1 MAFKKAGLIS
11 KFISKG
17 SFKLNKISKKI
28 FKLNPILKREKPLK
42 RHKKTKSIKKP
53 FNKNKSFLKA
63 SVLLIGALG
72 GLPHLRASECR
83 YWSWW
88 SGYHDKIESG
98 SNSPTH
104 NSYCLFSSTQGSGTY
119 YLNTLTTY
127 SAGGASFTQKF
138 NNGTLNVGG
147 NIRFGGTGVNGVN
160 VGYITGTYDAQTINF
175 NSSRITTGNSLSDG
189 GGATLNFNATNRIT
203 INQAS
208 FDNSDAGAQH
218 SYMNFKGSNINVSG
232 SSFTDDTNGGF
243 SFSGNNNNSAISFN
257 KTKFNQGTYN
267 FTNSANLSFNN
278 SNFNQSTYNFNS
290 LQSTFNNSTFNQGTY
305 NFTDNTSFNND
316 TFNQGTY
323 NFNTSK
329 VSFSG
334 ANTLNSSSPFAS
346 LKGSVSFGSGA
357 VFNLNQTLNAN
368 QTYDILT
375 TNGTIQYGVY
385 QSYLWDLINY
395 KGDKAI
401 SHVEVGNNTYDV
413 TFDING
419 QDETLQETFS
429 NKSITTQFLGDD
441 LQAKAK
447 ATYQQDLN
455 NSQSALSNATNDNK
469 IASADTGYTNNQNT
483 TIKQDAQNLEHTSQQ
498 IAKDEQALQGDLNK
512 LKQLAN
518 SSFNEQAFNQ
528 AQSKEQQDEQ
538 TLQNEEN
545 TFSSEQ
551 EGLEKA
557 LANAKEQQ
565 EQQQA
570 QATYQQDLNNSQSAL
585 SNATNDNKIASADTD
600 YTKNQ
605 NTAIKQDAQNL
616 ENTSQQIT
624 QDQKDLEQ
632 DLDKLQQLA
641 NSKTGFN
648 EQAFNQAQSTEQQ
661 DEQTL
666 QNEEETFSSEQEG
679 LEKALANAK
688 HTSPTPTKH
697 TAQNNPPNKVSPPTQ
712 NLPTTNVWNGVY
724 NFQNQTYSKKGIYY
738 IDPNLSGQSGQ
749 SGNTLS
755 TYGYLDWF
763 TLKNKFSVNAN
774 NGTLIIGNNTESANT
789 KGLIWIGDD
798 KGLVYYNTGTFNAAN
813 IYLTSNL
820 KTGNGFSGEGATLNF
835 NATNRITINQASFD
849 NSDAGAQHSYMN
861 FKGSNINVSGSSFTD
876 DTNGGFSFSGNNNN
890 SAISF
895 NKTKFNQGTYN
906 FTNSAN
912 LSFNNSNFNQSTYNF
927 NSLQSTFNN
936 STFNQGTYNF
946 TDNTSFNNDTFNQGT
961 YNFNTSKVSFSGANT
976 LNSSSP
982 FASLKGSVS
991 FGSGAV
997 FNLNQTLNANQTYDI
1012 LTTNGTIQYGVYQ
1025 SYLWDLINYK
1035 GDKAISHVEVGN
1047 NTYDV
1052 TFDINGQDETLQETF
1067 SNKSITTQFLGDD
1080 LQAKAKATYQQDL
1093 NNSQSA
1099 LSNATND
1106 NKIASAD
1113 TGYTNNQNTT
1123 IKQDAQN
1130 LEHTSQQ
1137 IAKDEQALQGDLN
1150 KLKQL
1155 ANSSFNEQAFNQ
1167 AQSKE
1172 QQDEQTLQNEEET
1185 FSSEQEGLEKA
1196 LANAKPASPTPTPTP
1211 TPTPSP
1217 TPNPT
1222 PTKHT
1227 APNKVPPTPP
1237 TQNLPTTNV
1246 WNGVYWL
1253 QNQTYSQ
1260 KGVYY
1265 IDPNLSGQSGQSANT
1280 LSTYTANLLGR
1291 SFGVNIQNGTL
1302 IIGNNTESVND
1313 NGLIWIGHG
1322 GFGYIIGTFNAAN
1335 IYLTNNF
1342 KTGEGVSGSDGGGAN
1357 ITFKASDN
1365 ITMDGLNYNDA
1376 ETVTKMIQTGASQH
1390 SYATF
1395 DATNNISVTNSSFS
1409 DMTWGK
1415 FSFNAKNISFS
1426 NASFSGFTNPGG
1438 SSVISANA
1446 ANSLSFNNSR
1456 LNGGAVYNL
1465 WANSLIFNN
1474 TQAVF
1479 NVLYSRGTSNF
1490 NATTQLLGNT
1500 SFTLSSQSL
1509 LNFNGDTTLQ
1519 NNANITLGN
1528 KSQTAFKNSLTLD
1541 NNSNLSLDNQS
1552 VLNASGASAFN
1563 NQASLN
1569 IYNGS
1574 QATFNSLFF
1583 NGATLSLNANS
1594 KLNASS
1600 ASFSNNTTINLDD
1613 SVLSVSNASSLNANI
1628 NFQGASQATFG
1639 GNTTID
1645 AASFNFDSAS
1655 SLSFNNLTANG
1666 ALNFNGYAPSLSKAL
1681 MSVSGQFV
1689 LGNNGDINLSDI
1701 NIFDNITKSVTY
1713 NILNAQK
1720 GITGISGAN
1729 GYEKILFYGMK
1740 IQNATY
1746 SDNNN
1751 IQTWSFINPL
1761 NSSQIIQESIKN
1773 GDLTIEVLNNPNSAS
1788 NTIFNIAPELY
1799 NYQASKQNPT
1809 GYSYDYSDNQ
1819 AGTYYLTSNIK
1830 GLFTPKGSQTPQT
1843 PGTYSPFNQPLNSL
1857 NIYNKG
1863 FSSGNLK
1870 TLLGILSQNSA
1881 TLKEMIE
1888 TNQLDNITSINEV
1901 LQLLDRIKITPAQK
1915 QALLETINHLTDNIN
1930 QTFSNGNLVIGA
1942 TQDHVTNS
1950 TSSIWFGGNGYSSPC
1965 ALDSATC
1972 SSFRNT
1978 YLGQLLGSTSP
1989 YLGYINADFKA
2000 KSIYITGTLGSGNA
2014 FESGGSADITFQ
2026 SANNL
2031 VLNKANI
2038 EAQAT
2043 DNIFNLLGQEGIDK
2057 IFNQGNLANVLSQMA
2072 MEKIKQAG
2080 GLGNFVENALIPLS
2094 KELPSSLQNETL
2106 GQLIGQNNLDNLL
2119 NNSGVMNAI
2128 QNIISKKL
2136 SIFGN
2141 FVTPSIIENYL
2152 AKQSL
2157 KSMLDDKGLLN
2168 FIGGYMD
2175 ASELSSILSVILKD
2189 ITNPP
2194 TSLQKDIGVVANDL
2208 LDEFLGQDVVKKLE
2222 SQGLVS
2228 NIINN
2233 IISQGGLSG
2242 IYNQGLGSV
2251 LPPSLQNALKE
2262 NDLGALLSPRGLHDF
2277 WQKGYFNFL
2286 SNGYVFVNNSSFS
2299 NATGGSLNFVANK
2312 SIIFNGDNT
2321 IDFSKYQGALIFAS
2335 NGVSNIN
2342 ITTLNATNGLS
2353 LNAGLNNVSVQKG
2366 EICINLANCPTTK
2379 NSSSTNSSVTP
2390 TNESLSVRANNF
2402 TFLGVIASNGAI
2414 DLSQVKNNSV
2424 IGTLNLNE
2432 NATLQ
2437 ANNLTIANA
2446 FNNASNSTANIN
2458 GDFTLNQQ
2466 ATLSTNA
2473 SGLNVMG
2480 NFNSY
2485 GDLVFNLSHSVS
2497 HAIIN
2502 AQGIAT
2508 IMTNYNNPLIQ
2519 FNTSSKETGA
2529 YTLIDSAKAIYYGYN
2544 DQITGGSSL
2553 DNYLKLYTLINI
2565 NGKHM
2570 VMTDNGLTYN
2580 GQAVSIKDGGLI
2592 VGFKDSQNQYIYTS
2606 ILYNK
2611 VKIAVSNAPINNLQA
2626 PTLKQ
2631 YIAQIQGIQGV
2642 DSIEQAGGTQAINW
2656 LNKIFE
2662 TKGSPLFAP
2671 YYLESHSTKD
2681 LTTIAGDI
2689 ANTLE
2694 VIANPNFKNDAT
2706 NILQINTYTQQMSR
2720 LAKLSDTSTFA
2731 SADFH
2736 ERLEALKNKRFA
2748 DAIPNAMDVILKY
2761 SQRNR
2766 VKNNVWATGVGGA
2779 SFINGGTGTL
2789 YGINVGYDRFIKG
2802 VIVGGYAAYGYSGF
2816 HANITQSGSSNVNMG
2831 VYSRAFIKR
2840 SELTMSLN
2848 ETWGYNKTF
2857 INSYDP
2863 LLSIINQ
2870 SYRYNTWTTDAKIN
2884 YGYDFMFKDKSVI
2897 FKPQIG
2903 LAYYYIGMSGLRGI
2917 MDDPIYNQFR
2927 ANADPNK
2934 KSVLTIN
2941 FALES
2946 RHYFNKNSYYFVIAD
2961 VGRDL
2966 FINSMGDK
2974 MVRFI
2979 GNNTLS
2985 YRDGG
2990 RYNTFA
2996 SIITGG
3002 EIRLFK
3008 TFYVNAGIGARFG
3021 LDYKDINI
3029 TGNIGMRYAF

>member
-28 FKLNPILKREKPLK
+28 FKLNLILKREKPLS
-42 RHKKTKSIKKP
+42 HKKTKSIKKP

-63 SVLLIGALG
+63 SVLLVGALG
-72 GLPHLRASECR
+72 GLSHLRASECR
-83 YWSWW
+83 YWSWSSW
-88 SGYHDKIESG
+88 GYHDNIESG

-138 NNGTLNVGG
+138 NNGTLDVGG
-147 NIRFGGTGVNGVN
+147 NIRFGGTGVNGGN

-175 NSSRITTGNSLSDG
+175 NSSRITTGNSFSTG
-189 GGATLNFNATNRIT
+189 GGATLNFNATNHIT
-203 INQAS
+203 IDQAS
-208 FDNSDAGAQH
+208 FDNSDAGTQH
-218 SYMNFKGSNINVSG
+218 SYMNFSGSNINVSD

-243 SFSGNNNNSAISFN
+243 SFSGNGTNSNLSFN
-257 KTKFNQGTYN
+257 QTSFNQGTYK
-267 FTNSANLSFNN
+267 FTNSANLNFNN
-278 SNFNQSTYNFNS
+278 SAFNQGTYNFNS
-290 LQSTFNNSTFNQGTY
+290 LQSTFNNDTFNQGTY
-305 NFTDNTSFNND
+305 SFTNSANLSFNND

-323 NFNTSK
+323 SFNASK
-329 VSFSG
+329 MSFSG

-357 VFNLNQTLNAN
+357 IFNLNQTLNTN

-375 TNGTIQYGVY
+375 TNKTIQYGVY
-385 QSYLWDLINY
+385 QSYLWNLINY

-401 SHVEVGNNTYDV
+401 SHVEVGSNTYDV

-429 NKSITTQFLGDD
+429 NQSITTQFLGDD

-447 ATYQQDLN
+447 ATYQQDLTG
-455 NSQSALSNATNDNK
+455 SQTALNNATSDSK
-469 IASADTGYTNNQNT
+469 IASSDTDYTNNQNT
-483 TIKQDAQNLEHTSQQ
+483 TIKKDAQSLESTSQTIQ
-498 IAKDEQALQGDLNK
+498 QDEQAL
-512 LKQLAN
+512 
-518 SSFNEQAFNQ
+518 
-528 AQSKEQQDEQ
+528 KE
-538 TLQNEEN
+538 
-545 TFSSEQ
+545 
-551 EGLEKA
+551 
-557 LANAKEQQ
+557 
-565 EQQQA
+565 
-570 QATYQQDLNNSQSAL
+570 
-585 SNATNDNKIASADTD
+585 
-600 YTKNQ
+600 
-605 NTAIKQDAQNL
+605 
-616 ENTSQQIT
+616 
-624 QDQKDLEQ
+624 

-641 NSKTGFN
+641 NAPTGFN
-648 EQAFNQAQSTEQQ
+648 QQAFKNAQSTEQQ
-661 DEQTL
+661 DLQTL
-666 QNEEETFSSEQEG
+666 QENENTFNSEQEG
-679 LEKALANAK
+679 LEKAIANAK
-688 HTSPTPTKH
+688 PTSPTPSPTPTKH
-697 TAQNNPPNKVSPPTQ
+697 TAPNTPPNKVPPTPPTQ
-712 NLPTTNVWNGVY
+712 KLPTTNVWNGVY
-724 NFQNQTYSKKGIYY
+724 NLQNQTYSK
-738 IDPNLSGQSGQ
+738 Q
-749 SGNTLS
+749 
-755 TYGYLDWF
+755 
-763 TLKNKFSVNAN
+763 
-774 NGTLIIGNNTESANT
+774 
-789 KGLIWIGDD
+789 
-798 KGLVYYNTGTFNAAN
+798 
-813 IYLTSNL
+813 
-820 KTGNGFSGEGATLNF
+820 
-835 NATNRITINQASFD
+835 
-849 NSDAGAQHSYMN
+849 
-861 FKGSNINVSGSSFTD
+861 
-876 DTNGGFSFSGNNNN
+876 
-890 SAISF
+890 
-895 NKTKFNQGTYN
+895 
-906 FTNSAN
+906 
-912 LSFNNSNFNQSTYNF
+912 
-927 NSLQSTFNN
+927 
-936 STFNQGTYNF
+936 
-946 TDNTSFNNDTFNQGT
+946 
-961 YNFNTSKVSFSGANT
+961 
-976 LNSSSP
+976 
-982 FASLKGSVS
+982 
-991 FGSGAV
+991 
-997 FNLNQTLNANQTYDI
+997 
-1012 LTTNGTIQYGVYQ
+1012 
-1025 SYLWDLINYK
+1025 
-1035 GDKAISHVEVGN
+1035 
-1047 NTYDV
+1047 
-1052 TFDINGQDETLQETF
+1052 
-1067 SNKSITTQFLGDD
+1067 
-1080 LQAKAKATYQQDL
+1080 
-1093 NNSQSA
+1093 
-1099 LSNATND
+1099 
-1106 NKIASAD
+1106 
-1113 TGYTNNQNTT
+1113 
-1123 IKQDAQN
+1123 
-1130 LEHTSQQ
+1130 
-1137 IAKDEQALQGDLN
+1137 
-1150 KLKQL
+1150 
-1155 ANSSFNEQAFNQ
+1155 
-1167 AQSKE
+1167 
-1172 QQDEQTLQNEEET
+1172 
-1185 FSSEQEGLEKA
+1185 
-1196 LANAKPASPTPTPTP
+1196 
-1211 TPTPSP
+1211 
-1217 TPNPT
+1217 
-1222 PTKHT
+1222 
-1227 APNKVPPTPP
+1227 
-1237 TQNLPTTNV
+1237 
-1246 WNGVYWL
+1246 
-1253 QNQTYSQ
+1253 
-1260 KGVYY
+1260 GVYY

-1322 GFGYIIGTFNAAN
+1322 GFGYITGTFNAAN

-1342 KTGEGVSGSDGGGAN
+1342 KTGEGVSNSDGGGAN

-1390 SYATF
+1390 SYAAF
-1395 DATNNISVTNSSFS
+1395 DAANNISVTNSSFS

-1415 FSFNAKNISFS
+1415 FSFSAKNISFS

-1446 ANSLSFNNSR
+1446 TNSLSFNNSR

-1528 KSQTAFKNSLTLD
+1528 KSQAAFKNSLTLD

-1552 VLNASGASAFN
+1552 VLNANGTSAFN

-1583 NGATLSLNANS
+1583 NGGILSLNANS

-1613 SVLSVSNASSLNANI
+1613 SVLSASNTSSLNANI
-1628 NFQGASQATFG
+1628 NFQGASQADFG

-1645 AASFNFDSAS
+1645 TASFNFDSAS

-1666 ALNFNGYAPSLSKAL
+1666 ALNFNGYAPSLTKAL

-1773 GDLTIEVLNNPNSAS
+1773 GDLTIEVLNNPDSAS

-1888 TNQLDNITSINEV
+1888 SNQLDNITSINEV
-1901 LQLLDRIKITPAQK
+1901 LQLLDKIKITPAQK

-1942 TQDHVTNS
+1942 TQDNVTNS

-2000 KSIYITGTLGSGNA
+2000 KSIYITGTVGSANA
-2014 FESGGSADITFQ
+2014 FESGGSADVTFQ

-2031 VLNKANI
+2031 VLDKANI

-2080 GLGNFVENALIPLS
+2080 GLGNFVENALSPLS
-2094 KELPSSLQNETL
+2094 KELPTSLQNETL

-2168 FIGGYMD
+2168 FIGGYID

-2208 LDEFLGQDVVKKLE
+2208 LNEFLGQDVVKKLE
-2222 SQGLVS
+2222 GQDLVS

-2242 IYNQGLGSV
+2242 VYNQGLGSV

-2262 NDLGALLSPRGLHDF
+2262 NDLGTLLSPRGLHDF

-2390 TNESLSVRANNF
+2390 TDESLSVRANNF
-2402 TFLGVIASNGAI
+2402 TFLGTIASNGAI

-2437 ANNLTIANA
+2437 ANNLTITNA

-2458 GDFTLNQQ
+2458 GNFTLNQQ

-2485 GDLVFNLSHSVS
+2485 GDLVFNLSHSAS

-2502 AQGIAT
+2502 AQGVAT
-2508 IMTNYNNPLIQ
+2508 IMANNNNPLIQ
-2519 FNTSSKETGA
+2519 FNTSSKETGT

-2544 DQITGGSSL
+2544 DQITGGNSL
-2553 DNYLKLYTLINI
+2553 ADYLKLYTLIDI

-2580 GQAVSIKDGGLI
+2580 GQAVNIKDGGLI

-2611 VKIAVSNAPINNLQA
+2611 VKIAVSNDPINNLQA

-2631 YIAQIQGIQGV
+2631 YIAQIQGTQSV

-2694 VIANPNFKNDAT
+2694 VIANPDFKNDAT

-2731 SADFH
+2731 STDFH

-2766 VKNNVWATGVGGA
+2766 VKNNVWATGIGGA

-2870 SYRYNTWTTDAKIN
+2870 SYKYDTWTTDAKIN

-2903 LAYYYIGMSGLRGI
+2903 LAYYYIGLSGLRGI

>member
-1 MAFKKAGLIS
+1 MTLKKAKLIS
-11 KFISKG
+11 GFISKR
-17 SFKLNKISKKI
+17 SFKLDKVSRK
-28 FKLNPILKREKPLK
+28 FFPLNRILKREKSLK
-42 RHKKTKSIKKP
+42 RHKKALKPIKKP

-72 GLPHLRASECR
+72 GLSHLRASDCKT
-83 YWSWW
+83 WSWSSW
-88 SGYHDKIESG
+88 TYQDNIASGA
-98 SNSPTH
+98 NSPTH

-127 SAGGASFTQKF
+127 SSGGASFTQKF
-138 NNGTLNVGG
+138 NDGTLDVGG
-147 NIRFGGTGVNGVN
+147 NIRFGEGGYL
-160 VGYITGTYDAQTINF
+160 GYITGTYNAQTIDF
-175 NSSRITTGNSLSDG
+175 NSSHITTGNGWSG
-189 GGATLNFNATNRIT
+189 GGATLNFNATNNLT

-208 FDNSDAGAQH
+208 FDNSHAGTQH
-218 SYMNFKGSNINVSG
+218 SYMNFKGSNISVSG
-232 SSFTDDTNGGF
+232 SSFKDDTNGGF
-243 SFSGNNNNSAISFN
+243 SFSGNNNSTISFN
-257 KTKFNQGTYN
+257 QTSFNQGTYKFSNSASSSFDSSNFNQGTYN
-267 FTNSANLSFNN
+267 FNSD
-278 SNFNQSTYNFNS
+278 
-290 LQSTFNNSTFNQGTY
+290 QSTFQNSSFNQGTY
-305 NFTDNTSFNND
+305 DFSNNASFNND
-316 TFNQGTY
+316 TFNQGAY
-323 NFNTSK
+323 SFNTNK

-334 ANTLNSSSPFAS
+334 TNTLNSSSPFAS
-346 LKGSVSFGSGA
+346 LKGGVSFGSNA

-375 TNGTIQYGVY
+375 TNGAIQYGVY

-401 SHVEVGNNTYDV
+401 SHVEVGKNTYDV
-413 TFDING
+413 TFDVNG
-419 QDETLQETFS
+419 QDETLQETFNS
-429 NKSITTQFLGDD
+429 QSIIAQFLGDD
-441 LQAKAK
+441 LQQQAKS
-447 ATYQQDLN
+447 TYQSDLT
-455 NSQSALSNATNDNK
+455 NSQSALNNATSDNQ
-469 IASADTGYTNNQNT
+469 IASNDTDYTKSSNPAVA
-483 TIKQDAQNLEHTSQQ
+483 KDAQGLENANQQ
-498 IAKDEQALQGDLNK
+498 IQQDEQALEKDLTNI
-512 LKQLAN
+512 KQLAN
-518 SSFNEQAFNQ
+518 STTGFNEQAFKNAQNQ
-528 AQSKEQQDEQ
+528 EQQDEQ
-538 TLQNEEN
+538 TLQSDEN

-551 EGLEKA
+551 EGL
-557 LANAKEQQ
+557 Q
-565 EQQQA
+565 
-570 QATYQQDLNNSQSAL
+570 
-585 SNATNDNKIASADTD
+585 
-600 YTKNQ
+600 
-605 NTAIKQDAQNL
+605 
-616 ENTSQQIT
+616 
-624 QDQKDLEQ
+624 
-632 DLDKLQQLA
+632 
-641 NSKTGFN
+641 
-648 EQAFNQAQSTEQQ
+648 
-661 DEQTL
+661 
-666 QNEEETFSSEQEG
+666 
-679 LEKALANAK
+679 KALANAK
-688 HTSPTPTKH
+688 HASPTPNPTKH
-697 TAQNNPPNKVSPPTQ
+697 TAQNTPPSKVPPTPPTQ
-712 NLPTTNVWNGVY
+712 NPSAESVWGGVY
-724 NFQNQTYSKKGIYY
+724 WLQNKTYSNKGTYY

-755 TYGYLDWF
+755 TY
-763 TLKNKFSVNAN
+763 
-774 NGTLIIGNNTESANT
+774 
-789 KGLIWIGDD
+789 
-798 KGLVYYNTGTFNAAN
+798 
-813 IYLTSNL
+813 
-820 KTGNGFSGEGATLNF
+820 
-835 NATNRITINQASFD
+835 
-849 NSDAGAQHSYMN
+849 
-861 FKGSNINVSGSSFTD
+861 
-876 DTNGGFSFSGNNNN
+876 
-890 SAISF
+890 
-895 NKTKFNQGTYN
+895 
-906 FTNSAN
+906 
-912 LSFNNSNFNQSTYNF
+912 
-927 NSLQSTFNN
+927 
-936 STFNQGTYNF
+936 
-946 TDNTSFNNDTFNQGT
+946 
-961 YNFNTSKVSFSGANT
+961 
-976 LNSSSP
+976 
-982 FASLKGSVS
+982 
-991 FGSGAV
+991 
-997 FNLNQTLNANQTYDI
+997 
-1012 LTTNGTIQYGVYQ
+1012 
-1025 SYLWDLINYK
+1025 
-1035 GDKAISHVEVGN
+1035 
-1047 NTYDV
+1047 
-1052 TFDINGQDETLQETF
+1052 
-1067 SNKSITTQFLGDD
+1067 
-1080 LQAKAKATYQQDL
+1080 
-1093 NNSQSA
+1093 
-1099 LSNATND
+1099 
-1106 NKIASAD
+1106 
-1113 TGYTNNQNTT
+1113 
-1123 IKQDAQN
+1123 
-1130 LEHTSQQ
+1130 
-1137 IAKDEQALQGDLN
+1137 
-1150 KLKQL
+1150 
-1155 ANSSFNEQAFNQ
+1155 
-1167 AQSKE
+1167 
-1172 QQDEQTLQNEEET
+1172 
-1185 FSSEQEGLEKA
+1185 
-1196 LANAKPASPTPTPTP
+1196 
-1211 TPTPSP
+1211 
-1217 TPNPT
+1217 
-1222 PTKHT
+1222 
-1227 APNKVPPTPP
+1227 
-1237 TQNLPTTNV
+1237 
-1246 WNGVYWL
+1246 
-1253 QNQTYSQ
+1253 
-1260 KGVYY
+1260 
-1265 IDPNLSGQSGQSANT
+1265 
-1280 LSTYTANLLGR
+1280 TANLLGR
-1291 SFGVNIQNGTL
+1291 SFSVNANNGAL
-1302 IIGNNTESVND
+1302 IIGNDTESVND

-1322 GFGYIIGTFNAAN
+1322 GFGYITGTFSAAN

-1395 DATNNISVTNSSFS
+1395 DAINNISATNSSFS

-1415 FSFNAKNISFS
+1415 FSFTAKNISFS

-1446 ANSLSFNNSR
+1446 TNSLSFTDSR

-1465 WANSLIFNN
+1465 QASSLIFNN

-1500 SFTLSSQSL
+1500 SFTLSSQSS
-1509 LNFNGDTTLQ
+1509 LNFSGNTTLQ

-1528 KSQTAFKNSLTLD
+1528 KSQVTFKNSLTLN

-1552 VLNASGASAFN
+1552 VLNANGASAFN

-1574 QATFNSLFF
+1574 QASFSSLFF
-1583 NGATLSLNANS
+1583 NGGTLSLNASS
-1594 KLNASS
+1594 KLNASN
-1600 ASFSNNTTINLDD
+1600 ASFSNNTTINLDN
-1613 SVLSVSNASSLNANI
+1613 SVLSANNTSALNANI
-1628 NFQGASQATFG
+1628 NFQGASQADFG
-1639 GNTTID
+1639 GNTTTD
-1645 AASFNFDSAS
+1645 TASFNFDSTS
-1655 SLSFNNLTANG
+1655 SLNFNNLTANG
-1666 ALNFNGYAPSLSKAL
+1666 ALNFNGYASSSSKAL

-1689 LGNNGDINLSDI
+1689 LGNNGDIDLSNI

-1751 IQTWSFINPL
+1751 VQTWSFINPL

-1809 GYSYDYSDNQ
+1809 GYSYDYSSNQ

-1888 TNQLDNITSINEV
+1888 SNQLDNITNINEV
-1901 LQLLDRIKITPAQK
+1901 LQLLDKIKITQAQK
-1915 QALLETINHLTDNIN
+1915 QALLDTINHLTNDIN
-1930 QTFSNGNLVIGA
+1930 QTFSNGNLIIGA
-1942 TQDHVTNS
+1942 TQDNVTNS
-1950 TSSIWFGGNGYSSPC
+1950 TSSIWFGGDGYSSPC
-1965 ALDSATC
+1965 SLDSATC

-1978 YLGQLLGSTSP
+1978 YLGQLLGSTSA

-2000 KSIYITGTLGSGNA
+2000 KSIYITGTVGSGNA
-2014 FESGGSADITFQ
+2014 FESGGSADVTFQ

-2043 DNIFNLLGQEGIDK
+2043 DNIFNLLGQKGINE

-2080 GLGNFVENALIPLS
+2080 GLGNFIENALSPLS
-2094 KELPSSLQNETL
+2094 KELPTSLQNETL

-2119 NNSGVMNAI
+2119 NNSGVMNGI

-2168 FIGGYMD
+2168 FIGGYID
-2175 ASELSSILSVILKD
+2175 ASEISSILSVILKD

-2194 TSLQKDIGVVANDL
+2194 ASLQKDIGVVANDL
-2208 LDEFLGQDVVKKLE
+2208 LNEFLGQDVVKKLE
-2222 SQGLVS
+2222 SQGLVN

-2262 NDLGALLSPRGLHDF
+2262 NNLGSLLLPRGLHDF

-2286 SNGYVFVNNSSFS
+2286 SNGYVFVNDSSFS

-2312 SIIFNGDNT
+2312 SIIFNGNNT

-2335 NGVSNIN
+2335 NDVSNIN

-2366 EICINLANCPTTK
+2366 EICVNLASCPTTK
-2379 NSSSTNSSVTP
+2379 NSSSTSSSVTP

-2402 TFLGVIASNGAI
+2402 TFLGAIASNGAI

-2437 ANNLTIANA
+2437 ANNLTITNA
-2446 FNNASNSTANIN
+2446 LNNASNSTANIGGN
-2458 GDFTLNQQ
+2458 FTLNQQ

-2473 SGLNVMG
+2473 SGLNIMG

-2485 GDLVFNLSHSVS
+2485 GDLVFNLNHSVS

-2502 AQGIAT
+2502 AQGTAT
-2508 IMTNYNNPLIQ
+2508 LMANSNNPLIQ
-2519 FNTSSKETGA
+2519 FNTSSKEVGT
-2529 YTLIDSAKAIYYGYN
+2529 YTLVNSSKAIYYGYN
-2544 DQITGGSSL
+2544 NQITGGSSL
-2553 DNYLKLYTLINI
+2553 DNYLKLYTLIDI

-2570 VMTDNGLTYN
+2570 VMTNNGLTYN

-2611 VKIAVSNAPINNLQA
+2611 VKIAVSNDPINDLQA

-2631 YIAQIQGIQGV
+2631 YIAQIQGVQSV
-2642 DSIEQAGGTQAINW
+2642 DSIDQAGGSQAINW

-2671 YYLESHSTKD
+2671 YYLESHSIKD

-2694 VIANPNFKNDAT
+2694 VIANPDFKNDAT

-2731 SADFH
+2731 RSDFL
-2736 ERLEALKNKRFA
+2736 ERLEALKNKHFA

-2761 SQRNR
+2761 SQRNK

-2816 HANITQSGSSNVNMG
+2816 HGNITQSGSSNVNMG

-2870 SYRYNTWTTDAKIN
+2870 SYKYNTWTTDAKIN

-2897 FKPQIG
+2897 FKPQVG
-2903 LAYYYIGMSGLRGI
+2903 LAYYYIGLSGLRGI

-3002 EIRLFK
+3002 ELRLFK

>member
-1 MAFKKAGLIS
+1 M
-11 KFISKG
+11 
-17 SFKLNKISKKI
+17 
-28 FKLNPILKREKPLK
+28 
-42 RHKKTKSIKKP
+42 
-53 FNKNKSFLKA
+53 
-63 SVLLIGALG
+63 G
-72 GLPHLRASECR
+72 GLSHLRASECR
-83 YWSWW
+83 YWSWSSW
-88 SGYHDKIESG
+88 SYHDNIESG

-104 NSYCLFSSTQGSGTY
+104 NSYCLFNSAQGSGTY

-138 NNGTLNVGG
+138 NNGTLDVGG
-147 NIRFGGTGVNGVN
+147 NIRFGGTGVNGGN
-160 VGYITGTYDAQTINF
+160 VGYIIGTYDAQTINF
-175 NSSRITTGNSLSDG
+175 NSSRITTGNSFSTG
-189 GGATLNFNATNRIT
+189 GGATLNFNATNHIT

-208 FDNSDAGAQH
+208 FDNSDAGTQH
-218 SYMNFKGSNINVSG
+218 SYMNFSGSNINVSG

-243 SFSGNNNNSAISFN
+243 SFNGNGANSNLSFN
-257 KTKFNQGTYN
+257 KTNFNQGTYKFTNSANLNFNNSAFNQGTYN
-267 FTNSANLSFNN
+267 FSSAQSVFEN
-278 SNFNQSTYNFNS
+278 SNFNQ
-290 LQSTFNNSTFNQGTY
+290 GTY
-305 NFTDNTSFNND
+305 HFTDNTGLNFDND

-357 VFNLNQTLNAN
+357 IFNLNQTLNAN

-401 SHVEVGNNTYDV
+401 SHVEVGSNTYDV

-419 QDETLQETFS
+419 QDETLQETF
-429 NKSITTQFLGDD
+429 NNQSITTQFLGDD

-447 ATYQQDLN
+447 ATYQQDLS
-455 NSQSALSNATNDNK
+455 NSQSALNNATSDNK
-469 IASADTGYTNNQNT
+469 IASSDTGYTNNQNT
-483 TIKQDAQNLEHTSQQ
+483 TIKNDAQNLENTDQTIQQ
-498 IAKDEQALQGDLNK
+498 DKQALEKDLANV
-512 LKQLAN
+512 KQLAN
-518 SSFNEQAFNQ
+518 APTGFNQQAFKN
-528 AQSKEQQDEQ
+528 AQSTEQQDLQ
-538 TLQNEEN
+538 TLQGEEK

-557 LANAKEQQ
+557 IANAKP
-565 EQQQA
+565 
-570 QATYQQDLNNSQSAL
+570 
-585 SNATNDNKIASADTD
+585 
-600 YTKNQ
+600 
-605 NTAIKQDAQNL
+605 
-616 ENTSQQIT
+616 
-624 QDQKDLEQ
+624 
-632 DLDKLQQLA
+632 
-641 NSKTGFN
+641 
-648 EQAFNQAQSTEQQ
+648 
-661 DEQTL
+661 
-666 QNEEETFSSEQEG
+666 
-679 LEKALANAK
+679 
-688 HTSPTPTKH
+688 TSPTPTKH
-697 TAQNNPPNKVSPPTQ
+697 TAQNTPPNKVSPTPTPPTQ

-724 NFQNQTYSKKGIYY
+724 NLQNQTYSQKGIYY

-755 TYGYLDWF
+755 TY
-763 TLKNKFSVNAN
+763 
-774 NGTLIIGNNTESANT
+774 
-789 KGLIWIGDD
+789 
-798 KGLVYYNTGTFNAAN
+798 
-813 IYLTSNL
+813 
-820 KTGNGFSGEGATLNF
+820 
-835 NATNRITINQASFD
+835 
-849 NSDAGAQHSYMN
+849 
-861 FKGSNINVSGSSFTD
+861 
-876 DTNGGFSFSGNNNN
+876 
-890 SAISF
+890 
-895 NKTKFNQGTYN
+895 
-906 FTNSAN
+906 
-912 LSFNNSNFNQSTYNF
+912 
-927 NSLQSTFNN
+927 
-936 STFNQGTYNF
+936 
-946 TDNTSFNNDTFNQGT
+946 
-961 YNFNTSKVSFSGANT
+961 
-976 LNSSSP
+976 
-982 FASLKGSVS
+982 
-991 FGSGAV
+991 
-997 FNLNQTLNANQTYDI
+997 
-1012 LTTNGTIQYGVYQ
+1012 
-1025 SYLWDLINYK
+1025 
-1035 GDKAISHVEVGN
+1035 
-1047 NTYDV
+1047 
-1052 TFDINGQDETLQETF
+1052 
-1067 SNKSITTQFLGDD
+1067 
-1080 LQAKAKATYQQDL
+1080 
-1093 NNSQSA
+1093 
-1099 LSNATND
+1099 
-1106 NKIASAD
+1106 
-1113 TGYTNNQNTT
+1113 
-1123 IKQDAQN
+1123 
-1130 LEHTSQQ
+1130 
-1137 IAKDEQALQGDLN
+1137 
-1150 KLKQL
+1150 
-1155 ANSSFNEQAFNQ
+1155 
-1167 AQSKE
+1167 
-1172 QQDEQTLQNEEET
+1172 
-1185 FSSEQEGLEKA
+1185 
-1196 LANAKPASPTPTPTP
+1196 
-1211 TPTPSP
+1211 
-1217 TPNPT
+1217 
-1222 PTKHT
+1222 
-1227 APNKVPPTPP
+1227 
-1237 TQNLPTTNV
+1237 
-1246 WNGVYWL
+1246 
-1253 QNQTYSQ
+1253 
-1260 KGVYY
+1260 
-1265 IDPNLSGQSGQSANT
+1265 
-1280 LSTYTANLLGR
+1280 TANLFGR

-1322 GFGYIIGTFNAAN
+1322 GFGYITGTFNAAN

-1342 KTGEGVSGSDGGGAN
+1342 KTGEGVSNSDGGGAN

-1390 SYATF
+1390 SYAAF

-1438 SSVISANA
+1438 SSVISTNA

-1528 KSQTAFKNSLTLD
+1528 KSQAAFKNSLTLD

-1552 VLNASGASAFN
+1552 VLNTNGASAFN

-1583 NGATLSLNANS
+1583 NGGILSLNANS

-1613 SVLSVSNASSLNANI
+1613 SVLSASNTSSLNANI
-1628 NFQGASQATFG
+1628 NFQGVSQADFG

-1645 AASFNFDSAS
+1645 TASFNFDSAS

-1666 ALNFNGYAPSLSKAL
+1666 ALNFDGYAPSLSKAL
-1681 MSVSGQFV
+1681 MSASGHFV

-1701 NIFDNITKSVTY
+1701 NIFDNITKSATY

-1888 TNQLDNITSINEV
+1888 SNQLDNITSINEV
-1901 LQLLDRIKITPAQK
+1901 LQLLDEIKITPAQK

-1930 QTFSNGNLVIGA
+1930 QTFNNGNLVIGA
-1942 TQDHVTNS
+1942 TQDNVTNS

-2014 FESGGSADITFQ
+2014 FESGGSADVTFQ

-2031 VLNKANI
+2031 VLDKANI

-2057 IFNQGNLANVLSQMA
+2057 IFNQGNLANVLSQVA

-2080 GLGNFVENALIPLS
+2080 GLGNFVENALSPLS
-2094 KELPSSLQNETL
+2094 KELPASLQNETL

-2119 NNSGVMNAI
+2119 NNSGVMNEI

-2168 FIGGYMD
+2168 FIGGYID
-2175 ASELSSILSVILKD
+2175 ASELSSILGVILKD

-2208 LDEFLGQDVVKKLE
+2208 LNEFLGQDVVKKLE

-2242 IYNQGLGSV
+2242 VYNQGLGSV

-2402 TFLGVIASNGAI
+2402 TFLGTIASNGAI

-2437 ANNLTIANA
+2437 ANNLTITNA

-2508 IMTNYNNPLIQ
+2508 IMANNNNPLIQ
-2519 FNTSSKETGA
+2519 FNTSSKEAGT

-2544 DQITGGSSL
+2544 DQITGGNSL
-2553 DNYLKLYTLINI
+2553 DNYLKLYTLIDI

-2580 GQAVSIKDGGLI
+2580 GQAVNIKDGGLI

-2611 VKIAVSNAPINNLQA
+2611 VKIAVSNDPINNLQA

-2631 YIAQIQGIQGV
+2631 YIAQIQGTQGV
-2642 DSIEQAGGTQAINW
+2642 DSIDQAGGTQAINW

-2789 YGINVGYDRFIKG
+2789 YGINIGYDRFIKG

-2870 SYRYNTWTTDAKIN
+2870 SYKYNTWTTDAKIN

-2903 LAYYYIGMSGLRGI
+2903 LAYYYIGLSGLRGI

-2946 RHYFNKNSYYFVIAD
+2946 RHYFNKNSYYFVIAG

-3029 TGNIGMRYAF
+3029 TGNIGIRYAF

>member
-1 MAFKKAGLIS
+1 M
-11 KFISKG
+11 
-17 SFKLNKISKKI
+17 NKISKK
-28 FKLNPILKREKPLK
+28 FFTLNQILKREKPLK
-42 RHKKTKSIKKP
+42 RHKKTKSIEKP

-72 GLPHLRASECR
+72 GLSHLRANECR
-83 YWSWW
+83 YWSWSSW
-88 SGYHDKIESG
+88 SYQDNIESG
-98 SNSPTH
+98 PNSPTH
-104 NSYCLFSSTQGSGTY
+104 NSYCLFSSAQGSGTY

-127 SAGGASFTQKF
+127 SASGASFTQKF
-138 NNGTLNVGG
+138 NNGTLDIGG
-147 NIRFGGTGVNGVN
+147 NIRFGGTGINGGD
-160 VGYITGTYDAQTINF
+160 VGYITGTYDAQTMNF
-175 NSSRITTGNSLSDG
+175 NSSHITTGNSYADG
-189 GGATLNFNATNRIT
+189 GGTTLNFNAANNIT

-208 FDNSDAGAQH
+208 FDNSDAGTQK
-218 SYMNFKGSNINVSG
+218 SYMNFKGSNIKVSG

-243 SFSGNNNNSAISFN
+243 NFSGNNNNSTISFN
-257 KTKFNQGTYN
+257 QTSFNQGTYN
-267 FTNSANLSFNN
+267 FSNSATLSFNN
-278 SNFNQSTYNFNS
+278 SNFNQGTYHFNS
-290 LQSTFNNSTFNQGTY
+290 AQSTFENSNFNQGTY
-305 NFTDNTSFNND
+305 NFNDNTSFNND

-323 NFNTSK
+323 NFNSSK
-329 VSFSG
+329 VSFSD

-346 LKGSVSFGSGA
+346 LKGSVSFNSGA
-357 VFNLNQTLNAN
+357 IFNLNQTLNNN

-375 TNGTIQYGVY
+375 TNGAIQYGVY

-429 NKSITTQFLGDD
+429 NQSIITQFLGDD
-441 LQAKAK
+441 LQ
-447 ATYQQDLN
+447 
-455 NSQSALSNATNDNK
+455 
-469 IASADTGYTNNQNT
+469 
-483 TIKQDAQNLEHTSQQ
+483 
-498 IAKDEQALQGDLNK
+498 
-512 LKQLAN
+512 
-518 SSFNEQAFNQ
+518 
-528 AQSKEQQDEQ
+528 
-538 TLQNEEN
+538 
-545 TFSSEQ
+545 
-551 EGLEKA
+551 
-557 LANAKEQQ
+557 
-565 EQQQA
+565 QQA
-570 QATYQQDLNNSQSAL
+570 QQTYQEDLTNSQNTLNDVTSDNTIA
-585 SNATNDNKIASADTD
+585 SNDTSYTQSKNATILK
-600 YTKNQ
+600 
-605 NTAIKQDAQNL
+605 DAQNL
-616 ENTSQQIT
+616 ENTNQKIQQDE
-624 QDQKDLEQ
+624 QDLEKDLENV
-632 DLDKLQQLA
+632 KQLA
-641 NSKTGFN
+641 NSTTGFN
-648 EQAFNQAQSTEQQ
+648 EQAFNQAQKQEQQ

-666 QNEEETFSSEQEG
+666 QNDENAFNTEQEG
-679 LEKALANAK
+679 LKQAIANAK
-688 HTSPTPTKH
+688 HVSPTPNPTPSPTPTPTKH
-697 TAQNNPPNKVSPPTQ
+697 TAQNTPPSQVPPTPTQ
-712 NLPTTNVWNGVY
+712 NPPAESVWNGVY
-724 NFQNQTYSKKGIYY
+724 WLQNQTYSNKGIYY

-755 TYGYLDWF
+755 TY
-763 TLKNKFSVNAN
+763 
-774 NGTLIIGNNTESANT
+774 
-789 KGLIWIGDD
+789 
-798 KGLVYYNTGTFNAAN
+798 
-813 IYLTSNL
+813 
-820 KTGNGFSGEGATLNF
+820 
-835 NATNRITINQASFD
+835 
-849 NSDAGAQHSYMN
+849 
-861 FKGSNINVSGSSFTD
+861 
-876 DTNGGFSFSGNNNN
+876 
-890 SAISF
+890 
-895 NKTKFNQGTYN
+895 
-906 FTNSAN
+906 
-912 LSFNNSNFNQSTYNF
+912 
-927 NSLQSTFNN
+927 
-936 STFNQGTYNF
+936 
-946 TDNTSFNNDTFNQGT
+946 
-961 YNFNTSKVSFSGANT
+961 
-976 LNSSSP
+976 
-982 FASLKGSVS
+982 
-991 FGSGAV
+991 
-997 FNLNQTLNANQTYDI
+997 
-1012 LTTNGTIQYGVYQ
+1012 
-1025 SYLWDLINYK
+1025 
-1035 GDKAISHVEVGN
+1035 
-1047 NTYDV
+1047 
-1052 TFDINGQDETLQETF
+1052 
-1067 SNKSITTQFLGDD
+1067 
-1080 LQAKAKATYQQDL
+1080 
-1093 NNSQSA
+1093 
-1099 LSNATND
+1099 
-1106 NKIASAD
+1106 
-1113 TGYTNNQNTT
+1113 
-1123 IKQDAQN
+1123 
-1130 LEHTSQQ
+1130 
-1137 IAKDEQALQGDLN
+1137 
-1150 KLKQL
+1150 
-1155 ANSSFNEQAFNQ
+1155 
-1167 AQSKE
+1167 
-1172 QQDEQTLQNEEET
+1172 
-1185 FSSEQEGLEKA
+1185 
-1196 LANAKPASPTPTPTP
+1196 
-1211 TPTPSP
+1211 
-1217 TPNPT
+1217 
-1222 PTKHT
+1222 
-1227 APNKVPPTPP
+1227 
-1237 TQNLPTTNV
+1237 
-1246 WNGVYWL
+1246 
-1253 QNQTYSQ
+1253 
-1260 KGVYY
+1260 
-1265 IDPNLSGQSGQSANT
+1265 
-1280 LSTYTANLLGR
+1280 TANLLGR
-1291 SFGVNIQNGTL
+1291 SFSVNIQNGTL
-1302 IIGNNTESVND
+1302 IIGNNTESVNS

-1322 GFGYIIGTFNAAN
+1322 GFGYITGTFSAAN

-1342 KTGEGVSGSDGGGAN
+1342 KTGEGVSNSDGGGAN

-1365 ITMDGLNYNDA
+1365 ITMDGLNYNNA

-1390 SYATF
+1390 SYTTF

-1415 FSFNAKNISFS
+1415 FSFNAENISFS

-1438 SSVISANA
+1438 SSTISANA
-1446 ANSLSFNNSR
+1446 SNSLSFIDSR

-1465 WANSLIFNN
+1465 QANSLIFNN

-1500 SFTLSSQSL
+1500 NFTLSSQSL

-1528 KSQTAFKNSLTLD
+1528 KSQAAFKNSLTLD

-1552 VLNASGASAFN
+1552 VLNASDASAFN

-1574 QATFNSLFF
+1574 QAAFNSLFF
-1583 NGATLSLNANS
+1583 NGGTLSLNANS

-1613 SVLSVSNASSLNANI
+1613 SVLNANNTSSLNANI
-1628 NFQGASQATFG
+1628 NFQGASQANFG

-1645 AASFNFDSAS
+1645 IASFNFDSAS
-1655 SLSFNNLTANG
+1655 LLNFNNLTANG
-1666 ALNFNGYAPSLSKAL
+1666 ALNFNGYAPSLTKAL

-1799 NYQASKQNPT
+1799 NYQDSKQNPT

-1819 AGTYYLTSNIK
+1819 VGTYYLTSNIK
-1830 GLFTPKGSQTPQT
+1830 GLFTPKGSQTPQA
-1843 PGTYSPFNQPLNSL
+1843 PGTYSPFNQPLSSL

-1863 FSSGNLK
+1863 FSSENLK

-1888 TNQLDNITSINEV
+1888 SNQLDNITNINEV
-1901 LQLLDRIKITPAQK
+1901 LQLLDKIKITQAQK
-1915 QALLETINHLTDNIN
+1915 QALLDTINHLTDNIN
-1930 QTFSNGNLVIGA
+1930 QTFNNGNLVIGT
-1942 TQDHVTNS
+1942 TQDNVTNS

-2000 KSIYITGTLGSGNA
+2000 KSIYITGTIGSGNA
-2014 FESGGSADITFQ
+2014 FESGGSADVTFQ

-2080 GLGNFVENALIPLS
+2080 GLGNFIENALSPLS
-2094 KELPSSLQNETL
+2094 KELPASLQDETL
-2106 GQLIGQNNLDNLL
+2106 GQLIGQNNLDDLL
-2119 NNSGVMNAI
+2119 NNSGVMNEI
-2128 QNIISKKL
+2128 QNIISQKL

-2168 FIGGYMD
+2168 FIGGYID

-2208 LDEFLGQDVVKKLE
+2208 LNEFLGQDVAKKLE

-2233 IISQGGLSG
+2233 VISQGGLSG
-2242 IYNQGLGSV
+2242 VYNQGLGSV
-2251 LPPSLQNALKE
+2251 LPPSLQNVLKE

-2390 TNESLSVRANNF
+2390 TNETLSVRANNF
-2402 TFLGVIASNGAI
+2402 TFLGTIASNGAI
-2414 DLSQVKNNSV
+2414 DLSQVTNNSV

-2437 ANNLTIANA
+2437 ANNLTITNA
-2446 FNNASNSTANIN
+2446 FNNASNSTANIDGN
-2458 GDFTLNQQ
+2458 FTLNQQ

-2502 AQGIAT
+2502 TQGTAT
-2508 IMTNYNNPLIQ
+2508 IMANNNPLIQ
-2519 FNTSSKETGA
+2519 FNASSKEVGT
-2529 YTLIDSAKAIYYGYN
+2529 YTLIDSTKAIYYGYN
-2544 DQITGGSSL
+2544 NQITGGSSL
-2553 DNYLKLYTLINI
+2553 DNYLKLYALIDI

-2580 GQAVSIKDGGLI
+2580 GQAVSVKDGGLV

-2611 VKIAVSNAPINNLQA
+2611 VKIAVSNDPINNLQA

-2631 YIAQIQGIQGV
+2631 YIAQIQGVQSV
-2642 DSIEQAGGTQAINW
+2642 DSINQAGGNQAINW

-2731 SADFH
+2731 RSDFL

-2779 SFINGGTGTL
+2779 SFISGGTGTL
-2789 YGINVGYDRFIKG
+2789 YGINIGYDRFIKG

-2816 HANITQSGSSNVNMG
+2816 HANITQSGSSNVNVG

-2870 SYRYNTWTTDAKIN
+2870 SYRYDTWTTDAKIN

-2897 FKPQIG
+2897 FKPQVG
-2903 LAYYYIGMSGLRGI
+2903 LSYYYIGLSGLRGI

>member
-1 MAFKKAGLIS
+1 MAFKKARLIS
-11 KFISKG
+11 RFISKG

-28 FKLNPILKREKPLK
+28 FTLNQILKCEKPLK
-42 RHKKTKSIKKP
+42 CHKKALKPIKKLS
-53 FNKNKSFLKA
+53 NRNKSFLKA

-72 GLPHLRASECR
+72 GLSHLRANECT
-83 YWSWW
+83 YWSWSSW
-88 SGYHDKIESG
+88 SYQDNIESG
-98 SNSPTH
+98 PNSPTH
-104 NSYCLFSSTQGSGTY
+104 NSYCLFSSAQGSGTY

-138 NNGTLNVGG
+138 NGGTLNVGG
-147 NIRFGGTGVNGVN
+147 NIRFGGTGINGGD
-160 VGYITGTYDAQTINF
+160 VGYITGTYDAANIYLT
-175 NSSRITTGNSLSDG
+175 SHLKTGNSYADG
-189 GGATLNFNATNRIT
+189 GGATLNFNATNNIT

-208 FDNSDAGAQH
+208 LDNSHAGTQK
-218 SYMNFKGSNINVSG
+218 SYMNFKGSNIKVSG
-232 SSFTDDTNGGF
+232 SSFTDDTDGGF

-257 KTKFNQGTYN
+257 QTSFNQGTYN
-267 FTNSANLSFNN
+267 FSNSASSSFDN
-278 SNFNQSTYNFNS
+278 SNFNQGTYHFNS
-290 LQSTFNNSTFNQGTY
+290 AQSTFENSNFNQGTY
-305 NFTDNTSFNND
+305 NFNDNTSFNND
-316 TFNQGTY
+316 TFNQGAY

-334 ANTLNSSSPFAS
+334 INTLNSSSPFAS
-346 LKGSVSFGSGA
+346 LKGSVSFNSNA
-357 VFNLNQTLNAN
+357 IFNLNQTLNNN

-375 TNGTIQYGVY
+375 TNGAIQYGVY

-395 KGDKAI
+395 RGNKAI

-419 QDETLQETFS
+419 QDETLQETF
-429 NKSITTQFLGDD
+429 NNQSIITQFLGDN
-441 LQAKAK
+441 LQQQAQQ
-447 ATYQQDLN
+447 TYQEDLTNSQNALN
-455 NSQSALSNATNDNK
+455 NVTSDNT
-469 IASADTGYTNNQNT
+469 IASNDTSYTQSSNP
-483 TIKQDAQNLEHTSQQ
+483 TINKDAQNLEHTNQQ
-498 IAKDEQALQGDLNK
+498 IAQDEQALEKDLAQI
-512 LKQLAN
+512 KQLAN
-518 SSFNEQAFNQ
+518 PTTGFNEQAFNQ
-528 AQSKEQQDEQ
+528 AQKQEQQDEQ
-538 TLQNEEN
+538 TLQNEEK
-545 TFSSEQ
+545 TFNAEQ
-551 EGLEKA
+551 EGLK
-557 LANAKEQQ
+557 
-565 EQQQA
+565 QA
-570 QATYQQDLNNSQSAL
+570 
-585 SNATNDNKIASADTD
+585 I
-600 YTKNQ
+600 
-605 NTAIKQDAQNL
+605 
-616 ENTSQQIT
+616 
-624 QDQKDLEQ
+624 
-632 DLDKLQQLA
+632 
-641 NSKTGFN
+641 
-648 EQAFNQAQSTEQQ
+648 
-661 DEQTL
+661 
-666 QNEEETFSSEQEG
+666 
-679 LEKALANAK
+679 ANAK
-688 HTSPTPTKH
+688 HVSPTPSPTPTPTKH
-697 TAQNNPPNKVSPPTQ
+697 TAQNTPPSQVPPTPPTQ
-712 NLPTTNVWNGVY
+712 SLPTTNVWNGVY
-724 NFQNQTYSKKGIYY
+724 WLQNQTYSNKGVYY

-755 TYGYLDWF
+755 TY
-763 TLKNKFSVNAN
+763 
-774 NGTLIIGNNTESANT
+774 
-789 KGLIWIGDD
+789 
-798 KGLVYYNTGTFNAAN
+798 
-813 IYLTSNL
+813 
-820 KTGNGFSGEGATLNF
+820 
-835 NATNRITINQASFD
+835 
-849 NSDAGAQHSYMN
+849 
-861 FKGSNINVSGSSFTD
+861 
-876 DTNGGFSFSGNNNN
+876 
-890 SAISF
+890 
-895 NKTKFNQGTYN
+895 
-906 FTNSAN
+906 
-912 LSFNNSNFNQSTYNF
+912 
-927 NSLQSTFNN
+927 
-936 STFNQGTYNF
+936 
-946 TDNTSFNNDTFNQGT
+946 
-961 YNFNTSKVSFSGANT
+961 
-976 LNSSSP
+976 
-982 FASLKGSVS
+982 
-991 FGSGAV
+991 
-997 FNLNQTLNANQTYDI
+997 
-1012 LTTNGTIQYGVYQ
+1012 
-1025 SYLWDLINYK
+1025 
-1035 GDKAISHVEVGN
+1035 
-1047 NTYDV
+1047 
-1052 TFDINGQDETLQETF
+1052 
-1067 SNKSITTQFLGDD
+1067 
-1080 LQAKAKATYQQDL
+1080 
-1093 NNSQSA
+1093 
-1099 LSNATND
+1099 
-1106 NKIASAD
+1106 
-1113 TGYTNNQNTT
+1113 
-1123 IKQDAQN
+1123 
-1130 LEHTSQQ
+1130 
-1137 IAKDEQALQGDLN
+1137 
-1150 KLKQL
+1150 
-1155 ANSSFNEQAFNQ
+1155 
-1167 AQSKE
+1167 
-1172 QQDEQTLQNEEET
+1172 
-1185 FSSEQEGLEKA
+1185 
-1196 LANAKPASPTPTPTP
+1196 
-1211 TPTPSP
+1211 
-1217 TPNPT
+1217 
-1222 PTKHT
+1222 
-1227 APNKVPPTPP
+1227 
-1237 TQNLPTTNV
+1237 
-1246 WNGVYWL
+1246 
-1253 QNQTYSQ
+1253 
-1260 KGVYY
+1260 
-1265 IDPNLSGQSGQSANT
+1265 
-1280 LSTYTANLLGR
+1280 TANLLGR
-1291 SFGVNIQNGTL
+1291 SFSVNIQNGTL

-1313 NGLIWIGHG
+1313 NGLIWMGHG
-1322 GFGYIIGTFNAAN
+1322 GFGYITGTFSAAN

-1342 KTGEGVSGSDGGGAN
+1342 KTGEGVSNSDGGGAN

-1376 ETVTKMIQTGASQH
+1376 ETVTKMIQTEASQH
-1390 SYATF
+1390 SYAAF

-1438 SSVISANA
+1438 SSTISANA
-1446 ANSLSFNNSR
+1446 SNSLSFNNSR

-1500 SFTLSSQSL
+1500 NFTLSSQSL
-1509 LNFNGDTTLQ
+1509 LNFNSDTTLQ

-1528 KSQTAFKNSLTLD
+1528 KSQATFKNSLTLD

-1552 VLNASGASAFN
+1552 VLNANGASAFN

-1569 IYNGS
+1569 IYNRS

-1583 NGATLSLNANS
+1583 NGGTLSLNANS

-1613 SVLSVSNASSLNANI
+1613 SILSASNTNSLNANI
-1628 NFQGASQATFG
+1628 NFQGASQANFG

-1645 AASFNFDSAS
+1645 TASFNFDSAS
-1655 SLSFNNLTANG
+1655 SLNFNNLTANG
-1666 ALNFNGYAPSLSKAL
+1666 ALNFNGYALSLTKAL

-1843 PGTYSPFNQPLNSL
+1843 PGTYSPFNQPLSSL

-1863 FSSGNLK
+1863 FSSENLK

-1888 TNQLDNITSINEV
+1888 SNQLDNITNINEV
-1901 LQLLDRIKITPAQK
+1901 LQLLDKIKITQTQK
-1915 QALLETINHLTDNIN
+1915 RVLLETINHLTDNIN
-1930 QTFSNGNLVIGA
+1930 QTFNNGNLIIGT
-1942 TQDHVTNS
+1942 TQDNVTNS

-2000 KSIYITGTLGSGNA
+2000 KSIYITGIIGSGNA
-2014 FESGGSADITFQ
+2014 FESGGSADVTFQ

-2043 DNIFNLLGQEGIDK
+2043 DNIFNLLGQKGIDK
-2057 IFNQGNLANVLSQMA
+2057 IFNQGNLANVLSQVA

-2080 GLGNFVENALIPLS
+2080 GLGNFIENALSPLS
-2094 KELPSSLQNETL
+2094 KELPASLQDETL
-2106 GQLIGQNNLDNLL
+2106 GQLIGQNNLDDLL
-2119 NNSGVMNAI
+2119 NNSGVMNEI
-2128 QNIISKKL
+2128 QNIISQKL

-2168 FIGGYMD
+2168 FIGGYID
-2175 ASELSSILSVILKD
+2175 ASEISSILSVILKD

-2208 LDEFLGQDVVKKLE
+2208 LNEFLGQDVVKKLE

-2233 IISQGGLSG
+2233 VISQGGLSG
-2242 IYNQGLGSV
+2242 VYNQGLGSV

-2366 EICINLANCPTTK
+2366 EICVNLANCPTTK
-2379 NSSSTNSSVTP
+2379 NGSTSSANSSVTP
-2390 TNESLSVRANNF
+2390 TNETLSVRANNF
-2402 TFLGVIASNGAI
+2402 TFLGTIISNGAI
-2414 DLSQVKNNSV
+2414 DLSQVTNNSV

-2437 ANNLTIANA
+2437 ANNLTITNA
-2446 FNNASNSTANIN
+2446 FDNASNSTANIN
-2458 GDFTLNQQ
+2458 GNFTLNQQ

-2485 GDLVFNLSHSVS
+2485 GDLVFNISHSAS

-2502 AQGIAT
+2502 AQGTAT
-2508 IMTNYNNPLIQ
+2508 IMANSNNPLIQ
-2519 FNTSSKETGA
+2519 FNASSKEVGT

-2544 DQITGGSSL
+2544 NQITGGSSL
-2553 DNYLKLYTLINI
+2553 DNYLKLYTLIDI
-2565 NGKHM
+2565 NGKRM

-2611 VKIAVSNAPINNLQA
+2611 VKIAVSNDPINNLQA

-2631 YIAQIQGIQGV
+2631 YIAQIQGVQSV
-2642 DSIEQAGGTQAINW
+2642 DSIDQAGGNQAINW

-2731 SADFH
+2731 RSDFL

-2779 SFINGGTGTL
+2779 SFISGGTGTL

-2816 HANITQSGSSNVNMG
+2816 HANITQSGSSNVNVG

-2848 ETWGYNKTF
+2848 ETWGYNRTF

-2870 SYRYNTWTTDAKIN
+2870 SYRYDTWTTDAKIN

-2897 FKPQIG
+2897 FKPQVG
-2903 LAYYYIGMSGLRGI
+2903 LSYYYIGLSGLRGI

>member
-1 MAFKKAGLIS
+1 MAFKKARLIS
-11 KFISKG
+11 RFVSKG
-17 SFKLNKISKKI
+17 SFKLNKISKK
-28 FKLNPILKREKPLK
+28 FFTLNQILKREKPLK
-42 RHKKTKSIKKP
+42 RHKKTKSIEKP
-53 FNKNKSFLKA
+53 FNRNKSFLKA

-72 GLPHLRASECR
+72 GLSHLRANECR
-83 YWSWW
+83 YWSWSSW
-88 SGYHDKIESG
+88 SYQDNIESG
-98 SNSPTH
+98 PNSPTH
-104 NSYCLFSSTQGSGTY
+104 NSYCLFSSAQGSGTY

-138 NNGTLNVGG
+138 NNGTLDIGG
-147 NIRFGGTGVNGVN
+147 NIRFGGTGINGGD
-160 VGYITGTYDAQTINF
+160 VGYITGTYDAQTMNF
-175 NSSRITTGNSLSDG
+175 NSSHVTTGNSYADG
-189 GGATLNFNATNRIT
+189 GGATLNFNAANNIT

-208 FDNSDAGAQH
+208 FDNSDAGTQK
-218 SYMNFKGSNINVSG
+218 SYMNFKGSNIKVSG

-243 SFSGNNNNSAISFN
+243 NFSGNNNNSTISFD
-257 KTKFNQGTYN
+257 KTNFNQGTYN
-267 FTNSANLSFNN
+267 FSNSATLSFNN
-278 SNFNQSTYNFNS
+278 SNFNQGTYHFNS
-290 LQSTFNNSTFNQGTY
+290 AQSTFENSSFNQGTY
-305 NFTDNTSFNND
+305 NFNDSVSFNNN

-334 ANTLNSSSPFAS
+334 INTLNSSSPFAS
-346 LKGSVSFGSGA
+346 LKGSVSFNSNA
-357 VFNLNQTLNAN
+357 IFNLNQTLNNN

-375 TNGTIQYGVY
+375 TNGAIQYGVY

-419 QDETLQETFS
+419 QDETLQETFD
-429 NKSITTQFLGDD
+429 KQSIITQFLGDD
-441 LQAKAK
+441 LQ
-447 ATYQQDLN
+447 
-455 NSQSALSNATNDNK
+455 
-469 IASADTGYTNNQNT
+469 
-483 TIKQDAQNLEHTSQQ
+483 
-498 IAKDEQALQGDLNK
+498 
-512 LKQLAN
+512 
-518 SSFNEQAFNQ
+518 
-528 AQSKEQQDEQ
+528 
-538 TLQNEEN
+538 
-545 TFSSEQ
+545 
-551 EGLEKA
+551 
-557 LANAKEQQ
+557 
-565 EQQQA
+565 QQA
-570 QATYQQDLNNSQSAL
+570 QQTYQEDVAHSQNAL
-585 SNATNDNKIASADTD
+585 SGVTSDNTIASNDTSYTQSKNATVAK
-600 YTKNQ
+600 
-605 NTAIKQDAQNL
+605 DAQSL
-616 ENTSQQIT
+616 ENTNQKIQQD
-624 QDQKDLEQ
+624 DQALEKDLAQ
-632 DLDKLQQLA
+632 IQQLA
-641 NSKTGFN
+641 NSTTGFN
-648 EQAFNQAQSTEQQ
+648 EQAFTQAQKQEQQ
-661 DEQTL
+661 DLKTL
-666 QNEEETFSSEQEG
+666 QSEENAFNTEQEG
-679 LEKALANAK
+679 LKQAIANAK
-688 HTSPTPTKH
+688 HVSPTPNPTPSPTPTPTKH
-697 TAQNNPPNKVSPPTQ
+697 TAPNTPPSQIPPTPTQ
-712 NLPTTNVWNGVY
+712 NPPAESVWSGVY
-724 NFQNQTYSKKGIYY
+724 WLQNKTYSNKGIYY

-755 TYGYLDWF
+755 TY
-763 TLKNKFSVNAN
+763 
-774 NGTLIIGNNTESANT
+774 
-789 KGLIWIGDD
+789 
-798 KGLVYYNTGTFNAAN
+798 
-813 IYLTSNL
+813 
-820 KTGNGFSGEGATLNF
+820 
-835 NATNRITINQASFD
+835 
-849 NSDAGAQHSYMN
+849 
-861 FKGSNINVSGSSFTD
+861 
-876 DTNGGFSFSGNNNN
+876 
-890 SAISF
+890 
-895 NKTKFNQGTYN
+895 
-906 FTNSAN
+906 
-912 LSFNNSNFNQSTYNF
+912 
-927 NSLQSTFNN
+927 
-936 STFNQGTYNF
+936 
-946 TDNTSFNNDTFNQGT
+946 
-961 YNFNTSKVSFSGANT
+961 
-976 LNSSSP
+976 
-982 FASLKGSVS
+982 
-991 FGSGAV
+991 
-997 FNLNQTLNANQTYDI
+997 
-1012 LTTNGTIQYGVYQ
+1012 
-1025 SYLWDLINYK
+1025 
-1035 GDKAISHVEVGN
+1035 
-1047 NTYDV
+1047 
-1052 TFDINGQDETLQETF
+1052 
-1067 SNKSITTQFLGDD
+1067 
-1080 LQAKAKATYQQDL
+1080 
-1093 NNSQSA
+1093 
-1099 LSNATND
+1099 
-1106 NKIASAD
+1106 
-1113 TGYTNNQNTT
+1113 
-1123 IKQDAQN
+1123 
-1130 LEHTSQQ
+1130 
-1137 IAKDEQALQGDLN
+1137 
-1150 KLKQL
+1150 
-1155 ANSSFNEQAFNQ
+1155 
-1167 AQSKE
+1167 
-1172 QQDEQTLQNEEET
+1172 
-1185 FSSEQEGLEKA
+1185 
-1196 LANAKPASPTPTPTP
+1196 
-1211 TPTPSP
+1211 
-1217 TPNPT
+1217 
-1222 PTKHT
+1222 
-1227 APNKVPPTPP
+1227 
-1237 TQNLPTTNV
+1237 
-1246 WNGVYWL
+1246 
-1253 QNQTYSQ
+1253 
-1260 KGVYY
+1260 
-1265 IDPNLSGQSGQSANT
+1265 
-1280 LSTYTANLLGR
+1280 TANLLGR
-1291 SFGVNIQNGTL
+1291 SFGVNANNGTL

-1322 GFGYIIGTFNAAN
+1322 GFGYITGTFNAAN

-1365 ITMDGLNYNDA
+1365 ITMDGLNYNNA

-1390 SYATF
+1390 SYTTF
-1395 DATNNISVTNSSFS
+1395 DATNNISVTDSNFS

-1415 FSFNAKNISFS
+1415 FSFNAENISFS

-1438 SSVISANA
+1438 SSTISANA
-1446 ANSLSFNNSR
+1446 SNSLSFIDSR

-1465 WANSLIFNN
+1465 QANSLIFNN

-1500 SFTLSSQSL
+1500 SFTLSSQSF

-1528 KSQTAFKNSLTLD
+1528 KSQAAFKNSLTLD

-1552 VLNASGASAFN
+1552 VLNASGTSAFN

-1574 QATFNSLFF
+1574 QAAFNSLFF
-1583 NGATLSLNANS
+1583 NGGTLSLNASS

-1613 SVLSVSNASSLNANI
+1613 SVLNANNTSSLNANI
-1628 NFQGASQATFG
+1628 NFQGASQADFG

-1645 AASFNFDSAS
+1645 TANFNFDSAS
-1655 SLSFNNLTANG
+1655 SLNFNNLTANG
-1666 ALNFNGYAPSLSKAL
+1666 ALNFNGYAPSLTKAL

-1773 GDLTIEVLNNPNSAS
+1773 GDLTIEVLNNPNSTS

-1799 NYQASKQNPT
+1799 NYQASKQNLT

-1830 GLFTPKGSQTPQT
+1830 GLFIPKGSQTPQA
-1843 PGTYSPFNQPLNSL
+1843 PGTYSSFNQPLSSL

-1863 FSSGNLK
+1863 FSSENLK
-1870 TLLGILSQNSA
+1870 TLLGIFSQNSA

-1888 TNQLDNITSINEV
+1888 SNQLDNITNINEV
-1901 LQLLDRIKITPAQK
+1901 LQLLDKIKITQAQK
-1915 QALLETINHLTDNIN
+1915 QALLDTINHLTDNIN
-1930 QTFSNGNLVIGA
+1930 QTFSNGNLVIGT
-1942 TQDHVTNS
+1942 TQDNVTNS

-2000 KSIYITGTLGSGNA
+2000 KSIYITGTIGSGNA
-2014 FESGGSADITFQ
+2014 FESGGSADVTFQ

-2057 IFNQGNLANVLSQMA
+2057 IFNQGNLANVLSQVA

-2080 GLGNFVENALIPLS
+2080 GLGNFIENALSPLS
-2094 KELPSSLQNETL
+2094 KELPASLQDETL
-2106 GQLIGQNNLDNLL
+2106 GQLIGQNNLDDLL
-2119 NNSGVMNAI
+2119 NNSGVMNEI
-2128 QNIISKKL
+2128 QNIISQKL

-2168 FIGGYMD
+2168 FIGGYID

-2208 LDEFLGQDVVKKLE
+2208 LNEFLGQDVVKKLE

-2233 IISQGGLSG
+2233 VISQGGLSG
-2242 IYNQGLGSV
+2242 VYDQGLGSV

-2366 EICINLANCPTTK
+2366 EICVNLANCPTTK
-2379 NSSSTNSSVTP
+2379 NSSSANSSVTP
-2390 TNESLSVRANNF
+2390 TNETLSVRANNF
-2402 TFLGVIASNGAI
+2402 TFLGAIISNGAI
-2414 DLSQVKNNSV
+2414 DLSQVTNNSV

-2437 ANNLTIANA
+2437 ANNLTITNA
-2446 FNNASNSTANIN
+2446 FNNASNSTANIDGN
-2458 GDFTLNQQ
+2458 FTLNQQ

-2473 SGLNVMG
+2473 NGLNVMG

-2502 AQGIAT
+2502 AQGAAT
-2508 IMTNYNNPLIQ
+2508 IMANDNNPLIQ
-2519 FNTSSKETGA
+2519 FNASSKEVGT

-2544 DQITGGSSL
+2544 NQITGGSSL
-2553 DNYLKLYTLINI
+2553 DNYLKLYALIDI

-2580 GQAVSIKDGGLI
+2580 GQAVNVKDGGLV

-2611 VKIAVSNAPINNLQA
+2611 VKIAVSNDPINNLQA

-2631 YIAQIQGIQGV
+2631 YIAQIQGVQSV
-2642 DSIEQAGGTQAINW
+2642 DSIDQAGGNQAIDW

-2731 SADFH
+2731 HSDFL

-2779 SFINGGTGTL
+2779 SFISGGTGTL
-2789 YGINVGYDRFIKG
+2789 YGINIGYDRFIKG

-2816 HANITQSGSSNVNMG
+2816 HGNITQSGSSNVNVG

-2870 SYRYNTWTTDAKIN
+2870 SYRYDTWTTDAKIN

-2897 FKPQIG
+2897 FKPQVG
-2903 LAYYYIGMSGLRGI
+2903 LSYYYIGLSGLRGI

>member
-1 MAFKKAGLIS
+1 MAFKKARLIS
-11 KFISKG
+11 RFISKG
-17 SFKLNKISKKI
+17 SFKLSKISKKI
-28 FKLNPILKREKPLK
+28 FKLNQILKREKPLK
-42 RHKKTKSIKKP
+42 RHKKALKPIKKLS
-53 FNKNKSFLKA
+53 NRSKSFLKA

-72 GLPHLRASECR
+72 GLSHLRANECR
-83 YWSWW
+83 YWSWSSW
-88 SGYHDKIESG
+88 GYQDNIESG
-98 SNSPTH
+98 PNSPTH
-104 NSYCLFSSTQGSGTY
+104 NSYCLFSSAQDSGTY

-138 NNGTLNVGG
+138 NNGTLDIGG
-147 NIRFGGTGVNGVN
+147 NIRFGGTGINGGD

-175 NSSRITTGNSLSDG
+175 NSSHLTTGNSYADG
-189 GGATLNFNATNRIT
+189 GGATLNFNAANNIT

-208 FDNSDAGAQH
+208 FDNSDAGTQH
-218 SYMNFKGSNINVSG
+218 SYMNFKGSNIKVSG
-232 SSFTDDTNGGF
+232 SSFKDDTNGGF
-243 SFSGNNNNSAISFN
+243 NFSGNSNNSTISFN
-257 KTKFNQGTYN
+257 QTNFSQGTYNFSNSASSSFGNSSFNQGTYHFNSAQSTFNNSNFNQGTYN
-267 FTNSANLSFNN
+267 FNN
-278 SNFNQSTYNFNS
+278 NA
-290 LQSTFNNSTFNQGTY
+290 
-305 NFTDNTSFNND
+305 SFNND

-323 NFNTSK
+323 SFNTSK

-334 ANTLNSSSPFAS
+334 INTLNSSSPFAS
-346 LKGSVSFGSGA
+346 LKGSVSFGSDA
-357 VFNLNQTLNAN
+357 VFNLNQTLNSN

-375 TNGTIQYGVY
+375 TNGAIQYGVY

-419 QDETLQETFS
+419 QDETLQETF
-429 NKSITTQFLGDD
+429 NNQSIITQFLGDD
-441 LQAKAK
+441 LQQQAQQ
-447 ATYQQDLN
+447 TYQEDLTHSQNALN
-455 NSQSALSNATNDNK
+455 NAASDNK
-469 IASADTGYTNNQNT
+469 IASNDTSYTQSKNT
-483 TIKQDAQNLEHTSQQ
+483 TIAKDAQGLENTNQKIQQ
-498 IAKDEQALQGDLNK
+498 DEQALEKDLAQI
-512 LKQLAN
+512 KQLAN
-518 SSFNEQAFNQ
+518 STTGFSEQAFNQ
-528 AQSKEQQDEQ
+528 AQDKEQQDEQ
-538 TLQNEEN
+538 TLQNEEK
-545 TFSSEQ
+545 TFNNEQ
-551 EGLEKA
+551 DSLNKA
-557 LANAKEQQ
+557 IRQAQAQQQKQ

-570 QATYQQDLNNSQSAL
+570 QQTYQEDLTHSQNALNNAASDS
-585 SNATNDNKIASADTD
+585 KIANSDTD
-600 YTKNQ
+600 YTKNK
-605 NTAIKQDAQNL
+605 NTAIATDAQNL
-616 ENTSQQIT
+616 EHTNQQIA
-624 QDQKDLEQ
+624 QDEQ
-632 DLDKLQQLA
+632 ALQGDLDKLQQLA

-648 EQAFNQAQSTEQQ
+648 QQAFNQVQDKEQQ

-666 QNEEETFSSEQEG
+666 QNEEKTFNNEQEG
-679 LEKALANAK
+679 LKQAIANAK
-688 HTSPTPTKH
+688 PASPTPSPTPTPTKH
-697 TAQNNPPNKVSPPTQ
+697 TVPNTPPNKVPPPTQ
-712 NLPTTNVWNGVY
+712 NPPAENVWNGVY
-724 NFQNQTYSKKGIYY
+724 WLQNKTYSKQGIYY

-755 TYGYLDWF
+755 TY
-763 TLKNKFSVNAN
+763 
-774 NGTLIIGNNTESANT
+774 
-789 KGLIWIGDD
+789 
-798 KGLVYYNTGTFNAAN
+798 
-813 IYLTSNL
+813 
-820 KTGNGFSGEGATLNF
+820 
-835 NATNRITINQASFD
+835 
-849 NSDAGAQHSYMN
+849 
-861 FKGSNINVSGSSFTD
+861 
-876 DTNGGFSFSGNNNN
+876 
-890 SAISF
+890 
-895 NKTKFNQGTYN
+895 
-906 FTNSAN
+906 
-912 LSFNNSNFNQSTYNF
+912 
-927 NSLQSTFNN
+927 
-936 STFNQGTYNF
+936 
-946 TDNTSFNNDTFNQGT
+946 
-961 YNFNTSKVSFSGANT
+961 
-976 LNSSSP
+976 
-982 FASLKGSVS
+982 
-991 FGSGAV
+991 
-997 FNLNQTLNANQTYDI
+997 
-1012 LTTNGTIQYGVYQ
+1012 
-1025 SYLWDLINYK
+1025 
-1035 GDKAISHVEVGN
+1035 
-1047 NTYDV
+1047 
-1052 TFDINGQDETLQETF
+1052 
-1067 SNKSITTQFLGDD
+1067 
-1080 LQAKAKATYQQDL
+1080 
-1093 NNSQSA
+1093 
-1099 LSNATND
+1099 
-1106 NKIASAD
+1106 
-1113 TGYTNNQNTT
+1113 
-1123 IKQDAQN
+1123 
-1130 LEHTSQQ
+1130 
-1137 IAKDEQALQGDLN
+1137 
-1150 KLKQL
+1150 
-1155 ANSSFNEQAFNQ
+1155 
-1167 AQSKE
+1167 
-1172 QQDEQTLQNEEET
+1172 
-1185 FSSEQEGLEKA
+1185 
-1196 LANAKPASPTPTPTP
+1196 
-1211 TPTPSP
+1211 
-1217 TPNPT
+1217 
-1222 PTKHT
+1222 
-1227 APNKVPPTPP
+1227 
-1237 TQNLPTTNV
+1237 
-1246 WNGVYWL
+1246 
-1253 QNQTYSQ
+1253 
-1260 KGVYY
+1260 
-1265 IDPNLSGQSGQSANT
+1265 
-1280 LSTYTANLLGR
+1280 TANLLGR
-1291 SFGVNIQNGTL
+1291 SFSVNTQNGTL
-1302 IIGNNTESVND
+1302 IIGNDTESVND

-1322 GFGYIIGTFNAAN
+1322 GFGYITGTFSAAN

-1342 KTGEGVSGSDGGGAN
+1342 KTGEGVSNSDGGGAN

-1415 FSFNAKNISFS
+1415 FSFSAKNISFS

-1438 SSVISANA
+1438 SSTISANA
-1446 ANSLSFNNSR
+1446 TNSLSFINSR

-1465 WANSLIFNN
+1465 QANSLIFNN

-1509 LNFNGDTTLQ
+1509 LNFNGDTALQ
-1519 NNANITLGN
+1519 DNANITLGN
-1528 KSQTAFKNSLTLD
+1528 KSQAAFKNSLTLD

-1552 VLNASGASAFN
+1552 VLNASGTSSFN

-1583 NGATLSLNANS
+1583 NGGTLSLNASS

-1613 SVLSVSNASSLNANI
+1613 SVLSASNTSSLNANI
-1628 NFQGASQATFG
+1628 NFQGASQADFG

-1645 AASFNFDSAS
+1645 TASFNFDSAS

-1666 ALNFNGYAPSLSKAL
+1666 ALNFNGYAPSLTKAL
-1681 MSVSGQFV
+1681 MNVSGQFV

-1713 NILNAQK
+1713 NILSAQK

-1799 NYQASKQNPT
+1799 NYQVSKQNPT

-1863 FSSGNLK
+1863 FSSENLK

-1888 TNQLDNITSINEV
+1888 SNQLDNITNINEV
-1901 LQLLDRIKITPAQK
+1901 LQLLDKIKITQVQK

-1930 QTFSNGNLVIGA
+1930 QTFNNGNLVIGA
-1942 TQDHVTNS
+1942 TQDNVTNS

-2014 FESGGSADITFQ
+2014 FESGGSADVTFQ

-2043 DNIFNLLGQEGIDK
+2043 DNIFNLLGQKGIDK
-2057 IFNQGNLANVLSQMA
+2057 IFNQGNLANVLSQVA

-2080 GLGNFVENALIPLS
+2080 GLGNFIENALSPLS
-2094 KELPSSLQNETL
+2094 KELPASLQNETL
-2106 GQLIGQNNLDNLL
+2106 GQLIGQNNLDDLL

-2168 FIGGYMD
+2168 FIGGYID

-2208 LDEFLGQDVVKKLE
+2208 LNEFLGQDVVKKLE
-2222 SQGLVS
+2222 SQGLVN

-2242 IYNQGLGSV
+2242 VYNQGLGSV

-2335 NGVSNIN
+2335 NSVSNIN
-2342 ITTLNATNGLS
+2342 ITTLNATDGLS

-2366 EICINLANCPTTK
+2366 EICVNLASCPTTK

-2402 TFLGVIASNGAI
+2402 TFLGAITSNGAI

-2437 ANNLTIANA
+2437 ANNLTITNA

-2458 GDFTLNQQ
+2458 GNFTLNQQ

-2485 GDLVFNLSHSVS
+2485 GDLVFNISHSVS

-2502 AQGIAT
+2502 AQGNAT
-2508 IMTNYNNPLIQ
+2508 IMANNNNPLIQ
-2519 FNTSSKETGA
+2519 FNTSSKEVGT

-2544 DQITGGSSL
+2544 DQITGDSSL
-2553 DNYLKLYTLINI
+2553 DNYLKLYALIDI

-2580 GQAVSIKDGGLI
+2580 GQAVNIKDGGLV

-2611 VKIAVSNAPINNLQA
+2611 VKIAVSNDPINNLQA

-2631 YIAQIQGIQGV
+2631 YIAQIQGTQSV
-2642 DSIEQAGGTQAINW
+2642 DSIDQVGGNQAINW

-2694 VIANPNFKNDAT
+2694 VIANPDFKNDAT

-2731 SADFH
+2731 RSDFL

-2816 HANITQSGSSNVNMG
+2816 HANITQSGSSNVNIG

-2870 SYRYNTWTTDAKIN
+2870 SYKYDTWTTDAKIN

-2903 LAYYYIGMSGLRGI
+2903 LAYYYIGLSSLRGI

>member
-28 FKLNPILKREKPLK
+28 FKLNLILKHEKPLS
-42 RHKKTKSIKKP
+42 HKKTKSVKKP

-72 GLPHLRASECR
+72 GLSHLRASECR
-83 YWSWW
+83 YWSWSSW
-88 SGYHDKIESG
+88 SYHDNIESG

-127 SAGGASFTQKF
+127 SPGGASFTQKF

-147 NIRFGGTGVNGVN
+147 NIRFGGTGVNGGN
-160 VGYITGTYDAQTINF
+160 LGYITGTYDAQTINF
-175 NSSRITTGNSLSDG
+175 NSSRITTGNSFSTG
-189 GGATLNFNATNRIT
+189 GGATLNFNATNHIT
-203 INQAS
+203 IDQAN
-208 FDNSDAGAQH
+208 FDNSDAGTQH
-218 SYMNFKGSNINVSG
+218 SYMNFSGSNINVSD
-232 SSFTDDTNGGF
+232 SSFTDDTDGGF
-243 SFSGNNNNSAISFN
+243 SFSGNGTNSNLSFN
-257 KTKFNQGTYN
+257 KTSFNQGTYK

-278 SNFNQSTYNFNS
+278 SAFNQGTYNFNS
-290 LQSTFNNSTFNQGTY
+290 AQSVFENSNFNQGTY
-305 NFTDNTSFNND
+305 NFTDNTGLNFNND

-323 NFNTSK
+323 SFNASK

-346 LKGSVSFGSGA
+346 LKGNVSFGSGA
-357 VFNLNQTLNAN
+357 IFNLNQTLNSN

-375 TNGTIQYGVY
+375 TNKTIQYGVY

-401 SHVEVGNNTYDV
+401 SHVGVGSNTYDV

-429 NKSITTQFLGDD
+429 NQSITTQFLGDD
-441 LQAKAK
+441 LQAKAQ
-447 ATYQQDLN
+447 ATYQQDLS
-455 NSQSALSNATNDNK
+455 NSQSALNNATSDNK
-469 IASADTGYTNNQNT
+469 IASSDTGYTNNQNT
-483 TIKQDAQNLEHTSQQ
+483 TIKKDAQSLENTDQTIQQ
-498 IAKDEQALQGDLNK
+498 DKQALEKDLANV
-512 LKQLAN
+512 KQLAN
-518 SSFNEQAFNQ
+518 AP
-528 AQSKEQQDEQ
+528 
-538 TLQNEEN
+538 
-545 TFSSEQ
+545 
-551 EGLEKA
+551 
-557 LANAKEQQ
+557 
-565 EQQQA
+565 
-570 QATYQQDLNNSQSAL
+570 
-585 SNATNDNKIASADTD
+585 
-600 YTKNQ
+600 
-605 NTAIKQDAQNL
+605 
-616 ENTSQQIT
+616 
-624 QDQKDLEQ
+624 
-632 DLDKLQQLA
+632 
-641 NSKTGFN
+641 TGFN
-648 EQAFNQAQSTEQQ
+648 QQAFKNAQSTEQQ
-661 DEQTL
+661 DLQTL
-666 QNEEETFSSEQEG
+666 QENENTFNSEQER
-679 LEKALANAK
+679 LEKAIANTKPASP
-688 HTSPTPTKH
+688 TPSPTPTKH
-697 TAQNNPPNKVSPPTQ
+697 TAPN
-712 NLPTTNVWNGVY
+712 
-724 NFQNQTYSKKGIYY
+724 
-738 IDPNLSGQSGQ
+738 
-749 SGNTLS
+749 
-755 TYGYLDWF
+755 
-763 TLKNKFSVNAN
+763 
-774 NGTLIIGNNTESANT
+774 
-789 KGLIWIGDD
+789 
-798 KGLVYYNTGTFNAAN
+798 
-813 IYLTSNL
+813 
-820 KTGNGFSGEGATLNF
+820 
-835 NATNRITINQASFD
+835 
-849 NSDAGAQHSYMN
+849 
-861 FKGSNINVSGSSFTD
+861 
-876 DTNGGFSFSGNNNN
+876 
-890 SAISF
+890 
-895 NKTKFNQGTYN
+895 
-906 FTNSAN
+906 
-912 LSFNNSNFNQSTYNF
+912 
-927 NSLQSTFNN
+927 
-936 STFNQGTYNF
+936 
-946 TDNTSFNNDTFNQGT
+946 
-961 YNFNTSKVSFSGANT
+961 
-976 LNSSSP
+976 
-982 FASLKGSVS
+982 
-991 FGSGAV
+991 
-997 FNLNQTLNANQTYDI
+997 
-1012 LTTNGTIQYGVYQ
+1012 
-1025 SYLWDLINYK
+1025 
-1035 GDKAISHVEVGN
+1035 
-1047 NTYDV
+1047 
-1052 TFDINGQDETLQETF
+1052 
-1067 SNKSITTQFLGDD
+1067 
-1080 LQAKAKATYQQDL
+1080 
-1093 NNSQSA
+1093 
-1099 LSNATND
+1099 
-1106 NKIASAD
+1106 
-1113 TGYTNNQNTT
+1113 
-1123 IKQDAQN
+1123 
-1130 LEHTSQQ
+1130 
-1137 IAKDEQALQGDLN
+1137 
-1150 KLKQL
+1150 
-1155 ANSSFNEQAFNQ
+1155 
-1167 AQSKE
+1167 
-1172 QQDEQTLQNEEET
+1172 
-1185 FSSEQEGLEKA
+1185 
-1196 LANAKPASPTPTPTP
+1196 TP
-1211 TPTPSP
+1211 
-1217 TPNPT
+1217 
-1222 PTKHT
+1222 
-1227 APNKVPPTPP
+1227 PNKVPPTPP
-1237 TQNLPTTNV
+1237 TQNLPATNV
-1246 WNGVYWL
+1246 WNGVYNL
-1253 QNQTYSQ
+1253 QNQTYSKQ
-1260 KGVYY
+1260 GVYY

-1280 LSTYTANLLGR
+1280 LSTYTANLFGR
-1291 SFGVNIQNGTL
+1291 SFSVNIQNGTL

-1322 GFGYIIGTFNAAN
+1322 GFGYITGTFNAAN

-1342 KTGEGVSGSDGGGAN
+1342 KTGEGVSNSDGGGAN

-1390 SYATF
+1390 SYAAF
-1395 DATNNISVTNSSFS
+1395 DATNNISVTDSSFS

-1456 LNGGAVYNL
+1456 LNGGAIYNL
-1465 WANSLIFNN
+1465 QANSLIFNN

-1479 NVLYSRGTSNF
+1479 NVLYSRGASNF

-1528 KSQTAFKNSLTLD
+1528 KSQAAFENSLTLD

-1552 VLNASGASAFN
+1552 VLNANGASAFN

-1583 NGATLSLNANS
+1583 NGGILSLNANS
-1594 KLNASS
+1594 KLSASS

-1613 SVLSVSNASSLNANI
+1613 SVLSASNTSSLNANI
-1628 NFQGASQATFG
+1628 NFQGASQADFG

-1645 AASFNFDSAS
+1645 TASFNFDSAN

-1666 ALNFNGYAPSLSKAL
+1666 ALNFNGYAPSLNNAL
-1681 MSVSGQFV
+1681 MSVSGQFA

-1830 GLFTPKGSQTPQT
+1830 GLFTPKDSQTPQT

-1888 TNQLDNITSINEV
+1888 SNQLDNITSINEV
-1901 LQLLDRIKITPAQK
+1901 LQLLDEIKITPAQK

-1942 TQDHVTNS
+1942 TQDNVTNS

-1965 ALDSATC
+1965 TLDSATC

-2000 KSIYITGTLGSGNA
+2000 KSIYITGTLGSANA
-2014 FESGGSADITFQ
+2014 FESGGSADVTFQ

-2031 VLNKANI
+2031 VLDKANI

-2057 IFNQGNLANVLSQMA
+2057 IFNQGNLANVLSQVA

-2080 GLGNFVENALIPLS
+2080 GLGNFVENALSPLS
-2094 KELPSSLQNETL
+2094 KELPASLQNETL

-2168 FIGGYMD
+2168 FIGGYID

-2208 LDEFLGQDVVKKLE
+2208 LNEFLGQDVVKKLE

-2242 IYNQGLGSV
+2242 VYNQGLGSV

-2390 TNESLSVRANNF
+2390 TDESLSVRANNF
-2402 TFLGVIASNGAI
+2402 TFLGTIASNGAI

-2437 ANNLTIANA
+2437 ANNLTITNA

-2458 GDFTLNQQ
+2458 GNFTLNQQ

-2502 AQGIAT
+2502 AQGAAT
-2508 IMTNYNNPLIQ
+2508 IMANNNNPLIQ
-2519 FNTSSKETGA
+2519 FNTSSKETTT

-2544 DQITGGSSL
+2544 DQITGGNSL
-2553 DNYLKLYTLINI
+2553 DNYLKLYTLIDI

-2580 GQAVSIKDGGLI
+2580 GQAVNIKDGGLV

-2611 VKIAVSNAPINNLQA
+2611 VKIAVSNDPINNLQA

-2631 YIAQIQGIQGV
+2631 YIAQIQGTQGV
-2642 DSIEQAGGTQAINW
+2642 DSIDQAGGNQAINW

-2671 YYLESHSTKD
+2671 YYLESHSIKD

-2870 SYRYNTWTTDAKIN
+2870 SYKYNTWTTDAKIN

-2903 LAYYYIGMSGLRGI
+2903 LAYYYIGLSGLRGI

>member
-1 MAFKKAGLIS
+1 MAFKKARLIS

-28 FKLNPILKREKPLK
+28 FTLNQILKREKPLK
-42 RHKKTKSIKKP
+42 RHKKALKPIKKLS
-53 FNKNKSFLKA
+53 NRNKSFLKA

-72 GLPHLRASECR
+72 GLSHLRASECR
-83 YWSWW
+83 YWSWSSW
-88 SGYHDKIESG
+88 SYQDNIESG
-98 SNSPTH
+98 PNSPTH
-104 NSYCLFSSTQGSGTY
+104 NSYCLFSSAQGSGTY

-147 NIRFGGTGVNGVN
+147 NIRFGGTGINGGD

-175 NSSRITTGNSLSDG
+175 NSSHLTTGNSYADG
-189 GGATLNFNATNRIT
+189 GGATLNFNATNNLT

-208 FDNSDAGAQH
+208 FDNSDAGTQK
-218 SYMNFKGSNINVSG
+218 SYMNFKGSNIKVSG
-232 SSFTDDTNGGF
+232 SSFTDDTDGGF

-257 KTKFNQGTYN
+257 QTNFNQGTYH
-267 FTNSANLSFNN
+267 
-278 SNFNQSTYNFNS
+278 FNS
-290 LQSTFNNSTFNQGTY
+290 TQSTFENSNFNQGTY
-305 NFTDNTSFNND
+305 NFTDNAIFNND

-323 NFNTSK
+323 SFNTSK
-329 VSFSG
+329 VSFLG
-334 ANTLNSSSPFAS
+334 INTLNSSSPFAS

-357 VFNLNQTLNAN
+357 VFNLNQTLNN

-419 QDETLQETFS
+419 QDETLQETF
-429 NKSITTQFLGDD
+429 NNQSIITQFLGDD
-441 LQAKAK
+441 LQQQAQK
-447 ATYQQDLN
+447 TYQQDLSD
-455 NSQSALSNATNDNK
+455 SQSTLNNAASDNEIANSDTDYTKSSNP
-469 IASADTGYTNNQNT
+469 
-483 TIKQDAQNLEHTSQQ
+483 TIKKDAQNLENTNQQ
-498 IAKDEQALQGDLNK
+498 IAQDEQALEKDLAQI
-512 LKQLAN
+512 KQLAN
-518 SSFNEQAFNQ
+518 STTGFNEQAFNQ
-528 AQSKEQQDEQ
+528 AQKQEQQDEQ
-538 TLQNEEN
+538 TLQNEEK
-545 TFSSEQ
+545 TFSNEQ
-551 EGLEKA
+551 EGLKQA
-557 LANAKEQQ
+557 I
-565 EQQQA
+565 QQA
-570 QATYQQDLNNSQSAL
+570 QAQQQKQEQAQAQKTYQEDLTHSQNAL
-585 SNATNDNKIASADTD
+585 NKVTSDNTIASNDTD
-600 YTKNQ
+600 YTNNKNTTIAKDTQ
-605 NTAIKQDAQNL
+605 SL
-616 ENTSQQIT
+616 ENTNQQIQ
-624 QDQKDLEQ
+624 QDEKALEKDLAQ
-632 DLDKLQQLA
+632 IKQLA
-641 NSKTGFN
+641 NSTTGFN
-648 EQAFNQAQSTEQQ
+648 EQAFKNAQSKEQQ
-661 DEQTL
+661 DLKTL
-666 QNEEETFSSEQEG
+666 QNDENAFNTEQEG
-679 LEKALANAK
+679 LEQAIANAK
-688 HTSPTPTKH
+688 PTSPTPTPTKH
-697 TAQNNPPNKVSPPTQ
+697 TAPNTPPSQVPPTPPTQ
-712 NLPTTNVWNGVY
+712 NPPAESVWNGVY
-724 NFQNQTYSKKGIYY
+724 WLQNKTYSKQGIYY

-755 TYGYLDWF
+755 TY
-763 TLKNKFSVNAN
+763 
-774 NGTLIIGNNTESANT
+774 
-789 KGLIWIGDD
+789 
-798 KGLVYYNTGTFNAAN
+798 
-813 IYLTSNL
+813 
-820 KTGNGFSGEGATLNF
+820 
-835 NATNRITINQASFD
+835 
-849 NSDAGAQHSYMN
+849 
-861 FKGSNINVSGSSFTD
+861 
-876 DTNGGFSFSGNNNN
+876 
-890 SAISF
+890 
-895 NKTKFNQGTYN
+895 
-906 FTNSAN
+906 
-912 LSFNNSNFNQSTYNF
+912 
-927 NSLQSTFNN
+927 
-936 STFNQGTYNF
+936 
-946 TDNTSFNNDTFNQGT
+946 
-961 YNFNTSKVSFSGANT
+961 
-976 LNSSSP
+976 
-982 FASLKGSVS
+982 
-991 FGSGAV
+991 
-997 FNLNQTLNANQTYDI
+997 
-1012 LTTNGTIQYGVYQ
+1012 
-1025 SYLWDLINYK
+1025 
-1035 GDKAISHVEVGN
+1035 
-1047 NTYDV
+1047 
-1052 TFDINGQDETLQETF
+1052 
-1067 SNKSITTQFLGDD
+1067 
-1080 LQAKAKATYQQDL
+1080 
-1093 NNSQSA
+1093 
-1099 LSNATND
+1099 
-1106 NKIASAD
+1106 
-1113 TGYTNNQNTT
+1113 
-1123 IKQDAQN
+1123 
-1130 LEHTSQQ
+1130 
-1137 IAKDEQALQGDLN
+1137 
-1150 KLKQL
+1150 
-1155 ANSSFNEQAFNQ
+1155 
-1167 AQSKE
+1167 
-1172 QQDEQTLQNEEET
+1172 
-1185 FSSEQEGLEKA
+1185 
-1196 LANAKPASPTPTPTP
+1196 
-1211 TPTPSP
+1211 
-1217 TPNPT
+1217 
-1222 PTKHT
+1222 
-1227 APNKVPPTPP
+1227 
-1237 TQNLPTTNV
+1237 
-1246 WNGVYWL
+1246 
-1253 QNQTYSQ
+1253 
-1260 KGVYY
+1260 
-1265 IDPNLSGQSGQSANT
+1265 
-1280 LSTYTANLLGR
+1280 TANLLGR
-1291 SFGVNIQNGTL
+1291 SFSVNIQNGTL

-1322 GFGYIIGTFNAAN
+1322 GFGYITGTFNAAN

-1342 KTGEGVSGSDGGGAN
+1342 KTGEGVSDSDGGGAN

-1390 SYATF
+1390 SYAAF
-1395 DATNNISVTNSSFS
+1395 DALNNISVTNSSFS

-1415 FSFNAKNISFS
+1415 FSFSAKNISFS
-1426 NASFSGFTNPGG
+1426 NASFSGFTNPRG
-1438 SSVISANA
+1438 SSTISANA
-1446 ANSLSFNNSR
+1446 SNSLSFINSR
-1456 LNGGAVYNL
+1456 LNGGAIYNL
-1465 WANSLIFNN
+1465 QANSLIFNN

-1500 SFTLSSQSL
+1500 NFTLSSQSL

-1528 KSQTAFKNSLTLD
+1528 KSQAAFKNSLTLD

-1552 VLNASGASAFN
+1552 VLNANGASAFN

-1583 NGATLSLNANS
+1583 NGGTLSLNASS
-1594 KLNASS
+1594 KLNASN

-1613 SVLSVSNASSLNANI
+1613 SVLSANNTSSLNANI
-1628 NFQGASQATFG
+1628 NFQGTSQADFG

-1645 AASFNFDSAS
+1645 TASFNFDSIS

-1666 ALNFNGYAPSLSKAL
+1666 ALNFNGYAPSLTKAL

-1689 LGNNGDINLSDI
+1689 LGNDGDINLSDI

-1740 IQNATY
+1740 IQNAAY
-1746 SDNNN
+1746 SDSNN

-1773 GDLTIEVLNNPNSAS
+1773 GDLTIEVLNNPNSTS
-1788 NTIFNIAPELY
+1788 NTIFNIVPELY
-1799 NYQASKQNPT
+1799 NYQTSKQNPT

-1830 GLFTPKGSQTPQT
+1830 GLFTPKGSQTPQA

-1863 FSSGNLK
+1863 FSSENLK

-1881 TLKEMIE
+1881 ALKEMIE
-1888 TNQLDNITSINEV
+1888 SNQLDNITNINEV
-1901 LQLLDRIKITPAQK
+1901 LQLLDKIKITQAQK
-1915 QALLETINHLTDNIN
+1915 QALLETINHLTNDIN
-1930 QTFSNGNLVIGA
+1930 QTFNNGNLIIGA
-1942 TQDHVTNS
+1942 TQDNVTNS

-1965 ALDSATC
+1965 TLDSATC

-2000 KSIYITGTLGSGNA
+2000 KSIYITGTIGSGNA
-2014 FESGGSADITFQ
+2014 FESGGSADVTFQ

-2043 DNIFNLLGQEGIDK
+2043 DNIFNLLGQKGINE
-2057 IFNQGNLANVLSQMA
+2057 IFNQGNLANVLSQVA

-2080 GLGNFVENALIPLS
+2080 GLGNFIENALSPLS
-2094 KELPSSLQNETL
+2094 KELPASLQNETL
-2106 GQLIGQNNLDNLL
+2106 GQLIGQNNLDDLL
-2119 NNSGVMNAI
+2119 NNSGVMNEI

-2168 FIGGYMD
+2168 FIGGYID
-2175 ASELSSILSVILKD
+2175 ASELSSILSVVLKD

-2208 LDEFLGQDVVKKLE
+2208 LNEFLGQDVVKKLE

-2242 IYNQGLGSV
+2242 VYNQGLGSV

-2299 NATGGSLNFVANK
+2299 NATGGSLNFIANK

-2321 IDFSKYQGALIFAS
+2321 IDFSKYQGTLIFAS
-2335 NGVSNIN
+2335 NSVSNIN

-2366 EICINLANCPTTK
+2366 EICVNLANCPTTK
-2379 NSSSTNSSVTP
+2379 NSYPTNSSVTP
-2390 TNESLSVRANNF
+2390 TNESLSVHANNF

-2414 DLSQVKNNSV
+2414 DLSQVTNNSV

-2458 GDFTLNQQ
+2458 GNFTLNQQ

-2480 NFNSY
+2480 DFNSY

-2502 AQGIAT
+2502 AQGTAT
-2508 IMTNYNNPLIQ
+2508 IMANNNNPLIQ
-2519 FNTSSKETGA
+2519 FNASSKEAGT

-2544 DQITGGSSL
+2544 NQITGGSSL
-2553 DNYLKLYTLINI
+2553 DNYLKLYALIDI

-2580 GQAVSIKDGGLI
+2580 GQVVNIKDGGLV

-2611 VKIAVSNAPINNLQA
+2611 VKIAVSNDPINNLQA

-2631 YIAQIQGIQGV
+2631 YIAQIQGVQSV
-2642 DSIEQAGGTQAINW
+2642 DSIDQVGGNQAINW

-2671 YYLESHSTKD
+2671 YYLESHSAKD

-2694 VIANPNFKNDAT
+2694 VIANPDFKNDAT

-2731 SADFH
+2731 RSDFL

-2816 HANITQSGSSNVNMG
+2816 HGNITQSGSSNVNMG

-2870 SYRYNTWTTDAKIN
+2870 SYRYDTWTTDAKIN

-2897 FKPQIG
+2897 FKPQVG
-2903 LAYYYIGMSGLRGI
+2903 LAYYYIGLSGLRGI

>member
-1 MAFKKAGLIS
+1 MAFKKARLIS

-17 SFKLNKISKKI
+17 SFKLNKISKK
-28 FKLNPILKREKPLK
+28 FFTLNQILKCEKLLK
-42 RHKKTKSIKKP
+42 CHKKALKPIKKLS
-53 FNKNKSFLKA
+53 NRNKSFLKA
-63 SVLLIGALG
+63 SILLIGALG
-72 GLPHLRASECR
+72 GLSHLRANECT
-83 YWSWW
+83 YWSWSTW
-88 SGYHDKIESG
+88 SYQDNIESG
-98 SNSPTH
+98 PNSPTH
-104 NSYCLFSSTQGSGTY
+104 NSYCLFSSAQGSGTY

-138 NNGTLNVGG
+138 NGGTLDIGG
-147 NIRFGGTGVNGVN
+147 NIRFGGTGINGGD

-175 NSSRITTGNSLSDG
+175 NSSHLTTGNSYADG
-189 GGATLNFNATNRIT
+189 GGATLNFNAANNIT

-208 FDNSDAGAQH
+208 FDNSDAGTQK
-218 SYMNFKGSNINVSG
+218 SYMNFKGSNIKVSG
-232 SSFTDDTNGGF
+232 SSFKDDTDGGF
-243 SFSGNNNNSAISFN
+243 SFSGNSNNSAISFN
-257 KTKFNQGTYN
+257 QTNFNQGTYHFSNSASSSFGNSNFNQGTYHFNSAQSTFENSNFNQGTYN
-267 FTNSANLSFNN
+267 FNN
-278 SNFNQSTYNFNS
+278 NA
-290 LQSTFNNSTFNQGTY
+290 
-305 NFTDNTSFNND
+305 SFNND
-316 TFNQGTY
+316 TFNQGIY
-323 NFNTSK
+323 SFNTNK

-334 ANTLNSSSPFAS
+334 INTLNSSSPFAS

-357 VFNLNQTLNAN
+357 VFNLNQTLNSN

-375 TNGTIQYGVY
+375 TNGAIQYGVY

-401 SHVEVGNNTYDV
+401 SHVGVGNNTYDV

-419 QDETLQETFS
+419 QDETLQETF
-429 NKSITTQFLGDD
+429 NKQSIITQFLGDD
-441 LQAKAK
+441 LQQQAQK
-447 ATYQQDLN
+447 TYQEDLTHSQNSLN
-455 NSQSALSNATNDNK
+455 NVTSDNTIANNDTSYTQSK
-469 IASADTGYTNNQNT
+469 NT
-483 TIKQDAQNLEHTSQQ
+483 TVAKDAQGLENTNQKIQQ
-498 IAKDEQALQGDLNK
+498 DEQALEKDLAQI
-512 LKQLAN
+512 KQLAN
-518 SSFNEQAFNQ
+518 STTGFNEQAFNQ
-528 AQSKEQQDEQ
+528 AQKQEQQDEQ
-538 TLQNEEN
+538 TLQNDEK

-551 EGLEKA
+551 DSLNKA
-557 LANAKEQQ
+557 I
-565 EQQQA
+565 QQA
-570 QATYQQDLNNSQSAL
+570 QAQQQKQEQAQAQKTYQQDLSNSQTAVSDA
-585 SNATNDNKIASADTD
+585 SKDNQIASNDTS
-600 YTKNQ
+600 YTQSKN
-605 NTAIKQDAQNL
+605 TTVAKDAQGL
-616 ENTSQQIT
+616 ESTNQQIA
-624 QDQKDLEQ
+624 QDEQ
-632 DLDKLQQLA
+632 ALQGDLDKLKQLA

-648 EQAFNQAQSTEQQ
+648 EQAFNQAQKQEQQ

-666 QNEEETFSSEQEG
+666 QNEEKTFNSEQEG
-679 LEKALANAK
+679 LKQAIANVK
-688 HTSPTPTKH
+688 PTSPTPSPTPTPTKH
-697 TAQNNPPNKVSPPTQ
+697 TAQN
-712 NLPTTNVWNGVY
+712 
-724 NFQNQTYSKKGIYY
+724 
-738 IDPNLSGQSGQ
+738 
-749 SGNTLS
+749 
-755 TYGYLDWF
+755 
-763 TLKNKFSVNAN
+763 
-774 NGTLIIGNNTESANT
+774 
-789 KGLIWIGDD
+789 
-798 KGLVYYNTGTFNAAN
+798 
-813 IYLTSNL
+813 
-820 KTGNGFSGEGATLNF
+820 
-835 NATNRITINQASFD
+835 
-849 NSDAGAQHSYMN
+849 
-861 FKGSNINVSGSSFTD
+861 
-876 DTNGGFSFSGNNNN
+876 
-890 SAISF
+890 
-895 NKTKFNQGTYN
+895 
-906 FTNSAN
+906 
-912 LSFNNSNFNQSTYNF
+912 
-927 NSLQSTFNN
+927 
-936 STFNQGTYNF
+936 
-946 TDNTSFNNDTFNQGT
+946 
-961 YNFNTSKVSFSGANT
+961 
-976 LNSSSP
+976 
-982 FASLKGSVS
+982 
-991 FGSGAV
+991 
-997 FNLNQTLNANQTYDI
+997 
-1012 LTTNGTIQYGVYQ
+1012 
-1025 SYLWDLINYK
+1025 
-1035 GDKAISHVEVGN
+1035 
-1047 NTYDV
+1047 
-1052 TFDINGQDETLQETF
+1052 
-1067 SNKSITTQFLGDD
+1067 
-1080 LQAKAKATYQQDL
+1080 
-1093 NNSQSA
+1093 
-1099 LSNATND
+1099 
-1106 NKIASAD
+1106 
-1113 TGYTNNQNTT
+1113 
-1123 IKQDAQN
+1123 
-1130 LEHTSQQ
+1130 
-1137 IAKDEQALQGDLN
+1137 
-1150 KLKQL
+1150 
-1155 ANSSFNEQAFNQ
+1155 
-1167 AQSKE
+1167 
-1172 QQDEQTLQNEEET
+1172 
-1185 FSSEQEGLEKA
+1185 
-1196 LANAKPASPTPTPTP
+1196 TP
-1211 TPTPSP
+1211 
-1217 TPNPT
+1217 
-1222 PTKHT
+1222 
-1227 APNKVPPTPP
+1227 PNKVPPTPP

-1253 QNQTYSQ
+1253 QNQTYSN
-1260 KGVYY
+1260 KGIYY

-1280 LSTYTANLLGR
+1280 LSTYTANLFGR

-1322 GFGYIIGTFNAAN
+1322 GFGYITGTFNAAN

-1342 KTGEGVSGSDGGGAN
+1342 KTGEGVSNSDGGGAN

-1390 SYATF
+1390 SYAAF
-1395 DATNNISVTNSSFS
+1395 DALNNISVTNSSFS

-1415 FSFNAKNISFS
+1415 FSFSAKNISFS

-1446 ANSLSFNNSR
+1446 SNSLSFINSR

-1465 WANSLIFNN
+1465 QANSLIFNN

-1528 KSQTAFKNSLTLD
+1528 KSQAAFKNSLTLD

-1552 VLNASGASAFN
+1552 VLNANGTSAFN

-1574 QATFNSLFF
+1574 QAAFSSLFF
-1583 NGATLSLNANS
+1583 NGGTLSLNASS

-1613 SVLSVSNASSLNANI
+1613 SVLSANNTSSLNANI
-1628 NFQGASQATFG
+1628 NFQGASQADFG

-1645 AASFNFDSAS
+1645 TASFNFDSAS

-1666 ALNFNGYAPSLSKAL
+1666 ALNFNGYAPSLTKAL

-1746 SDNNN
+1746 SDSNN

-1819 AGTYYLTSNIK
+1819 AGTYYLTSSIK
-1830 GLFTPKGSQTPQT
+1830 GLFTPKGSQTPQA

-1888 TNQLDNITSINEV
+1888 SNQLDNITNINEV
-1901 LQLLDRIKITPAQK
+1901 LQLLDKIKITQTQK

-1930 QTFSNGNLVIGA
+1930 QTFNNGNLIIGT
-1942 TQDHVTNS
+1942 TQDNVTNS

-1965 ALDSATC
+1965 ALDSTTC

-2000 KSIYITGTLGSGNA
+2000 KSIYITGTIGSGNA
-2014 FESGGSADITFQ
+2014 FESGGSADVTFQ

-2043 DNIFNLLGQEGIDK
+2043 DNIFNLLGQKGIDK
-2057 IFNQGNLANVLSQMA
+2057 IFNQGNLANVLSQVA

-2080 GLGNFVENALIPLS
+2080 GLGNFIENALSPLS
-2094 KELPSSLQNETL
+2094 KELPASLQDETL
-2106 GQLIGQNNLDNLL
+2106 GQLIGQNNLDDLL

-2168 FIGGYMD
+2168 FIGGYID

-2194 TSLQKDIGVVANDL
+2194 ASLQKDIGVVANDL
-2208 LDEFLGQDVVKKLE
+2208 LNEFLGQDVVKKLE

-2242 IYNQGLGSV
+2242 VYNQGLGSV

-2366 EICINLANCPTTK
+2366 EICVNLANCPTTK

-2402 TFLGVIASNGAI
+2402 TFLGAIASNGAI
-2414 DLSQVKNNSV
+2414 DLSQVTNNSV

-2437 ANNLTIANA
+2437 ANNLTITNA

-2458 GDFTLNQQ
+2458 GNFTLNQQ

-2473 SGLNVMG
+2473 NGLNVMG

-2485 GDLVFNLSHSVS
+2485 GDLVFNLSHSAS

-2502 AQGIAT
+2502 AQGNAT
-2508 IMTNYNNPLIQ
+2508 IMANNNNPLIQ
-2519 FNTSSKETGA
+2519 FNTSSKEAGT
-2529 YTLIDSAKAIYYGYN
+2529 YTLIDSAKAIYYCYN

-2553 DNYLKLYTLINI
+2553 DNYLKLYALIDI

-2580 GQAVSIKDGGLI
+2580 GQAVNIKDGGLV

-2611 VKIAVSNAPINNLQA
+2611 VKIAISNDPINNLQA

-2631 YIAQIQGIQGV
+2631 YIAQIQGVQSV
-2642 DSIEQAGGTQAINW
+2642 DSIDQVGGNQAIDW

-2671 YYLESHSTKD
+2671 YYLESHSAKD

-2694 VIANPNFKNDAT
+2694 VIANPDFKNDAT

-2816 HANITQSGSSNVNMG
+2816 HGNITQSGSSNVNVG

-2870 SYRYNTWTTDAKIN
+2870 SYRYDTWTTDAKIN

-2897 FKPQIG
+2897 FKPQVG
-2903 LAYYYIGMSGLRGI
+2903 LAYYYIGLSGLRGI

-3029 TGNIGMRYAF
+3029 TGNIGIRYAF

>member
-1 MAFKKAGLIS
+1 MAFKKARLIS
-11 KFISKG
+11 KLISKG

-28 FKLNPILKREKPLK
+28 FKLNPILKHEKPLK

-53 FNKNKSFLKA
+53 FNKSKSFLKA

-72 GLPHLRASECR
+72 GLSHLRASECH
-83 YWSWW
+83 YWW
-88 SGYHDKIESG
+88 GGDKPPESG
-98 SNSPTH
+98 PNSPTH
-104 NSYCLFSSTQGSGTY
+104 NTYCLLSSSQGSGTY
-119 YLNTLTTY
+119 YLNTLTAY
-127 SAGGASFTQKF
+127 DSGNVSFTQKF
-138 NNGTLNVGG
+138 NNGTLDIGG
-147 NIRFGGTGVNGVN
+147 NIRFGGTGGDGGDL
-160 VGYITGTYDAQTINF
+160 GYITGTYDAQTINF
-175 NSSRITTGNSLSDG
+175 NSSRITTGNSFSTG
-189 GGATLNFNATNRIT
+189 GGATLNFNATNNIT

-208 FDNSDAGAQH
+208 FDNSDAGTQK
-218 SYMNFKGSNINVSG
+218 SYMNFKGSNIKVSG
-232 SSFTDDTNGGF
+232 SSFTDDTDGGF
-243 SFSGNNNNSAISFN
+243 SFSGNNNNSTISFN
-257 KTKFNQGTYN
+257 QTSFNQGTYN
-267 FTNSANLSFNN
+267 FSNNATLSFNN
-278 SNFNQSTYNFNS
+278 SNFNQGAYH
-290 LQSTFNNSTFNQGTY
+290 
-305 NFTDNTSFNND
+305 
-316 TFNQGTY
+316 
-323 NFNTSK
+323 FNTSK

-334 ANTLNSSSPFAS
+334 INTLNSSSPFAS
-346 LKGSVSFGSGA
+346 LKGSVSFGSNA
-357 VFNLNQTLNAN
+357 IFNLNQTLNNN

-375 TNGTIQYGVY
+375 TNGAIQYGVY

-429 NKSITTQFLGDD
+429 NQSITTQFLGDD
-441 LQAKAK
+441 LQQEAQK
-447 ATYQQDLN
+447 TYQEDVAHSQNALN
-455 NSQSALSNATNDNK
+455 GVTSDNTIANNDTSYTQSKNATV
-469 IASADTGYTNNQNT
+469 
-483 TIKQDAQNLEHTSQQ
+483 
-498 IAKDEQALQGDLNK
+498 AK
-512 LKQLAN
+512 
-518 SSFNEQAFNQ
+518 
-528 AQSKEQQDEQ
+528 
-538 TLQNEEN
+538 
-545 TFSSEQ
+545 
-551 EGLEKA
+551 
-557 LANAKEQQ
+557 
-565 EQQQA
+565 
-570 QATYQQDLNNSQSAL
+570 
-585 SNATNDNKIASADTD
+585 
-600 YTKNQ
+600 
-605 NTAIKQDAQNL
+605 DAQNL
-616 ENTSQQIT
+616 ENTNQQI
-624 QDQKDLEQ
+624 QKGEQALEKDLAQ
-632 DLDKLQQLA
+632 IKQLA
-641 NSKTGFN
+641 NSTTGFN
-648 EQAFNQAQSTEQQ
+648 EQAFTQAQKQEQQ
-661 DEQTL
+661 DLKTL
-666 QNEEETFSSEQEG
+666 QNDENTFNTEQEG
-679 LEKALANAK
+679 LKQAIANAK
-688 HTSPTPTKH
+688 PANPTPSPTPTPTKH
-697 TAQNNPPNKVSPPTQ
+697 TGPNTPPSQIPPTPTQ
-712 NLPTTNVWNGVY
+712 NPPAENVWNGVY
-724 NFQNQTYSKKGIYY
+724 WLQNQTYSNKGIYY

-755 TYGYLDWF
+755 TYTANLLGRSF
-763 TLKNKFSVNAN
+763 GVNAN
-774 NGTLIIGNNTESANT
+774 NGTLIIGNNTEN
-789 KGLIWIGDD
+789 
-798 KGLVYYNTGTFNAAN
+798 
-813 IYLTSNL
+813 
-820 KTGNGFSGEGATLNF
+820 
-835 NATNRITINQASFD
+835 
-849 NSDAGAQHSYMN
+849 
-861 FKGSNINVSGSSFTD
+861 
-876 DTNGGFSFSGNNNN
+876 
-890 SAISF
+890 
-895 NKTKFNQGTYN
+895 
-906 FTNSAN
+906 
-912 LSFNNSNFNQSTYNF
+912 
-927 NSLQSTFNN
+927 
-936 STFNQGTYNF
+936 
-946 TDNTSFNNDTFNQGT
+946 
-961 YNFNTSKVSFSGANT
+961 
-976 LNSSSP
+976 
-982 FASLKGSVS
+982 
-991 FGSGAV
+991 
-997 FNLNQTLNANQTYDI
+997 
-1012 LTTNGTIQYGVYQ
+1012 
-1025 SYLWDLINYK
+1025 
-1035 GDKAISHVEVGN
+1035 
-1047 NTYDV
+1047 
-1052 TFDINGQDETLQETF
+1052 
-1067 SNKSITTQFLGDD
+1067 
-1080 LQAKAKATYQQDL
+1080 
-1093 NNSQSA
+1093 
-1099 LSNATND
+1099 
-1106 NKIASAD
+1106 
-1113 TGYTNNQNTT
+1113 
-1123 IKQDAQN
+1123 
-1130 LEHTSQQ
+1130 
-1137 IAKDEQALQGDLN
+1137 
-1150 KLKQL
+1150 
-1155 ANSSFNEQAFNQ
+1155 
-1167 AQSKE
+1167 
-1172 QQDEQTLQNEEET
+1172 
-1185 FSSEQEGLEKA
+1185 
-1196 LANAKPASPTPTPTP
+1196 
-1211 TPTPSP
+1211 
-1217 TPNPT
+1217 
-1222 PTKHT
+1222 
-1227 APNKVPPTPP
+1227 
-1237 TQNLPTTNV
+1237 
-1246 WNGVYWL
+1246 
-1253 QNQTYSQ
+1253 
-1260 KGVYY
+1260 
-1265 IDPNLSGQSGQSANT
+1265 
-1280 LSTYTANLLGR
+1280 
-1291 SFGVNIQNGTL
+1291 
-1302 IIGNNTESVND
+1302 VND

-1322 GFGYIIGTFNAAN
+1322 GFGYIMGTFSAAN

-1342 KTGEGVSGSDGGGAN
+1342 KTGEGVSNSDGGGAN

-1365 ITMDGLNYNDA
+1365 ITMDGLNYNNA

-1390 SYATF
+1390 SYTTF
-1395 DATNNISVTNSSFS
+1395 DATNNISVTDSNFS

-1415 FSFNAKNISFS
+1415 FSFNAENISFS

-1438 SSVISANA
+1438 SSTISANA
-1446 ANSLSFNNSR
+1446 SNSLSFINSR
-1456 LNGGAVYNL
+1456 LNGGAIYNL
-1465 WANSLIFNN
+1465 QANSLIFNN

-1528 KSQTAFKNSLTLD
+1528 KSQAAFKNSLTLD

-1552 VLNASGASAFN
+1552 VLNANGTSAFN

-1574 QATFNSLFF
+1574 QAAFNSLFF
-1583 NGATLSLNANS
+1583 NGGTLSLNVSS

-1600 ASFSNNTTINLDD
+1600 ASFSNDTTINLDD
-1613 SVLSVSNASSLNANI
+1613 SVLSANNTSSLNANI
-1628 NFQGASQATFG
+1628 NFQGASQADFG

-1645 AASFNFDSAS
+1645 TASFNFDSAS
-1655 SLSFNNLTANG
+1655 SLNFNNLTANG
-1666 ALNFNGYAPSLSKAL
+1666 ALNFNGYAPSLTKAL

-1888 TNQLDNITSINEV
+1888 SNQLDNITNINEV
-1901 LQLLDRIKITPAQK
+1901 LQLLDKIKITPTQK

-1942 TQDHVTNS
+1942 TQDNVTNS
-1950 TSSIWFGGNGYSSPC
+1950 TSSVWFGGNGYSSPC

-2000 KSIYITGTLGSGNA
+2000 KSIYITGTVGSGNA
-2014 FESGGSADITFQ
+2014 FESGGSADVTFQ

-2080 GLGNFVENALIPLS
+2080 GLGNFIENALSPLS
-2094 KELPSSLQNETL
+2094 KELPASLQDETL
-2106 GQLIGQNNLDNLL
+2106 GQLIGQNNLDDLL
-2119 NNSGVMNAI
+2119 NNSGVMNEI
-2128 QNIISKKL
+2128 QNIISQKL

-2168 FIGGYMD
+2168 FIGGYID
-2175 ASELSSILSVILKD
+2175 ASELSSILGVILKD

-2208 LDEFLGQDVVKKLE
+2208 LNEFLGQDVVKKLE

-2228 NIINN
+2228 NIINS

-2242 IYNQGLGSV
+2242 VYDQGLGSV

-2277 WQKGYFNFL
+2277 WQKGYFDFL

-2321 IDFSKYQGALIFAS
+2321 IDFSKYQGTLIFAS

-2390 TNESLSVRANNF
+2390 TNETLSVRANNF
-2402 TFLGVIASNGAI
+2402 TFLGAIASNGAI
-2414 DLSQVKNNSV
+2414 DLSQVTNNSV
-2424 IGTLNLNE
+2424 IGTLNLNK

-2437 ANNLTIANA
+2437 ANNLTITNA
-2446 FNNASNSTANIN
+2446 FDNASNSTANIN
-2458 GDFTLNQQ
+2458 GNFTLNQQ

-2485 GDLVFNLSHSVS
+2485 GDLVFNISHSAS

-2502 AQGIAT
+2502 AQGAAT
-2508 IMTNYNNPLIQ
+2508 IMANSNNPLIQ
-2519 FNTSSKETGA
+2519 FNASSKEVGT

-2544 DQITGGSSL
+2544 NQITGGSSL
-2553 DNYLKLYTLINI
+2553 DNYLKLYALIDI

-2580 GQAVSIKDGGLI
+2580 GQAVSVKDGGLV

-2611 VKIAVSNAPINNLQA
+2611 VKIAVSNDPINNLQA

-2631 YIAQIQGIQGV
+2631 YIAQIQGVQSV
-2642 DSIEQAGGTQAINW
+2642 DSIDQAGGNQAIDW

-2694 VIANPNFKNDAT
+2694 VIANPDFKNDAT

-2731 SADFH
+2731 RSDFL

-2816 HANITQSGSSNVNMG
+2816 HANITQSGSSNVNVG

-2870 SYRYNTWTTDAKIN
+2870 SYRYDTWTTDAKIN

-2897 FKPQIG
+2897 FKPQVG
-2903 LAYYYIGMSGLRGI
+2903 LSYYYIGLSGLRGI

>member
-11 KFISKG
+11 KFILKG

-28 FKLNPILKREKPLK
+28 FKLNLILKREKPLSL
-42 RHKKTKSIKKP
+42 KKTKSVKKP
-53 FNKNKSFLKA
+53 FNKNRSFLKA

-72 GLPHLRASECR
+72 GLSHLRASECR
-83 YWSWW
+83 YWSWSSW
-88 SGYHDKIESG
+88 SYHDNIESG

-104 NSYCLFSSTQGSGTY
+104 NSYCLFNSAQGSGTY

-138 NNGTLNVGG
+138 NNGTLDVGG
-147 NIRFGGTGVNGVN
+147 NIRFGGTGVNGGN
-160 VGYITGTYDAQTINF
+160 LGYITGTYDAQTINF
-175 NSSRITTGNSLSDG
+175 NSSRITTGNSFSTG
-189 GGATLNFNATNRIT
+189 GGATLNFNATNHIT
-203 INQAS
+203 IDQAS
-208 FDNSDAGAQH
+208 FDNSDAGTQH
-218 SYMNFKGSNINVSG
+218 SYMNFSGSNINVSA

-243 SFSGNNNNSAISFN
+243 SFSANGANSNLSFD
-257 KTKFNQGTYN
+257 KTNFNQGTYK
-267 FTNSANLSFNN
+267 FTNSANLNFNN
-278 SNFNQSTYNFNS
+278 SAFNQGTYDFNS
-290 LQSTFNNSTFNQGTY
+290 AQSVFENSNFNQGTY
-305 NFTDNTSFNND
+305 NFTDNTGLNFNND

-323 NFNTSK
+323 SFNASK

-357 VFNLNQTLNAN
+357 IFNLNQTLNSN

-375 TNGTIQYGVY
+375 TNKTIQYGVY

-401 SHVEVGNNTYDV
+401 SHVEVGSNTYDV

-419 QDETLQETFS
+419 QDETLQETF
-429 NKSITTQFLGDD
+429 NNQSITTQFLGDD
-441 LQAKAK
+441 LQQQAQK
-447 ATYQQDLN
+447 TYQQDLS
-455 NSQSALSNATNDNK
+455 NSQSALNNATNDNK
-469 IASADTGYTNNQNT
+469 IASNDTGYTNNQNT
-483 TIKQDAQNLEHTSQQ
+483 TIKKDAQS
-498 IAKDEQALQGDLNK
+498 
-512 LKQLAN
+512 
-518 SSFNEQAFNQ
+518 
-528 AQSKEQQDEQ
+528 
-538 TLQNEEN
+538 
-545 TFSSEQ
+545 
-551 EGLEKA
+551 
-557 LANAKEQQ
+557 
-565 EQQQA
+565 
-570 QATYQQDLNNSQSAL
+570 
-585 SNATNDNKIASADTD
+585 
-600 YTKNQ
+600 
-605 NTAIKQDAQNL
+605 L
-616 ENTSQQIT
+616 ENTSQQIA
-624 QDQKDLEQ
+624 QDKQALKG

-641 NSKTGFN
+641 NAPTGFN
-648 EQAFNQAQSTEQQ
+648 QQAFKNAQSTEQQ

-666 QNEEETFSSEQEG
+666 QNEEKTFSSEQEG
-679 LEKALANAK
+679 LKQALANAK
-688 HTSPTPTKH
+688 PASPTPSPTPTPTKR
-697 TAQNNPPNKVSPPTQ
+697 TAPNTPPNKVPPPIQ
-712 NLPTTNVWNGVY
+712 NLPTTNVWSGVY
-724 NFQNQTYSKKGIYY
+724 WLQNQTYSKQGVYY

-755 TYGYLDWF
+755 TY
-763 TLKNKFSVNAN
+763 
-774 NGTLIIGNNTESANT
+774 
-789 KGLIWIGDD
+789 
-798 KGLVYYNTGTFNAAN
+798 
-813 IYLTSNL
+813 
-820 KTGNGFSGEGATLNF
+820 
-835 NATNRITINQASFD
+835 
-849 NSDAGAQHSYMN
+849 
-861 FKGSNINVSGSSFTD
+861 
-876 DTNGGFSFSGNNNN
+876 
-890 SAISF
+890 
-895 NKTKFNQGTYN
+895 
-906 FTNSAN
+906 
-912 LSFNNSNFNQSTYNF
+912 
-927 NSLQSTFNN
+927 
-936 STFNQGTYNF
+936 
-946 TDNTSFNNDTFNQGT
+946 
-961 YNFNTSKVSFSGANT
+961 
-976 LNSSSP
+976 
-982 FASLKGSVS
+982 
-991 FGSGAV
+991 
-997 FNLNQTLNANQTYDI
+997 
-1012 LTTNGTIQYGVYQ
+1012 
-1025 SYLWDLINYK
+1025 
-1035 GDKAISHVEVGN
+1035 
-1047 NTYDV
+1047 
-1052 TFDINGQDETLQETF
+1052 
-1067 SNKSITTQFLGDD
+1067 
-1080 LQAKAKATYQQDL
+1080 
-1093 NNSQSA
+1093 
-1099 LSNATND
+1099 
-1106 NKIASAD
+1106 
-1113 TGYTNNQNTT
+1113 
-1123 IKQDAQN
+1123 
-1130 LEHTSQQ
+1130 
-1137 IAKDEQALQGDLN
+1137 
-1150 KLKQL
+1150 
-1155 ANSSFNEQAFNQ
+1155 
-1167 AQSKE
+1167 
-1172 QQDEQTLQNEEET
+1172 
-1185 FSSEQEGLEKA
+1185 
-1196 LANAKPASPTPTPTP
+1196 
-1211 TPTPSP
+1211 
-1217 TPNPT
+1217 
-1222 PTKHT
+1222 
-1227 APNKVPPTPP
+1227 
-1237 TQNLPTTNV
+1237 
-1246 WNGVYWL
+1246 
-1253 QNQTYSQ
+1253 
-1260 KGVYY
+1260 
-1265 IDPNLSGQSGQSANT
+1265 
-1280 LSTYTANLLGR
+1280 TANLFGR

-1302 IIGNNTESVND
+1302 IIGNDTESAND

-1322 GFGYIIGTFNAAN
+1322 GFGYITGTFNAAN

-1390 SYATF
+1390 SYAAF
-1395 DATNNISVTNSSFS
+1395 DATNNISVTDSSFS

-1415 FSFNAKNISFS
+1415 FSFSAKNISFS

-1528 KSQTAFKNSLTLD
+1528 KSQAAFKNSLTLD

-1552 VLNASGASAFN
+1552 VLNANGASVFN

-1574 QATFNSLFF
+1574 QATFNNLFF
-1583 NGATLSLNANS
+1583 NGGIISLNANS

-1613 SVLSVSNASSLNANI
+1613 SVLSASNTSSLNANI
-1628 NFQGASQATFG
+1628 NFQGVSQANFG
-1639 GNTTID
+1639 GNTTINT
-1645 AASFNFDSAS
+1645 ASFNFDSAS
-1655 SLSFNNLTANG
+1655 SLSFNNLTVNG
-1666 ALNFNGYAPSLSKAL
+1666 ALNFNGYAPSLTKAL

-1863 FSSGNLK
+1863 FSSENLK

-1888 TNQLDNITSINEV
+1888 SNQLDNITSINEV
-1901 LQLLDRIKITPAQK
+1901 LQLLDKIKITPTQK

-1942 TQDHVTNS
+1942 TQDNVTNS

-2000 KSIYITGTLGSGNA
+2000 KSIYITGTLGSANA
-2014 FESGGSADITFQ
+2014 FESGGSADVTFQ

-2031 VLNKANI
+2031 VLNNANI

-2043 DNIFNLLGQEGIDK
+2043 DNIFNLLSQEGIDK
-2057 IFNQGNLANVLSQMA
+2057 IFNQGNLANVLSQVA

-2080 GLGNFVENALIPLS
+2080 GLGNFVENALSPLS
-2094 KELPSSLQNETL
+2094 KELPTSLQNETL

-2119 NNSGVMNAI
+2119 NNSGVMNEI
-2128 QNIISKKL
+2128 QDIISKKL

-2208 LDEFLGQDVVKKLE
+2208 LNEFLGQDIVKKLE
-2222 SQGLVS
+2222 GQGLVS

-2242 IYNQGLGSV
+2242 VYNQGLGSV
-2251 LPPSLQNALKE
+2251 LPLSLQNALKE
-2262 NDLGALLSPRGLHDF
+2262 NDLGTLLSPRGLHDF

-2402 TFLGVIASNGAI
+2402 TFLGTIASNGAI

-2432 NATLQ
+2432 NAALQ
-2437 ANNLTIANA
+2437 ANNLTITNA

-2458 GDFTLNQQ
+2458 GNFTLNQQ

-2508 IMTNYNNPLIQ
+2508 IMANNNNPLIQ

-2544 DQITGGSSL
+2544 DQITGGNSL
-2553 DNYLKLYTLINI
+2553 ADYLKLYTLIDI
-2565 NGKHM
+2565 NGKRM
-2570 VMTDNGLTYN
+2570 VMSNNGLTYN
-2580 GQAVSIKDGGLI
+2580 GQAVNIKDGGLI

-2611 VKIAVSNAPINNLQA
+2611 VKIAVSNDPINNLQA

-2631 YIAQIQGIQGV
+2631 YIAQIQGTQGV
-2642 DSIEQAGGTQAINW
+2642 DSIEQAGGAQAINW

-2694 VIANPNFKNDAT
+2694 VIANPDFKNDAT

-2789 YGINVGYDRFIKG
+2789 YGINIGYDRFIKG

-2870 SYRYNTWTTDAKIN
+2870 SYKYDTWTTDAKIN

-2903 LAYYYIGMSGLRGI
+2903 LAYYYIGLSGLRGI

>member
-1 MAFKKAGLIS
+1 MAFKKARLIS
-11 KFISKG
+11 RFISKG
-17 SFKLNKISKKI
+17 SFKLNKISKK
-28 FKLNPILKREKPLK
+28 FFTLNQILKREKPLK
-42 RHKKTKSIKKP
+42 RHKKTKSIEKP

-72 GLPHLRASECR
+72 GLSHLRANECR
-83 YWSWW
+83 YWSWSSW
-88 SGYHDKIESG
+88 SYQDNIESG
-98 SNSPTH
+98 PNSPTH
-104 NSYCLFSSTQGSGTY
+104 NSYCLFSSAQGSGTY

-127 SAGGASFTQKF
+127 SVGGASFTQKF
-138 NNGTLNVGG
+138 NNGTLDIGG
-147 NIRFGGTGVNGVN
+147 NIRFGGTGINGGD
-160 VGYITGTYDAQTINF
+160 VGYITGTYDVANIYLT
-175 NSSRITTGNSLSDG
+175 SHLKTGNSYADG
-189 GGATLNFNATNRIT
+189 GGATLNFNATNNIT

-208 FDNSDAGAQH
+208 FDNGDAGTQK
-218 SYMNFKGSNINVSG
+218 SYMNFKGSNIKVSG

-243 SFSGNNNNSAISFN
+243 NFSGNNNNSAISFD
-257 KTKFNQGTYN
+257 KTSFNQGTYT
-267 FTNSANLSFNN
+267 FSNSTTLSFNN
-278 SNFNQSTYNFNS
+278 SNFNQ
-290 LQSTFNNSTFNQGTY
+290 GTY
-305 NFTDNTSFNND
+305 DFSNNTSFNND

-323 NFNTSK
+323 HFNTSK

-334 ANTLNSSSPFAS
+334 TNTLNSSSPFAN
-346 LKGSVSFGSGA
+346 LKGSVSFNSNA
-357 VFNLNQTLNAN
+357 IFNLNQTLNNN

-375 TNGTIQYGVY
+375 TNGAIQYGVY

-419 QDETLQETFS
+419 QDETLQETF
-429 NKSITTQFLGDD
+429 NKQSITTQFLGDN
-441 LQAKAK
+441 LQQEAQQ
-447 ATYQQDLN
+447 TYQEDVAH
-455 NSQSALSNATNDNK
+455 SQNALSGATSDNK
-469 IASADTGYTNNQNT
+469 IASADTSDTTSKNT
-483 TIKQDAQNLEHTSQQ
+483 TIAKDAQTLENTNQQ
-498 IAKDEQALQGDLNK
+498 IQKDEQALEKDLENV
-512 LKQLAN
+512 KQLAN
-518 SSFNEQAFNQ
+518 S
-528 AQSKEQQDEQ
+528 
-538 TLQNEEN
+538 T
-545 TFSSEQ
+545 
-551 EGLEKA
+551 
-557 LANAKEQQ
+557 
-565 EQQQA
+565 
-570 QATYQQDLNNSQSAL
+570 
-585 SNATNDNKIASADTD
+585 
-600 YTKNQ
+600 
-605 NTAIKQDAQNL
+605 
-616 ENTSQQIT
+616 
-624 QDQKDLEQ
+624 
-632 DLDKLQQLA
+632 
-641 NSKTGFN
+641 TGFN
-648 EQAFNQAQSTEQQ
+648 EQAFTQAQKQEQQ
-661 DEQTL
+661 DEQAL
-666 QNEEETFSSEQEG
+666 QNDENAFNTEQEG
-679 LEKALANAK
+679 LEQAIANAK
-688 HTSPTPTKH
+688 PANPTPNPTPSHAPTPTKH
-697 TAQNNPPNKVSPPTQ
+697 TTPNTPPSQVPPTPTQ
-712 NLPTTNVWNGVY
+712 NPPAENVWNGVY
-724 NFQNQTYSKKGIYY
+724 WLQNKTYSKQGIYY

-755 TYGYLDWF
+755 TY
-763 TLKNKFSVNAN
+763 
-774 NGTLIIGNNTESANT
+774 
-789 KGLIWIGDD
+789 
-798 KGLVYYNTGTFNAAN
+798 
-813 IYLTSNL
+813 
-820 KTGNGFSGEGATLNF
+820 
-835 NATNRITINQASFD
+835 
-849 NSDAGAQHSYMN
+849 
-861 FKGSNINVSGSSFTD
+861 
-876 DTNGGFSFSGNNNN
+876 
-890 SAISF
+890 
-895 NKTKFNQGTYN
+895 
-906 FTNSAN
+906 
-912 LSFNNSNFNQSTYNF
+912 
-927 NSLQSTFNN
+927 
-936 STFNQGTYNF
+936 
-946 TDNTSFNNDTFNQGT
+946 
-961 YNFNTSKVSFSGANT
+961 
-976 LNSSSP
+976 
-982 FASLKGSVS
+982 
-991 FGSGAV
+991 
-997 FNLNQTLNANQTYDI
+997 
-1012 LTTNGTIQYGVYQ
+1012 
-1025 SYLWDLINYK
+1025 
-1035 GDKAISHVEVGN
+1035 
-1047 NTYDV
+1047 
-1052 TFDINGQDETLQETF
+1052 
-1067 SNKSITTQFLGDD
+1067 
-1080 LQAKAKATYQQDL
+1080 
-1093 NNSQSA
+1093 
-1099 LSNATND
+1099 
-1106 NKIASAD
+1106 
-1113 TGYTNNQNTT
+1113 
-1123 IKQDAQN
+1123 
-1130 LEHTSQQ
+1130 
-1137 IAKDEQALQGDLN
+1137 
-1150 KLKQL
+1150 
-1155 ANSSFNEQAFNQ
+1155 
-1167 AQSKE
+1167 
-1172 QQDEQTLQNEEET
+1172 
-1185 FSSEQEGLEKA
+1185 
-1196 LANAKPASPTPTPTP
+1196 
-1211 TPTPSP
+1211 
-1217 TPNPT
+1217 
-1222 PTKHT
+1222 
-1227 APNKVPPTPP
+1227 
-1237 TQNLPTTNV
+1237 
-1246 WNGVYWL
+1246 
-1253 QNQTYSQ
+1253 
-1260 KGVYY
+1260 
-1265 IDPNLSGQSGQSANT
+1265 
-1280 LSTYTANLLGR
+1280 TANLLGR
-1291 SFGVNIQNGTL
+1291 SFGVNANNGTL

-1322 GFGYIIGTFNAAN
+1322 GFGYITGTFNAAN

-1365 ITMDGLNYNDA
+1365 ITMDGLNYNNA

-1390 SYATF
+1390 SYTTF

-1415 FSFNAKNISFS
+1415 FSFNAENISFS

-1438 SSVISANA
+1438 SSTISANA
-1446 ANSLSFNNSR
+1446 TNSLSFINSR

-1465 WANSLIFNN
+1465 QANSLIFNN

-1528 KSQTAFKNSLTLD
+1528 KSQAAFKNSLTLD

-1552 VLNASGASAFN
+1552 VLNANGASTFN

-1574 QATFNSLFF
+1574 QATFNGLFF
-1583 NGATLSLNANS
+1583 NGGTLSLNASS

-1600 ASFSNNTTINLDD
+1600 ASFSKNTTINLDD
-1613 SVLSVSNASSLNANI
+1613 SVLSANNTSSLNANI
-1628 NFQGASQATFG
+1628 NFQGASQANFG

-1645 AASFNFDSAS
+1645 TASFNFDSAS
-1655 SLSFNNLTANG
+1655 SLNFNNLTANG
-1666 ALNFNGYAPSLSKAL
+1666 ALNFNGYAPSLTKAL
-1681 MSVSGQFV
+1681 MNVSGQFV

-1751 IQTWSFINPL
+1751 VQTWSFINPL

-1819 AGTYYLTSNIK
+1819 VGTYYLTSNVK
-1830 GLFTPKGSQTPQT
+1830 GLFTPKGSQTPQA

-1863 FSSGNLK
+1863 FSSENLK

-1888 TNQLDNITSINEV
+1888 SNQLDNITNINEV
-1901 LQLLDRIKITPAQK
+1901 LQLLDKIKITQAQK

-1942 TQDHVTNS
+1942 TQDNVTNS

-2000 KSIYITGTLGSGNA
+2000 KSIYITGTIGSGNA
-2014 FESGGSADITFQ
+2014 FESGGSADVTFQ

-2080 GLGNFVENALIPLS
+2080 GLGNFIENALSPLS
-2094 KELPSSLQNETL
+2094 KELPASLQDETL
-2106 GQLIGQNNLDNLL
+2106 GQLIGQNNLDDLL
-2119 NNSGVMNAI
+2119 NNSGVMNEI
-2128 QNIISKKL
+2128 QNIISQKL

-2168 FIGGYMD
+2168 FIGGYID
-2175 ASELSSILSVILKD
+2175 ASEISSILSVILKD

-2208 LDEFLGQDVVKKLE
+2208 LNEFLGQDVVKKLE

-2233 IISQGGLSG
+2233 VISQGGLSG
-2242 IYNQGLGSV
+2242 VYNQGLGSV

-2286 SNGYVFVNNSSFS
+2286 SDGYVFVNNSSFS

-2379 NSSSTNSSVTP
+2379 NGSTSSANSSVTP
-2390 TNESLSVRANNF
+2390 TNETLSVHANNF
-2402 TFLGVIASNGAI
+2402 TFLGAIASNGAI
-2414 DLSQVKNNSV
+2414 DLSQVTNNSV

-2437 ANNLTIANA
+2437 ANNLTITNA
-2446 FNNASNSTANIN
+2446 FNNASNSTTNIDGN
-2458 GDFTLNQQ
+2458 FTLNQQ

-2473 SGLNVMG
+2473 NGLNVMG

-2502 AQGIAT
+2502 TQGTAT
-2508 IMTNYNNPLIQ
+2508 IMANNNPLIQ
-2519 FNTSSKETGA
+2519 FNASSKETGT

-2544 DQITGGSSL
+2544 NQITGGSSL
-2553 DNYLKLYTLINI
+2553 DNYLKLYALIDI

-2580 GQAVSIKDGGLI
+2580 GQAVSVKDGGLV

-2611 VKIAVSNAPINNLQA
+2611 VKIAVSNDPTNNLQA

-2631 YIAQIQGIQGV
+2631 YIAQIQGVQSV
-2642 DSIEQAGGTQAINW
+2642 DSVDQAGGNQAINW

-2731 SADFH
+2731 RSDFL

-2779 SFINGGTGTL
+2779 SFISGGTGTL
-2789 YGINVGYDRFIKG
+2789 YGINIGYDRFIKG

-2816 HANITQSGSSNVNMG
+2816 HANITQSGSSNVNVG

-2870 SYRYNTWTTDAKIN
+2870 SYRYDTWTTDAKIN

-2897 FKPQIG
+2897 FKPQVG
-2903 LAYYYIGMSGLRGI
+2903 LAYYYIGLSGLRGI

>member
-1 MAFKKAGLIS
+1 M
-11 KFISKG
+11 
-17 SFKLNKISKKI
+17 
-28 FKLNPILKREKPLK
+28 
-42 RHKKTKSIKKP
+42 
-53 FNKNKSFLKA
+53 
-63 SVLLIGALG
+63 G
-72 GLPHLRASECR
+72 GLSHLRASECR
-83 YWSWW
+83 YWSWSSW
-88 SGYHDKIESG
+88 GYHDNIESG

-104 NSYCLFSSTQGSGTY
+104 NSYCLFNSAQSSGTY

-147 NIRFGGTGVNGVN
+147 NIRFGGTGVNGGD

-175 NSSRITTGNSLSDG
+175 NSSRITTGNSYSTG
-189 GGATLNFNATNRIT
+189 GGATLNFNAANHIT

-208 FDNSDAGAQH
+208 FDNNDAGTQH
-218 SYMNFKGSNINVSG
+218 SYMNFSSSNINVSG

-243 SFSGNNNNSAISFN
+243 SFSGNGTDSNLSFN
-257 KTKFNQGTYN
+257 KTNFNQGTYN
-267 FTNSANLSFNN
+267 FNSAQSVFEN
-278 SNFNQSTYNFNS
+278 SA
-290 LQSTFNNSTFNQGTY
+290 FNQGTY
-305 NFTDNTSFNND
+305 SFTDNTGLNFNND

-323 NFNTSK
+323 SFNASK

-346 LKGSVSFGSGA
+346 LKGSVSFGSDA
-357 VFNLNQTLNAN
+357 IFNLNQTLNSN

-375 TNGTIQYGVY
+375 TNKTIQYGVY

-401 SHVEVGNNTYDV
+401 SHVEVGSNTYDV

-429 NKSITTQFLGDD
+429 NQAITTQFLGDD
-441 LQAKAK
+441 LQAKAQ
-447 ATYQQDLN
+447 ATYQQDLS
-455 NSQSALSNATNDNK
+455 NSQTALNNATSDNK
-469 IASADTGYTNNQNT
+469 IASSDTGYTNNQNT
-483 TIKQDAQNLEHTSQQ
+483 TIKKDAQSLENTDQTIQQ
-498 IAKDEQALQGDLNK
+498 DKQALQGDLDK
-512 LKQLAN
+512 LKQLSN
-518 SSFNEQAFNQ
+518 S
-528 AQSKEQQDEQ
+528 
-538 TLQNEEN
+538 T
-545 TFSSEQ
+545 
-551 EGLEKA
+551 
-557 LANAKEQQ
+557 
-565 EQQQA
+565 
-570 QATYQQDLNNSQSAL
+570 
-585 SNATNDNKIASADTD
+585 
-600 YTKNQ
+600 
-605 NTAIKQDAQNL
+605 
-616 ENTSQQIT
+616 
-624 QDQKDLEQ
+624 
-632 DLDKLQQLA
+632 
-641 NSKTGFN
+641 TGFN
-648 EQAFNQAQSTEQQ
+648 EQAFNQAQKQEQQ

-666 QNEEETFSSEQEG
+666 QNDENAFNTEQEG
-679 LEKALANAK
+679 LKQAIANAK
-688 HTSPTPTKH
+688 PASPTPSPTPTPTKH
-697 TAQNNPPNKVSPPTQ
+697 TAQNTPPNKVSPTPTPPTQ

-724 NFQNQTYSKKGIYY
+724 NLQNQTYSNKGVYY

-755 TYGYLDWF
+755 TY
-763 TLKNKFSVNAN
+763 
-774 NGTLIIGNNTESANT
+774 
-789 KGLIWIGDD
+789 
-798 KGLVYYNTGTFNAAN
+798 
-813 IYLTSNL
+813 
-820 KTGNGFSGEGATLNF
+820 
-835 NATNRITINQASFD
+835 
-849 NSDAGAQHSYMN
+849 
-861 FKGSNINVSGSSFTD
+861 
-876 DTNGGFSFSGNNNN
+876 
-890 SAISF
+890 
-895 NKTKFNQGTYN
+895 
-906 FTNSAN
+906 
-912 LSFNNSNFNQSTYNF
+912 
-927 NSLQSTFNN
+927 
-936 STFNQGTYNF
+936 
-946 TDNTSFNNDTFNQGT
+946 
-961 YNFNTSKVSFSGANT
+961 
-976 LNSSSP
+976 
-982 FASLKGSVS
+982 
-991 FGSGAV
+991 
-997 FNLNQTLNANQTYDI
+997 
-1012 LTTNGTIQYGVYQ
+1012 
-1025 SYLWDLINYK
+1025 
-1035 GDKAISHVEVGN
+1035 
-1047 NTYDV
+1047 
-1052 TFDINGQDETLQETF
+1052 
-1067 SNKSITTQFLGDD
+1067 
-1080 LQAKAKATYQQDL
+1080 
-1093 NNSQSA
+1093 
-1099 LSNATND
+1099 
-1106 NKIASAD
+1106 
-1113 TGYTNNQNTT
+1113 
-1123 IKQDAQN
+1123 
-1130 LEHTSQQ
+1130 
-1137 IAKDEQALQGDLN
+1137 
-1150 KLKQL
+1150 
-1155 ANSSFNEQAFNQ
+1155 
-1167 AQSKE
+1167 
-1172 QQDEQTLQNEEET
+1172 
-1185 FSSEQEGLEKA
+1185 
-1196 LANAKPASPTPTPTP
+1196 
-1211 TPTPSP
+1211 
-1217 TPNPT
+1217 
-1222 PTKHT
+1222 
-1227 APNKVPPTPP
+1227 
-1237 TQNLPTTNV
+1237 
-1246 WNGVYWL
+1246 
-1253 QNQTYSQ
+1253 
-1260 KGVYY
+1260 
-1265 IDPNLSGQSGQSANT
+1265 
-1280 LSTYTANLLGR
+1280 TANLFGR

-1322 GFGYIIGTFNAAN
+1322 GFGYITGTFNASN

-1342 KTGEGVSGSDGGGAN
+1342 KTGEGVSNSDGGGAN

-1390 SYATF
+1390 SYAAF
-1395 DATNNISVTNSSFS
+1395 DALNNISVTNSSFS

-1528 KSQTAFKNSLTLD
+1528 KSQAVFKNSLTLN

-1552 VLNASGASAFN
+1552 VLNANGASAFN

-1583 NGATLSLNANS
+1583 NGGILSLNANS

-1613 SVLSVSNASSLNANI
+1613 SVLSASNTSSLNANI
-1628 NFQGASQATFG
+1628 NFQGASQADFG

-1645 AASFNFDSAS
+1645 TASFNFDSAS

-1666 ALNFNGYAPSLSKAL
+1666 ALNFNGYAPSLTKAL

-1720 GITGISGAN
+1720 GITGISGAS

-1746 SDNNN
+1746 SGNNN

-1819 AGTYYLTSNIK
+1819 VGTYYLTSNIK

-1881 TLKEMIE
+1881 ALKEMIE
-1888 TNQLDNITSINEV
+1888 SNQLDNITSINEV
-1901 LQLLDRIKITPAQK
+1901 LQLLDEIKITPAQK

-1942 TQDHVTNS
+1942 TQDNVTNS

-2014 FESGGSADITFQ
+2014 FESGGSADVTFQ

-2031 VLNKANI
+2031 VLDKANI

-2057 IFNQGNLANVLSQMA
+2057 IFNQGNLANVLSQVA

-2080 GLGNFVENALIPLS
+2080 GLGNFVENALSPLS
-2094 KELPSSLQNETL
+2094 KELPASLQNETL
-2106 GQLIGQNNLDNLL
+2106 SQLIGQNNLDNLL

-2136 SIFGN
+2136 SIIGN

-2168 FIGGYMD
+2168 FIGGYID

-2208 LDEFLGQDVVKKLE
+2208 LNEFLGQDVIKKLE
-2222 SQGLVS
+2222 GQGLVS

-2242 IYNQGLGSV
+2242 VYNQGLGSV

-2402 TFLGVIASNGAI
+2402 TFLGTIASNGAI

-2437 ANNLTIANA
+2437 ANNLTITNA

-2458 GDFTLNQQ
+2458 GNFTLNQQ

-2485 GDLVFNLSHSVS
+2485 GDLVFNLSHSAS

-2502 AQGIAT
+2502 AQGVAT
-2508 IMTNYNNPLIQ
+2508 IMANNNNPLIQ
-2519 FNTSSKETGA
+2519 FNTPSKETGA

-2544 DQITGGSSL
+2544 DQITGGNSL
-2553 DNYLKLYTLINI
+2553 ADYLKLYTLIDI
-2565 NGKHM
+2565 NGKRM

-2580 GQAVSIKDGGLI
+2580 GQAVNIKDGGLI

-2611 VKIAVSNAPINNLQA
+2611 VKIAVSNDPINNLQA

-2631 YIAQIQGIQGV
+2631 YIAQIQGAQGV
-2642 DSIEQAGGTQAINW
+2642 DSIDQAGGTQAINW

-2694 VIANPNFKNDAT
+2694 VIANPDFKNDAT

-2789 YGINVGYDRFIKG
+2789 YGINIGYDRFIKG
-2802 VIVGGYAAYGYSGF
+2802 VIVGGYVAYGYSGF

-2870 SYRYNTWTTDAKIN
+2870 SYKYNTWTTDAKIN

-2903 LAYYYIGMSGLRGI
+2903 LAYYYIGLSGLRGI

>member
-1 MAFKKAGLIS
+1 MAFEKAGLIS

-28 FKLNPILKREKPLK
+28 FKLNLILKREKPLK
-42 RHKKTKSIKKP
+42 RHKKTKSIKKS

-72 GLPHLRASECR
+72 GLSHLRASECR
-83 YWSWW
+83 YWSWSSW
-88 SGYHDKIESG
+88 SYHDNIESG

-104 NSYCLFSSTQGSGTY
+104 NSYCLFNSAQGSGTY

-147 NIRFGGTGVNGVN
+147 NIRFGGTGVNGGD

-175 NSSRITTGNSLSDG
+175 NSSRITTGNSFSTG
-189 GGATLNFNATNRIT
+189 GGATLNFNAANHIT
-203 INQAS
+203 IDQAS
-208 FDNSDAGAQH
+208 FDNGDAGTQH
-218 SYMNFKGSNINVSG
+218 SYMNFSGSNINVSD

-243 SFSGNNNNSAISFN
+243 SFSANGTNSNLSFD
-257 KTKFNQGTYN
+257 KTNFNQGTYK
-267 FTNSANLSFNN
+267 FTNSANLN
-278 SNFNQSTYNFNS
+278 
-290 LQSTFNNSTFNQGTY
+290 FNNSTFNQGTY
-305 NFTDNTSFNND
+305 NFNSAQSTFNNSNFNQGTYSFTDNTGLNFDND

-357 VFNLNQTLNAN
+357 IFNLNQTLNTN

-429 NKSITTQFLGDD
+429 NQAITTQFLGDD
-441 LQAKAK
+441 LQAKAQ
-447 ATYQQDLN
+447 ATYQQDLS
-455 NSQSALSNATNDNK
+455 NSQTALNNATSDNK
-469 IASADTGYTNNQNT
+469 IASNDTSYTNNQNT
-483 TIKQDAQNLEHTSQQ
+483 TIK
-498 IAKDEQALQGDLNK
+498 K
-512 LKQLAN
+512 
-518 SSFNEQAFNQ
+518 
-528 AQSKEQQDEQ
+528 
-538 TLQNEEN
+538 
-545 TFSSEQ
+545 
-551 EGLEKA
+551 
-557 LANAKEQQ
+557 
-565 EQQQA
+565 
-570 QATYQQDLNNSQSAL
+570 
-585 SNATNDNKIASADTD
+585 
-600 YTKNQ
+600 
-605 NTAIKQDAQNL
+605 DAQNL
-616 ENTSQQIT
+616 ENTDQTIQQDK
-624 QDQKDLEQ
+624 QALEKDLASV
-632 DLDKLQQLA
+632 KQLA
-641 NSKTGFN
+641 NSTTGFN
-648 EQAFNQAQSTEQQ
+648 QQAFNQAQSTEQQ
-661 DEQTL
+661 DLQTL
-666 QNEEETFSSEQEG
+666 QENENTFNAEQEG
-679 LEKALANAK
+679 LK
-688 HTSPTPTKH
+688 
-697 TAQNNPPNKVSPPTQ
+697 
-712 NLPTTNVWNGVY
+712 
-724 NFQNQTYSKKGIYY
+724 
-738 IDPNLSGQSGQ
+738 
-749 SGNTLS
+749 
-755 TYGYLDWF
+755 
-763 TLKNKFSVNAN
+763 
-774 NGTLIIGNNTESANT
+774 
-789 KGLIWIGDD
+789 
-798 KGLVYYNTGTFNAAN
+798 
-813 IYLTSNL
+813 
-820 KTGNGFSGEGATLNF
+820 
-835 NATNRITINQASFD
+835 QA
-849 NSDAGAQHSYMN
+849 
-861 FKGSNINVSGSSFTD
+861 I
-876 DTNGGFSFSGNNNN
+876 
-890 SAISF
+890 
-895 NKTKFNQGTYN
+895 
-906 FTNSAN
+906 
-912 LSFNNSNFNQSTYNF
+912 
-927 NSLQSTFNN
+927 
-936 STFNQGTYNF
+936 
-946 TDNTSFNNDTFNQGT
+946 
-961 YNFNTSKVSFSGANT
+961 
-976 LNSSSP
+976 
-982 FASLKGSVS
+982 
-991 FGSGAV
+991 
-997 FNLNQTLNANQTYDI
+997 
-1012 LTTNGTIQYGVYQ
+1012 
-1025 SYLWDLINYK
+1025 
-1035 GDKAISHVEVGN
+1035 
-1047 NTYDV
+1047 
-1052 TFDINGQDETLQETF
+1052 
-1067 SNKSITTQFLGDD
+1067 
-1080 LQAKAKATYQQDL
+1080 
-1093 NNSQSA
+1093 
-1099 LSNATND
+1099 
-1106 NKIASAD
+1106 
-1113 TGYTNNQNTT
+1113 
-1123 IKQDAQN
+1123 
-1130 LEHTSQQ
+1130 
-1137 IAKDEQALQGDLN
+1137 
-1150 KLKQL
+1150 
-1155 ANSSFNEQAFNQ
+1155 
-1167 AQSKE
+1167 
-1172 QQDEQTLQNEEET
+1172 
-1185 FSSEQEGLEKA
+1185 
-1196 LANAKPASPTPTPTP
+1196 ANAKPASPTPA
-1211 TPTPSP
+1211 
-1217 TPNPT
+1217 

-1227 APNKVPPTPP
+1227 AQNTPPNKVPPTPP

-1246 WNGVYWL
+1246 WNGVYNL

-1265 IDPNLSGQSGQSANT
+1265 IDPNLSGQSGQSGNT
-1280 LSTYTANLLGR
+1280 LNTYTANLLGR

-1322 GFGYIIGTFNAAN
+1322 GFGYITGTFNAAN

-1390 SYATF
+1390 SYAAF

-1438 SSVISANA
+1438 SSVISTNA
-1446 ANSLSFNNSR
+1446 SNSLSFNNSR

-1528 KSQTAFKNSLTLD
+1528 KSQAAFKNSLTLD

-1552 VLNASGASAFN
+1552 VLNANGSSAFN

-1583 NGATLSLNANS
+1583 NGGILSLNANS

-1613 SVLSVSNASSLNANI
+1613 SVLSASNTSSLNANI
-1628 NFQGASQATFG
+1628 NFQGASQADFG

-1645 AASFNFDSAS
+1645 TASFNFDSAS

-1666 ALNFNGYAPSLSKAL
+1666 ALNFNGYAPSLTKAL

-1701 NIFDNITKSVTY
+1701 NIFNNITKSVTY

-1746 SDNNN
+1746 SDSNN

-1819 AGTYYLTSNIK
+1819 VGTYYLTSNIK

-1843 PGTYSPFNQPLNSL
+1843 PGTYSPFNQPLSSL

-1863 FSSGNLK
+1863 FSSENLK

-1881 TLKEMIE
+1881 ALKEMIE
-1888 TNQLDNITSINEV
+1888 SNQLDNITNINEV
-1901 LQLLDRIKITPAQK
+1901 LQLLDKIKITQAQK
-1915 QALLETINHLTDNIN
+1915 QVLLETINHLTDNIN
-1930 QTFSNGNLVIGA
+1930 QTFNNGNLIIGA
-1942 TQDHVTNS
+1942 TQDNVTNS

-2000 KSIYITGTLGSGNA
+2000 KSIYITGTIGSGNA
-2014 FESGGSADITFQ
+2014 FESGGSADVTFQ

-2043 DNIFNLLGQEGIDK
+2043 DNIFNLLGQKGIDK
-2057 IFNQGNLANVLSQMA
+2057 IFNQGNLANVLSQVA

-2080 GLGNFVENALIPLS
+2080 GLGNFIENALSPLS
-2094 KELPSSLQNETL
+2094 KELPASLQSETL
-2106 GQLIGQNNLDNLL
+2106 GQLIGQNNLDDLL
-2119 NNSGVMNAI
+2119 NNSGVMNGI

-2168 FIGGYMD
+2168 FIGGYID
-2175 ASELSSILSVILKD
+2175 ASELSSILSVVLKD

-2208 LDEFLGQDVVKKLE
+2208 LNEFLGQDVVKKLE
-2222 SQGLVS
+2222 SQGLVN

-2242 IYNQGLGSV
+2242 VYNQGLGSV

-2321 IDFSKYQGALIFAS
+2321 IDFSKYQGTLIFAS

-2366 EICINLANCPTTK
+2366 EICVNLANCPTTK

-2446 FNNASNSTANIN
+2446 FNNVSNSTANIN
-2458 GDFTLNQQ
+2458 GNFTLNQQ

-2485 GDLVFNLSHSVS
+2485 GDLVFNISHSVS

-2502 AQGIAT
+2502 AQGSAT
-2508 IMTNYNNPLIQ
+2508 IMANDNNPLIQ
-2519 FNTSSKETGA
+2519 FNTSSKETGT

-2553 DNYLKLYTLINI
+2553 DNYLKLYALIDI

-2580 GQAVSIKDGGLI
+2580 GQAVSVKDGGLV

-2611 VKIAVSNAPINNLQA
+2611 VKIAVSNDPINNLQA

-2631 YIAQIQGIQGV
+2631 YIAQIQGTQGV

-2694 VIANPNFKNDAT
+2694 VIANPDFKNDAT

-2816 HANITQSGSSNVNMG
+2816 HGNITQSGSSNVNMG

-2870 SYRYNTWTTDAKIN
+2870 SYKYDTWTTDAKIN

-2903 LAYYYIGMSGLRGI
+2903 LAYYYIGLSGLRGI

>member
-1 MAFKKAGLIS
+1 MAFKKARLIS
-11 KFISKG
+11 RFVSKG
-17 SFKLNKISKKI
+17 SFKLNKISKK
-28 FKLNPILKREKPLK
+28 FFTLNQILKREKPLK
-42 RHKKTKSIKKP
+42 RHKKTKSIEKP

-72 GLPHLRASECR
+72 GLSHLRANECR
-83 YWSWW
+83 YWSFW
-88 SGYHDKIESG
+88 SGYHDNIESG
-98 SNSPTH
+98 PNSPTH

-138 NNGTLNVGG
+138 NNGTLDIGG
-147 NIRFGGTGVNGVN
+147 NIRFGGTGINGGD
-160 VGYITGTYDAQTINF
+160 VGYITGAYDAQTMNF
-175 NSSRITTGNSLSDG
+175 NSSHIITGNSYADG
-189 GGATLNFNATNRIT
+189 GGATLNFNATNNIT

-208 FDNSDAGAQH
+208 LDNSHAGTQK
-218 SYMNFKGSNINVSG
+218 SYMNFKGSNIKVSG
-232 SSFTDDTNGGF
+232 SSFTDDTDGGF

-257 KTKFNQGTYN
+257 QTSFNQGTYHFSNSTSSSFDNSSFNQGSYHFNSTQSTFENSNFNQGTYN
-267 FTNSANLSFNN
+267 FN
-278 SNFNQSTYNFNS
+278 
-290 LQSTFNNSTFNQGTY
+290 
-305 NFTDNTSFNND
+305 DNTSFNNN
-316 TFNQGTY
+316 TFNQGAY

-334 ANTLNSSSPFAS
+334 INTLNSSSPFAS
-346 LKGSVSFGSGA
+346 LKGSVSFGSDA
-357 VFNLNQTLNAN
+357 IFNLNQTLNSN

-375 TNGTIQYGVY
+375 TNGAIQYGVY

-395 KGDKAI
+395 RGNKAI

-419 QDETLQETFS
+419 QDETLQETF
-429 NKSITTQFLGDD
+429 NKQSIITQFLGDD
-441 LQAKAK
+441 LQQQAQQ
-447 ATYQQDLN
+447 TYQEDLTR
-455 NSQSALSNATNDNK
+455 SQNALNKVTSDNT
-469 IASADTGYTNNQNT
+469 IASNDTGYTQSKNT
-483 TIKQDAQNLEHTSQQ
+483 TVAKDAQNLENTNQKIQQ
-498 IAKDEQALQGDLNK
+498 DEQALEKDLAQI
-512 LKQLAN
+512 KQLAN
-518 SSFNEQAFNQ
+518 SPTGFSEQAFNQ
-528 AQSKEQQDEQ
+528 AQKQEQQDEQ
-538 TLQNEEN
+538 TLQNDEN
-545 TFSSEQ
+545 AFNTEQ
-551 EGLEKA
+551 DSLNKA
-557 LANAKEQQ
+557 IQQAQAQQQKQ

-570 QATYQQDLNNSQSAL
+570 QQTYQEDVTNSQTALNN
-585 SNATNDNKIASADTD
+585 ATSDNKIANSDTD
-600 YTKNQ
+600 Y
-605 NTAIKQDAQNL
+605 IKSSNPTINKDAQNL
-616 ENTSQQIT
+616 ENTNQQIA
-624 QDQKDLEQ
+624 QDEQALEKDLAQ
-632 DLDKLQQLA
+632 IKQLA
-641 NSKTGFN
+641 NSKTGFS
-648 EQAFNQAQSTEQQ
+648 EQAFNQAQKQEQQ

-666 QNEEETFSSEQEG
+666 QNDENAFNTEQEG
-679 LEKALANAK
+679 LEQAIANAK
-688 HTSPTPTKH
+688 HVSPTP
-697 TAQNNPPNKVSPPTQ
+697 
-712 NLPTTNVWNGVY
+712 
-724 NFQNQTYSKKGIYY
+724 
-738 IDPNLSGQSGQ
+738 
-749 SGNTLS
+749 
-755 TYGYLDWF
+755 
-763 TLKNKFSVNAN
+763 
-774 NGTLIIGNNTESANT
+774 
-789 KGLIWIGDD
+789 
-798 KGLVYYNTGTFNAAN
+798 
-813 IYLTSNL
+813 
-820 KTGNGFSGEGATLNF
+820 
-835 NATNRITINQASFD
+835 
-849 NSDAGAQHSYMN
+849 
-861 FKGSNINVSGSSFTD
+861 
-876 DTNGGFSFSGNNNN
+876 
-890 SAISF
+890 
-895 NKTKFNQGTYN
+895 
-906 FTNSAN
+906 
-912 LSFNNSNFNQSTYNF
+912 
-927 NSLQSTFNN
+927 
-936 STFNQGTYNF
+936 
-946 TDNTSFNNDTFNQGT
+946 
-961 YNFNTSKVSFSGANT
+961 
-976 LNSSSP
+976 
-982 FASLKGSVS
+982 
-991 FGSGAV
+991 
-997 FNLNQTLNANQTYDI
+997 
-1012 LTTNGTIQYGVYQ
+1012 
-1025 SYLWDLINYK
+1025 
-1035 GDKAISHVEVGN
+1035 SH
-1047 NTYDV
+1047 
-1052 TFDINGQDETLQETF
+1052 
-1067 SNKSITTQFLGDD
+1067 
-1080 LQAKAKATYQQDL
+1080 A
-1093 NNSQSA
+1093 
-1099 LSNATND
+1099 
-1106 NKIASAD
+1106 
-1113 TGYTNNQNTT
+1113 
-1123 IKQDAQN
+1123 
-1130 LEHTSQQ
+1130 
-1137 IAKDEQALQGDLN
+1137 
-1150 KLKQL
+1150 
-1155 ANSSFNEQAFNQ
+1155 
-1167 AQSKE
+1167 
-1172 QQDEQTLQNEEET
+1172 
-1185 FSSEQEGLEKA
+1185 
-1196 LANAKPASPTPTPTP
+1196 
-1211 TPTPSP
+1211 
-1217 TPNPT
+1217 PT

-1227 APNKVPPTPP
+1227 APNTPPNKVSPTPP

-1246 WNGVYWL
+1246 WNGVYNL
-1253 QNQTYSQ
+1253 QNQTYSKQ
-1260 KGVYY
+1260 GIYY

-1280 LSTYTANLLGR
+1280 LSTYTANLFGR

-1302 IIGNNTESVND
+1302 IIGNDTESVND

-1322 GFGYIIGTFNAAN
+1322 GFGYITGTFDAAN

-1342 KTGEGVSGSDGGGAN
+1342 KTGEGVSNSDGGGAN

-1395 DATNNISVTNSSFS
+1395 DALNNISVTNSSFS

-1415 FSFNAKNISFS
+1415 FSFSAKNISFS

-1438 SSVISANA
+1438 SSTISANA
-1446 ANSLSFNNSR
+1446 SNSLSFINSR
-1456 LNGGAVYNL
+1456 LNGGAIYNL
-1465 WANSLIFNN
+1465 QANSLIFNN

-1500 SFTLSSQSL
+1500 NFTLSSQSL

-1528 KSQTAFKNSLTLD
+1528 KSQAAFKNSLTLD

-1552 VLNASGASAFN
+1552 VLNANGTSTFN

-1574 QATFNSLFF
+1574 QAAFSSLFF
-1583 NGATLSLNANS
+1583 NGGTLSLNASS
-1594 KLNASS
+1594 KLNASN

-1613 SVLSVSNASSLNANI
+1613 SVLSANNTSSLNANI
-1628 NFQGASQATFG
+1628 NFQGASQADFG

-1645 AASFNFDSAS
+1645 TASFNFDSAS
-1655 SLSFNNLTANG
+1655 SLNFNNLTANG
-1666 ALNFNGYAPSLSKAL
+1666 ALNFNGYALSLTKAL

-1751 IQTWSFINPL
+1751 VQTWSFINPL

-1819 AGTYYLTSNIK
+1819 VGTYYLTSNIK
-1830 GLFTPKGSQTPQT
+1830 GLFTPKGSQTPQA

-1863 FSSGNLK
+1863 FSSENLK

-1888 TNQLDNITSINEV
+1888 SNQLDNITNINEV
-1901 LQLLDRIKITPAQK
+1901 LQLLDKIKITQVQK

-1930 QTFSNGNLVIGA
+1930 QTFNNGNLIIGA
-1942 TQDHVTNS
+1942 TQDNVTNS

-1965 ALDSATC
+1965 VLDSATC

-2014 FESGGSADITFQ
+2014 FESGGSADVTFQ

-2043 DNIFNLLGQEGIDK
+2043 DNIFNLLGQKGIDK
-2057 IFNQGNLANVLSQMA
+2057 IFNQGNLANVLSQVA

-2080 GLGNFVENALIPLS
+2080 GLGNFIENALSPLS
-2094 KELPSSLQNETL
+2094 KELPASLQNETL
-2106 GQLIGQNNLDNLL
+2106 GQLIGQNNLDDLL
-2119 NNSGVMNAI
+2119 NNSGVMNEI
-2128 QNIISKKL
+2128 QNIISQKL

-2168 FIGGYMD
+2168 FIGGYID
-2175 ASELSSILSVILKD
+2175 ASELSSILGVILKD

-2208 LDEFLGQDVVKKLE
+2208 LNEFLGQDVVKKLE

-2242 IYNQGLGSV
+2242 VYNQGLGSV

-2335 NGVSNIN
+2335 NDVSNIN

-2402 TFLGVIASNGAI
+2402 TFLGTIISNGAI

-2432 NATLQ
+2432 NAALQ
-2437 ANNLTIANA
+2437 ANNLTITNA

-2458 GDFTLNQQ
+2458 GNFTLNQQ

-2502 AQGIAT
+2502 AQGSAT
-2508 IMTNYNNPLIQ
+2508 IMANNNNPLIQ
-2519 FNTSSKETGA
+2519 FNTSSKEAGT

-2544 DQITGGSSL
+2544 NQITGGSSL
-2553 DNYLKLYTLINI
+2553 DNYLKLYALIDI

-2580 GQAVSIKDGGLI
+2580 GQAVSIKDGGLV

-2611 VKIAVSNAPINNLQA
+2611 VKIAVSNDPINNLQA

-2631 YIAQIQGIQGV
+2631 YIAQIQGVQSV
-2642 DSIEQAGGTQAINW
+2642 DSIDQAGGNQAIDW

-2731 SADFH
+2731 HSDFL

-2816 HANITQSGSSNVNMG
+2816 HGNITQSGSSNVNMG

-2870 SYRYNTWTTDAKIN
+2870 SYRYDTWTTDAKIN

-2897 FKPQIG
+2897 FKPQVG
-2903 LAYYYIGMSGLRGI
+2903 LAYYYIGLSGLRGI

>member
-1 MAFKKAGLIS
+1 MAFKKARLIS
-11 KFISKG
+11 RFVSKG
-17 SFKLNKISKKI
+17 SFKLNKISKK
-28 FKLNPILKREKPLK
+28 FFTLNRILKREKPLK
-42 RHKKTKSIKKP
+42 RHKKTKSIEKP

-72 GLPHLRASECR
+72 GLSHLRANECR
-83 YWSWW
+83 YWSWSSW
-88 SGYHDKIESG
+88 SYQDNIESG
-98 SNSPTH
+98 PNSPTH

-138 NNGTLNVGG
+138 NNGTLDIGG
-147 NIRFGGTGVNGVN
+147 NIRFGGTGINGGD
-160 VGYITGTYDAQTINF
+160 VGYITGTYDAQTMNF
-175 NSSRITTGNSLSDG
+175 NSSHITTGNSYADG
-189 GGATLNFNATNRIT
+189 GGATLNFNATNNIT

-208 FDNSDAGAQH
+208 FDNSDAGTQK
-218 SYMNFKGSNINVSG
+218 SYMNFKGSNIKVSG
-232 SSFTDDTNGGF
+232 SSFTDDTDGGF
-243 SFSGNNNNSAISFN
+243 SFSGSNNNSAISFN
-257 KTKFNQGTYN
+257 QTSFNQGTYT
-267 FTNSANLSFNN
+267 FSNSTTLSFNN
-278 SNFNQSTYNFNS
+278 SNFNQGTYHFNDNAS
-290 LQSTFNNSTFNQGTY
+290 FNNNTFNQGAY
-305 NFTDNTSFNND
+305 H
-316 TFNQGTY
+316 
-323 NFNTSK
+323 FNTSK

-334 ANTLNSSSPFAS
+334 TNTLNSSSPFAS
-346 LKGSVSFGSGA
+346 LKGSVSFNSNA
-357 VFNLNQTLNAN
+357 IFNLNQTLNNN

-375 TNGTIQYGVY
+375 TNGAIQYGVY

-419 QDETLQETFS
+419 QDETLQETF
-429 NKSITTQFLGDD
+429 NKQSIITQFLGD
-441 LQAKAK
+441 
-447 ATYQQDLN
+447 
-455 NSQSALSNATNDNK
+455 
-469 IASADTGYTNNQNT
+469 
-483 TIKQDAQNLEHTSQQ
+483 NL
-498 IAKDEQALQGDLNK
+498 
-512 LKQLAN
+512 
-518 SSFNEQAFNQ
+518 
-528 AQSKEQQDEQ
+528 
-538 TLQNEEN
+538 
-545 TFSSEQ
+545 
-551 EGLEKA
+551 
-557 LANAKEQQ
+557 
-565 EQQQA
+565 QQQA
-570 QATYQQDLNNSQSAL
+570 QQTYQEDLTNSQNAL
-585 SNATNDNKIASADTD
+585 NKVTSDNTIANNDTSYTQSKNPTIAT
-600 YTKNQ
+600 
-605 NTAIKQDAQNL
+605 DAQGL
-616 ENTSQQIT
+616 ENTNQQI
-624 QDQKDLEQ
+624 QKDQQALEK
-632 DLDKLQQLA
+632 DLAQIQQLA
-641 NSKTGFN
+641 NSTTGFN
-648 EQAFNQAQSTEQQ
+648 EQAFNQAQKQEQQ
-661 DEQTL
+661 DLKTL
-666 QNEEETFSSEQEG
+666 QSEENAFNTEQEG
-679 LEKALANAK
+679 LEQAIQQEQVQQQKQEQAQAQKTYQEDVAHSQNALNGVNNDNTIANNDTGYTQSKNATIATDAQSLENTNQQIQKDQQALEKDLAQIQQLANSTTGFNEQAFNQAQKQEQQDLKTLQSEENAFNTEQEGLEQAIANAK
-688 HTSPTPTKH
+688 PTSPTPNPTPSPTPTPTKH
-697 TAQNNPPNKVSPPTQ
+697 TAPNTPPSQVPPTPTQ
-712 NLPTTNVWNGVY
+712 NPPAESVWSGVY
-724 NFQNQTYSKKGIYY
+724 WLQNKTYSNKGIYY

-755 TYGYLDWF
+755 TYTANLLGRSF
-763 TLKNKFSVNAN
+763 GVNAN
-774 NGTLIIGNNTESANT
+774 NGTLIIGNNTEN
-789 KGLIWIGDD
+789 
-798 KGLVYYNTGTFNAAN
+798 
-813 IYLTSNL
+813 
-820 KTGNGFSGEGATLNF
+820 
-835 NATNRITINQASFD
+835 
-849 NSDAGAQHSYMN
+849 
-861 FKGSNINVSGSSFTD
+861 
-876 DTNGGFSFSGNNNN
+876 
-890 SAISF
+890 
-895 NKTKFNQGTYN
+895 
-906 FTNSAN
+906 
-912 LSFNNSNFNQSTYNF
+912 
-927 NSLQSTFNN
+927 
-936 STFNQGTYNF
+936 
-946 TDNTSFNNDTFNQGT
+946 
-961 YNFNTSKVSFSGANT
+961 
-976 LNSSSP
+976 
-982 FASLKGSVS
+982 
-991 FGSGAV
+991 
-997 FNLNQTLNANQTYDI
+997 
-1012 LTTNGTIQYGVYQ
+1012 
-1025 SYLWDLINYK
+1025 
-1035 GDKAISHVEVGN
+1035 
-1047 NTYDV
+1047 
-1052 TFDINGQDETLQETF
+1052 
-1067 SNKSITTQFLGDD
+1067 
-1080 LQAKAKATYQQDL
+1080 
-1093 NNSQSA
+1093 
-1099 LSNATND
+1099 
-1106 NKIASAD
+1106 
-1113 TGYTNNQNTT
+1113 
-1123 IKQDAQN
+1123 
-1130 LEHTSQQ
+1130 
-1137 IAKDEQALQGDLN
+1137 
-1150 KLKQL
+1150 
-1155 ANSSFNEQAFNQ
+1155 
-1167 AQSKE
+1167 
-1172 QQDEQTLQNEEET
+1172 
-1185 FSSEQEGLEKA
+1185 
-1196 LANAKPASPTPTPTP
+1196 
-1211 TPTPSP
+1211 
-1217 TPNPT
+1217 
-1222 PTKHT
+1222 
-1227 APNKVPPTPP
+1227 
-1237 TQNLPTTNV
+1237 
-1246 WNGVYWL
+1246 
-1253 QNQTYSQ
+1253 
-1260 KGVYY
+1260 
-1265 IDPNLSGQSGQSANT
+1265 
-1280 LSTYTANLLGR
+1280 
-1291 SFGVNIQNGTL
+1291 
-1302 IIGNNTESVND
+1302 VND

-1322 GFGYIIGTFNAAN
+1322 GFGYITGNFNAAN

-1365 ITMDGLNYNDA
+1365 ITMDGLNYNNA

-1390 SYATF
+1390 SYTAF

-1438 SSVISANA
+1438 SSTISANA
-1446 ANSLSFNNSR
+1446 SNSLSFTDSR
-1456 LNGGAVYNL
+1456 LNGGAIYNL
-1465 WANSLIFNN
+1465 QANSLIFNN

-1509 LNFNGDTTLQ
+1509 LNFNGGTTLQ

-1528 KSQTAFKNSLTLD
+1528 KSQAAFKNSLTLD

-1552 VLNASGASAFN
+1552 VLNANGASAFN

-1574 QATFNSLFF
+1574 QAAFNSLFF
-1583 NGATLSLNANS
+1583 NGGTLSLNASS

-1600 ASFSNNTTINLDD
+1600 ASFSNDTTINLDD
-1613 SVLSVSNASSLNANI
+1613 SVLNANNTSSLNANI
-1628 NFQGASQATFG
+1628 NFQGVSQADFG

-1645 AASFNFDSAS
+1645 TASFNFDSAS
-1655 SLSFNNLTANG
+1655 SLNFNNLTANG
-1666 ALNFNGYAPSLSKAL
+1666 VLNFNGYAPSLTKAL

-1751 IQTWSFINPL
+1751 TQTWSFINPL

-1773 GDLTIEVLNNPNSAS
+1773 GDLTIEVLKNPNSAS

-1819 AGTYYLTSNIK
+1819 AGTYYLTSNIR
-1830 GLFTPKGSQTPQT
+1830 GLFTPKGSQTPQA

-1863 FSSGNLK
+1863 FSSENLK

-1888 TNQLDNITSINEV
+1888 SNQLDNITNINEV
-1901 LQLLDRIKITPAQK
+1901 LQLLDKIKITQAQK
-1915 QALLETINHLTDNIN
+1915 QALLDIINHLTDNIN
-1930 QTFSNGNLVIGA
+1930 QTFNNGNLVIGA
-1942 TQDHVTNS
+1942 TQDNVTNS

-1965 ALDSATC
+1965 TLDSATC

-2000 KSIYITGTLGSGNA
+2000 KSIYITGTIGSGNA
-2014 FESGGSADITFQ
+2014 FESGGSADVTFQ

-2080 GLGNFVENALIPLS
+2080 GLGNFIENALSPLS
-2094 KELPSSLQNETL
+2094 KELPASLQDETL
-2106 GQLIGQNNLDNLL
+2106 GQLIGQNNLDDLL
-2119 NNSGVMNAI
+2119 NNSGVMNEI
-2128 QNIISKKL
+2128 QNIISQKL

-2168 FIGGYMD
+2168 FIGGYID
-2175 ASELSSILSVILKD
+2175 ASEISSILSVILKD

-2194 TSLQKDIGVVANDL
+2194 TSLQKDIVVVANDL
-2208 LDEFLGQDVVKKLE
+2208 LNEFLGQDVVKKLE

-2242 IYNQGLGSV
+2242 VYNQGLGSV

-2379 NSSSTNSSVTP
+2379 NGSTSSTNSSVTP
-2390 TNESLSVRANNF
+2390 TNETLSVRANNF
-2402 TFLGVIASNGAI
+2402 TFLGAIASNGAI
-2414 DLSQVKNNSV
+2414 DLSQVTNNSV

-2437 ANNLTIANA
+2437 ANNLTITNA
-2446 FNNASNSTANIN
+2446 FNNVSNSTANIN
-2458 GDFTLNQQ
+2458 GNFTLNQQ

-2502 AQGIAT
+2502 TQGTAT
-2508 IMTNYNNPLIQ
+2508 IMANNNPLIQ
-2519 FNTSSKETGA
+2519 FNASSKEVGT

-2544 DQITGGSSL
+2544 NQITGGSSL
-2553 DNYLKLYTLINI
+2553 DNYLKLYALIDI

-2580 GQAVSIKDGGLI
+2580 GQAVSIKDGGLV

-2611 VKIAVSNAPINNLQA
+2611 VKIAVSNDPINNLQA

-2631 YIAQIQGIQGV
+2631 YIAQIQGVQSV
-2642 DSIEQAGGTQAINW
+2642 DSIDQAGGNQAINW

-2731 SADFH
+2731 RSDFL

-2870 SYRYNTWTTDAKIN
+2870 SYKYDTWTTDAKVN

-2903 LAYYYIGMSGLRGI
+2903 LAYYYIGLSGLRGI

-3002 EIRLFK
+3002 ELRLFK

>member
-1 MAFKKAGLIS
+1 MAFEKAGLIS
-11 KFISKG
+11 KFILKG

-28 FKLNPILKREKPLK
+28 FKLNLILKREKPLS
-42 RHKKTKSIKKP
+42 HKKTKSVKKP
-53 FNKNKSFLKA
+53 FNKNRPFLKA

-72 GLPHLRASECR
+72 GLSHLRASECR
-83 YWSWW
+83 YWSWSSW
-88 SGYHDKIESG
+88 SYHDNIESG

-138 NNGTLNVGG
+138 NNGTLDVGG
-147 NIRFGGTGVNGVN
+147 NIRFGGTGINGGD
-160 VGYITGTYDAQTINF
+160 VGYITGTYDAQTIDF
-175 NSSRITTGNSLSDG
+175 NSNHLTTGNSYADG
-189 GGATLNFNATNRIT
+189 GGATLNFNATNHIT

-208 FDNSDAGAQH
+208 FDNSDAGTQH
-218 SYMNFKGSNINVSG
+218 SYMNFSGSNINVSG

-243 SFSGNNNNSAISFN
+243 SFSGNNNNSTISFN
-257 KTKFNQGTYN
+257 QTNFNQGTYK
-267 FTNSANLSFNN
+267 FTNSANLNFNN
-278 SNFNQSTYNFNS
+278 SA
-290 LQSTFNNSTFNQGTY
+290 FNQGTY
-305 NFTDNTSFNND
+305 NFTDNTGLNFNND

-323 NFNTSK
+323 NFNASK

-357 VFNLNQTLNAN
+357 IFNLNQTLNTN

-401 SHVEVGNNTYDV
+401 SHVGVGSNTYDV

-419 QDETLQETFS
+419 QDETLQETF
-429 NKSITTQFLGDD
+429 NNQSITTQFLGDD
-441 LQAKAK
+441 LQAKAQK
-447 ATYQQDLN
+447 TYQQDLS
-455 NSQSALSNATNDNK
+455 NSQTALNNATSDNK
-469 IASADTGYTNNQNT
+469 IANSDTDYTNNQNT
-483 TIKQDAQNLEHTSQQ
+483 TIKKDAQS
-498 IAKDEQALQGDLNK
+498 
-512 LKQLAN
+512 
-518 SSFNEQAFNQ
+518 
-528 AQSKEQQDEQ
+528 
-538 TLQNEEN
+538 
-545 TFSSEQ
+545 
-551 EGLEKA
+551 
-557 LANAKEQQ
+557 
-565 EQQQA
+565 
-570 QATYQQDLNNSQSAL
+570 
-585 SNATNDNKIASADTD
+585 
-600 YTKNQ
+600 
-605 NTAIKQDAQNL
+605 L
-616 ENTSQQIT
+616 ENTSQQIA

-641 NSKTGFN
+641 NATTGFN
-648 EQAFNQAQSTEQQ
+648 EQAFNTAQKQEQQ

-666 QNEEETFSSEQEG
+666 QNEEKTFSSEQEG
-679 LEKALANAK
+679 LKQAIANAK
-688 HTSPTPTKH
+688 PASPTPSPTPTKH
-697 TAQNNPPNKVSPPTQ
+697 TAPNTPPNKVSPPTQ
-712 NLPTTNVWNGVY
+712 NLPTTNVWSGVY
-724 NFQNQTYSKKGIYY
+724 NLQNQTYSK
-738 IDPNLSGQSGQ
+738 Q
-749 SGNTLS
+749 
-755 TYGYLDWF
+755 
-763 TLKNKFSVNAN
+763 
-774 NGTLIIGNNTESANT
+774 
-789 KGLIWIGDD
+789 
-798 KGLVYYNTGTFNAAN
+798 
-813 IYLTSNL
+813 
-820 KTGNGFSGEGATLNF
+820 
-835 NATNRITINQASFD
+835 
-849 NSDAGAQHSYMN
+849 
-861 FKGSNINVSGSSFTD
+861 
-876 DTNGGFSFSGNNNN
+876 
-890 SAISF
+890 
-895 NKTKFNQGTYN
+895 
-906 FTNSAN
+906 
-912 LSFNNSNFNQSTYNF
+912 
-927 NSLQSTFNN
+927 
-936 STFNQGTYNF
+936 
-946 TDNTSFNNDTFNQGT
+946 
-961 YNFNTSKVSFSGANT
+961 
-976 LNSSSP
+976 
-982 FASLKGSVS
+982 
-991 FGSGAV
+991 
-997 FNLNQTLNANQTYDI
+997 
-1012 LTTNGTIQYGVYQ
+1012 
-1025 SYLWDLINYK
+1025 
-1035 GDKAISHVEVGN
+1035 
-1047 NTYDV
+1047 
-1052 TFDINGQDETLQETF
+1052 
-1067 SNKSITTQFLGDD
+1067 
-1080 LQAKAKATYQQDL
+1080 
-1093 NNSQSA
+1093 
-1099 LSNATND
+1099 
-1106 NKIASAD
+1106 
-1113 TGYTNNQNTT
+1113 
-1123 IKQDAQN
+1123 
-1130 LEHTSQQ
+1130 
-1137 IAKDEQALQGDLN
+1137 
-1150 KLKQL
+1150 
-1155 ANSSFNEQAFNQ
+1155 
-1167 AQSKE
+1167 
-1172 QQDEQTLQNEEET
+1172 
-1185 FSSEQEGLEKA
+1185 
-1196 LANAKPASPTPTPTP
+1196 
-1211 TPTPSP
+1211 
-1217 TPNPT
+1217 
-1222 PTKHT
+1222 
-1227 APNKVPPTPP
+1227 
-1237 TQNLPTTNV
+1237 
-1246 WNGVYWL
+1246 
-1253 QNQTYSQ
+1253 
-1260 KGVYY
+1260 GVYY

-1322 GFGYIIGTFNAAN
+1322 GFGYITGTFNAAN

-1390 SYATF
+1390 SYAAF
-1395 DATNNISVTNSSFS
+1395 DAVNNISVTNSSFS

-1528 KSQTAFKNSLTLD
+1528 KSQATFKNSLTLD

-1552 VLNASGASAFN
+1552 VLNANGASAFN
-1563 NQASLN
+1563 NQATLN

-1583 NGATLSLNANS
+1583 NGGIISLNANS

-1613 SVLSVSNASSLNANI
+1613 SVLSASNTSSLNANI
-1628 NFQGASQATFG
+1628 NFQGASQANFG

-1645 AASFNFDSAS
+1645 TASFNFDSAS

-1666 ALNFNGYAPSLSKAL
+1666 ALNFNGYAPSLTKAL

-1689 LGNNGDINLSDI
+1689 LGNDGDINLSDI

-1830 GLFTPKGSQTPQT
+1830 GLFTPKGSQTPQA

-1888 TNQLDNITSINEV
+1888 SNQLDNITSINEV
-1901 LQLLDRIKITPAQK
+1901 LQLLDEIKITPAQK

-1930 QTFSNGNLVIGA
+1930 QTFNNGNLVIGA
-1942 TQDHVTNS
+1942 TQDNVTNS

-2014 FESGGSADITFQ
+2014 FESGGSADVTFQ

-2031 VLNKANI
+2031 VLDKANI

-2057 IFNQGNLANVLSQMA
+2057 IFNQGNLANVLSQVA

-2080 GLGNFVENALIPLS
+2080 GLGNFVENALSPLS
-2094 KELPSSLQNETL
+2094 KELPASLQNETL

-2119 NNSGVMNAI
+2119 NNSGVMNEI

-2168 FIGGYMD
+2168 FIGGYID

-2194 TSLQKDIGVVANDL
+2194 TSLQKDIGVVANNL
-2208 LDEFLGQDVVKKLE
+2208 LNEFLGQDVVKKLE
-2222 SQGLVS
+2222 AQGLVS

-2242 IYNQGLGSV
+2242 VYNQGLGSV

-2402 TFLGVIASNGAI
+2402 TFLGTIASNGAI

-2432 NATLQ
+2432 NATFQ
-2437 ANNLTIANA
+2437 ANNLTITNA

-2458 GDFTLNQQ
+2458 GNFTLNQQ

-2502 AQGIAT
+2502 AQGVAT
-2508 IMTNYNNPLIQ
+2508 IMANNNNPLIQ

-2544 DQITGGSSL
+2544 DQITGDSSL
-2553 DNYLKLYTLINI
+2553 DNYLKLYTLIDI
-2565 NGKHM
+2565 NGKRM

-2580 GQAVSIKDGGLI
+2580 GQAVNIKDGGLI

-2611 VKIAVSNAPINNLQA
+2611 VKIAVSNDPINNLQA

-2631 YIAQIQGIQGV
+2631 YIAQIQGTQGV

-2789 YGINVGYDRFIKG
+2789 YGINIGYDRFIKG

-2870 SYRYNTWTTDAKIN
+2870 SYKYDTWTTDAKIN

-2903 LAYYYIGMSGLRGI
+2903 LAYYYIGLSGLRGI

-3021 LDYKDINI
+3021 LDYKDVNI

>member
-28 FKLNPILKREKPLK
+28 FKLNQILKREKPLK
-42 RHKKTKSIKKP
+42 RHKKTKSVKKP

-72 GLPHLRASECR
+72 GLSHLRASECR
-83 YWSWW
+83 YWSWSSW
-88 SGYHDKIESG
+88 SYHDNIESG

-104 NSYCLFSSTQGSGTY
+104 NSYCLFNSTQGSGTY

-127 SAGGASFTQKF
+127 SPGGASFTQKF
-138 NNGTLNVGG
+138 NNGTLDVGG
-147 NIRFGGTGVNGVN
+147 NIRFGGTGVNGGN

-175 NSSRITTGNSLSDG
+175 NSSRITTGNSFSTG
-189 GGATLNFNATNRIT
+189 GGATLNFNATNNIT

-208 FDNSDAGAQH
+208 FDNSDAGTQK

-232 SSFTDDTNGGF
+232 SSFTDDTDGGF
-243 SFSGNNNNSAISFN
+243 SFSANGANSNLSFDKTNFNQGTYKFTNSANLNFNNSA
-257 KTKFNQGTYN
+257 FNQGTYN
-267 FTNSANLSFNN
+267 FNSAQSAFNN
-278 SNFNQSTYNFNS
+278 SA
-290 LQSTFNNSTFNQGTY
+290 FNQGTY
-305 NFTDNTSFNND
+305 NFNGNASFDND

-334 ANTLNSSSPFAS
+334 TNTLNSSSPFAN

-357 VFNLNQTLNAN
+357 IFNLNQTLNSN

-401 SHVEVGNNTYDV
+401 SHVGVGNNTYDV

-419 QDETLQETFS
+419 QDETLQETF
-429 NKSITTQFLGDD
+429 NKQSITTQFLGDD
-441 LQAKAK
+441 LQAQAQK
-447 ATYQQDLN
+447 TYQEDVT
-455 NSQSALSNATNDNK
+455 NSQSALNNAASDNK
-469 IASADTGYTNNQNT
+469 IASNDTNYTNNQNT
-483 TIKQDAQNLEHTSQQ
+483 AVAKDAQSLENTSQQ
-498 IAKDEQALQGDLNK
+498 IAQDEQALEQDLAQI
-512 LKQLAN
+512 KQLAN
-518 SSFNEQAFNQ
+518 STTGFNQQAFNQ
-528 AQSKEQQDEQ
+528 AQDKEQQDEQ
-538 TLQNEEN
+538 TLQENEN
-545 TFSSEQ
+545 TFNAEQ
-551 EGLEKA
+551 EGLKQA
-557 LANAKEQQ
+557 IANAKP
-565 EQQQA
+565 
-570 QATYQQDLNNSQSAL
+570 
-585 SNATNDNKIASADTD
+585 
-600 YTKNQ
+600 
-605 NTAIKQDAQNL
+605 
-616 ENTSQQIT
+616 TSPPSPT
-624 QDQKDLEQ
+624 
-632 DLDKLQQLA
+632 
-641 NSKTGFN
+641 
-648 EQAFNQAQSTEQQ
+648 
-661 DEQTL
+661 
-666 QNEEETFSSEQEG
+666 
-679 LEKALANAK
+679 
-688 HTSPTPTKH
+688 PTPTKH
-697 TAQNNPPNKVSPPTQ
+697 TAPN
-712 NLPTTNVWNGVY
+712 
-724 NFQNQTYSKKGIYY
+724 
-738 IDPNLSGQSGQ
+738 
-749 SGNTLS
+749 
-755 TYGYLDWF
+755 
-763 TLKNKFSVNAN
+763 
-774 NGTLIIGNNTESANT
+774 
-789 KGLIWIGDD
+789 
-798 KGLVYYNTGTFNAAN
+798 
-813 IYLTSNL
+813 
-820 KTGNGFSGEGATLNF
+820 
-835 NATNRITINQASFD
+835 
-849 NSDAGAQHSYMN
+849 
-861 FKGSNINVSGSSFTD
+861 
-876 DTNGGFSFSGNNNN
+876 
-890 SAISF
+890 
-895 NKTKFNQGTYN
+895 
-906 FTNSAN
+906 
-912 LSFNNSNFNQSTYNF
+912 
-927 NSLQSTFNN
+927 
-936 STFNQGTYNF
+936 
-946 TDNTSFNNDTFNQGT
+946 
-961 YNFNTSKVSFSGANT
+961 
-976 LNSSSP
+976 
-982 FASLKGSVS
+982 
-991 FGSGAV
+991 
-997 FNLNQTLNANQTYDI
+997 
-1012 LTTNGTIQYGVYQ
+1012 
-1025 SYLWDLINYK
+1025 
-1035 GDKAISHVEVGN
+1035 
-1047 NTYDV
+1047 
-1052 TFDINGQDETLQETF
+1052 
-1067 SNKSITTQFLGDD
+1067 
-1080 LQAKAKATYQQDL
+1080 
-1093 NNSQSA
+1093 
-1099 LSNATND
+1099 
-1106 NKIASAD
+1106 
-1113 TGYTNNQNTT
+1113 
-1123 IKQDAQN
+1123 
-1130 LEHTSQQ
+1130 
-1137 IAKDEQALQGDLN
+1137 
-1150 KLKQL
+1150 
-1155 ANSSFNEQAFNQ
+1155 
-1167 AQSKE
+1167 
-1172 QQDEQTLQNEEET
+1172 
-1185 FSSEQEGLEKA
+1185 
-1196 LANAKPASPTPTPTP
+1196 TP
-1211 TPTPSP
+1211 
-1217 TPNPT
+1217 
-1222 PTKHT
+1222 
-1227 APNKVPPTPP
+1227 PNKVPPTPP

-1246 WNGVYWL
+1246 WSGVYWL
-1253 QNQTYSQ
+1253 QNQTYSKQ
-1260 KGVYY
+1260 GVYY
-1265 IDPNLSGQSGQSANT
+1265 IDPNLSGQSGQSGNT

-1322 GFGYIIGTFNAAN
+1322 GFGYITGTFNAAN

-1390 SYATF
+1390 SYAAF

-1446 ANSLSFNNSR
+1446 ANSLSFINSR
-1456 LNGGAVYNL
+1456 LNGGAIYNL
-1465 WANSLIFNN
+1465 QANSLIFNN

-1500 SFTLSSQSL
+1500 NFTLSSQSL

-1528 KSQTAFKNSLTLD
+1528 KSQAAFKNSLTLD

-1552 VLNASGASAFN
+1552 VLNANGSSVFN

-1583 NGATLSLNANS
+1583 NGGIISLNANS

-1613 SVLSVSNASSLNANI
+1613 SVLSASNTSSLNANI
-1628 NFQGASQATFG
+1628 NFQGASQANFG
-1639 GNTTID
+1639 DNTTID
-1645 AASFNFDSAS
+1645 TASFNFDSAS
-1655 SLSFNNLTANG
+1655 SLGFNNLTANG
-1666 ALNFNGYAPSLSKAL
+1666 ALNFNGYAPSLTKAL

-1746 SDNNN
+1746 SGNNN

-1863 FSSGNLK
+1863 FPSGNLK

-1888 TNQLDNITSINEV
+1888 SNQLDNITSINEV
-1901 LQLLDRIKITPAQK
+1901 LQLLDKIKITPVQK

-1930 QTFSNGNLVIGA
+1930 QTFNNGNLVIGA
-1942 TQDHVTNS
+1942 TQDNVTNS

-2014 FESGGSADITFQ
+2014 FESGGSADVTFQ

-2031 VLNKANI
+2031 VLNNANI

-2057 IFNQGNLANVLSQMA
+2057 IFNQGNLANVLSQVA

-2080 GLGNFVENALIPLS
+2080 GLGNFVENALSPLS
-2094 KELPSSLQNETL
+2094 KELPASLQNETL

-2119 NNSGVMNAI
+2119 NNSGVMNEI

-2168 FIGGYMD
+2168 FIGGYID

-2194 TSLQKDIGVVANDL
+2194 ISLQKDIGVVANDL
-2208 LDEFLGQDVVKKLE
+2208 LNEFLGQDVIKKLE

-2242 IYNQGLGSV
+2242 VYDQGLGSV
-2251 LPPSLQNALKE
+2251 LPLSLQNALKE

-2379 NSSSTNSSVTP
+2379 NSSPTNSSVTP

-2402 TFLGVIASNGAI
+2402 TFLGTIASNGAI

-2437 ANNLTIANA
+2437 ANNLTITNA

-2458 GDFTLNQQ
+2458 GNFTLNQQ

-2508 IMTNYNNPLIQ
+2508 IMANNNNPLIQ

-2553 DNYLKLYTLINI
+2553 ADYLKLYTLIDI
-2565 NGKHM
+2565 NGKRM
-2570 VMTDNGLTYN
+2570 VMSNNGLTYN
-2580 GQAVSIKDGGLI
+2580 GQAVNIKDGGLV

-2611 VKIAVSNAPINNLQA
+2611 VKIAVSNDPINNLQA

-2631 YIAQIQGIQGV
+2631 YIAQIQGAQGV
-2642 DSIEQAGGTQAINW
+2642 DSIDQVGGTQAINW

-2694 VIANPNFKNDAT
+2694 VIANPDFKNDAT

-2789 YGINVGYDRFIKG
+2789 YGINIGYDRFIKG

-2870 SYRYNTWTTDAKIN
+2870 SYKYDTWTTDAKIN

-2903 LAYYYIGMSGLRGI
+2903 LAYYYIGLSGLRGI

-3021 LDYKDINI
+3021 LDYKDVNI

>member
-1 MAFKKAGLIS
+1 MAFKKARLIS
-11 KFISKG
+11 RFISKG

-28 FKLNPILKREKPLK
+28 FKLNQILKREKPLK
-42 RHKKTKSIKKP
+42 RHKKALKPIKKLS
-53 FNKNKSFLKA
+53 NRNKSFLKA

-72 GLPHLRASECR
+72 GLSHLRANECR
-83 YWSWW
+83 YWSWSSW
-88 SGYHDKIESG
+88 SYQDNIESG

-138 NNGTLNVGG
+138 NNGTLDIGG
-147 NIRFGGTGVNGVN
+147 NIRFGGTGINGGD
-160 VGYITGTYDAQTINF
+160 VGYITGAYDAQTMNF
-175 NSSRITTGNSLSDG
+175 NSSHITTGNSYADG
-189 GGATLNFNATNRIT
+189 GGATLNFNAANNIT

-208 FDNSDAGAQH
+208 FDNSDAGTQH
-218 SYMNFKGSNINVSG
+218 SYMNFKGSNIKVSG
-232 SSFTDDTNGGF
+232 SSFTDGTDGGF

-257 KTKFNQGTYN
+257 QTSFNQGTYN
-267 FTNSANLSFNN
+267 FSNNATLSFNN
-278 SNFNQSTYNFNS
+278 SNFNQGTYHFNS
-290 LQSTFNNSTFNQGTY
+290 TQSTFENSNFNQGTYDFNDSVSFNNNTFNQGTY
-305 NFTDNTSFNND
+305 SFNA
-316 TFNQGTY
+316 
-323 NFNTSK
+323 SK
-329 VSFSG
+329 VNFSG
-334 ANTLNSSSPFAS
+334 TNTLNSSSPFAS
-346 LKGSVSFGSGA
+346 LKGSVSFGSNA
-357 VFNLNQTLNAN
+357 IFNLNQTLNNN

-375 TNGTIQYGVY
+375 TNGAIQYGVY

-419 QDETLQETFS
+419 QDETLQETF
-429 NKSITTQFLGDD
+429 NKQSIITQFLGDD
-441 LQAKAK
+441 LQQQAQQ
-447 ATYQQDLN
+447 TYQEDLT
-455 NSQSALSNATNDNK
+455 NSQSALNNVASDNT
-469 IASADTGYTNNQNT
+469 IANNDTGYTNNKNT
-483 TIKQDAQNLEHTSQQ
+483 TIAKDAQGLENTNQQ
-498 IAKDEQALQGDLNK
+498 IQKDKQALQGDLNN

-518 SSFNEQAFNQ
+518 STTGFNEQAFTQ
-528 AQSKEQQDEQ
+528 AQKQEQQDEQ
-538 TLQNEEN
+538 TLQNDEN
-545 TFSSEQ
+545 AFNTEQ
-551 EGLEKA
+551 EGLE
-557 LANAKEQQ
+557 
-565 EQQQA
+565 QA
-570 QATYQQDLNNSQSAL
+570 
-585 SNATNDNKIASADTD
+585 I
-600 YTKNQ
+600 
-605 NTAIKQDAQNL
+605 
-616 ENTSQQIT
+616 
-624 QDQKDLEQ
+624 
-632 DLDKLQQLA
+632 
-641 NSKTGFN
+641 
-648 EQAFNQAQSTEQQ
+648 
-661 DEQTL
+661 
-666 QNEEETFSSEQEG
+666 
-679 LEKALANAK
+679 ANAK
-688 HTSPTPTKH
+688 HANPTPTPTPSPTPTPTKH
-697 TAQNNPPNKVSPPTQ
+697 TAPNTPPSKVSPTPTPPTQ
-712 NLPTTNVWNGVY
+712 NPPAENVWNGVY
-724 NFQNQTYSKKGIYY
+724 WLQNKTYSKQGIYY

-755 TYGYLDWF
+755 TY
-763 TLKNKFSVNAN
+763 
-774 NGTLIIGNNTESANT
+774 
-789 KGLIWIGDD
+789 
-798 KGLVYYNTGTFNAAN
+798 
-813 IYLTSNL
+813 
-820 KTGNGFSGEGATLNF
+820 
-835 NATNRITINQASFD
+835 
-849 NSDAGAQHSYMN
+849 
-861 FKGSNINVSGSSFTD
+861 
-876 DTNGGFSFSGNNNN
+876 
-890 SAISF
+890 
-895 NKTKFNQGTYN
+895 
-906 FTNSAN
+906 
-912 LSFNNSNFNQSTYNF
+912 
-927 NSLQSTFNN
+927 
-936 STFNQGTYNF
+936 
-946 TDNTSFNNDTFNQGT
+946 
-961 YNFNTSKVSFSGANT
+961 
-976 LNSSSP
+976 
-982 FASLKGSVS
+982 
-991 FGSGAV
+991 
-997 FNLNQTLNANQTYDI
+997 
-1012 LTTNGTIQYGVYQ
+1012 
-1025 SYLWDLINYK
+1025 
-1035 GDKAISHVEVGN
+1035 
-1047 NTYDV
+1047 
-1052 TFDINGQDETLQETF
+1052 
-1067 SNKSITTQFLGDD
+1067 
-1080 LQAKAKATYQQDL
+1080 
-1093 NNSQSA
+1093 
-1099 LSNATND
+1099 
-1106 NKIASAD
+1106 
-1113 TGYTNNQNTT
+1113 
-1123 IKQDAQN
+1123 
-1130 LEHTSQQ
+1130 
-1137 IAKDEQALQGDLN
+1137 
-1150 KLKQL
+1150 
-1155 ANSSFNEQAFNQ
+1155 
-1167 AQSKE
+1167 
-1172 QQDEQTLQNEEET
+1172 
-1185 FSSEQEGLEKA
+1185 
-1196 LANAKPASPTPTPTP
+1196 
-1211 TPTPSP
+1211 
-1217 TPNPT
+1217 
-1222 PTKHT
+1222 
-1227 APNKVPPTPP
+1227 
-1237 TQNLPTTNV
+1237 
-1246 WNGVYWL
+1246 
-1253 QNQTYSQ
+1253 
-1260 KGVYY
+1260 
-1265 IDPNLSGQSGQSANT
+1265 
-1280 LSTYTANLLGR
+1280 TANLLGR
-1291 SFGVNIQNGTL
+1291 SFSVNIQNGTL

-1322 GFGYIIGTFNAAN
+1322 GFGYITGTFNAAN

-1342 KTGEGVSGSDGGGAN
+1342 KTGEGVSNSDGGGAN

-1390 SYATF
+1390 SYTTF
-1395 DATNNISVTNSSFS
+1395 DALNNISVTNSSFS

-1438 SSVISANA
+1438 SSTISANA
-1446 ANSLSFNNSR
+1446 TNSLSFINSR
-1456 LNGGAVYNL
+1456 LNGGAIYNL
-1465 WANSLIFNN
+1465 QANSLIFNN

-1528 KSQTAFKNSLTLD
+1528 KSQAAFKNSLTLD

-1552 VLNASGASAFN
+1552 VLNANGTSTFN

-1574 QATFNSLFF
+1574 QATFSSLFF
-1583 NGATLSLNANS
+1583 NGGTLSLNASS
-1594 KLNASS
+1594 KLNASN

-1613 SVLSVSNASSLNANI
+1613 SVLSANNTSSLNANI
-1628 NFQGASQATFG
+1628 NFQGASQADFG

-1645 AASFNFDSAS
+1645 TASFNFDSAS

-1666 ALNFNGYAPSLSKAL
+1666 ALNFNGYAPSLTKDL

-1751 IQTWSFINPL
+1751 VQTWSFINPL

-1830 GLFTPKGSQTPQT
+1830 GLFTPKGSQTPQA
-1843 PGTYSPFNQPLNSL
+1843 PGTYSPFNQPLSSL

-1863 FSSGNLK
+1863 FSSENLK

-1888 TNQLDNITSINEV
+1888 SNQLNNITNINEV
-1901 LQLLDRIKITPAQK
+1901 LQLLDKIKITQAQK

-1930 QTFSNGNLVIGA
+1930 QTFHNGNLVIGA
-1942 TQDHVTNS
+1942 TQDNVTNS

-2000 KSIYITGTLGSGNA
+2000 KSIYITGTIGSGNA
-2014 FESGGSADITFQ
+2014 FESGGSADVTFQ

-2057 IFNQGNLANVLSQMA
+2057 IFNQGNLANVLSQVA

-2080 GLGNFVENALIPLS
+2080 GLGNFIENALSPLS
-2094 KELPSSLQNETL
+2094 KELPASLQDETL

-2119 NNSGVMNAI
+2119 NNSGVMNEI

-2168 FIGGYMD
+2168 FIGGYID
-2175 ASELSSILSVILKD
+2175 ASELSSILGVILKD

-2208 LDEFLGQDVVKKLE
+2208 LNEFLGQDVIKKLE

-2242 IYNQGLGSV
+2242 VYNQGLGSV

-2366 EICINLANCPTTK
+2366 EICVNLANCPTTK

-2402 TFLGVIASNGAI
+2402 TFLGTIASNGAI
-2414 DLSQVKNNSV
+2414 DLSQVTNNSV

-2437 ANNLTIANA
+2437 ANNLTITNA

-2458 GDFTLNQQ
+2458 GNFTLNQQ

-2485 GDLVFNLSHSVS
+2485 GDLVFNISHSAS

-2502 AQGIAT
+2502 AQGAAT
-2508 IMTNYNNPLIQ
+2508 IMANDNNPLIQ
-2519 FNTSSKETGA
+2519 FNTSSKEVGT

-2544 DQITGGSSL
+2544 NQITGGSSL
-2553 DNYLKLYTLINI
+2553 DNYLKLYALIDI

-2580 GQAVSIKDGGLI
+2580 GQAVSVKDGGLV

-2611 VKIAVSNAPINNLQA
+2611 VKIAVSNDPINNLQA

-2631 YIAQIQGIQGV
+2631 YIAQIQGVQSV
-2642 DSIEQAGGTQAINW
+2642 DSIDQAGGNQAIDW

-2671 YYLESHSTKD
+2671 YYLESHSIKD

-2694 VIANPNFKNDAT
+2694 VIANPDFKNDAT

-2731 SADFH
+2731 RSDFL

-2816 HANITQSGSSNVNMG
+2816 HGNITQSGSSNVNMG

-2870 SYRYNTWTTDAKIN
+2870 SYRYDTWTTDAKIN

-2897 FKPQIG
+2897 FKPQVG
-2903 LAYYYIGMSGLRGI
+2903 LAYYYIGLSGLRGI

>member
-1 MAFKKAGLIS
+1 MAFKKVRLIS

-28 FKLNPILKREKPLK
+28 FKLNQILKREKPLK
-42 RHKKTKSIKKP
+42 CHKKTKSIKKP
-53 FNKNKSFLKA
+53 FNQNKSFLKA

-72 GLPHLRASECR
+72 GLSHLRANECR
-83 YWSWW
+83 YWSWSSW
-88 SGYHDKIESG
+88 SYQDNIESG
-98 SNSPTH
+98 PNSPTH

-127 SAGGASFTQKF
+127 STGGASFTQKF

-147 NIRFGGTGVNGVN
+147 NIRFGGTSINGGD
-160 VGYITGTYDAQTINF
+160 VGYITGTYDAQTIDF
-175 NSSRITTGNSLSDG
+175 NSSHLTTGNSYADG
-189 GGATLNFNATNRIT
+189 GGATLNFNAANNIT
-203 INQAS
+203 INQAD
-208 FDNSDAGAQH
+208 FDNSGAGSQH

-232 SSFTDDTNGGF
+232 SSFKDNTNGGF

-257 KTKFNQGTYN
+257 QTNFNQGTYH
-267 FTNSANLSFNN
+267 FNSAQSVFGN
-278 SNFNQSTYNFNS
+278 SS
-290 LQSTFNNSTFNQGTY
+290 FNQGTY
-305 NFTDNTSFNND
+305 DFNGNASFNND

-323 NFNTSK
+323 SFNTSQ

-334 ANTLNSSSPFAS
+334 VNTLNSSSPFAS
-346 LKGSVSFGSGA
+346 LKGSVSFGSDA
-357 VFNLNQTLNAN
+357 IFNLNQTLNSN

-401 SHVEVGNNTYDV
+401 SHVGVGNNTYDV

-419 QDETLQETFS
+419 QDETLQETF
-429 NKSITTQFLGDD
+429 NKQSIITQFLGDD
-441 LQAKAK
+441 LQQQAQK
-447 ATYQQDLN
+447 TYQEDITNSKSALN
-455 NSQSALSNATNDNK
+455 NAASDNE
-469 IASADTGYTNNQNT
+469 IASSDTDYTKSSNP
-483 TIKQDAQNLEHTSQQ
+483 TIAKDAQSLENTNQQ
-498 IAKDEQALQGDLNK
+498 IAKDEQAL
-512 LKQLAN
+512 
-518 SSFNEQAFNQ
+518 
-528 AQSKEQQDEQ
+528 
-538 TLQNEEN
+538 
-545 TFSSEQ
+545 
-551 EGLEKA
+551 
-557 LANAKEQQ
+557 
-565 EQQQA
+565 
-570 QATYQQDLNNSQSAL
+570 
-585 SNATNDNKIASADTD
+585 
-600 YTKNQ
+600 
-605 NTAIKQDAQNL
+605 
-616 ENTSQQIT
+616 
-624 QDQKDLEQ
+624 EQ
-632 DLDKLQQLA
+632 DLDKLQPLA

-648 EQAFNQAQSTEQQ
+648 EQAFNQAQDKEQQ

-666 QNEEETFSSEQEG
+666 QNEEKTFNAEQEG
-679 LEKALANAK
+679 LKQAIAK
-688 HTSPTPTKH
+688 PASPTPSPTPAPTKH
-697 TAQNNPPNKVSPPTQ
+697 TAQNTPPSQVPPTPPTQ
-712 NLPTTNVWNGVY
+712 NLPATNVWDGVY
-724 NFQNQTYSKKGIYY
+724 NLQNQTYSNKGVYY

-755 TYGYLDWF
+755 TY
-763 TLKNKFSVNAN
+763 
-774 NGTLIIGNNTESANT
+774 
-789 KGLIWIGDD
+789 
-798 KGLVYYNTGTFNAAN
+798 
-813 IYLTSNL
+813 
-820 KTGNGFSGEGATLNF
+820 
-835 NATNRITINQASFD
+835 
-849 NSDAGAQHSYMN
+849 
-861 FKGSNINVSGSSFTD
+861 
-876 DTNGGFSFSGNNNN
+876 
-890 SAISF
+890 
-895 NKTKFNQGTYN
+895 
-906 FTNSAN
+906 
-912 LSFNNSNFNQSTYNF
+912 
-927 NSLQSTFNN
+927 
-936 STFNQGTYNF
+936 
-946 TDNTSFNNDTFNQGT
+946 
-961 YNFNTSKVSFSGANT
+961 
-976 LNSSSP
+976 
-982 FASLKGSVS
+982 
-991 FGSGAV
+991 
-997 FNLNQTLNANQTYDI
+997 
-1012 LTTNGTIQYGVYQ
+1012 
-1025 SYLWDLINYK
+1025 
-1035 GDKAISHVEVGN
+1035 
-1047 NTYDV
+1047 
-1052 TFDINGQDETLQETF
+1052 
-1067 SNKSITTQFLGDD
+1067 
-1080 LQAKAKATYQQDL
+1080 
-1093 NNSQSA
+1093 
-1099 LSNATND
+1099 
-1106 NKIASAD
+1106 
-1113 TGYTNNQNTT
+1113 
-1123 IKQDAQN
+1123 
-1130 LEHTSQQ
+1130 
-1137 IAKDEQALQGDLN
+1137 
-1150 KLKQL
+1150 
-1155 ANSSFNEQAFNQ
+1155 
-1167 AQSKE
+1167 
-1172 QQDEQTLQNEEET
+1172 
-1185 FSSEQEGLEKA
+1185 
-1196 LANAKPASPTPTPTP
+1196 
-1211 TPTPSP
+1211 
-1217 TPNPT
+1217 
-1222 PTKHT
+1222 
-1227 APNKVPPTPP
+1227 
-1237 TQNLPTTNV
+1237 
-1246 WNGVYWL
+1246 
-1253 QNQTYSQ
+1253 
-1260 KGVYY
+1260 
-1265 IDPNLSGQSGQSANT
+1265 
-1280 LSTYTANLLGR
+1280 TANLFGR

-1322 GFGYIIGTFNAAN
+1322 GFGYITGTFNAAN

-1342 KTGEGVSGSDGGGAN
+1342 KTGEGVSNSDGGGAN

-1376 ETVTKMIQTGASQH
+1376 ETVTKMVQTGASQH
-1390 SYATF
+1390 SYAVF
-1395 DATNNISVTNSSFS
+1395 DAMNNISVTDSSFS

-1415 FSFNAKNISFS
+1415 FSFSAKNISFS

-1446 ANSLSFNNSR
+1446 ANSLSFSNSR
-1456 LNGGAVYNL
+1456 LNGGAIYNL
-1465 WANSLIFNN
+1465 QANSLIFNN

-1500 SFTLSSQSL
+1500 SFMLSSQSL

-1528 KSQTAFKNSLTLD
+1528 KSQAAFKNSLTLD

-1552 VLNASGASAFN
+1552 VLNANGASAFN

-1583 NGATLSLNANS
+1583 NGGTLSLNASS
-1594 KLNASS
+1594 KLNASN

-1613 SVLSVSNASSLNANI
+1613 SVLSASNTSSLNANI
-1628 NFQGASQATFG
+1628 NFQGASQADFG

-1645 AASFNFDSAS
+1645 TASFNFDSAS

-1666 ALNFNGYAPSLSKAL
+1666 ALNFNGYAPSLTKAL

-1689 LGNNGDINLSDI
+1689 LGDNGDINLSDI

-1761 NSSQIIQESIKN
+1761 NSFQIIQESVKN

-1799 NYQASKQNPT
+1799 NYQSSKQNPT

-1888 TNQLDNITSINEV
+1888 SNQLDNITNINEV
-1901 LQLLDRIKITPAQK
+1901 LQLLDKIKITQVQK

-1930 QTFSNGNLVIGA
+1930 QTFNNGNLIIGA
-1942 TQDHVTNS
+1942 TQDNVTNS

-1965 ALDSATC
+1965 ALDSTTC

-2014 FESGGSADITFQ
+2014 FESGGSADVTFQ

-2031 VLNKANI
+2031 VLDKANI

-2057 IFNQGNLANVLSQMA
+2057 IFNQGNLANVLSQVA

-2080 GLGNFVENALIPLS
+2080 GLGNFIENALSPLS
-2094 KELPSSLQNETL
+2094 KELPTSLQNETL

-2119 NNSGVMNAI
+2119 DNSGVMNEI

-2168 FIGGYMD
+2168 FIGGYID

-2208 LDEFLGQDVVKKLE
+2208 LNEFLGQDVVKKLE
-2222 SQGLVS
+2222 GQDLVS

-2242 IYNQGLGSV
+2242 VYNQGLGSV
-2251 LPPSLQNALKE
+2251 LPLSLQNALKE

-2335 NGVSNIN
+2335 NDISNIN

-2366 EICINLANCPTTK
+2366 EICVNLANCPATK
-2379 NSSSTNSSVTP
+2379 NSSPANSSVTP

-2424 IGTLNLNE
+2424 IDTLNLNE

-2437 ANNLTIANA
+2437 ANNLTITNA

-2458 GDFTLNQQ
+2458 GNFTLNQQ

-2480 NFNSY
+2480 DFNSY

-2502 AQGIAT
+2502 AQGAAT
-2508 IMTNYNNPLIQ
+2508 IMANNNNPLIQ
-2519 FNTSSKETGA
+2519 FNTSSKETGT

-2544 DQITGGSSL
+2544 NQITGGSSL
-2553 DNYLKLYTLINI
+2553 DNYLKLYTLIDI

-2570 VMTDNGLTYN
+2570 MMTDNGLTYN
-2580 GQAVSIKDGGLI
+2580 GQAVNIKDGGLI

-2611 VKIAVSNAPINNLQA
+2611 VKIAVSNDPINNPQA

-2631 YIAQIQGIQGV
+2631 YIAQIQGVQSV
-2642 DSIEQAGGTQAINW
+2642 DSIDQAGGAQAINW

-2694 VIANPNFKNDAT
+2694 VIANPDFKNDAT

-2761 SQRNR
+2761 SQRNK

-2789 YGINVGYDRFIKG
+2789 YGINIGYDRFIKG

-2870 SYRYNTWTTDAKIN
+2870 SYKYDTWTTDAKIN

-2903 LAYYYIGMSGLRGI
+2903 LAYYYIGLSGLRGI

-3008 TFYVNAGIGARFG
+3008 TFYVNASIGARFG

>member
-1 MAFKKAGLIS
+1 MAFKKAKLIS
-11 KFISKG
+11 RFVSKG
-17 SFKLNKISKKI
+17 SFKLNKISKK
-28 FKLNPILKREKPLK
+28 FFTLNQILKCEKPLK
-42 RHKKTKSIKKP
+42 RHKKTKSIEKP

-72 GLPHLRASECR
+72 GLSHLRANECR
-83 YWSWW
+83 YWSWSSW
-88 SGYHDKIESG
+88 SYQDNIESG
-98 SNSPTH
+98 PNSPTH

-138 NNGTLNVGG
+138 NGGTLNVGG
-147 NIRFGGTGVNGVN
+147 NIRFGGTGINGGDL
-160 VGYITGTYDAQTINF
+160 GYITGTYDAQTINF
-175 NSSRITTGNSLSDG
+175 NSSRLTTGNSYADG
-189 GGATLNFNATNRIT
+189 GGATLNFNATNHIT

-208 FDNSDAGAQH
+208 FDNSDAGTQK
-218 SYMNFKGSNINVSG
+218 SYMNFKGSSINVSG

-243 SFSGNNNNSAISFN
+243 SFSGSNNHSAISFN
-257 KTKFNQGTYN
+257 QTNFNQGTYN
-267 FTNSANLSFNN
+267 FSNSATLSFNH
-278 SNFNQSTYNFNS
+278 SAFNQGTYNFNS
-290 LQSTFNNSTFNQGTY
+290 TQSAFNNSTFNQGAY
-305 NFTDNTSFNND
+305 NFNDNASFDND

-323 NFNTSK
+323 HFNTSK

-346 LKGSVSFGSGA
+346 LKGSVSFGSGT
-357 VFNLNQTLNAN
+357 VFNLNQTLNSN

-401 SHVEVGNNTYDV
+401 SHVGVGNNTYDV

-419 QDETLQETFS
+419 QDETLQETF
-429 NKSITTQFLGDD
+429 NKQAIITQFLGDD
-441 LQAKAK
+441 LQAKAQK
-447 ATYQQDLN
+447 TYQEDVS
-455 NSQSALSNATNDNK
+455 NSQNALNGVTSDNT
-469 IASADTGYTNNQNT
+469 ITSADTSYTKSSNP
-483 TIKQDAQNLEHTSQQ
+483 TIATDAQGLENTNQQ
-498 IAKDEQALQGDLNK
+498 IQKDQQALEKDLAQI
-512 LKQLAN
+512 KQLAN
-518 SSFNEQAFNQ
+518 S
-528 AQSKEQQDEQ
+528 
-538 TLQNEEN
+538 T
-545 TFSSEQ
+545 
-551 EGLEKA
+551 
-557 LANAKEQQ
+557 
-565 EQQQA
+565 
-570 QATYQQDLNNSQSAL
+570 
-585 SNATNDNKIASADTD
+585 
-600 YTKNQ
+600 
-605 NTAIKQDAQNL
+605 
-616 ENTSQQIT
+616 
-624 QDQKDLEQ
+624 
-632 DLDKLQQLA
+632 
-641 NSKTGFN
+641 TGFN
-648 EQAFNQAQSTEQQ
+648 EQAFNQAQKQEQQ

-666 QNEEETFSSEQEG
+666 QNDENAFNTEQDSLNKAIQQAQAQQQKQEQAQAQKTYQEDVNNSQNALNDVTSDNTIANNDTSYTQSKNATVAKDAQGLENTNQQIQQDEKALEKDLAQIKQLANSTTGFNEQAFTQAQKQEQQDEQALQNDENAFNTEQEG
-679 LEKALANAK
+679 LEQAIANAK
-688 HTSPTPTKH
+688 PANPTPNPTPSHAPTPTKH
-697 TAQNNPPNKVSPPTQ
+697 TTPNTPPSQVPPTPTQ
-712 NLPTTNVWNGVY
+712 NPPAENVWNGVY
-724 NFQNQTYSKKGIYY
+724 WLQNKTYSNKGIYY

-755 TYGYLDWF
+755 TY
-763 TLKNKFSVNAN
+763 
-774 NGTLIIGNNTESANT
+774 
-789 KGLIWIGDD
+789 
-798 KGLVYYNTGTFNAAN
+798 
-813 IYLTSNL
+813 
-820 KTGNGFSGEGATLNF
+820 
-835 NATNRITINQASFD
+835 
-849 NSDAGAQHSYMN
+849 
-861 FKGSNINVSGSSFTD
+861 
-876 DTNGGFSFSGNNNN
+876 
-890 SAISF
+890 
-895 NKTKFNQGTYN
+895 
-906 FTNSAN
+906 
-912 LSFNNSNFNQSTYNF
+912 
-927 NSLQSTFNN
+927 
-936 STFNQGTYNF
+936 
-946 TDNTSFNNDTFNQGT
+946 
-961 YNFNTSKVSFSGANT
+961 
-976 LNSSSP
+976 
-982 FASLKGSVS
+982 
-991 FGSGAV
+991 
-997 FNLNQTLNANQTYDI
+997 
-1012 LTTNGTIQYGVYQ
+1012 
-1025 SYLWDLINYK
+1025 
-1035 GDKAISHVEVGN
+1035 
-1047 NTYDV
+1047 
-1052 TFDINGQDETLQETF
+1052 
-1067 SNKSITTQFLGDD
+1067 
-1080 LQAKAKATYQQDL
+1080 
-1093 NNSQSA
+1093 
-1099 LSNATND
+1099 
-1106 NKIASAD
+1106 
-1113 TGYTNNQNTT
+1113 
-1123 IKQDAQN
+1123 
-1130 LEHTSQQ
+1130 
-1137 IAKDEQALQGDLN
+1137 
-1150 KLKQL
+1150 
-1155 ANSSFNEQAFNQ
+1155 
-1167 AQSKE
+1167 
-1172 QQDEQTLQNEEET
+1172 
-1185 FSSEQEGLEKA
+1185 
-1196 LANAKPASPTPTPTP
+1196 
-1211 TPTPSP
+1211 
-1217 TPNPT
+1217 
-1222 PTKHT
+1222 
-1227 APNKVPPTPP
+1227 
-1237 TQNLPTTNV
+1237 
-1246 WNGVYWL
+1246 
-1253 QNQTYSQ
+1253 
-1260 KGVYY
+1260 
-1265 IDPNLSGQSGQSANT
+1265 
-1280 LSTYTANLLGR
+1280 TANLLGR
-1291 SFGVNIQNGTL
+1291 SFGVNANNGTL

-1322 GFGYIIGTFNAAN
+1322 GFGYITGTFNAAN

-1365 ITMDGLNYNDA
+1365 ITMDGLNYNNA

-1390 SYATF
+1390 SYTTF

-1415 FSFNAKNISFS
+1415 FSFSAENISFS

-1446 ANSLSFNNSR
+1446 SNSLSFTDSR
-1456 LNGGAVYNL
+1456 LNGGAIYNL
-1465 WANSLIFNN
+1465 QANSLIFNN

-1528 KSQTAFKNSLTLD
+1528 KSQAAFKNSLTLD

-1552 VLNASGASAFN
+1552 VLNASDASTFN

-1574 QATFNSLFF
+1574 QAVFNSLFF
-1583 NGATLSLNANS
+1583 NGGTLSLNANS

-1613 SVLSVSNASSLNANI
+1613 SVLSANNTSSLNANI
-1628 NFQGASQATFG
+1628 NFQGASQADFG
-1639 GNTTID
+1639 GNTIID
-1645 AASFNFDSAS
+1645 TASFNFNSAS
-1655 SLSFNNLTANG
+1655 SLNFNNLTANG
-1666 ALNFNGYAPSLSKAL
+1666 ALNFNGYAPSLTKAL

-1751 IQTWSFINPL
+1751 VQTWSFINPL

-1799 NYQASKQNPT
+1799 NYQTSKQNPT

-1863 FSSGNLK
+1863 FSSENLK

-1888 TNQLDNITSINEV
+1888 SNQLDNITNINEV
-1901 LQLLDRIKITPAQK
+1901 LQLLDKIKITQAQK

-1930 QTFSNGNLVIGA
+1930 QTFNNGNLVIGA
-1942 TQDHVTNS
+1942 TQDNVTNS

-2000 KSIYITGTLGSGNA
+2000 KSIYITGTIGSGNA
-2014 FESGGSADITFQ
+2014 FESGGSADVTFQ

-2043 DNIFNLLGQEGIDK
+2043 DNIFNLLGQEGVDK

-2080 GLGNFVENALIPLS
+2080 GLGNFIENALSPLS
-2094 KELPSSLQNETL
+2094 KELPASLQDETL
-2106 GQLIGQNNLDNLL
+2106 GQLIGQNNLDDLL
-2119 NNSGVMNAI
+2119 NNSGVMNEI
-2128 QNIISKKL
+2128 QNIISQKL

-2168 FIGGYMD
+2168 FIGGYID
-2175 ASELSSILSVILKD
+2175 ASEISSILSVILKD

-2208 LDEFLGQDVVKKLE
+2208 LNEFLGQDVVKKLE

-2233 IISQGGLSG
+2233 VISQGGLSG
-2242 IYNQGLGSV
+2242 VYNQGLGSV

-2286 SNGYVFVNNSSFS
+2286 SNDYVFVNNSSFS

-2379 NSSSTNSSVTP
+2379 NSSPANSSVTP
-2390 TNESLSVRANNF
+2390 TNETLSVRANNF
-2402 TFLGVIASNGAI
+2402 TFLGAIASNGAI
-2414 DLSQVKNNSV
+2414 DLSQVTNNSV

-2437 ANNLTIANA
+2437 ANNLTITNA

-2458 GDFTLNQQ
+2458 GNFTLNQQ

-2473 SGLNVMG
+2473 NGLNVMG

-2502 AQGIAT
+2502 AQGAAT
-2508 IMTNYNNPLIQ
+2508 IMANNNPLIQ
-2519 FNTSSKETGA
+2519 FNASSKEVGT

-2544 DQITGGSSL
+2544 NQITGGSSL
-2553 DNYLKLYTLINI
+2553 DNYLKLYALIDI

-2580 GQAVSIKDGGLI
+2580 GQAVSVKDGGLV

-2611 VKIAVSNAPINNLQA
+2611 VKIAVSNDPINNLQA

-2631 YIAQIQGIQGV
+2631 YIAQIQGVQSV
-2642 DSIEQAGGTQAINW
+2642 DSIDQAGGNQAIDW

-2731 SADFH
+2731 RSDFL

-2779 SFINGGTGTL
+2779 SFISGGTGTL
-2789 YGINVGYDRFIKG
+2789 YGINIGYDRFIKG

-2870 SYRYNTWTTDAKIN
+2870 SYRYDTWTTDAKIN

-2897 FKPQIG
+2897 FKPQVG
-2903 LAYYYIGMSGLRGI
+2903 LSYYYIGLSGLRGI

>member
-1 MAFKKAGLIS
+1 MAFKKARLIS

-17 SFKLNKISKKI
+17 SFKLSKISKKI
-28 FKLNPILKREKPLK
+28 FKLNQILKCEKPLK

-53 FNKNKSFLKA
+53 FNQNKFFLKA
-63 SVLLIGALG
+63 SILLIGALG
-72 GLPHLRASECR
+72 GLSHLRASECR
-83 YWSWW
+83 YWSWSSW
-88 SGYHDKIESG
+88 NYQDNIESG
-98 SNSPTH
+98 PNSPTH

-138 NNGTLNVGG
+138 NGGTLDIGE
-147 NIRFGGTGVNGVN
+147 NIRFGGTGINGGDL
-160 VGYITGTYDAQTINF
+160 GYITGTYDAQTINF
-175 NSSRITTGNSLSDG
+175 NSSHLTTGNSYADG
-189 GGATLNFNATNRIT
+189 GGATLNFNAANNIT

-208 FDNSDAGAQH
+208 LDNSHAGTQK

-232 SSFTDDTNGGF
+232 SSFTDDTDGGF
-243 SFSGNNNNSAISFN
+243 SFSGSNNNSTISFN
-257 KTKFNQGTYN
+257 QTNFNQGTYN
-267 FTNSANLSFNN
+267 FSNSASSSFDNSSFNQGTYHFNSAQSAFNN
-278 SNFNQSTYNFNS
+278 SA
-290 LQSTFNNSTFNQGTY
+290 FNQGTY
-305 NFTDNTSFNND
+305 NFNGNASFDND

-323 NFNTSK
+323 DFNTSK

-334 ANTLNSSSPFAS
+334 INTLNSSSPFAS
-346 LKGSVSFGSGA
+346 LKGSVSFGSSA
-357 VFNLNQTLNAN
+357 IFNLNQTLNSN

-401 SHVEVGNNTYDV
+401 SHVGVGNNTYDV

-419 QDETLQETFS
+419 QDETLQETF
-429 NKSITTQFLGDD
+429 NNQSIITQFLGDD
-441 LQAKAK
+441 LQAKAQK
-447 ATYQQDLN
+447 TYQQDLS
-455 NSQSALSNATNDNK
+455 NSQSALNNAASDSK
-469 IASADTGYTNNQNT
+469 IASSDTSYTKNKNT
-483 TIKQDAQNLEHTSQQ
+483 AIATDAQNLENTNQQ
-498 IAKDEQALQGDLNK
+498 IAQDEQALQGDLDK

-518 SSFNEQAFNQ
+518 STTGFNEQAFKNVQ
-528 AQSKEQQDEQ
+528 KQEQQDEQ
-538 TLQNEEN
+538 TLQNEEK
-545 TFSSEQ
+545 TFNAEQ
-551 EGLEKA
+551 EGLKQA
-557 LANAKEQQ
+557 IANAKP
-565 EQQQA
+565 
-570 QATYQQDLNNSQSAL
+570 
-585 SNATNDNKIASADTD
+585 ASPT
-600 YTKNQ
+600 
-605 NTAIKQDAQNL
+605 
-616 ENTSQQIT
+616 
-624 QDQKDLEQ
+624 
-632 DLDKLQQLA
+632 
-641 NSKTGFN
+641 
-648 EQAFNQAQSTEQQ
+648 
-661 DEQTL
+661 
-666 QNEEETFSSEQEG
+666 
-679 LEKALANAK
+679 
-688 HTSPTPTKH
+688 PTPTKH
-697 TAQNNPPNKVSPPTQ
+697 TAPNTPPNKLSPTPTPPTQ

-724 NFQNQTYSKKGIYY
+724 NLQNQTYSNKGIYY

-755 TYGYLDWF
+755 TY
-763 TLKNKFSVNAN
+763 
-774 NGTLIIGNNTESANT
+774 
-789 KGLIWIGDD
+789 
-798 KGLVYYNTGTFNAAN
+798 
-813 IYLTSNL
+813 
-820 KTGNGFSGEGATLNF
+820 
-835 NATNRITINQASFD
+835 
-849 NSDAGAQHSYMN
+849 
-861 FKGSNINVSGSSFTD
+861 
-876 DTNGGFSFSGNNNN
+876 
-890 SAISF
+890 
-895 NKTKFNQGTYN
+895 
-906 FTNSAN
+906 
-912 LSFNNSNFNQSTYNF
+912 
-927 NSLQSTFNN
+927 
-936 STFNQGTYNF
+936 
-946 TDNTSFNNDTFNQGT
+946 
-961 YNFNTSKVSFSGANT
+961 
-976 LNSSSP
+976 
-982 FASLKGSVS
+982 
-991 FGSGAV
+991 
-997 FNLNQTLNANQTYDI
+997 
-1012 LTTNGTIQYGVYQ
+1012 
-1025 SYLWDLINYK
+1025 
-1035 GDKAISHVEVGN
+1035 
-1047 NTYDV
+1047 
-1052 TFDINGQDETLQETF
+1052 
-1067 SNKSITTQFLGDD
+1067 
-1080 LQAKAKATYQQDL
+1080 
-1093 NNSQSA
+1093 
-1099 LSNATND
+1099 
-1106 NKIASAD
+1106 
-1113 TGYTNNQNTT
+1113 
-1123 IKQDAQN
+1123 
-1130 LEHTSQQ
+1130 
-1137 IAKDEQALQGDLN
+1137 
-1150 KLKQL
+1150 
-1155 ANSSFNEQAFNQ
+1155 
-1167 AQSKE
+1167 
-1172 QQDEQTLQNEEET
+1172 
-1185 FSSEQEGLEKA
+1185 
-1196 LANAKPASPTPTPTP
+1196 
-1211 TPTPSP
+1211 
-1217 TPNPT
+1217 
-1222 PTKHT
+1222 
-1227 APNKVPPTPP
+1227 
-1237 TQNLPTTNV
+1237 
-1246 WNGVYWL
+1246 
-1253 QNQTYSQ
+1253 
-1260 KGVYY
+1260 
-1265 IDPNLSGQSGQSANT
+1265 
-1280 LSTYTANLLGR
+1280 TANLFGR

-1322 GFGYIIGTFNAAN
+1322 GFGYITGTFSAAN

-1342 KTGEGVSGSDGGGAN
+1342 KTGEGVSNSDGGGAN

-1390 SYATF
+1390 SYAAF
-1395 DATNNISVTNSSFS
+1395 DALNNISVTNSSFS

-1415 FSFNAKNISFS
+1415 FSFTAKNISFS

-1438 SSVISANA
+1438 SSTISANA
-1446 ANSLSFNNSR
+1446 SNSLSFVNSR
-1456 LNGGAVYNL
+1456 LNGGAIYNL
-1465 WANSLIFNN
+1465 QANSLIFNN
-1474 TQAVF
+1474 AQAVF

-1500 SFTLSSQSL
+1500 NFTLSSQSL

-1528 KSQTAFKNSLTLD
+1528 KSQAAFKNSLTLN

-1552 VLNASGASAFN
+1552 VLNASGTSAFN

-1574 QATFNSLFF
+1574 QATFKSLFF
-1583 NGATLSLNANS
+1583 NGGTLSLNANS

-1613 SVLSVSNASSLNANI
+1613 SVLSASNTSSLNANI
-1628 NFQGASQATFG
+1628 NFQGASQADFG

-1645 AASFNFDSAS
+1645 TASFNFDSAS

-1666 ALNFNGYAPSLSKAL
+1666 ALNFNGYAPSLTKAL

-1689 LGNNGDINLSDI
+1689 LGSNGDINLSDI

-1746 SDNNN
+1746 SDSNN

-1809 GYSYDYSDNQ
+1809 GYSYDYSDDQ

-1863 FSSGNLK
+1863 FSSENLK

-1888 TNQLDNITSINEV
+1888 SNQLDNITNINEV
-1901 LQLLDRIKITPAQK
+1901 LQLLDKIKITQAQK

-1930 QTFSNGNLVIGA
+1930 QTFNNGNLIIGA
-1942 TQDHVTNS
+1942 TQDNVTNS

-1978 YLGQLLGSTSP
+1978 YLGQLLVSTSP

-2000 KSIYITGTLGSGNA
+2000 KSIYITGTIGSGNA
-2014 FESGGSADITFQ
+2014 FESGGSADVTFQ

-2043 DNIFNLLGQEGIDK
+2043 DNIFNLLGQKGINE
-2057 IFNQGNLANVLSQMA
+2057 IFNQGNLANVLSQVA

-2080 GLGNFVENALIPLS
+2080 GLGNFIENALSPLS
-2094 KELPSSLQNETL
+2094 KELPASLQNETL
-2106 GQLIGQNNLDNLL
+2106 GQLIGQNNLDDLL
-2119 NNSGVMNAI
+2119 NNSGVMNEI

-2168 FIGGYMD
+2168 FIGGYID
-2175 ASELSSILSVILKD
+2175 ASELSSILSVVLKD

-2208 LDEFLGQDVVKKLE
+2208 LNEFLGQDVVKKLE
-2222 SQGLVS
+2222 SQGLVN

-2242 IYNQGLGSV
+2242 VYNQGLGSV

-2335 NGVSNIN
+2335 NSVSNIN

-2366 EICINLANCPTTK
+2366 EICVNLANCPTTK
-2379 NSSSTNSSVTP
+2379 NSSPANSSVTP

-2402 TFLGVIASNGAI
+2402 TFLGTIASNGAI
-2414 DLSQVKNNSV
+2414 DLSQVTNNSV

-2437 ANNLTIANA
+2437 ANNLTITNA

-2458 GDFTLNQQ
+2458 GNFTLNQQ

-2485 GDLVFNLSHSVS
+2485 GDLVFNLSHSAS

-2502 AQGIAT
+2502 AQGTAT
-2508 IMTNYNNPLIQ
+2508 IMANNNNPLIQ
-2519 FNTSSKETGA
+2519 FNTSSKETGT

-2553 DNYLKLYTLINI
+2553 DNYLKLYTLIDI

-2580 GQAVSIKDGGLI
+2580 GQAVNIKDGGLV

-2611 VKIAVSNAPINNLQA
+2611 VKIAVSNDPINNLQA

-2631 YIAQIQGIQGV
+2631 YIAQIQGTQGV
-2642 DSIEQAGGTQAINW
+2642 DSIDQAGGNQAINW

-2694 VIANPNFKNDAT
+2694 VIANPDFKNDAT

-2816 HANITQSGSSNVNMG
+2816 HGNITQSGSSNVNMG

-2870 SYRYNTWTTDAKIN
+2870 SYRYDTWTTDAKIN

-2897 FKPQIG
+2897 FKPQVG
-2903 LAYYYIGMSGLRGI
+2903 LAYYYIGLSGLRGI

>member
-1 MAFKKAGLIS
+1 MAFKKVGLIS

-28 FKLNPILKREKPLK
+28 FKLNLILKREKPLS
-42 RHKKTKSIKKP
+42 HKKTKSVKKP

-72 GLPHLRASECR
+72 GLSHLRANECR
-83 YWSWW
+83 YWSWSSW
-88 SGYHDKIESG
+88 SYQDNIESG
-98 SNSPTH
+98 PNSPTH
-104 NSYCLFSSTQGSGTY
+104 NSYCLFNSAQGSGTY

-138 NNGTLNVGG
+138 NNGTLDVGG
-147 NIRFGGTGVNGVN
+147 NIRFGGTGVNGGN
-160 VGYITGTYDAQTINF
+160 LGYITGTYDAQTINF
-175 NSSRITTGNSLSDG
+175 NSSRITTGNSFSTG
-189 GGATLNFNATNRIT
+189 GGATLNFNATNHIT

-208 FDNSDAGAQH
+208 FDNSDAGTQH
-218 SYMNFKGSNINVSG
+218 SYMNFKGSNINVSD

-243 SFSGNNNNSAISFN
+243 SFSGNGTNSNLSFNQTNFNQGTYKFTNSANLNFNNSA
-257 KTKFNQGTYN
+257 FNQGTYN
-267 FTNSANLSFNN
+267 FSSTQSVFEN
-278 SNFNQSTYNFNS
+278 SN
-290 LQSTFNNSTFNQGTY
+290 FNQGTY
-305 NFTDNTSFNND
+305 NFTDNASFNND

-323 NFNTSK
+323 NFNTNK

-334 ANTLNSSSPFAS
+334 TNTLNSSSPFAS

-357 VFNLNQTLNAN
+357 IFNLNQTLNSN

-401 SHVEVGNNTYDV
+401 SHVGVGNNTYDV

-419 QDETLQETFS
+419 QDETLQETF
-429 NKSITTQFLGDD
+429 NNQSIITQFLGDD
-441 LQAKAK
+441 LQAKAQK
-447 ATYQQDLN
+447 TYQQDLS
-455 NSQSALSNATNDNK
+455 NSQTALKNATSDNK
-469 IASADTGYTNNQNT
+469 IASSDIGYTNNQNT
-483 TIKQDAQNLEHTSQQ
+483 TIQKDAQSLENTSQQ
-498 IAKDEQALQGDLNK
+498 IAQDKQALEKDLANV
-512 LKQLAN
+512 KQLAN
-518 SSFNEQAFNQ
+518 APTGFNQQAFKN
-528 AQSKEQQDEQ
+528 AQSTEQQDLQ
-538 TLQNEEN
+538 TLQGEEN
-545 TFSSEQ
+545 TFNSEQ

-557 LANAKEQQ
+557 IANAKP
-565 EQQQA
+565 
-570 QATYQQDLNNSQSAL
+570 
-585 SNATNDNKIASADTD
+585 
-600 YTKNQ
+600 
-605 NTAIKQDAQNL
+605 
-616 ENTSQQIT
+616 TSPT
-624 QDQKDLEQ
+624 P
-632 DLDKLQQLA
+632 
-641 NSKTGFN
+641 SPT
-648 EQAFNQAQSTEQQ
+648 
-661 DEQTL
+661 
-666 QNEEETFSSEQEG
+666 
-679 LEKALANAK
+679 
-688 HTSPTPTKH
+688 PTPTKH
-697 TAQNNPPNKVSPPTQ
+697 TAPNTPPNKVPPPTQ
-712 NLPTTNVWNGVY
+712 NLPATNVWSGVY
-724 NFQNQTYSKKGIYY
+724 WLQNQTYSKQGVYY

-749 SGNTLS
+749 SGNTL
-755 TYGYLDWF
+755 D
-763 TLKNKFSVNAN
+763 
-774 NGTLIIGNNTESANT
+774 
-789 KGLIWIGDD
+789 
-798 KGLVYYNTGTFNAAN
+798 
-813 IYLTSNL
+813 
-820 KTGNGFSGEGATLNF
+820 
-835 NATNRITINQASFD
+835 
-849 NSDAGAQHSYMN
+849 
-861 FKGSNINVSGSSFTD
+861 
-876 DTNGGFSFSGNNNN
+876 
-890 SAISF
+890 
-895 NKTKFNQGTYN
+895 
-906 FTNSAN
+906 
-912 LSFNNSNFNQSTYNF
+912 
-927 NSLQSTFNN
+927 
-936 STFNQGTYNF
+936 
-946 TDNTSFNNDTFNQGT
+946 
-961 YNFNTSKVSFSGANT
+961 
-976 LNSSSP
+976 
-982 FASLKGSVS
+982 
-991 FGSGAV
+991 
-997 FNLNQTLNANQTYDI
+997 
-1012 LTTNGTIQYGVYQ
+1012 
-1025 SYLWDLINYK
+1025 
-1035 GDKAISHVEVGN
+1035 
-1047 NTYDV
+1047 
-1052 TFDINGQDETLQETF
+1052 
-1067 SNKSITTQFLGDD
+1067 
-1080 LQAKAKATYQQDL
+1080 
-1093 NNSQSA
+1093 
-1099 LSNATND
+1099 
-1106 NKIASAD
+1106 
-1113 TGYTNNQNTT
+1113 
-1123 IKQDAQN
+1123 
-1130 LEHTSQQ
+1130 
-1137 IAKDEQALQGDLN
+1137 
-1150 KLKQL
+1150 
-1155 ANSSFNEQAFNQ
+1155 
-1167 AQSKE
+1167 
-1172 QQDEQTLQNEEET
+1172 
-1185 FSSEQEGLEKA
+1185 
-1196 LANAKPASPTPTPTP
+1196 
-1211 TPTPSP
+1211 
-1217 TPNPT
+1217 
-1222 PTKHT
+1222 
-1227 APNKVPPTPP
+1227 
-1237 TQNLPTTNV
+1237 
-1246 WNGVYWL
+1246 
-1253 QNQTYSQ
+1253 
-1260 KGVYY
+1260 
-1265 IDPNLSGQSGQSANT
+1265 
-1280 LSTYTANLLGR
+1280 TYTANLLGR

-1302 IIGNNTESVND
+1302 IIGNNTESAND

-1322 GFGYIIGTFNAAN
+1322 GFGYITGTFNAAN

-1390 SYATF
+1390 SYAAF

-1426 NASFSGFTNPGG
+1426 NTSFSGFTNPGG

-1456 LNGGAVYNL
+1456 LNGGAIYNL
-1465 WANSLIFNN
+1465 QANSLIFNN

-1490 NATTQLLGNT
+1490 NATTQLLDNT
-1500 SFTLSSQSL
+1500 NFTLSSQSL

-1528 KSQTAFKNSLTLD
+1528 KSQAAFKNSLTLD

-1552 VLNASGASAFN
+1552 VLNANGASAFN

-1583 NGATLSLNANS
+1583 NGGILSLNANS

-1613 SVLSVSNASSLNANI
+1613 SVLSASNTSSLNANI
-1628 NFQGASQATFG
+1628 NFQGASQANFG

-1645 AASFNFDSAS
+1645 TASFNFDSAS
-1655 SLSFNNLTANG
+1655 SLGFNNLTANG
-1666 ALNFNGYAPSLSKAL
+1666 ALNFNGYAPSLTKAL

-1799 NYQASKQNPT
+1799 NYHYQASKQNPT

-1888 TNQLDNITSINEV
+1888 SNQLDNITSINEV
-1901 LQLLDRIKITPAQK
+1901 LQLLDEIKITPAQK

-1942 TQDHVTNS
+1942 TQDNVTNS

-2000 KSIYITGTLGSGNA
+2000 KSIYITGTLGSANA
-2014 FESGGSADITFQ
+2014 FESGGSADVTFQ

-2031 VLNKANI
+2031 VLDKANI

-2057 IFNQGNLANVLSQMA
+2057 IFNQGNLASVLSQVA

-2080 GLGNFVENALIPLS
+2080 GLGNFVENALSPLS
-2094 KELPSSLQNETL
+2094 KELPASLQNETL

-2168 FIGGYMD
+2168 FIGGYID

-2208 LDEFLGQDVVKKLE
+2208 LNEFLGQDLVKKLE
-2222 SQGLVS
+2222 SQGLLS

-2242 IYNQGLGSV
+2242 VYNQGLGSV

-2321 IDFSKYQGALIFAS
+2321 ISFSKYQGALIFAS

-2379 NSSSTNSSVTP
+2379 NSSPTNSSVTP

-2402 TFLGVIASNGAI
+2402 TFLGTIASNGAI

-2437 ANNLTIANA
+2437 ANNLTITNA

-2458 GDFTLNQQ
+2458 GNFTLNQQ

-2508 IMTNYNNPLIQ
+2508 IMANNNNPLIQ
-2519 FNTSSKETGA
+2519 FNTSSKETGT

-2544 DQITGGSSL
+2544 DQITGGNSL
-2553 DNYLKLYTLINI
+2553 ADYLKLYTLIDI
-2565 NGKHM
+2565 NGKRM
-2570 VMTDNGLTYN
+2570 VMSNNGLTYN
-2580 GQAVSIKDGGLI
+2580 DQAVSIKDGGLI

-2611 VKIAVSNAPINNLQA
+2611 VKIAVSNDPINNLQA

-2631 YIAQIQGIQGV
+2631 YIAQIQGTQGV
-2642 DSIEQAGGTQAINW
+2642 DSIDQAGGTQAINW

-2694 VIANPNFKNDAT
+2694 VIANPDFKNDAT

-2720 LAKLSDTSTFA
+2720 LAKLSDISTFA

-2789 YGINVGYDRFIKG
+2789 YGINIGYDRFIKG

-2870 SYRYNTWTTDAKIN
+2870 SYKYDTWTTDAKIN

-2903 LAYYYIGMSGLRGI
+2903 LAYYYIGLSGLRGI

>member
-1 MAFKKAGLIS
+1 MAFKKVGLIS
-11 KFISKG
+11 KFVSKG

-28 FKLNPILKREKPLK
+28 FKLNQILKRENPLK
-42 RHKKTKSIKKP
+42 CHKKTKSIKKP

-72 GLPHLRASECR
+72 GLSHLRASECR

-104 NSYCLFSSTQGSGTY
+104 NSYCLFSSAQGSGTY

-138 NNGTLNVGG
+138 NGGTLNVGG
-147 NIRFGGTGVNGVN
+147 NIRFGGTGINGGD
-160 VGYITGTYDAQTINF
+160 VGYITGIYDAQTINF
-175 NSSRITTGNSLSDG
+175 NSSHLTTGNSYADG
-189 GGATLNFNATNRIT
+189 GGATLNFNATNHIT

-208 FDNSDAGAQH
+208 FDNSDAGTQK

-243 SFSGNNNNSAISFN
+243 NFSGNNNHSAISFN
-257 KTKFNQGTYN
+257 QTNFNQGTYN
-267 FTNSANLSFNN
+267 FSNSTNLN
-278 SNFNQSTYNFNS
+278 
-290 LQSTFNNSTFNQGTY
+290 FNNSTFNQGTY
-305 NFTDNTSFNND
+305 NFNSAQSVFENSNFNQGAYNFNGNASFDND
-316 TFNQGTY
+316 TFNQGSY
-323 NFNTSK
+323 SFNTSK

-346 LKGSVSFGSGA
+346 LKGSVSFGSDA
-357 VFNLNQTLNAN
+357 IFNLNQTLNTN

-401 SHVEVGNNTYDV
+401 SHVGVGNNTYDV

-419 QDETLQETFS
+419 QDETLQETF
-429 NKSITTQFLGDD
+429 NNQSIITQFLGDD
-441 LQAKAK
+441 LQQQAQK
-447 ATYQQDLN
+447 TYQQDLS
-455 NSQSALSNATNDNK
+455 NSQSTLNNATSDNK
-469 IASADTGYTNNQNT
+469 IANSDTDYTKSSNP
-483 TIKQDAQNLEHTSQQ
+483 TINKDAQNLENTNQQ
-498 IAKDEQALQGDLNK
+498 IVKDEQALQG
-512 LKQLAN
+512 
-518 SSFNEQAFNQ
+518 
-528 AQSKEQQDEQ
+528 
-538 TLQNEEN
+538 
-545 TFSSEQ
+545 
-551 EGLEKA
+551 
-557 LANAKEQQ
+557 
-565 EQQQA
+565 
-570 QATYQQDLNNSQSAL
+570 
-585 SNATNDNKIASADTD
+585 
-600 YTKNQ
+600 
-605 NTAIKQDAQNL
+605 
-616 ENTSQQIT
+616 
-624 QDQKDLEQ
+624 

-648 EQAFNQAQSTEQQ
+648 EQAFNQAQDKEQQ

-666 QNEEETFSSEQEG
+666 QNEEKTFSNEQER
-679 LEKALANAK
+679 LKQAIAK
-688 HTSPTPTKH
+688 PASPTPSPTPTKH

-712 NLPTTNVWNGVY
+712 NLPTTNVW
-724 NFQNQTYSKKGIYY
+724 S
-738 IDPNLSGQSGQ
+738 
-749 SGNTLS
+749 
-755 TYGYLDWF
+755 
-763 TLKNKFSVNAN
+763 
-774 NGTLIIGNNTESANT
+774 
-789 KGLIWIGDD
+789 
-798 KGLVYYNTGTFNAAN
+798 
-813 IYLTSNL
+813 
-820 KTGNGFSGEGATLNF
+820 
-835 NATNRITINQASFD
+835 
-849 NSDAGAQHSYMN
+849 
-861 FKGSNINVSGSSFTD
+861 
-876 DTNGGFSFSGNNNN
+876 
-890 SAISF
+890 
-895 NKTKFNQGTYN
+895 
-906 FTNSAN
+906 
-912 LSFNNSNFNQSTYNF
+912 
-927 NSLQSTFNN
+927 
-936 STFNQGTYNF
+936 
-946 TDNTSFNNDTFNQGT
+946 
-961 YNFNTSKVSFSGANT
+961 
-976 LNSSSP
+976 
-982 FASLKGSVS
+982 
-991 FGSGAV
+991 
-997 FNLNQTLNANQTYDI
+997 
-1012 LTTNGTIQYGVYQ
+1012 
-1025 SYLWDLINYK
+1025 
-1035 GDKAISHVEVGN
+1035 
-1047 NTYDV
+1047 
-1052 TFDINGQDETLQETF
+1052 
-1067 SNKSITTQFLGDD
+1067 
-1080 LQAKAKATYQQDL
+1080 
-1093 NNSQSA
+1093 
-1099 LSNATND
+1099 
-1106 NKIASAD
+1106 
-1113 TGYTNNQNTT
+1113 
-1123 IKQDAQN
+1123 
-1130 LEHTSQQ
+1130 
-1137 IAKDEQALQGDLN
+1137 
-1150 KLKQL
+1150 
-1155 ANSSFNEQAFNQ
+1155 
-1167 AQSKE
+1167 
-1172 QQDEQTLQNEEET
+1172 
-1185 FSSEQEGLEKA
+1185 
-1196 LANAKPASPTPTPTP
+1196 
-1211 TPTPSP
+1211 
-1217 TPNPT
+1217 
-1222 PTKHT
+1222 
-1227 APNKVPPTPP
+1227 
-1237 TQNLPTTNV
+1237 
-1246 WNGVYWL
+1246 GVYWL
-1253 QNQTYSQ
+1253 QNKTYSQ

-1265 IDPNLSGQSGQSANT
+1265 IDPNLSGQSGQSGST
-1280 LSTYTANLLGR
+1280 LSTYTANLFGR

-1322 GFGYIIGTFNAAN
+1322 GFGYITGTFNAAN

-1342 KTGEGVSGSDGGGAN
+1342 KTGEGVSNSDGGGAN

-1390 SYATF
+1390 SYAAF

-1415 FSFNAKNISFS
+1415 FSFSAKNISFS

-1528 KSQTAFKNSLTLD
+1528 KSQATFKNSLTLD

-1552 VLNASGASAFN
+1552 VLNANGASVFN

-1574 QATFNSLFF
+1574 QATFNSLFL
-1583 NGATLSLNANS
+1583 NGGTLSLNANS

-1613 SVLSVSNASSLNANI
+1613 SVLSASNTSSLNANI
-1628 NFQGASQATFG
+1628 NFQGASQANFG

-1645 AASFNFDSAS
+1645 TASFNFDSTS

-1666 ALNFNGYAPSLSKAL
+1666 ALNFNGYAPSLTKAL

-1773 GDLTIEVLNNPNSAS
+1773 GNLTIEVLNNPNSAS

-1809 GYSYDYSDNQ
+1809 GYSYDYSDDQ

-1863 FSSGNLK
+1863 FSSENLK

-1888 TNQLDNITSINEV
+1888 SNQLDNITSINEV
-1901 LQLLDRIKITPAQK
+1901 LQLLDKIKITQAQK

-1942 TQDHVTNS
+1942 TQDNVTNS

-2000 KSIYITGTLGSGNA
+2000 KSIYITGTLGSANA
-2014 FESGGSADITFQ
+2014 FESGGSADVTFQ

-2057 IFNQGNLANVLSQMA
+2057 IFNQGNLANVLSQVA

-2080 GLGNFVENALIPLS
+2080 GLGNFVENALSPLS
-2094 KELPSSLQNETL
+2094 KELPASLQNETL
-2106 GQLIGQNNLDNLL
+2106 GQLIGQNNLDDLL

-2208 LDEFLGQDVVKKLE
+2208 LNEFLGQDVIKKLE
-2222 SQGLVS
+2222 NQGLVS

-2242 IYNQGLGSV
+2242 VYNQGLGSV
-2251 LPPSLQNALKE
+2251 LPLSLQNALKE

-2366 EICINLANCPTTK
+2366 EICVNLANCPTTK

-2437 ANNLTIANA
+2437 TNNLTITNA

-2458 GDFTLNQQ
+2458 GNFTLNQQ

-2502 AQGIAT
+2502 AQGVAT
-2508 IMTNYNNPLIQ
+2508 IMANNSPLIQ
-2519 FNTSSKETGA
+2519 FNTSSKEAGT

-2553 DNYLKLYTLINI
+2553 DNYLKLYTLIDI
-2565 NGKHM
+2565 NGKRM

-2580 GQAVSIKDGGLI
+2580 DQAVSIKDGGLI

-2611 VKIAVSNAPINNLQA
+2611 VKIAVSNDPINNLQA

-2631 YIAQIQGIQGV
+2631 YIAQIQGTQGV

-2731 SADFH
+2731 STDFH

-2870 SYRYNTWTTDAKIN
+2870 SYKYNTWTTNAKIN

-2903 LAYYYIGMSGLRGI
+2903 LAYYYIGLSGLRGI

-3002 EIRLFK
+3002 ELRLFK

>member
-1 MAFKKAGLIS
+1 MAFKKVGLIS

-28 FKLNPILKREKPLK
+28 FKLNLILKREKPLS
-42 RHKKTKSIKKP
+42 HKKIKSIKKP
-53 FNKNKSFLKA
+53 FNKNRSFLKA

-72 GLPHLRASECR
+72 GLSHLRASECR
-83 YWSWW
+83 YWSWSSW
-88 SGYHDKIESG
+88 SYHDNIESG

-104 NSYCLFSSTQGSGTY
+104 NSYCLFSSAQGSGTY

-127 SAGGASFTQKF
+127 NPGGASFTQKF
-138 NNGTLNVGG
+138 NNGTLDVGE
-147 NIRFGGTGVNGVN
+147 NIRFGGTGVNGGD

-175 NSSRITTGNSLSDG
+175 NSSRITTGNSFSTG
-189 GGATLNFNATNRIT
+189 GGATLNFNAANHIT

-208 FDNSDAGAQH
+208 FDNGDAGTQH
-218 SYMNFKGSNINVSG
+218 SYMNFKGSNINVSN

-243 SFSGNNNNSAISFN
+243 SFSGNNNSAISFN
-257 KTKFNQGTYN
+257 KTSFNQGTYN
-267 FTNSANLSFNN
+267 FSSAQSVFEN
-278 SNFNQSTYNFNS
+278 SN
-290 LQSTFNNSTFNQGTY
+290 FNQGTY
-305 NFTDNTSFNND
+305 NFTDNASFNND

-329 VSFSG
+329 VSFSS

-357 VFNLNQTLNAN
+357 IFNLNQTLNSN

-375 TNGTIQYGVY
+375 TNKTIQYGVY

-401 SHVEVGNNTYDV
+401 SHVEVGSNTYDV

-429 NKSITTQFLGDD
+429 NQAITTQFLGDD
-441 LQAKAK
+441 LQAKAQ
-447 ATYQQDLN
+447 ATYQQDLS
-455 NSQSALSNATNDNK
+455 NSQTALNNATNDNK
-469 IASADTGYTNNQNT
+469 IASNDTDYTNNQNT
-483 TIKQDAQNLEHTSQQ
+483 TIKKDAQSLENTSQQ
-498 IAKDEQALQGDLNK
+498 IAQDKQALKGDLDK

-518 SSFNEQAFNQ
+518 SS
-528 AQSKEQQDEQ
+528 
-538 TLQNEEN
+538 
-545 TFSSEQ
+545 
-551 EGLEKA
+551 
-557 LANAKEQQ
+557 
-565 EQQQA
+565 
-570 QATYQQDLNNSQSAL
+570 
-585 SNATNDNKIASADTD
+585 
-600 YTKNQ
+600 
-605 NTAIKQDAQNL
+605 
-616 ENTSQQIT
+616 
-624 QDQKDLEQ
+624 
-632 DLDKLQQLA
+632 
-641 NSKTGFN
+641 TGFN
-648 EQAFNQAQSTEQQ
+648 QQAFKNAQSTEQQ

-666 QNEEETFSSEQEG
+666 QNEEETFSSEQER
-679 LEKALANAK
+679 LKQAIANAK
-688 HTSPTPTKH
+688 PTSPTPSPTPTPTKH
-697 TAQNNPPNKVSPPTQ
+697 TAPN
-712 NLPTTNVWNGVY
+712 
-724 NFQNQTYSKKGIYY
+724 
-738 IDPNLSGQSGQ
+738 
-749 SGNTLS
+749 
-755 TYGYLDWF
+755 
-763 TLKNKFSVNAN
+763 
-774 NGTLIIGNNTESANT
+774 
-789 KGLIWIGDD
+789 
-798 KGLVYYNTGTFNAAN
+798 
-813 IYLTSNL
+813 
-820 KTGNGFSGEGATLNF
+820 
-835 NATNRITINQASFD
+835 
-849 NSDAGAQHSYMN
+849 
-861 FKGSNINVSGSSFTD
+861 
-876 DTNGGFSFSGNNNN
+876 
-890 SAISF
+890 
-895 NKTKFNQGTYN
+895 
-906 FTNSAN
+906 
-912 LSFNNSNFNQSTYNF
+912 
-927 NSLQSTFNN
+927 
-936 STFNQGTYNF
+936 
-946 TDNTSFNNDTFNQGT
+946 
-961 YNFNTSKVSFSGANT
+961 
-976 LNSSSP
+976 
-982 FASLKGSVS
+982 
-991 FGSGAV
+991 
-997 FNLNQTLNANQTYDI
+997 
-1012 LTTNGTIQYGVYQ
+1012 
-1025 SYLWDLINYK
+1025 
-1035 GDKAISHVEVGN
+1035 
-1047 NTYDV
+1047 
-1052 TFDINGQDETLQETF
+1052 
-1067 SNKSITTQFLGDD
+1067 
-1080 LQAKAKATYQQDL
+1080 
-1093 NNSQSA
+1093 
-1099 LSNATND
+1099 
-1106 NKIASAD
+1106 
-1113 TGYTNNQNTT
+1113 
-1123 IKQDAQN
+1123 
-1130 LEHTSQQ
+1130 
-1137 IAKDEQALQGDLN
+1137 
-1150 KLKQL
+1150 
-1155 ANSSFNEQAFNQ
+1155 
-1167 AQSKE
+1167 
-1172 QQDEQTLQNEEET
+1172 
-1185 FSSEQEGLEKA
+1185 
-1196 LANAKPASPTPTPTP
+1196 TP
-1211 TPTPSP
+1211 
-1217 TPNPT
+1217 
-1222 PTKHT
+1222 
-1227 APNKVPPTPP
+1227 PNKVPPTPP
-1237 TQNLPTTNV
+1237 TQNLPATNV
-1246 WNGVYWL
+1246 WSGVYWL
-1253 QNQTYSQ
+1253 QNQTYSKQ
-1260 KGVYY
+1260 GVYY
-1265 IDPNLSGQSGQSANT
+1265 IDPNLSGQSGQSGNT

-1322 GFGYIIGTFNAAN
+1322 GFGYITGTFNAAN

-1390 SYATF
+1390 SYAAF
-1395 DATNNISVTNSSFS
+1395 DATNNISVTNSNFS

-1438 SSVISANA
+1438 SSVINANA

-1456 LNGGAVYNL
+1456 LNGGAIYNL
-1465 WANSLIFNN
+1465 QANSLIFNN

-1528 KSQTAFKNSLTLD
+1528 KSQATFKNSLTLD

-1552 VLNASGASAFN
+1552 VLNANGASTFN

-1583 NGATLSLNANS
+1583 NGGILSLNANS

-1613 SVLSVSNASSLNANI
+1613 SVLSASNTSSLNANI
-1628 NFQGASQATFG
+1628 NFQGASQANFG

-1645 AASFNFDSAS
+1645 TASFNFDSAS

-1666 ALNFNGYAPSLSKAL
+1666 ALNFNGYAPSLNKAL

-1746 SDNNN
+1746 SDNNNN

-1830 GLFTPKGSQTPQT
+1830 GLFTPKGSQTSQT

-1888 TNQLDNITSINEV
+1888 SNQLDNITSINEV
-1901 LQLLDRIKITPAQK
+1901 LQLLDKIKITPAQK

-1930 QTFSNGNLVIGA
+1930 QTFNNGNLVIGA
-1942 TQDHVTNS
+1942 TQDNVTNS

-1965 ALDSATC
+1965 TLDSTTC

-2014 FESGGSADITFQ
+2014 FESGGSADVTFQ
-2026 SANNL
+2026 STNNL
-2031 VLNKANI
+2031 VLNNANI

-2057 IFNQGNLANVLSQMA
+2057 IFNQGNLANVLSQVA

-2080 GLGNFVENALIPLS
+2080 GLGNFIENALSPLS
-2094 KELPSSLQNETL
+2094 KELPASLQNETL

-2168 FIGGYMD
+2168 FIGGYID

-2208 LDEFLGQDVVKKLE
+2208 LNEFLGQDVVKKLE

-2242 IYNQGLGSV
+2242 VYNQGLGSV

-2390 TNESLSVRANNF
+2390 TNESLSVHANNF
-2402 TFLGVIASNGAI
+2402 TFLGTIASNGAI

-2437 ANNLTIANA
+2437 ANNLTITNA

-2502 AQGIAT
+2502 AQGVAT
-2508 IMTNYNNPLIQ
+2508 IMANNNNPLIQ
-2519 FNTSSKETGA
+2519 FNTSSKETGT

-2553 DNYLKLYTLINI
+2553 ADYLKLYTLIDI
-2565 NGKHM
+2565 NGKRM

-2580 GQAVSIKDGGLI
+2580 GQAVNIKDGGLI

-2611 VKIAVSNAPINNLQA
+2611 VKIAVSNDPINNLQA

-2631 YIAQIQGIQGV
+2631 YIAQIQGAQGV

-2694 VIANPNFKNDAT
+2694 VIANPDFKNDAT

-2789 YGINVGYDRFIKG
+2789 YGINIGYDRFIKG

-2870 SYRYNTWTTDAKIN
+2870 SYKYDTWTTDAKIN

-2903 LAYYYIGMSGLRGI
+2903 LAYYYIGLSGLRGI

-2979 GNNTLS
+2979 GNNTLN

-3008 TFYVNAGIGARFG
+3008 TFYVNASIGARFG

>member
-1 MAFKKAGLIS
+1 MAFKKARLIS
-11 KFISKG
+11 RFISKG
-17 SFKLNKISKKI
+17 SFKLNKISKK
-28 FKLNPILKREKPLK
+28 FFTLNQILKREKPLK
-42 RHKKTKSIKKP
+42 RHKKTKSIEKP

-63 SVLLIGALG
+63 SVLLIGVLG
-72 GLPHLRASECR
+72 GLSHLRANECR
-83 YWSWW
+83 YWSWSSW
-88 SGYHDKIESG
+88 SYQDNIESG
-98 SNSPTH
+98 PNSPTH
-104 NSYCLFSSTQGSGTY
+104 NSYCLFSSAQGSGTY

-138 NNGTLNVGG
+138 NGGTLNVGG
-147 NIRFGGTGVNGVN
+147 NIRFGGTGINGGD

-175 NSSRITTGNSLSDG
+175 NSSHITTGNSYADG
-189 GGATLNFNATNRIT
+189 GGATLNFNATNNIT

-208 FDNSDAGAQH
+208 FDNSDAGTQK
-218 SYMNFKGSNINVSG
+218 SYMNFKGSNIKVSG
-232 SSFTDDTNGGF
+232 SSFTDDTDGGF
-243 SFSGNNNNSAISFN
+243 NFSGSNNNSVISFDQTN
-257 KTKFNQGTYN
+257 FNQGTYN
-267 FTNSANLSFNN
+267 FSNSATLSFEN
-278 SNFNQSTYNFNS
+278 SN
-290 LQSTFNNSTFNQGTY
+290 FNQGTY
-305 NFTDNTSFNND
+305 NFSNNTSFNND

-323 NFNTSK
+323 NFNSSK

-334 ANTLNSSSPFAS
+334 INTLNSSSPFAS
-346 LKGSVSFGSGA
+346 LKGSVSFNSNA
-357 VFNLNQTLNAN
+357 IFNLNQTLNNN

-375 TNGTIQYGVY
+375 TNGAIQYGVY

-419 QDETLQETFS
+419 QDETLQETF
-429 NKSITTQFLGDD
+429 NKQSITTQFLGDD
-441 LQAKAK
+441 LQQEAQK
-447 ATYQQDLN
+447 TYQEDVAHSQNALN
-455 NSQSALSNATNDNK
+455 NVTSDNK
-469 IASADTGYTNNQNT
+469 IASTDTSDTQSSNPT
-483 TIKQDAQNLEHTSQQ
+483 
-498 IAKDEQALQGDLNK
+498 IAKDAQTLENTNQKIQQDEQDLEKDLENV
-512 LKQLAN
+512 KQLAN
-518 SSFNEQAFNQ
+518 STTGFNEQAFTQ
-528 AQSKEQQDEQ
+528 AQKQEQQDEQ

-545 TFSSEQ
+545 AFNTEQ
-551 EGLEKA
+551 EGLKQA
-557 LANAKEQQ
+557 IQQAQ
-565 EQQQA
+565 EQQQKQEQQEA
-570 QATYQQDLNNSQSAL
+570 QKTYQEDVAHSQNALNNVTS
-585 SNATNDNKIASADTD
+585 DNKIASTDTSD
-600 YTKNQ
+600 TQSSNPTIAK
-605 NTAIKQDAQNL
+605 DAQTL
-616 ENTSQQIT
+616 ENTNQKIQQNE
-624 QDQKDLEQ
+624 QDLEKDLENV
-632 DLDKLQQLA
+632 KQLA
-641 NSKTGFN
+641 NSTTGFN
-648 EQAFNQAQSTEQQ
+648 EQAFTQAQKQEQQ
-661 DEQTL
+661 EEQTL
-666 QNEEETFSSEQEG
+666 QNDENAFNTEQEG
-679 LEKALANAK
+679 LEQAIANAK
-688 HTSPTPTKH
+688 PASPTPSPTPTPTPSPTKH
-697 TAQNNPPNKVSPPTQ
+697 TAPNTPPSQVPPTPPTQ
-712 NLPTTNVWNGVY
+712 NPPAESVWSGVY
-724 NFQNQTYSKKGIYY
+724 WLQNKTYSNKGIYY

-755 TYGYLDWF
+755 TY
-763 TLKNKFSVNAN
+763 
-774 NGTLIIGNNTESANT
+774 
-789 KGLIWIGDD
+789 
-798 KGLVYYNTGTFNAAN
+798 
-813 IYLTSNL
+813 
-820 KTGNGFSGEGATLNF
+820 
-835 NATNRITINQASFD
+835 
-849 NSDAGAQHSYMN
+849 
-861 FKGSNINVSGSSFTD
+861 
-876 DTNGGFSFSGNNNN
+876 
-890 SAISF
+890 
-895 NKTKFNQGTYN
+895 
-906 FTNSAN
+906 
-912 LSFNNSNFNQSTYNF
+912 
-927 NSLQSTFNN
+927 
-936 STFNQGTYNF
+936 
-946 TDNTSFNNDTFNQGT
+946 
-961 YNFNTSKVSFSGANT
+961 
-976 LNSSSP
+976 
-982 FASLKGSVS
+982 
-991 FGSGAV
+991 
-997 FNLNQTLNANQTYDI
+997 
-1012 LTTNGTIQYGVYQ
+1012 
-1025 SYLWDLINYK
+1025 
-1035 GDKAISHVEVGN
+1035 
-1047 NTYDV
+1047 
-1052 TFDINGQDETLQETF
+1052 
-1067 SNKSITTQFLGDD
+1067 
-1080 LQAKAKATYQQDL
+1080 
-1093 NNSQSA
+1093 
-1099 LSNATND
+1099 
-1106 NKIASAD
+1106 
-1113 TGYTNNQNTT
+1113 
-1123 IKQDAQN
+1123 
-1130 LEHTSQQ
+1130 
-1137 IAKDEQALQGDLN
+1137 
-1150 KLKQL
+1150 
-1155 ANSSFNEQAFNQ
+1155 
-1167 AQSKE
+1167 
-1172 QQDEQTLQNEEET
+1172 
-1185 FSSEQEGLEKA
+1185 
-1196 LANAKPASPTPTPTP
+1196 
-1211 TPTPSP
+1211 
-1217 TPNPT
+1217 
-1222 PTKHT
+1222 
-1227 APNKVPPTPP
+1227 
-1237 TQNLPTTNV
+1237 
-1246 WNGVYWL
+1246 
-1253 QNQTYSQ
+1253 
-1260 KGVYY
+1260 
-1265 IDPNLSGQSGQSANT
+1265 
-1280 LSTYTANLLGR
+1280 TANLLGR
-1291 SFGVNIQNGTL
+1291 SFSVNIQNGTL

-1322 GFGYIIGTFNAAN
+1322 GFGYITGTFSAAN

-1342 KTGEGVSGSDGGGAN
+1342 KTGEGVSNSDGGGAN

-1365 ITMDGLNYNDA
+1365 ITMDGLNYNNA

-1390 SYATF
+1390 SYTTF

-1415 FSFNAKNISFS
+1415 FSFSAENISFS

-1438 SSVISANA
+1438 SSTISANA
-1446 ANSLSFNNSR
+1446 SNSLSFIDSR
-1456 LNGGAVYNL
+1456 LNGGAIYNL
-1465 WANSLIFNN
+1465 QANSLIFNN

-1528 KSQTAFKNSLTLD
+1528 KSQAAFKNSLTLD

-1583 NGATLSLNANS
+1583 NGGTLSLNASS
-1594 KLNASS
+1594 KLSASS
-1600 ASFSNNTTINLDD
+1600 ASFSNDTTINLDD
-1613 SVLSVSNASSLNANI
+1613 SVLNANNTSSLNANI
-1628 NFQGASQATFG
+1628 NFQGTSQADFG
-1639 GNTTID
+1639 GNTIID
-1645 AASFNFDSAS
+1645 TASFNFDSAS
-1655 SLSFNNLTANG
+1655 SLNFNNLTANG
-1666 ALNFNGYAPSLSKAL
+1666 ALNFNGYAPSLTKAL
-1681 MSVSGQFV
+1681 MSISGQFV

-1751 IQTWSFINPL
+1751 VQTWSFINPL

-1819 AGTYYLTSNIK
+1819 AGTYYLTSNVK
-1830 GLFTPKGSQTPQT
+1830 GLFTPKGSQTPQA

-1863 FSSGNLK
+1863 FSSENLK

-1888 TNQLDNITSINEV
+1888 SNQLDNITNINEV
-1901 LQLLDRIKITPAQK
+1901 LQLLDRIKITQAQK
-1915 QALLETINHLTDNIN
+1915 QALLDTINHLTDNIN
-1930 QTFSNGNLVIGA
+1930 QTFNNGNLVIGA
-1942 TQDHVTNS
+1942 TQDNVTNS

-2000 KSIYITGTLGSGNA
+2000 KSIYITGTIGSGNA
-2014 FESGGSADITFQ
+2014 FESGGSADVTFQ

-2057 IFNQGNLANVLSQMA
+2057 IFNQGNLANVLSQVA

-2080 GLGNFVENALIPLS
+2080 GLGNFIENALSPLS
-2094 KELPSSLQNETL
+2094 KELPASLQDETL
-2106 GQLIGQNNLDNLL
+2106 GQLIGQNNLDDLL
-2119 NNSGVMNAI
+2119 NNSGVMNEI
-2128 QNIISKKL
+2128 QNIISQKL

-2168 FIGGYMD
+2168 FIGGYID
-2175 ASELSSILSVILKD
+2175 ASEISSILSVILKD

-2208 LDEFLGQDVVKKLE
+2208 LNEFLGQDVVKKLE

-2242 IYNQGLGSV
+2242 VYNQGLGSV

-2262 NDLGALLSPRGLHDF
+2262 NDLGTLLSPRGLHDF

-2390 TNESLSVRANNF
+2390 TNETLSVRANNF
-2402 TFLGVIASNGAI
+2402 TFLGAITSNGAI
-2414 DLSQVKNNSV
+2414 DLSQVTNNSV

-2437 ANNLTIANA
+2437 ANNLTITNA
-2446 FNNASNSTANIN
+2446 FDNASNSTANIN
-2458 GDFTLNQQ
+2458 GNFTLNQQ

-2480 NFNSY
+2480 NFNSC

-2502 AQGIAT
+2502 AQGAAT
-2508 IMTNYNNPLIQ
+2508 IMANDNNPLIQ
-2519 FNTSSKETGA
+2519 FNTSSKEVGT

-2544 DQITGGSSL
+2544 NQITGGSSL
-2553 DNYLKLYTLINI
+2553 DNYLKLYALIDI

-2580 GQAVSIKDGGLI
+2580 GQAVSVKDGGLV

-2611 VKIAVSNAPINNLQA
+2611 VKIAVSNDPINNLQA

-2631 YIAQIQGIQGV
+2631 YIAQIQGVQSV
-2642 DSIEQAGGTQAINW
+2642 DSIDQAGGNQAINW

-2671 YYLESHSTKD
+2671 YYLESHSVKD

-2731 SADFH
+2731 RSDFL

-2789 YGINVGYDRFIKG
+2789 YGINIGYDRFIKG

-2816 HANITQSGSSNVNMG
+2816 HANITQSGSSNVNVG

-2870 SYRYNTWTTDAKIN
+2870 SYRYDTWTTDAKIN

-2897 FKPQIG
+2897 FKPQVG
-2903 LAYYYIGMSGLRGI
+2903 LSYYYIGLSGLRGI

>member
-1 MAFKKAGLIS
+1 MAFKKARLIS
-11 KFISKG
+11 NFILKG
-17 SFKLNKISKKI
+17 SFLNKISKKI
-28 FKLNPILKREKPLK
+28 FKLNQILKREKPLS
-42 RHKKTKSIKKP
+42 HKKTKSVKKP

-72 GLPHLRASECR
+72 GLSHLRASECR
-83 YWSWW
+83 YWSWSSW
-88 SGYHDKIESG
+88 GYHDNIESG

-104 NSYCLFSSTQGSGTY
+104 NSYCLFNSAQGSGTY

-127 SAGGASFTQKF
+127 SPGGASFTQKF
-138 NNGTLNVGG
+138 NNGTLDVGE
-147 NIRFGGTGVNGVN
+147 NIRFGGTGINGGD

-175 NSSRITTGNSLSDG
+175 NSSRLTTGNSYADG
-189 GGATLNFNATNRIT
+189 GGATLNFNAANHIT

-208 FDNSDAGAQH
+208 FDNGDAGTQH
-218 SYMNFKGSNINVSG
+218 SYMNFSGSNINVSD

-243 SFSGNNNNSAISFN
+243 SFSGNEANSNLSFN
-257 KTKFNQGTYN
+257 KTNFNQGTYKFTNSTNLNFNNSAFNQGTYN
-267 FTNSANLSFNN
+267 FSSAQSTFNN
-278 SNFNQSTYNFNS
+278 SNFNQ
-290 LQSTFNNSTFNQGTY
+290 GTY
-305 NFTDNTSFNND
+305 SFTDNTGLNFNND

-323 NFNTSK
+323 SFNASK

-334 ANTLNSSSPFAS
+334 TNTLNSSSPFAS
-346 LKGSVSFGSGA
+346 LKGNVSFGSDA
-357 VFNLNQTLNAN
+357 IFNLNQTLNSN

-385 QSYLWDLINY
+385 QSYLWHLINY

-401 SHVEVGNNTYDV
+401 SHVEVGSNTYDV

-419 QDETLQETFS
+419 QDETLQETF
-429 NKSITTQFLGDD
+429 NNQSIITQFLGDD
-441 LQAKAK
+441 LQQQAQK
-447 ATYQQDLN
+447 TYQEDLTHSQNALN
-455 NSQSALSNATNDNK
+455 NVTSDNTIANNDTSYTQSK
-469 IASADTGYTNNQNT
+469 NT
-483 TIKQDAQNLEHTSQQ
+483 TVAKDAQGLENTNQQ
-498 IAKDEQALQGDLNK
+498 IAQDEQALEKDLAQI
-512 LKQLAN
+512 KQLAN
-518 SSFNEQAFNQ
+518 S
-528 AQSKEQQDEQ
+528 
-538 TLQNEEN
+538 T
-545 TFSSEQ
+545 
-551 EGLEKA
+551 
-557 LANAKEQQ
+557 
-565 EQQQA
+565 
-570 QATYQQDLNNSQSAL
+570 
-585 SNATNDNKIASADTD
+585 
-600 YTKNQ
+600 
-605 NTAIKQDAQNL
+605 
-616 ENTSQQIT
+616 
-624 QDQKDLEQ
+624 
-632 DLDKLQQLA
+632 
-641 NSKTGFN
+641 TGFN
-648 EQAFNQAQSTEQQ
+648 EQAFKNAQSTEQQ
-661 DEQTL
+661 DLQTL
-666 QNEEETFSSEQEG
+666 QENEKTFSSEQER
-679 LEKALANAK
+679 LEKAIANAK
-688 HTSPTPTKH
+688 PTSPTPTPTKH
-697 TAQNNPPNKVSPPTQ
+697 TAPN
-712 NLPTTNVWNGVY
+712 
-724 NFQNQTYSKKGIYY
+724 
-738 IDPNLSGQSGQ
+738 
-749 SGNTLS
+749 
-755 TYGYLDWF
+755 
-763 TLKNKFSVNAN
+763 
-774 NGTLIIGNNTESANT
+774 
-789 KGLIWIGDD
+789 
-798 KGLVYYNTGTFNAAN
+798 
-813 IYLTSNL
+813 
-820 KTGNGFSGEGATLNF
+820 
-835 NATNRITINQASFD
+835 
-849 NSDAGAQHSYMN
+849 
-861 FKGSNINVSGSSFTD
+861 
-876 DTNGGFSFSGNNNN
+876 
-890 SAISF
+890 
-895 NKTKFNQGTYN
+895 
-906 FTNSAN
+906 
-912 LSFNNSNFNQSTYNF
+912 
-927 NSLQSTFNN
+927 
-936 STFNQGTYNF
+936 
-946 TDNTSFNNDTFNQGT
+946 
-961 YNFNTSKVSFSGANT
+961 
-976 LNSSSP
+976 
-982 FASLKGSVS
+982 
-991 FGSGAV
+991 
-997 FNLNQTLNANQTYDI
+997 
-1012 LTTNGTIQYGVYQ
+1012 
-1025 SYLWDLINYK
+1025 
-1035 GDKAISHVEVGN
+1035 
-1047 NTYDV
+1047 
-1052 TFDINGQDETLQETF
+1052 
-1067 SNKSITTQFLGDD
+1067 
-1080 LQAKAKATYQQDL
+1080 
-1093 NNSQSA
+1093 
-1099 LSNATND
+1099 
-1106 NKIASAD
+1106 
-1113 TGYTNNQNTT
+1113 
-1123 IKQDAQN
+1123 
-1130 LEHTSQQ
+1130 
-1137 IAKDEQALQGDLN
+1137 
-1150 KLKQL
+1150 
-1155 ANSSFNEQAFNQ
+1155 
-1167 AQSKE
+1167 
-1172 QQDEQTLQNEEET
+1172 
-1185 FSSEQEGLEKA
+1185 
-1196 LANAKPASPTPTPTP
+1196 TP
-1211 TPTPSP
+1211 
-1217 TPNPT
+1217 
-1222 PTKHT
+1222 
-1227 APNKVPPTPP
+1227 PNKVPPTPP

-1246 WNGVYWL
+1246 WNGVYNL
-1253 QNQTYSQ
+1253 QNQTYSKQ
-1260 KGVYY
+1260 GVYY
-1265 IDPNLSGQSGQSANT
+1265 IDPNLSGQSGQSGNT

-1322 GFGYIIGTFNAAN
+1322 GFGYITGTFNAAN

-1365 ITMDGLNYNDA
+1365 ITMDGLSYNDA

-1390 SYATF
+1390 SYAAF
-1395 DATNNISVTNSSFS
+1395 DAANNISVTNSSFS

-1446 ANSLSFNNSR
+1446 ANSLSFVNSR
-1456 LNGGAVYNL
+1456 LNGGAIYNL
-1465 WANSLIFNN
+1465 QANSLIFNN

-1528 KSQTAFKNSLTLD
+1528 KSQATFKNSLTLD

-1552 VLNASGASAFN
+1552 VLNANGASAFN

-1583 NGATLSLNANS
+1583 NGGILSLNANS

-1600 ASFSNNTTINLDD
+1600 ASFSNNTTINLDN
-1613 SVLSVSNASSLNANI
+1613 SILSASNTSSLNANI
-1628 NFQGASQATFG
+1628 NFQGASQANFG

-1645 AASFNFDSAS
+1645 TASFNFDSAS

-1666 ALNFNGYAPSLSKAL
+1666 ALNFNGYAPSLPKAL

-1701 NIFDNITKSVTY
+1701 NIFDNITKSVIY

-1809 GYSYDYSDNQ
+1809 AYSYDYSDNQ
-1819 AGTYYLTSNIK
+1819 VGTYYLTSNIK

-1843 PGTYSPFNQPLNSL
+1843 PGTYGPFNQPLNSL

-1888 TNQLDNITSINEV
+1888 SNQLDNITNINEV
-1901 LQLLDRIKITPAQK
+1901 LQLLDKIKITPAQK

-1942 TQDHVTNS
+1942 TQDNVTNS

-2014 FESGGSADITFQ
+2014 FESGGSADVTFQ

-2057 IFNQGNLANVLSQMA
+2057 IFNQGNLANVLSQVA

-2080 GLGNFVENALIPLS
+2080 GLGNFIENALSPLS
-2094 KELPSSLQNETL
+2094 KELPASLQNETL

-2119 NNSGVMNAI
+2119 NNSGVMNEI

-2168 FIGGYMD
+2168 FIGGYID

-2208 LDEFLGQDVVKKLE
+2208 LNEFLGQDVVKKLE

-2233 IISQGGLSG
+2233 IISQGGLSSV
-2242 IYNQGLGSV
+2242 YNQGLGSV

-2353 LNAGLNNVSVQKG
+2353 LNAGLNNVSAQKG

-2390 TNESLSVRANNF
+2390 TDESLSVRANNF
-2402 TFLGVIASNGAI
+2402 TFLGTIASNGAI

-2437 ANNLTIANA
+2437 ANNLTITNA

-2458 GDFTLNQQ
+2458 GNFTLNQQ

-2502 AQGIAT
+2502 AQGVAT
-2508 IMTNYNNPLIQ
+2508 IMANNNNPLIQ

-2553 DNYLKLYTLINI
+2553 DNYLKLYTLIDI

-2580 GQAVSIKDGGLI
+2580 GQAVNIKDGGLI

-2611 VKIAVSNAPINNLQA
+2611 VKIAVSNDPINNLQA

-2631 YIAQIQGIQGV
+2631 YIAQIHGTQGV
-2642 DSIEQAGGTQAINW
+2642 DSIEQAGGAQAINW

-2681 LTTIAGDI
+2681 LTTIVGDI

-2789 YGINVGYDRFIKG
+2789 YGINIGYDRFIKG

-2870 SYRYNTWTTDAKIN
+2870 SYKYNTWTTDAKIN

-2903 LAYYYIGMSGLRGI
+2903 LAYYYIGLSGLRGI

>member
-1 MAFKKAGLIS
+1 M
-11 KFISKG
+11 
-17 SFKLNKISKKI
+17 NRISKKI
-28 FKLNPILKREKPLK
+28 FKLNQILKREKPLK
-42 RHKKTKSIKKP
+42 RHKKALKPIKKLS
-53 FNKNKSFLKA
+53 NRNKSFLKA

-72 GLPHLRASECR
+72 GLSHLRANECR
-83 YWSWW
+83 YWSWSSW
-88 SGYHDKIESG
+88 SYQDNIESG
-98 SNSPTH
+98 PNSPTH

-138 NNGTLNVGG
+138 NNGTLDIGG
-147 NIRFGGTGVNGVN
+147 NIRFGGTGINGGD

-175 NSSRITTGNSLSDG
+175 NSSHITTGNSYADG
-189 GGATLNFNATNRIT
+189 GGATLNFNATNNIT

-208 FDNSDAGAQH
+208 FDNSDAGTQK
-218 SYMNFKGSNINVSG
+218 SYMNFKGSQINVSG
-232 SSFTDDTNGGF
+232 SSFKDDTNGGF
-243 SFSGNNNNSAISFN
+243 NFSGSSNNNSAISFN
-257 KTKFNQGTYN
+257 QTSFNQGAYNFSNSASSSFDKTNFNQGTYD
-267 FTNSANLSFNN
+267 FNSA
-278 SNFNQSTYNFNS
+278 
-290 LQSTFNNSTFNQGTY
+290 QSTFENSDFNQGTY
-305 NFTDNTSFNND
+305 SFSNSTSFNND

-323 NFNTSK
+323 SFNTSK

-334 ANTLNSSSPFAS
+334 INTLNSSSPFAS
-346 LKGSVSFGSGA
+346 LKGSVSFGSNA
-357 VFNLNQTLNAN
+357 IFNLNQTLSGN

-375 TNGTIQYGVY
+375 TNGAIQYGVY

-413 TFDING
+413 TFDIDG
-419 QDETLQETFS
+419 QDETLQETF
-429 NKSITTQFLGDD
+429 NKQSIITQFLGD
-441 LQAKAK
+441 
-447 ATYQQDLN
+447 
-455 NSQSALSNATNDNK
+455 
-469 IASADTGYTNNQNT
+469 
-483 TIKQDAQNLEHTSQQ
+483 NL
-498 IAKDEQALQGDLNK
+498 
-512 LKQLAN
+512 
-518 SSFNEQAFNQ
+518 
-528 AQSKEQQDEQ
+528 
-538 TLQNEEN
+538 
-545 TFSSEQ
+545 
-551 EGLEKA
+551 
-557 LANAKEQQ
+557 
-565 EQQQA
+565 QQQA
-570 QATYQQDLNNSQSAL
+570 QQTYQEDLTNFQNALNNVTSDNTIASNDTSYTQSK
-585 SNATNDNKIASADTD
+585 NATVAK
-600 YTKNQ
+600 
-605 NTAIKQDAQNL
+605 DAQNL
-616 ENTSQQIT
+616 ENTNQKIQQDE
-624 QDQKDLEQ
+624 QALEKDLAQ
-632 DLDKLQQLA
+632 IKQLA
-641 NSKTGFN
+641 NSTTGFN
-648 EQAFNQAQSTEQQ
+648 EQAFNQAQKQEQQ

-666 QNEEETFSSEQEG
+666 QNDENAFNTKQEG
-679 LEKALANAK
+679 LEQAIANAK
-688 HTSPTPTKH
+688 HANPTPNPTPSPT
-697 TAQNNPPNKVSPPTQ
+697 PPTQ
-712 NLPTTNVWNGVY
+712 NPPAESVWSGVY
-724 NFQNQTYSKKGIYY
+724 WLQNQTYSNKGVYY

-755 TYGYLDWF
+755 TY
-763 TLKNKFSVNAN
+763 
-774 NGTLIIGNNTESANT
+774 
-789 KGLIWIGDD
+789 
-798 KGLVYYNTGTFNAAN
+798 
-813 IYLTSNL
+813 
-820 KTGNGFSGEGATLNF
+820 
-835 NATNRITINQASFD
+835 
-849 NSDAGAQHSYMN
+849 
-861 FKGSNINVSGSSFTD
+861 
-876 DTNGGFSFSGNNNN
+876 
-890 SAISF
+890 
-895 NKTKFNQGTYN
+895 
-906 FTNSAN
+906 
-912 LSFNNSNFNQSTYNF
+912 
-927 NSLQSTFNN
+927 
-936 STFNQGTYNF
+936 
-946 TDNTSFNNDTFNQGT
+946 
-961 YNFNTSKVSFSGANT
+961 
-976 LNSSSP
+976 
-982 FASLKGSVS
+982 
-991 FGSGAV
+991 
-997 FNLNQTLNANQTYDI
+997 
-1012 LTTNGTIQYGVYQ
+1012 
-1025 SYLWDLINYK
+1025 
-1035 GDKAISHVEVGN
+1035 
-1047 NTYDV
+1047 
-1052 TFDINGQDETLQETF
+1052 
-1067 SNKSITTQFLGDD
+1067 
-1080 LQAKAKATYQQDL
+1080 
-1093 NNSQSA
+1093 
-1099 LSNATND
+1099 
-1106 NKIASAD
+1106 
-1113 TGYTNNQNTT
+1113 
-1123 IKQDAQN
+1123 
-1130 LEHTSQQ
+1130 
-1137 IAKDEQALQGDLN
+1137 
-1150 KLKQL
+1150 
-1155 ANSSFNEQAFNQ
+1155 
-1167 AQSKE
+1167 
-1172 QQDEQTLQNEEET
+1172 
-1185 FSSEQEGLEKA
+1185 
-1196 LANAKPASPTPTPTP
+1196 
-1211 TPTPSP
+1211 
-1217 TPNPT
+1217 
-1222 PTKHT
+1222 
-1227 APNKVPPTPP
+1227 
-1237 TQNLPTTNV
+1237 
-1246 WNGVYWL
+1246 
-1253 QNQTYSQ
+1253 
-1260 KGVYY
+1260 
-1265 IDPNLSGQSGQSANT
+1265 
-1280 LSTYTANLLGR
+1280 TANLLGR
-1291 SFGVNIQNGTL
+1291 SFSVNTQNGTL
-1302 IIGNNTESVND
+1302 IIGNDTESVNS
-1313 NGLIWIGHG
+1313 NGLIWIGYG
-1322 GFGYIIGTFNAAN
+1322 GFGYITGTFSAAN

-1342 KTGEGVSGSDGGGAN
+1342 KTGEGVSNSDGGGAN

-1390 SYATF
+1390 SYAAF
-1395 DATNNISVTNSSFS
+1395 DALNNISVTNSSFS

-1415 FSFNAKNISFS
+1415 FSFSAKNISFS

-1446 ANSLSFNNSR
+1446 SNSLSFTDSR

-1465 WANSLIFNN
+1465 QANSLIFNN

-1519 NNANITLGN
+1519 NNANITFGN
-1528 KSQTAFKNSLTLD
+1528 KSQAAFKNSLTLD

-1552 VLNASGASAFN
+1552 VLNANGSSAFN

-1574 QATFNSLFF
+1574 QAAFNNLFF
-1583 NGATLSLNANS
+1583 NGGTLSLNANS
-1594 KLNASS
+1594 KISASS
-1600 ASFSNNTTINLDD
+1600 TSFSNNTTINLDD
-1613 SVLSVSNASSLNANI
+1613 SVLSASNTSSLNANI
-1628 NFQGASQATFG
+1628 NFQGASQANFG

-1645 AASFNFDSAS
+1645 TASFNFDSAS
-1655 SLSFNNLTANG
+1655 SLNFNNLTANG
-1666 ALNFNGYAPSLSKAL
+1666 ALNFNGYAPSLTKAL

-1689 LGNNGDINLSDI
+1689 LGDNGDINLSDI

-1819 AGTYYLTSNIK
+1819 VGTYYLTSNIK
-1830 GLFTPKGSQTPQT
+1830 GLFTPKGSQTPQA

-1863 FSSGNLK
+1863 FSSENLK

-1888 TNQLDNITSINEV
+1888 SNQLDNITNINEV
-1901 LQLLDRIKITPAQK
+1901 LQLLDKIKITQAQK

-1942 TQDHVTNS
+1942 TQDNVTNS

-2000 KSIYITGTLGSGNA
+2000 KSVYITGTVGSGNA
-2014 FESGGSADITFQ
+2014 FESGGSADVTFQ

-2031 VLNKANI
+2031 VLDKANI

-2057 IFNQGNLANVLSQMA
+2057 IFNQGNLANVLSQVA

-2080 GLGNFVENALIPLS
+2080 GLGNFVANALSPLS
-2094 KELPSSLQNETL
+2094 KELPTNLQNETL

-2168 FIGGYMD
+2168 FIGGYID
-2175 ASELSSILSVILKD
+2175 ASELSSILSTILKD

-2208 LDEFLGQDVVKKLE
+2208 LNEFLGQDVVKKLE

-2233 IISQGGLSG
+2233 IISQGGLNG
-2242 IYNQGLGSV
+2242 VYNQGLGSV

-2262 NDLGALLSPRGLHDF
+2262 NDLGTLLSPRGLHDF

-2379 NSSSTNSSVTP
+2379 DSSSTSSSVTP
-2390 TNESLSVRANNF
+2390 TNESLSVRTNNF
-2402 TFLGVIASNGAI
+2402 TFLGTIASNGAI

-2437 ANNLTIANA
+2437 ANSLTITNA

-2458 GDFTLNQQ
+2458 GNFTLNQQ
-2466 ATLSTNA
+2466 AALSTNA

-2485 GDLVFNLSHSVS
+2485 GDLVFNLSHSAS

-2502 AQGIAT
+2502 AQGVAT
-2508 IMTNYNNPLIQ
+2508 IMANNNSPLIQ
-2519 FNTSSKETGA
+2519 FNTSSKEIGT

-2544 DQITGGSSL
+2544 DQITGGNSL
-2553 DNYLKLYTLINI
+2553 ADYLKFYTLIDI
-2565 NGKHM
+2565 NGKRM

-2580 GQAVSIKDGGLI
+2580 GQAVNIKDGGLI

-2611 VKIAVSNAPINNLQA
+2611 VKIAVSNDPINNLQA

-2631 YIAQIQGIQGV
+2631 YIAQIQGTQGV
-2642 DSIEQAGGTQAINW
+2642 DSIDQAGGTQAINW

-2694 VIANPNFKNDAT
+2694 VIANPDFKNDAT

-2766 VKNNVWATGVGGA
+2766 VKNNMWATGVGGA

-2789 YGINVGYDRFIKG
+2789 YGINIGYDRFIKG
-2802 VIVGGYAAYGYSGF
+2802 VIVGGYVAYGYSGF

-2870 SYRYNTWTTDAKIN
+2870 SYKYDTWTTDAKIN

-2903 LAYYYIGMSGLRGI
+2903 LAYYYIGLSGLRGI

>member
-1 MAFKKAGLIS
+1 MAFKKVGLIS

-28 FKLNPILKREKPLK
+28 FKLNLILKREKPLK

-72 GLPHLRASECR
+72 GLSHLRASECR
-83 YWSWW
+83 YWSWSSW
-88 SGYHDKIESG
+88 SYHDNIESG

-104 NSYCLFSSTQGSGTY
+104 NSYCLFNSTQGSGTY

-147 NIRFGGTGVNGVN
+147 NIRFGGMGVNGGN

-175 NSSRITTGNSLSDG
+175 NSSHITTGNSFSTG
-189 GGATLNFNATNRIT
+189 GGATLNFNATNHIT

-208 FDNSDAGAQH
+208 FDNGDAGTQH
-218 SYMNFKGSNINVSG
+218 SYMNFSGSNINVSG

-243 SFSGNNNNSAISFN
+243 SFSANGANSNLSFDKTNFNQGTYKFTNSANLNFNNSA
-257 KTKFNQGTYN
+257 FNQGTYN
-267 FTNSANLSFNN
+267 FSSA
-278 SNFNQSTYNFNS
+278 
-290 LQSTFNNSTFNQGTY
+290 QSTFNNDTFSQGTY
-305 NFTDNTSFNND
+305 SFTDNTGLNFDND

-323 NFNTSK
+323 SLNANK

-334 ANTLNSSSPFAS
+334 TNTLNSSSPFAS

-357 VFNLNQTLNAN
+357 IFNLNQTLNSN
-368 QTYDILT
+368 QTYNILT
-375 TNGTIQYGVY
+375 TNKTIQYGVY

-401 SHVEVGNNTYDV
+401 SHVEVGSNTYDV

-419 QDETLQETFS
+419 QDETLQETF
-429 NKSITTQFLGDD
+429 NNQAITAQFLGDD
-441 LQAKAK
+441 LQTKAQ
-447 ATYQQDLN
+447 ATYQQDLS
-455 NSQSALSNATNDNK
+455 NSQTALNNATSDNK
-469 IASADTGYTNNQNT
+469 IASSDTDYTNNQNT
-483 TIKQDAQNLEHTSQQ
+483 TIKKDAQS
-498 IAKDEQALQGDLNK
+498 
-512 LKQLAN
+512 
-518 SSFNEQAFNQ
+518 
-528 AQSKEQQDEQ
+528 
-538 TLQNEEN
+538 
-545 TFSSEQ
+545 
-551 EGLEKA
+551 
-557 LANAKEQQ
+557 
-565 EQQQA
+565 
-570 QATYQQDLNNSQSAL
+570 
-585 SNATNDNKIASADTD
+585 
-600 YTKNQ
+600 
-605 NTAIKQDAQNL
+605 L
-616 ENTSQQIT
+616 ENTSQTIQ
-624 QDQKDLEQ
+624 QDEQ
-632 DLDKLQQLA
+632 ALKGDLDKLQQLA
-641 NSKTGFN
+641 NSPTGFN
-648 EQAFNQAQSTEQQ
+648 QQAFKQAQSTEQQ

-666 QNEEETFSSEQEG
+666 QENENTFNAEQEG
-679 LEKALANAK
+679 LKQALANAK
-688 HTSPTPTKH
+688 PASPTPSPTPTKH
-697 TAQNNPPNKVSPPTQ
+697 TAPNTPPNKISPPTQ
-712 NLPTTNVWNGVY
+712 NLPTTNVWSGVY
-724 NFQNQTYSKKGIYY
+724 NLQNQTYSK
-738 IDPNLSGQSGQ
+738 Q
-749 SGNTLS
+749 
-755 TYGYLDWF
+755 
-763 TLKNKFSVNAN
+763 
-774 NGTLIIGNNTESANT
+774 
-789 KGLIWIGDD
+789 
-798 KGLVYYNTGTFNAAN
+798 
-813 IYLTSNL
+813 
-820 KTGNGFSGEGATLNF
+820 
-835 NATNRITINQASFD
+835 
-849 NSDAGAQHSYMN
+849 
-861 FKGSNINVSGSSFTD
+861 
-876 DTNGGFSFSGNNNN
+876 
-890 SAISF
+890 
-895 NKTKFNQGTYN
+895 
-906 FTNSAN
+906 
-912 LSFNNSNFNQSTYNF
+912 
-927 NSLQSTFNN
+927 
-936 STFNQGTYNF
+936 
-946 TDNTSFNNDTFNQGT
+946 
-961 YNFNTSKVSFSGANT
+961 
-976 LNSSSP
+976 
-982 FASLKGSVS
+982 
-991 FGSGAV
+991 
-997 FNLNQTLNANQTYDI
+997 
-1012 LTTNGTIQYGVYQ
+1012 
-1025 SYLWDLINYK
+1025 
-1035 GDKAISHVEVGN
+1035 
-1047 NTYDV
+1047 
-1052 TFDINGQDETLQETF
+1052 
-1067 SNKSITTQFLGDD
+1067 
-1080 LQAKAKATYQQDL
+1080 
-1093 NNSQSA
+1093 
-1099 LSNATND
+1099 
-1106 NKIASAD
+1106 
-1113 TGYTNNQNTT
+1113 
-1123 IKQDAQN
+1123 
-1130 LEHTSQQ
+1130 
-1137 IAKDEQALQGDLN
+1137 
-1150 KLKQL
+1150 
-1155 ANSSFNEQAFNQ
+1155 
-1167 AQSKE
+1167 
-1172 QQDEQTLQNEEET
+1172 
-1185 FSSEQEGLEKA
+1185 
-1196 LANAKPASPTPTPTP
+1196 
-1211 TPTPSP
+1211 
-1217 TPNPT
+1217 
-1222 PTKHT
+1222 
-1227 APNKVPPTPP
+1227 
-1237 TQNLPTTNV
+1237 
-1246 WNGVYWL
+1246 
-1253 QNQTYSQ
+1253 
-1260 KGVYY
+1260 GVYY

-1322 GFGYIIGTFNAAN
+1322 GFGYITGTFNAAN

-1390 SYATF
+1390 SYAAF
-1395 DATNNISVTNSSFS
+1395 DAANNISVTNSSFS

-1438 SSVISANA
+1438 SSIISANA

-1528 KSQTAFKNSLTLD
+1528 KSQATFKNSLTLD

-1552 VLNASGASAFN
+1552 VLNANGASAFN

-1583 NGATLSLNANS
+1583 NGGILSLNANS

-1613 SVLSVSNASSLNANI
+1613 SVLSASNTSSLNVNI
-1628 NFQGASQATFG
+1628 NFQGASQADFG

-1645 AASFNFDSAS
+1645 TASFNFDSTS

-1666 ALNFNGYAPSLSKAL
+1666 ALNFNGYAPSLTKAL

-1689 LGNNGDINLSDI
+1689 LGDNGDINLSDI

-1746 SDNNN
+1746 SGNNN

-1819 AGTYYLTSNIK
+1819 AGTYYLTSSIK
-1830 GLFTPKGSQTPQT
+1830 GLFTPKGSQTPQI

-1888 TNQLDNITSINEV
+1888 SNQLDNITSINEV
-1901 LQLLDRIKITPAQK
+1901 LQLLDEIKITPAQK

-1942 TQDHVTNS
+1942 TQDNVTNS

-1965 ALDSATC
+1965 TLDSATC

-2000 KSIYITGTLGSGNA
+2000 KSIYITGTVGSANA
-2014 FESGGSADITFQ
+2014 FESGGSADVTFQ
-2026 SANNL
+2026 STNNL

-2057 IFNQGNLANVLSQMA
+2057 IFNQGNLANVLSQVA

-2080 GLGNFVENALIPLS
+2080 GLGNFVENALSPLS
-2094 KELPSSLQNETL
+2094 KELPASLQNETL

-2119 NNSGVMNAI
+2119 NNSGVMNEI

-2168 FIGGYMD
+2168 FIGGYID

-2194 TSLQKDIGVVANDL
+2194 TSLQKDIGVVANNL
-2208 LDEFLGQDVVKKLE
+2208 LNEFLGKDVVKKLE

-2242 IYNQGLGSV
+2242 VYNQGLGSV
-2251 LPPSLQNALKE
+2251 LPLSLQNALKE

-2379 NSSSTNSSVTP
+2379 NSSSTNSSITP

-2402 TFLGVIASNGAI
+2402 TFLGTIASNGAI

-2437 ANNLTIANA
+2437 ANNLTITNA

-2473 SGLNVMG
+2473 SGLDVMG

-2485 GDLVFNLSHSVS
+2485 GDLVFNLNHSAS

-2508 IMTNYNNPLIQ
+2508 IMANNNNLLIQ
-2519 FNTSSKETGA
+2519 FNTSSKETGT

-2553 DNYLKLYTLINI
+2553 ADYLKLYTLIDI
-2565 NGKHM
+2565 NGKRM

-2580 GQAVSIKDGGLI
+2580 DQAVNIKDGGLV

-2611 VKIAVSNAPINNLQA
+2611 VKIAVSNDPINNLQA

-2631 YIAQIQGIQGV
+2631 YIAQIQGAQSM

-2671 YYLESHSTKD
+2671 YYLENHSTKD

-2731 SADFH
+2731 NADFH

-2789 YGINVGYDRFIKG
+2789 YGINIGYDRFIKG

-2857 INSYDP
+2857 INSYNP

-2870 SYRYNTWTTDAKIN
+2870 SYKYDTWTTDAKIN

-2903 LAYYYIGMSGLRGI
+2903 LAYYYIGLSGLRGI

>member
-1 MAFKKAGLIS
+1 M
-11 KFISKG
+11 
-17 SFKLNKISKKI
+17 FKLN
-28 FKLNPILKREKPLK
+28 LILKHEKPLS
-42 RHKKTKSIKKP
+42 HKKTKSVKKP
-53 FNKNKSFLKA
+53 FNQNKSFLKA

-72 GLPHLRASECR
+72 GLSHLRASECR
-83 YWSWW
+83 YWSWSSW
-88 SGYHDKIESG
+88 SYHDNIESG

-147 NIRFGGTGVNGVN
+147 NIRFGGTGVNGGN
-160 VGYITGTYDAQTINF
+160 LGYITGTYDAQTINF
-175 NSSRITTGNSLSDG
+175 NSSRITTGNSFSTG
-189 GGATLNFNATNRIT
+189 GGATLNFNATNHIT

-208 FDNSDAGAQH
+208 FDNSDAGTQH
-218 SYMNFKGSNINVSG
+218 SYMNFKGSNINVSA

-243 SFSGNNNNSAISFN
+243 SFNGNGTNSNLSFN
-257 KTKFNQGTYN
+257 KTNFNQGTYN
-267 FTNSANLSFNN
+267 FNSAQSAFNN
-278 SNFNQSTYNFNS
+278 SA
-290 LQSTFNNSTFNQGTY
+290 FNQGTY
-305 NFTDNTSFNND
+305 NFTDNASFNND

-323 NFNTSK
+323 SFNTSK

-357 VFNLNQTLNAN
+357 IFNLNQTLNSN

-401 SHVEVGNNTYDV
+401 SHVEVGSNTYDV

-419 QDETLQETFS
+419 QDETLQETL
-429 NKSITTQFLGDD
+429 NNQSITTQFLGDD
-441 LQAKAK
+441 LQAKAQ
-447 ATYQQDLN
+447 ATYQQDLS
-455 NSQSALSNATNDNK
+455 NSQSALNNATSDNK
-469 IASADTGYTNNQNT
+469 IASSDTGYTNNQNT
-483 TIKQDAQNLEHTSQQ
+483 TIKQDAQDLEHTSQQ
-498 IAKDEQALQGDLNK
+498 IA
-512 LKQLAN
+512 
-518 SSFNEQAFNQ
+518 
-528 AQSKEQQDEQ
+528 QDKQ
-538 TLQNEEN
+538 TLQ
-545 TFSSEQ
+545 
-551 EGLEKA
+551 G
-557 LANAKEQQ
+557 
-565 EQQQA
+565 
-570 QATYQQDLNNSQSAL
+570 
-585 SNATNDNKIASADTD
+585 
-600 YTKNQ
+600 
-605 NTAIKQDAQNL
+605 
-616 ENTSQQIT
+616 
-624 QDQKDLEQ
+624 

-641 NSKTGFN
+641 SSKTGFS

-666 QNEEETFSSEQEG
+666 QNEE
-679 LEKALANAK
+679 K
-688 HTSPTPTKH
+688 
-697 TAQNNPPNKVSPPTQ
+697 
-712 NLPTTNVWNGVY
+712 
-724 NFQNQTYSKKGIYY
+724 
-738 IDPNLSGQSGQ
+738 
-749 SGNTLS
+749 
-755 TYGYLDWF
+755 
-763 TLKNKFSVNAN
+763 
-774 NGTLIIGNNTESANT
+774 
-789 KGLIWIGDD
+789 
-798 KGLVYYNTGTFNAAN
+798 
-813 IYLTSNL
+813 
-820 KTGNGFSGEGATLNF
+820 
-835 NATNRITINQASFD
+835 
-849 NSDAGAQHSYMN
+849 
-861 FKGSNINVSGSSFTD
+861 
-876 DTNGGFSFSGNNNN
+876 
-890 SAISF
+890 
-895 NKTKFNQGTYN
+895 
-906 FTNSAN
+906 
-912 LSFNNSNFNQSTYNF
+912 
-927 NSLQSTFNN
+927 
-936 STFNQGTYNF
+936 
-946 TDNTSFNNDTFNQGT
+946 
-961 YNFNTSKVSFSGANT
+961 
-976 LNSSSP
+976 
-982 FASLKGSVS
+982 
-991 FGSGAV
+991 
-997 FNLNQTLNANQTYDI
+997 
-1012 LTTNGTIQYGVYQ
+1012 
-1025 SYLWDLINYK
+1025 
-1035 GDKAISHVEVGN
+1035 
-1047 NTYDV
+1047 
-1052 TFDINGQDETLQETF
+1052 
-1067 SNKSITTQFLGDD
+1067 
-1080 LQAKAKATYQQDL
+1080 
-1093 NNSQSA
+1093 
-1099 LSNATND
+1099 
-1106 NKIASAD
+1106 
-1113 TGYTNNQNTT
+1113 
-1123 IKQDAQN
+1123 
-1130 LEHTSQQ
+1130 
-1137 IAKDEQALQGDLN
+1137 
-1150 KLKQL
+1150 
-1155 ANSSFNEQAFNQ
+1155 
-1167 AQSKE
+1167 
-1172 QQDEQTLQNEEET
+1172 T

-1196 LANAKPASPTPTPTP
+1196 LANAKPASPTP
-1211 TPTPSP
+1211 SP
-1217 TPNPT
+1217 TPA

-1227 APNKVPPTPP
+1227 APNTPPNKVPPTPP
-1237 TQNLPTTNV
+1237 TQNLPATNV
-1246 WNGVYWL
+1246 WSGVYWL

-1265 IDPNLSGQSGQSANT
+1265 IDPNLSGQSGQSGNT

-1291 SFGVNIQNGTL
+1291 SFGVNANNGTL

-1322 GFGYIIGTFNAAN
+1322 GFGYIKGTFNAAN

-1390 SYATF
+1390 SYAAF

-1415 FSFNAKNISFS
+1415 FSFSAKNISFS

-1528 KSQTAFKNSLTLD
+1528 KSQAAFKNSLTLD

-1552 VLNASGASAFN
+1552 VLNANGASAFN

-1574 QATFNSLFF
+1574 QATFKSLFF
-1583 NGATLSLNANS
+1583 NGGIISLNANS
-1594 KLNASS
+1594 KLSASS

-1613 SVLSVSNASSLNANI
+1613 SVLSASNTSSLNVNI
-1628 NFQGASQATFG
+1628 NFQGASQAHFG

-1645 AASFNFDSAS
+1645 TASFNFDSAS

-1720 GITGISGAN
+1720 GIIGISGAN

-1799 NYQASKQNPT
+1799 NYQASKQNPI

-1819 AGTYYLTSNIK
+1819 IGTYYLTSNIK

-1888 TNQLDNITSINEV
+1888 SNQLDNITSINEV
-1901 LQLLDRIKITPAQK
+1901 LQLLDKIKITPAQK
-1915 QALLETINHLTDNIN
+1915 QALLETINHLTNNIN

-1942 TQDHVTNS
+1942 TQDSVTNS

-2014 FESGGSADITFQ
+2014 FESGGSADVTFQ

-2057 IFNQGNLANVLSQMA
+2057 IFNQGNLANVLSQVA

-2080 GLGNFVENALIPLS
+2080 GLGNFVENALSPLS
-2094 KELPSSLQNETL
+2094 KELPTSLQNETL

-2119 NNSGVMNAI
+2119 NNSGVMNEI
-2128 QNIISKKL
+2128 QDIISKKL

-2168 FIGGYMD
+2168 FIGGYID

-2208 LDEFLGQDVVKKLE
+2208 LNEFLGQDVVKKLE
-2222 SQGLVS
+2222 GQGLVG

-2242 IYNQGLGSV
+2242 VYNQGLGSV

-2262 NDLGALLSPRGLHDF
+2262 NDLSALLSPRGLHDF

-2321 IDFSKYQGALIFAS
+2321 IDFSKYQGTLIFAS

-2390 TNESLSVRANNF
+2390 TDESLSVRANNF
-2402 TFLGVIASNGAI
+2402 TFLGTIASNGAI

-2432 NATLQ
+2432 NAALQ
-2437 ANNLTIANA
+2437 ANNLTITNA

-2458 GDFTLNQQ
+2458 GNFTLNQQ

-2485 GDLVFNLSHSVS
+2485 GDLVFNLSHSAS

-2502 AQGIAT
+2502 AQGTAT
-2508 IMTNYNNPLIQ
+2508 IMANNNNPLIQ
-2519 FNTSSKETGA
+2519 FNTSSKETGT

-2544 DQITGGSSL
+2544 DQITGGNSL
-2553 DNYLKLYTLINI
+2553 ADYLKLYTLIDI

-2570 VMTDNGLTYN
+2570 VMTNNGLTYN
-2580 GQAVSIKDGGLI
+2580 GQAVNIKNGGLV

-2611 VKIAVSNAPINNLQA
+2611 VKIAVSNDPINNLQA

-2631 YIAQIQGIQGV
+2631 YIAQIQGAQSV
-2642 DSIEQAGGTQAINW
+2642 DSIDQVGGTQAINW

-2731 SADFH
+2731 STDFH

-2789 YGINVGYDRFIKG
+2789 YGINIGYDRFIKG

-2870 SYRYNTWTTDAKIN
+2870 SYKYDTWTTDAKIN
-2884 YGYDFMFKDKSVI
+2884 YGYDFMFKDKSII

-2903 LAYYYIGMSGLRGI
+2903 LAYYYIGLSGLRGI

-3008 TFYVNAGIGARFG
+3008 TFYVNASIGARFG

>member
-1 MAFKKAGLIS
+1 MAFKKARLIS

-17 SFKLNKISKKI
+17 SFKLSKISKKI
-28 FKLNPILKREKPLK
+28 FTLNQILKREKPLK
-42 RHKKTKSIKKP
+42 RHKKALKPIKKLS
-53 FNKNKSFLKA
+53 NRNKSFLKA
-63 SVLLIGALG
+63 SILLIGALG
-72 GLPHLRASECR
+72 GLSHLRANECR
-83 YWSWW
+83 YWSWSSW
-88 SGYHDKIESG
+88 SYQDNIESG

-138 NNGTLNVGG
+138 NGGTLNVGG
-147 NIRFGGTGVNGVN
+147 NIRFGGTGINGGD

-175 NSSRITTGNSLSDG
+175 NSSHLKTGNSYADG
-189 GGATLNFNATNRIT
+189 GGATLNFNATNHIT

-208 FDNSDAGAQH
+208 FDNSDAGTQK

-232 SSFTDDTNGGF
+232 SSFKDDTNGGF
-243 SFSGNNNNSAISFN
+243 SFSGNNNNSVISFN
-257 KTKFNQGTYN
+257 KTNFNQGTYN
-267 FTNSANLSFNN
+267 FSNSASSSFDN
-278 SNFNQSTYNFNS
+278 SS
-290 LQSTFNNSTFNQGTY
+290 FNQGTY
-305 NFTDNTSFNND
+305 NFNSAQSAFNNSAFNQGTYDFSNNTSFNND

-323 NFNTSK
+323 SFNTSK

-334 ANTLNSSSPFAS
+334 INTLNSSSPFAS

-357 VFNLNQTLNAN
+357 VFNLNQTLNNN

-375 TNGTIQYGVY
+375 TNGAIQYGVY

-401 SHVEVGNNTYDV
+401 SHVGVGNNTYDV

-419 QDETLQETFS
+419 QDETLQETF
-429 NKSITTQFLGDD
+429 NNQSIITQFLGDD
-441 LQAKAK
+441 LQAKAQK
-447 ATYQQDLN
+447 TYQQDLS
-455 NSQSALSNATNDNK
+455 NSQSALNNAASDNK
-469 IASADTGYTNNQNT
+469 IANSDTDYTKSSNP
-483 TIKQDAQNLEHTSQQ
+483 TINKDAQNLESTNQQ
-498 IAKDEQALQGDLNK
+498 IAQDEQALQG
-512 LKQLAN
+512 
-518 SSFNEQAFNQ
+518 
-528 AQSKEQQDEQ
+528 
-538 TLQNEEN
+538 
-545 TFSSEQ
+545 
-551 EGLEKA
+551 
-557 LANAKEQQ
+557 
-565 EQQQA
+565 
-570 QATYQQDLNNSQSAL
+570 
-585 SNATNDNKIASADTD
+585 
-600 YTKNQ
+600 
-605 NTAIKQDAQNL
+605 
-616 ENTSQQIT
+616 
-624 QDQKDLEQ
+624 

-641 NSKTGFN
+641 NSKTGFS
-648 EQAFNQAQSTEQQ
+648 EQAFNQAQ
-661 DEQTL
+661 D
-666 QNEEETFSSEQEG
+666 
-679 LEKALANAK
+679 
-688 HTSPTPTKH
+688 
-697 TAQNNPPNKVSPPTQ
+697 
-712 NLPTTNVWNGVY
+712 
-724 NFQNQTYSKKGIYY
+724 
-738 IDPNLSGQSGQ
+738 
-749 SGNTLS
+749 
-755 TYGYLDWF
+755 
-763 TLKNKFSVNAN
+763 
-774 NGTLIIGNNTESANT
+774 
-789 KGLIWIGDD
+789 
-798 KGLVYYNTGTFNAAN
+798 
-813 IYLTSNL
+813 
-820 KTGNGFSGEGATLNF
+820 
-835 NATNRITINQASFD
+835 
-849 NSDAGAQHSYMN
+849 
-861 FKGSNINVSGSSFTD
+861 
-876 DTNGGFSFSGNNNN
+876 
-890 SAISF
+890 
-895 NKTKFNQGTYN
+895 
-906 FTNSAN
+906 
-912 LSFNNSNFNQSTYNF
+912 
-927 NSLQSTFNN
+927 
-936 STFNQGTYNF
+936 
-946 TDNTSFNNDTFNQGT
+946 
-961 YNFNTSKVSFSGANT
+961 
-976 LNSSSP
+976 
-982 FASLKGSVS
+982 
-991 FGSGAV
+991 
-997 FNLNQTLNANQTYDI
+997 
-1012 LTTNGTIQYGVYQ
+1012 
-1025 SYLWDLINYK
+1025 
-1035 GDKAISHVEVGN
+1035 
-1047 NTYDV
+1047 
-1052 TFDINGQDETLQETF
+1052 
-1067 SNKSITTQFLGDD
+1067 
-1080 LQAKAKATYQQDL
+1080 
-1093 NNSQSA
+1093 
-1099 LSNATND
+1099 
-1106 NKIASAD
+1106 
-1113 TGYTNNQNTT
+1113 
-1123 IKQDAQN
+1123 
-1130 LEHTSQQ
+1130 
-1137 IAKDEQALQGDLN
+1137 
-1150 KLKQL
+1150 
-1155 ANSSFNEQAFNQ
+1155 
-1167 AQSKE
+1167 KE
-1172 QQDEQTLQNEEET
+1172 QQDEQTLQNEEKT
-1185 FSSEQEGLEKA
+1185 FNAEQEGLKQA
-1196 LANAKPASPTPTPTP
+1196 IANAKPASPTP
-1211 TPTPSP
+1211 SHA
-1217 TPNPT
+1217 PT

-1227 APNKVPPTPP
+1227 AQNTPPNKVSPTPTPP

-1246 WNGVYWL
+1246 WNGVYNL
-1253 QNQTYSQ
+1253 QNQTYSN

-1280 LSTYTANLLGR
+1280 LSTYTANLFGR

-1322 GFGYIIGTFNAAN
+1322 GFGYITGTFSAAN

-1342 KTGEGVSGSDGGGAN
+1342 KTGEGVSNSDGGGAN

-1390 SYATF
+1390 SYAAF
-1395 DATNNISVTNSSFS
+1395 DALNNISVTNSSFS

-1415 FSFNAKNISFS
+1415 FSFSAKNISFS

-1446 ANSLSFNNSR
+1446 SNSLSFINSR

-1465 WANSLIFNN
+1465 QANSLIFNN

-1500 SFTLSSQSL
+1500 NFTLSSQSL

-1528 KSQTAFKNSLTLD
+1528 KSQAAFKNSLTLD

-1552 VLNASGASAFN
+1552 VLNANGTSAFN

-1583 NGATLSLNANS
+1583 NGGTLSLNASS
-1594 KLNASS
+1594 KLNASN
-1600 ASFSNNTTINLDD
+1600 ASFSSNTTINLDD
-1613 SVLSVSNASSLNANI
+1613 SVLSANNTSSLNANI
-1628 NFQGASQATFG
+1628 NFQGASQADFG

-1645 AASFNFDSAS
+1645 TASFNFDSAS

-1666 ALNFNGYAPSLSKAL
+1666 ALNFNGYAPSLAKAL
-1681 MSVSGQFV
+1681 MNVSGQFV
-1689 LGNNGDINLSDI
+1689 LGSNGDINLSDI

-1799 NYQASKQNPT
+1799 NYQTSKQNPT

-1819 AGTYYLTSNIK
+1819 VGTYYLTSNIK
-1830 GLFTPKGSQTPQT
+1830 GLFTPKGSQTPQA

-1863 FSSGNLK
+1863 FSSENLK

-1888 TNQLDNITSINEV
+1888 SNQLDNITNINEV
-1901 LQLLDRIKITPAQK
+1901 LQLLDKIKITQAQK

-1930 QTFSNGNLVIGA
+1930 QTFNNGNLIIGA
-1942 TQDHVTNS
+1942 TQDNVTNS

-2000 KSIYITGTLGSGNA
+2000 KSIYITGTLGSANA
-2014 FESGGSADITFQ
+2014 FESGGSADVTFQ

-2080 GLGNFVENALIPLS
+2080 GLGNFVENALSPLS
-2094 KELPSSLQNETL
+2094 KELPASLQNETL
-2106 GQLIGQNNLDNLL
+2106 GQLIGQNNLDDLL

-2168 FIGGYMD
+2168 FIGGYID
-2175 ASELSSILSVILKD
+2175 ASELSSILSVVLKD

-2208 LDEFLGQDVVKKLE
+2208 LNEFLGQDVIKKLE
-2222 SQGLVS
+2222 SQGLVN

-2242 IYNQGLGSV
+2242 VYNQGLGSV

-2299 NATGGSLNFVANK
+2299 NATGGSLNFIANK

-2321 IDFSKYQGALIFAS
+2321 IDFSKYQGTLIFAS

-2432 NATLQ
+2432 NAALQ
-2437 ANNLTIANA
+2437 ANNLTITNA

-2458 GDFTLNQQ
+2458 GNFTLNQQ

-2485 GDLVFNLSHSVS
+2485 GDLVFNLSHSAS

-2502 AQGIAT
+2502 AQGNAT
-2508 IMTNYNNPLIQ
+2508 IMANNNNPLIQ
-2519 FNTSSKETGA
+2519 FNTSSKEAGT
-2529 YTLIDSAKAIYYGYN
+2529 YTLINSDKAIYYGYN

-2553 DNYLKLYTLINI
+2553 DNYLKLYTLIDI

-2570 VMTDNGLTYN
+2570 VMTNNGLTYN
-2580 GQAVSIKDGGLI
+2580 GQAVSVKDGGLV
-2592 VGFKDSQNQYIYTS
+2592 VGFKDSQNQYIYTF

-2611 VKIAVSNAPINNLQA
+2611 VKIAVSNDPINTLQA

-2631 YIAQIQGIQGV
+2631 YIAQIQGVQSV
-2642 DSIEQAGGTQAINW
+2642 DSIDQAGGNQAINW

-2671 YYLESHSTKD
+2671 YYLESHSVKD

-2694 VIANPNFKNDAT
+2694 VIANPDFKNDAT

-2731 SADFH
+2731 RSDFL

-2816 HANITQSGSSNVNMG
+2816 HGNITQSGSSNVNMG

-2870 SYRYNTWTTDAKIN
+2870 SYRYDTWTTDAKIN

-2903 LAYYYIGMSGLRGI
+2903 LAYYYIGLSGLRGI

>member
-11 KFISKG
+11 KFILKG

-28 FKLNPILKREKPLK
+28 FKLNQILKREKPLS
-42 RHKKTKSIKKP
+42 HKKTKSVKKP

-72 GLPHLRASECR
+72 GLSHLRASECR
-83 YWSWW
+83 YWSWSSW
-88 SGYHDKIESG
+88 GYHDNIESG

-104 NSYCLFSSTQGSGTY
+104 NSYCLFNSAQGSGTY

-127 SAGGASFTQKF
+127 SPGGASFTQKF
-138 NNGTLNVGG
+138 NNGTLNVEG
-147 NIRFGGTGVNGVN
+147 NIRFGGTGVNGGN
-160 VGYITGTYDAQTINF
+160 LGYITGTYDAQTINF
-175 NSSRITTGNSLSDG
+175 DSSRITTGNSFSTG
-189 GGATLNFNATNRIT
+189 GGATLNFNATNHIT
-203 INQAS
+203 IDQAS
-208 FDNSDAGAQH
+208 FDNSDAGTQH
-218 SYMNFKGSNINVSG
+218 SYMNFSSSNINVSA

-243 SFSGNNNNSAISFN
+243 SFSGNNNSAISFN
-257 KTKFNQGTYN
+257 KTSFNQGTYN
-267 FTNSANLSFNN
+267 FSSA
-278 SNFNQSTYNFNS
+278 
-290 LQSTFNNSTFNQGTY
+290 QSTFNNSNFNQGTY
-305 NFTDNTSFNND
+305 NFTDNTGLNFNND

-323 NFNTSK
+323 SFNASK

-346 LKGSVSFGSGA
+346 LKGSVSFGSDA
-357 VFNLNQTLNAN
+357 IFNLNQTLNSN

-385 QSYLWDLINY
+385 QSYLWHLINY

-419 QDETLQETFS
+419 QDETLQETF
-429 NKSITTQFLGDD
+429 NNQSIITQFLGDD
-441 LQAKAK
+441 LQAKAQK
-447 ATYQQDLN
+447 TYQQDLS
-455 NSQSALSNATNDNK
+455 NSQSALNNAADDNK
-469 IASADTGYTNNQNT
+469 IANSDTDYTKSSNP
-483 TIKQDAQNLEHTSQQ
+483 TIKKDAQNLENTDQTIQQ
-498 IAKDEQALQGDLNK
+498 DKQALEKDLANV
-512 LKQLAN
+512 KQLAN
-518 SSFNEQAFNQ
+518 APTGFNEQAFNQ
-528 AQSKEQQDEQ
+528 AQNKEQQNEQ
-538 TLQNEEN
+538 TLQENEK

-557 LANAKEQQ
+557 
-565 EQQQA
+565 
-570 QATYQQDLNNSQSAL
+570 
-585 SNATNDNKIASADTD
+585 I
-600 YTKNQ
+600 
-605 NTAIKQDAQNL
+605 
-616 ENTSQQIT
+616 
-624 QDQKDLEQ
+624 
-632 DLDKLQQLA
+632 
-641 NSKTGFN
+641 
-648 EQAFNQAQSTEQQ
+648 
-661 DEQTL
+661 
-666 QNEEETFSSEQEG
+666 
-679 LEKALANAK
+679 
-688 HTSPTPTKH
+688 
-697 TAQNNPPNKVSPPTQ
+697 
-712 NLPTTNVWNGVY
+712 
-724 NFQNQTYSKKGIYY
+724 
-738 IDPNLSGQSGQ
+738 
-749 SGNTLS
+749 
-755 TYGYLDWF
+755 
-763 TLKNKFSVNAN
+763 
-774 NGTLIIGNNTESANT
+774 
-789 KGLIWIGDD
+789 
-798 KGLVYYNTGTFNAAN
+798 
-813 IYLTSNL
+813 
-820 KTGNGFSGEGATLNF
+820 
-835 NATNRITINQASFD
+835 
-849 NSDAGAQHSYMN
+849 
-861 FKGSNINVSGSSFTD
+861 
-876 DTNGGFSFSGNNNN
+876 
-890 SAISF
+890 
-895 NKTKFNQGTYN
+895 
-906 FTNSAN
+906 
-912 LSFNNSNFNQSTYNF
+912 
-927 NSLQSTFNN
+927 
-936 STFNQGTYNF
+936 
-946 TDNTSFNNDTFNQGT
+946 
-961 YNFNTSKVSFSGANT
+961 
-976 LNSSSP
+976 
-982 FASLKGSVS
+982 
-991 FGSGAV
+991 
-997 FNLNQTLNANQTYDI
+997 
-1012 LTTNGTIQYGVYQ
+1012 
-1025 SYLWDLINYK
+1025 
-1035 GDKAISHVEVGN
+1035 
-1047 NTYDV
+1047 
-1052 TFDINGQDETLQETF
+1052 
-1067 SNKSITTQFLGDD
+1067 
-1080 LQAKAKATYQQDL
+1080 
-1093 NNSQSA
+1093 
-1099 LSNATND
+1099 
-1106 NKIASAD
+1106 
-1113 TGYTNNQNTT
+1113 
-1123 IKQDAQN
+1123 
-1130 LEHTSQQ
+1130 
-1137 IAKDEQALQGDLN
+1137 
-1150 KLKQL
+1150 
-1155 ANSSFNEQAFNQ
+1155 
-1167 AQSKE
+1167 
-1172 QQDEQTLQNEEET
+1172 
-1185 FSSEQEGLEKA
+1185 
-1196 LANAKPASPTPTPTP
+1196 ANAKPASPTP
-1211 TPTPSP
+1211 SP
-1217 TPNPT
+1217 TPT

-1227 APNKVPPTPP
+1227 APNTPPNKVPPTPP

-1246 WNGVYWL
+1246 WNGVYNL
-1253 QNQTYSQ
+1253 QNQTYSKQ
-1260 KGVYY
+1260 GVYY

-1322 GFGYIIGTFNAAN
+1322 GFGYITGTFNAAN

-1342 KTGEGVSGSDGGGAN
+1342 KTGEGVSDSDGGGAN
-1357 ITFKASDN
+1357 ITFKASGN

-1390 SYATF
+1390 SYAAF

-1438 SSVISANA
+1438 SSVISVNA
-1446 ANSLSFNNSR
+1446 ANSLSFINSR

-1519 NNANITLGN
+1519 DNANITLGN
-1528 KSQTAFKNSLTLD
+1528 KSQATFKNSLTLD

-1552 VLNASGASAFN
+1552 VLNANGSNAFN

-1583 NGATLSLNANS
+1583 NGGILSLNASS

-1600 ASFSNNTTINLDD
+1600 TSFSNNTTINLDD
-1613 SVLSVSNASSLNANI
+1613 SVLSASNTSSLNANI
-1628 NFQGASQATFG
+1628 NFQGASQADFG

-1645 AASFNFDSAS
+1645 TASFNFDSTS

-1666 ALNFNGYAPSLSKAL
+1666 ALNFDGYAPSLTKAL

-1713 NILNAQK
+1713 NILNTQK

-1746 SDNNN
+1746 SGNNN

-1809 GYSYDYSDNQ
+1809 GYSYNYSDNQ

-1888 TNQLDNITSINEV
+1888 SNQLDNITSINEV
-1901 LQLLDRIKITPAQK
+1901 LQLLDKIKITPVQK

-1942 TQDHVTNS
+1942 TQDNVTNS

-1965 ALDSATC
+1965 VLDSTTC

-2000 KSIYITGTLGSGNA
+2000 KSIYITGTVGSANA
-2014 FESGGSADITFQ
+2014 FESGGSADVTFQ

-2057 IFNQGNLANVLSQMA
+2057 IFNQGNLANVLSQVA

-2094 KELPSSLQNETL
+2094 KELPTSLQNETL

-2168 FIGGYMD
+2168 FIGGYID
-2175 ASELSSILSVILKD
+2175 TSELSSILSVILKD

-2208 LDEFLGQDVVKKLE
+2208 LNEFLGQDVVKKLE
-2222 SQGLVS
+2222 GQGLVS

-2242 IYNQGLGSV
+2242 VYNQGLGSV

-2366 EICINLANCPTTK
+2366 EICINLANCLTTK

-2402 TFLGVIASNGAI
+2402 TFLGTIASNGAI

-2437 ANNLTIANA
+2437 ANNLTITNA

-2502 AQGIAT
+2502 AQGNAT
-2508 IMTNYNNPLIQ
+2508 IMANNNSPLIQ
-2519 FNTSSKETGA
+2519 FNTSSKETGT

-2544 DQITGGSSL
+2544 DQITGGNSL
-2553 DNYLKLYTLINI
+2553 DNYLKLYTLIDI

-2580 GQAVSIKDGGLI
+2580 GQAVNIKDGGLV

-2611 VKIAVSNAPINNLQA
+2611 VKIAVSNDPINNLQA

-2631 YIAQIQGIQGV
+2631 YIAQIQGTQGV
-2642 DSIEQAGGTQAINW
+2642 DSIDQAGGAQAINW

-2694 VIANPNFKNDAT
+2694 VIANPDFKNDAT

-2789 YGINVGYDRFIKG
+2789 YGINIGYDRFIKG

-2816 HANITQSGSSNVNMG
+2816 HANITQSGSSNVNIG

-2870 SYRYNTWTTDAKIN
+2870 SYKYDTWTTDAKIN

-2903 LAYYYIGMSGLRGI
+2903 LAYYYIGLSGLRGI

-3008 TFYVNAGIGARFG
+3008 TFYVNASIGARFG

>member
-11 KFISKG
+11 KFILKG

-28 FKLNPILKREKPLK
+28 FKLNLILKREKPLS
-42 RHKKTKSIKKP
+42 HKKTKSIKKP
-53 FNKNKSFLKA
+53 FNKNKSLLKA
-63 SVLLIGALG
+63 SILLIGALG
-72 GLPHLRASECR
+72 GLSHLRASECR
-83 YWSWW
+83 YWSWSSW
-88 SGYHDKIESG
+88 GYHDTIESG

-104 NSYCLFSSTQGSGTY
+104 NSYCLFNSTQGSGTY

-138 NNGTLNVGG
+138 NNGTLDVGG
-147 NIRFGGTGVNGVN
+147 NIRFGGTGVNGGD
-160 VGYITGTYDAQTINF
+160 VGYITGTYDSQTINF
-175 NSSRITTGNSLSDG
+175 NSSRITTGNSFFTG
-189 GGATLNFNATNRIT
+189 GGATLNFNATNHIT

-208 FDNSDAGAQH
+208 FDNSDAGTQK
-218 SYMNFKGSNINVSG
+218 SYMKFKGSNINVSS

-243 SFSGNNNNSAISFN
+243 SFSGNGANSNLSFN
-257 KTKFNQGTYN
+257 KTNFNQGTYK
-267 FTNSANLSFNN
+267 FTNSTNLNFNN
-278 SNFNQSTYNFNS
+278 SA
-290 LQSTFNNSTFNQGTY
+290 FNQGTY
-305 NFTDNTSFNND
+305 NFTDNASFNND

-323 NFNTSK
+323 NFNASK

-334 ANTLNSSSPFAS
+334 ANTLNSSSPFAN
-346 LKGSVSFGSGA
+346 LKGSVSFGSGTI
-357 VFNLNQTLNAN
+357 FNLNQTLNNN

-401 SHVEVGNNTYDV
+401 SHVEVGSNTYDV

-419 QDETLQETFS
+419 QDETLQETF
-429 NKSITTQFLGDD
+429 NNQSITTQFLGDD

-447 ATYQQDLN
+447 ATYQQDLS
-455 NSQSALSNATNDNK
+455 NSQSALNNATSDNK
-469 IASADTGYTNNQNT
+469 IASSDTGYTNNQNT
-483 TIKQDAQNLEHTSQQ
+483 TIKKDAQS
-498 IAKDEQALQGDLNK
+498 
-512 LKQLAN
+512 
-518 SSFNEQAFNQ
+518 
-528 AQSKEQQDEQ
+528 
-538 TLQNEEN
+538 
-545 TFSSEQ
+545 
-551 EGLEKA
+551 
-557 LANAKEQQ
+557 
-565 EQQQA
+565 
-570 QATYQQDLNNSQSAL
+570 
-585 SNATNDNKIASADTD
+585 
-600 YTKNQ
+600 
-605 NTAIKQDAQNL
+605 L
-616 ENTSQQIT
+616 ENTDQTIQQDK
-624 QDQKDLEQ
+624 QALKG

-641 NSKTGFN
+641 NSPTGFN
-648 EQAFNQAQSTEQQ
+648 QQAFKNAQSTEQQ
-661 DEQTL
+661 DLQTL
-666 QNEEETFSSEQEG
+666 QGEENTFNAEQDG
-679 LEKALANAK
+679 LKQAIANAK
-688 HTSPTPTKH
+688 PTSPTPSPTPTKH
-697 TAQNNPPNKVSPPTQ
+697 TAPN
-712 NLPTTNVWNGVY
+712 
-724 NFQNQTYSKKGIYY
+724 
-738 IDPNLSGQSGQ
+738 
-749 SGNTLS
+749 
-755 TYGYLDWF
+755 
-763 TLKNKFSVNAN
+763 
-774 NGTLIIGNNTESANT
+774 
-789 KGLIWIGDD
+789 
-798 KGLVYYNTGTFNAAN
+798 
-813 IYLTSNL
+813 
-820 KTGNGFSGEGATLNF
+820 
-835 NATNRITINQASFD
+835 
-849 NSDAGAQHSYMN
+849 
-861 FKGSNINVSGSSFTD
+861 
-876 DTNGGFSFSGNNNN
+876 
-890 SAISF
+890 
-895 NKTKFNQGTYN
+895 
-906 FTNSAN
+906 
-912 LSFNNSNFNQSTYNF
+912 
-927 NSLQSTFNN
+927 
-936 STFNQGTYNF
+936 
-946 TDNTSFNNDTFNQGT
+946 
-961 YNFNTSKVSFSGANT
+961 
-976 LNSSSP
+976 
-982 FASLKGSVS
+982 
-991 FGSGAV
+991 
-997 FNLNQTLNANQTYDI
+997 
-1012 LTTNGTIQYGVYQ
+1012 
-1025 SYLWDLINYK
+1025 
-1035 GDKAISHVEVGN
+1035 
-1047 NTYDV
+1047 
-1052 TFDINGQDETLQETF
+1052 
-1067 SNKSITTQFLGDD
+1067 
-1080 LQAKAKATYQQDL
+1080 
-1093 NNSQSA
+1093 
-1099 LSNATND
+1099 
-1106 NKIASAD
+1106 
-1113 TGYTNNQNTT
+1113 
-1123 IKQDAQN
+1123 
-1130 LEHTSQQ
+1130 
-1137 IAKDEQALQGDLN
+1137 
-1150 KLKQL
+1150 
-1155 ANSSFNEQAFNQ
+1155 
-1167 AQSKE
+1167 
-1172 QQDEQTLQNEEET
+1172 
-1185 FSSEQEGLEKA
+1185 
-1196 LANAKPASPTPTPTP
+1196 TP
-1211 TPTPSP
+1211 
-1217 TPNPT
+1217 
-1222 PTKHT
+1222 
-1227 APNKVPPTPP
+1227 PNKVPPTPP

-1246 WNGVYWL
+1246 WSGVYWL
-1253 QNQTYSQ
+1253 QNQTYSKQ
-1260 KGVYY
+1260 GIYY

-1291 SFGVNIQNGTL
+1291 SFGMNIQNGTL

-1322 GFGYIIGTFNAAN
+1322 GFGYITGTFNAAN

-1376 ETVTKMIQTGASQH
+1376 ETVTKMIQTRASQH
-1390 SYATF
+1390 SYAAF
-1395 DATNNISVTNSSFS
+1395 EATNNISVTNSSFS

-1500 SFTLSSQSL
+1500 SFTLISQSL

-1519 NNANITLGN
+1519 DNANITLGN
-1528 KSQTAFKNSLTLD
+1528 KSQATFKNSLTLD

-1552 VLNASGASAFN
+1552 VLNANGSSAFN

-1583 NGATLSLNANS
+1583 NGGIISLNANS

-1613 SVLSVSNASSLNANI
+1613 SVLSASNASSLNANI
-1628 NFQGASQATFG
+1628 NFQGASQADFG

-1645 AASFNFDSAS
+1645 TASFNFDSAS

-1888 TNQLDNITSINEV
+1888 SNQLDNTTSINEV
-1901 LQLLDRIKITPAQK
+1901 LQLLDEIKITPAQK

-1942 TQDHVTNS
+1942 TQDSVTNS

-2014 FESGGSADITFQ
+2014 FESGGSADVTFQ

-2031 VLNKANI
+2031 VLDKANI

-2057 IFNQGNLANVLSQMA
+2057 IFNQGNLANVLSQVA

-2080 GLGNFVENALIPLS
+2080 GLGNFIENALSPLS
-2094 KELPSSLQNETL
+2094 KELPASLQDETL

-2119 NNSGVMNAI
+2119 NNSGVMNEI

-2168 FIGGYMD
+2168 FIGGYID

-2208 LDEFLGQDVVKKLE
+2208 LNEFLGQDAVKKLE
-2222 SQGLVS
+2222 NQGLVS

-2242 IYNQGLGSV
+2242 IYNQGLRSV

-2390 TNESLSVRANNF
+2390 TDESLSVRANNF

-2437 ANNLTIANA
+2437 ANNLTITNA

-2458 GDFTLNQQ
+2458 GNFTLNQQ

-2473 SGLNVMG
+2473 NGLNVMG

-2485 GDLVFNLSHSVS
+2485 GDLVFNLNHSAS

-2502 AQGIAT
+2502 AQGTAT
-2508 IMTNYNNPLIQ
+2508 IMANNNNPLIQ
-2519 FNTSSKETGA
+2519 FNTSSKETGT

-2544 DQITGGSSL
+2544 NQITGGSSL
-2553 DNYLKLYTLINI
+2553 DNYLKLYTLIDI

-2580 GQAVSIKDGGLI
+2580 DQAVNIKDGGLV

-2611 VKIAVSNAPINNLQA
+2611 VKIAVSNDPINNLQA

-2631 YIAQIQGIQGV
+2631 YIAQIQGIQSV
-2642 DSIEQAGGTQAINW
+2642 DSIDQAGGAQAINW

-2694 VIANPNFKNDAT
+2694 VIANPDFKNDAT

-2789 YGINVGYDRFIKG
+2789 YGINIGYDRFIKG

-2870 SYRYNTWTTDAKIN
+2870 SYKYNTWTTDAKIN

-2903 LAYYYIGMSGLRGI
+2903 LAYYYIGLSGLRGI

-3008 TFYVNAGIGARFG
+3008 TFYVNASIGARFG

>member
-1 MAFKKAGLIS
+1 MAFKKARLIS
-11 KFISKG
+11 KLISKG

-72 GLPHLRASECR
+72 GLSHLRASECKT
-83 YWSWW
+83 WSWSSW
-88 SGYHDKIESG
+88 SYHDNIESG

-104 NSYCLFSSTQGSGTY
+104 NTYCLFSSTQGSGTY

-127 SAGGASFTQKF
+127 DSGNVSFTQKF
-138 NNGTLNVGG
+138 NNGTLDIGG
-147 NIRFGGTGVNGVN
+147 NIRFGGTGGDGGDL
-160 VGYITGTYDAQTINF
+160 GYITGTYDAQTINF
-175 NSSRITTGNSLSDG
+175 NSSRITTGNSFSTG
-189 GGATLNFNATNRIT
+189 GGATLNFNATNNIT
-203 INQAS
+203 INQAN
-208 FDNSDAGAQH
+208 FDNNDAGAQH
-218 SYMNFKGSNINVSG
+218 SYMNFKGSNINVSN
-232 SSFTDDTNGGF
+232 SSFKDDTNGGF
-243 SFSGNNNNSAISFN
+243 SFSGSNKNSAISFN
-257 KTKFNQGTYN
+257 QSNFNQGTYN
-267 FTNSANLSFNN
+267 FNSAQSAFENSDFNQGAYNFNGNTSFNN
-278 SNFNQSTYNFNS
+278 D
-290 LQSTFNNSTFNQGTY
+290 TFNQGTY
-305 NFTDNTSFNND
+305 NFNDNTSFNND

-334 ANTLNSSSPFAS
+334 INTLNSSSPFAS
-346 LKGSVSFGSGA
+346 LKGNVSFNSNA
-357 VFNLNQTLNAN
+357 VFNLNQTLNNN

-401 SHVEVGNNTYDV
+401 SHVGVGNNTYDV

-419 QDETLQETFS
+419 QDETLQETF
-429 NKSITTQFLGDD
+429 NNQSIITQFLGDD
-441 LQAKAK
+441 LQAKAQK
-447 ATYQQDLN
+447 TYQEDLTH
-455 NSQSALSNATNDNK
+455 SQNALSGATSDNT
-469 IASADTGYTNNQNT
+469 IASNDTSYTQSKNT
-483 TIKQDAQNLEHTSQQ
+483 TIAKDAQGLENTNQQ
-498 IAKDEQALQGDLNK
+498 IAQDEQALQGDLDK

-518 SSFNEQAFNQ
+518 SPTGFNQQAFNQ
-528 AQSKEQQDEQ
+528 AQKQEQQDEQ
-538 TLQNEEN
+538 TLQNEEK

-551 EGLEKA
+551 EGLKQA
-557 LANAKEQQ
+557 IANAKP
-565 EQQQA
+565 
-570 QATYQQDLNNSQSAL
+570 
-585 SNATNDNKIASADTD
+585 
-600 YTKNQ
+600 
-605 NTAIKQDAQNL
+605 
-616 ENTSQQIT
+616 TSPT
-624 QDQKDLEQ
+624 P
-632 DLDKLQQLA
+632 
-641 NSKTGFN
+641 SPT
-648 EQAFNQAQSTEQQ
+648 
-661 DEQTL
+661 
-666 QNEEETFSSEQEG
+666 
-679 LEKALANAK
+679 
-688 HTSPTPTKH
+688 PTPTKH
-697 TAQNNPPNKVSPPTQ
+697 TAQN
-712 NLPTTNVWNGVY
+712 
-724 NFQNQTYSKKGIYY
+724 
-738 IDPNLSGQSGQ
+738 
-749 SGNTLS
+749 
-755 TYGYLDWF
+755 
-763 TLKNKFSVNAN
+763 
-774 NGTLIIGNNTESANT
+774 
-789 KGLIWIGDD
+789 
-798 KGLVYYNTGTFNAAN
+798 
-813 IYLTSNL
+813 
-820 KTGNGFSGEGATLNF
+820 
-835 NATNRITINQASFD
+835 
-849 NSDAGAQHSYMN
+849 
-861 FKGSNINVSGSSFTD
+861 
-876 DTNGGFSFSGNNNN
+876 
-890 SAISF
+890 
-895 NKTKFNQGTYN
+895 
-906 FTNSAN
+906 
-912 LSFNNSNFNQSTYNF
+912 
-927 NSLQSTFNN
+927 
-936 STFNQGTYNF
+936 
-946 TDNTSFNNDTFNQGT
+946 
-961 YNFNTSKVSFSGANT
+961 
-976 LNSSSP
+976 
-982 FASLKGSVS
+982 
-991 FGSGAV
+991 
-997 FNLNQTLNANQTYDI
+997 
-1012 LTTNGTIQYGVYQ
+1012 
-1025 SYLWDLINYK
+1025 
-1035 GDKAISHVEVGN
+1035 
-1047 NTYDV
+1047 
-1052 TFDINGQDETLQETF
+1052 
-1067 SNKSITTQFLGDD
+1067 
-1080 LQAKAKATYQQDL
+1080 
-1093 NNSQSA
+1093 
-1099 LSNATND
+1099 
-1106 NKIASAD
+1106 
-1113 TGYTNNQNTT
+1113 
-1123 IKQDAQN
+1123 
-1130 LEHTSQQ
+1130 
-1137 IAKDEQALQGDLN
+1137 
-1150 KLKQL
+1150 
-1155 ANSSFNEQAFNQ
+1155 
-1167 AQSKE
+1167 
-1172 QQDEQTLQNEEET
+1172 
-1185 FSSEQEGLEKA
+1185 
-1196 LANAKPASPTPTPTP
+1196 TP
-1211 TPTPSP
+1211 
-1217 TPNPT
+1217 
-1222 PTKHT
+1222 
-1227 APNKVPPTPP
+1227 PNKVPPTPP

-1246 WNGVYWL
+1246 WNGVYNL
-1253 QNQTYSQ
+1253 QNQTYSN

-1280 LSTYTANLLGR
+1280 LSTYTANLFGR
-1291 SFGVNIQNGTL
+1291 SFGVNIQNSTL

-1322 GFGYIIGTFNAAN
+1322 GFGYITGTFSAAN

-1342 KTGEGVSGSDGGGAN
+1342 KTGEGVSNSDGGGAN

-1390 SYATF
+1390 SYAAF
-1395 DATNNISVTNSSFS
+1395 DALNNISVTNSSFS

-1415 FSFNAKNISFS
+1415 FSFTAKNISFS

-1465 WANSLIFNN
+1465 QANSLIFNN

-1500 SFTLSSQSL
+1500 NFTLSSQSS

-1528 KSQTAFKNSLTLD
+1528 KSQAAFKNSLTLD

-1552 VLNASGASAFN
+1552 VLNANGTSAFN

-1574 QATFNSLFF
+1574 QATFKSLFF
-1583 NGATLSLNANS
+1583 NGGTLSLNAGS
-1594 KLNASS
+1594 KLNASN
-1600 ASFSNNTTINLDD
+1600 ASFSSNTTINLDD
-1613 SVLSVSNASSLNANI
+1613 SVLSANNTSSLNANI
-1628 NFQGASQATFG
+1628 NFQGTSQADFG

-1645 AASFNFDSAS
+1645 TASFNFDSAS
-1655 SLSFNNLTANG
+1655 SLNFNNLTANG
-1666 ALNFNGYAPSLSKAL
+1666 ALNFNGYAPSLTKAL

-1746 SDNNN
+1746 SDSNN

-1809 GYSYDYSDNQ
+1809 GYSYDYSNNQ

-1863 FSSGNLK
+1863 FSSENLK

-1881 TLKEMIE
+1881 TLKELIE
-1888 TNQLDNITSINEV
+1888 SNQLDNITNINEV
-1901 LQLLDRIKITPAQK
+1901 LQLLDKIKITQTQK

-1930 QTFSNGNLVIGA
+1930 QTFNNGNLIIGA
-1942 TQDHVTNS
+1942 TQDNVTNS

-1965 ALDSATC
+1965 TLDSATC

-2000 KSIYITGTLGSGNA
+2000 KSIYITGTIGSGNA
-2014 FESGGSADITFQ
+2014 FESGGSADVTFQ

-2043 DNIFNLLGQEGIDK
+2043 DNIFNLLGQKGIDK
-2057 IFNQGNLANVLSQMA
+2057 IFNQGNLANVLSQVA

-2080 GLGNFVENALIPLS
+2080 GLGNFIENALSPLS
-2094 KELPSSLQNETL
+2094 KELPTSLQDETL
-2106 GQLIGQNNLDNLL
+2106 GQLIGQNNLDDLL
-2119 NNSGVMNAI
+2119 NNSGVMNEI

-2168 FIGGYMD
+2168 FIGGYID
-2175 ASELSSILSVILKD
+2175 ASELSSILSVVLKD

-2208 LDEFLGQDVVKKLE
+2208 LNEFLGQDVIKKLE

-2242 IYNQGLGSV
+2242 VYNQGLGSV

-2335 NGVSNIN
+2335 NDVSNIN
-2342 ITTLNATNGLS
+2342 ITTLNATNGLN

-2366 EICINLANCPTTK
+2366 EICVNLANCPTTK

-2414 DLSQVKNNSV
+2414 DLSQVTNNSV

-2458 GDFTLNQQ
+2458 GNFTLNQQ

-2485 GDLVFNLSHSVS
+2485 GDLVFKLSHSVS

-2502 AQGIAT
+2502 AQGSAT
-2508 IMTNYNNPLIQ
+2508 IMANNNNPLIQ
-2519 FNTSSKETGA
+2519 FNTSSKEAGT

-2553 DNYLKLYTLINI
+2553 DNYLKLYTLIDI

-2580 GQAVSIKDGGLI
+2580 GQAVNIKDGGLV

-2611 VKIAVSNAPINNLQA
+2611 VKIAVSNDPINNLQA

-2631 YIAQIQGIQGV
+2631 YIAQIQGIQSV
-2642 DSIEQAGGTQAINW
+2642 DSIDQAGGNQAINW

-2694 VIANPNFKNDAT
+2694 VISNPDFKNDAT

-2766 VKNNVWATGVGGA
+2766 VKNNVWAIGVGGA

-2870 SYRYNTWTTDAKIN
+2870 SYRYDTWTTDAKIN

-2903 LAYYYIGMSGLRGI
+2903 LAYYYIGLSSLRGI

-3008 TFYVNAGIGARFG
+3008 TFYMNAGIGARFG

>member
-1 MAFKKAGLIS
+1 MAFKKVGLIS
-11 KFISKG
+11 KFILKG

-28 FKLNPILKREKPLK
+28 FKLNQILKREKPLK
-42 RHKKTKSIKKP
+42 CHKKTKSIKKP

-63 SVLLIGALG
+63 SILLIGALG
-72 GLPHLRASECR
+72 GLSHLRANECT
-83 YWSWW
+83 YWSWSSW
-88 SGYHDKIESG
+88 SYHDNIESG
-98 SNSPTH
+98 PNSPTH

-138 NNGTLNVGG
+138 NGGTLNVGG
-147 NIRFGGTGVNGVN
+147 NIRFGGTGINGGD
-160 VGYITGTYDAQTINF
+160 VGYITGTYDAANIYLT
-175 NSSRITTGNSLSDG
+175 SHLKTGNSYADG
-189 GGATLNFNATNRIT
+189 GGATLNFNATNNLT

-208 FDNSDAGAQH
+208 FDNSDAGTQK

-232 SSFTDDTNGGF
+232 SSFTDDTDGGF
-243 SFSGNNNNSAISFN
+243 SFSGNNNHSAISFN
-257 KTKFNQGTYN
+257 QTNFNQGTYN
-267 FTNSANLSFNN
+267 FNSD
-278 SNFNQSTYNFNS
+278 
-290 LQSTFNNSTFNQGTY
+290 QSTFENSNFNQGTY
-305 NFTDNTSFNND
+305 NFNNNASFNND

-323 NFNTSK
+323 SFNTSK

-334 ANTLNSSSPFAS
+334 INTLNSSSPFAS
-346 LKGSVSFGSGA
+346 LKGSVSFNSNA
-357 VFNLNQTLNAN
+357 IFNLNQTLNSN

-375 TNGTIQYGVY
+375 TNGAIQYGVY

-401 SHVEVGNNTYDV
+401 SHVGVGNNTYDV

-419 QDETLQETFS
+419 QDETLQETF
-429 NKSITTQFLGDD
+429 NKQSIITQFLGED
-441 LQAKAK
+441 LQQQAQK
-447 ATYQQDLN
+447 TYQQDLS
-455 NSQSALSNATNDNK
+455 NSQSALNNAADDNK
-469 IASADTGYTNNQNT
+469 IANSDTDYTKSSNP
-483 TIKQDAQNLEHTSQQ
+483 TIKKDAQNLENTDQTIQQ
-498 IAKDEQALQGDLNK
+498 DKQALEKDLANV
-512 LKQLAN
+512 KQLAN
-518 SSFNEQAFNQ
+518 APTGFNEQAFNQ
-528 AQSKEQQDEQ
+528 AQNKEQQDEQ
-538 TLQNEEN
+538 TLQENEK

-557 LANAKEQQ
+557 IANAKP
-565 EQQQA
+565 
-570 QATYQQDLNNSQSAL
+570 
-585 SNATNDNKIASADTD
+585 ASPAPSPT
-600 YTKNQ
+600 
-605 NTAIKQDAQNL
+605 
-616 ENTSQQIT
+616 
-624 QDQKDLEQ
+624 
-632 DLDKLQQLA
+632 
-641 NSKTGFN
+641 
-648 EQAFNQAQSTEQQ
+648 
-661 DEQTL
+661 
-666 QNEEETFSSEQEG
+666 
-679 LEKALANAK
+679 
-688 HTSPTPTKH
+688 PTPTKH
-697 TAQNNPPNKVSPPTQ
+697 TAPN
-712 NLPTTNVWNGVY
+712 
-724 NFQNQTYSKKGIYY
+724 
-738 IDPNLSGQSGQ
+738 
-749 SGNTLS
+749 
-755 TYGYLDWF
+755 
-763 TLKNKFSVNAN
+763 
-774 NGTLIIGNNTESANT
+774 
-789 KGLIWIGDD
+789 
-798 KGLVYYNTGTFNAAN
+798 
-813 IYLTSNL
+813 
-820 KTGNGFSGEGATLNF
+820 
-835 NATNRITINQASFD
+835 
-849 NSDAGAQHSYMN
+849 
-861 FKGSNINVSGSSFTD
+861 
-876 DTNGGFSFSGNNNN
+876 
-890 SAISF
+890 
-895 NKTKFNQGTYN
+895 
-906 FTNSAN
+906 
-912 LSFNNSNFNQSTYNF
+912 
-927 NSLQSTFNN
+927 
-936 STFNQGTYNF
+936 
-946 TDNTSFNNDTFNQGT
+946 
-961 YNFNTSKVSFSGANT
+961 
-976 LNSSSP
+976 
-982 FASLKGSVS
+982 
-991 FGSGAV
+991 
-997 FNLNQTLNANQTYDI
+997 
-1012 LTTNGTIQYGVYQ
+1012 
-1025 SYLWDLINYK
+1025 
-1035 GDKAISHVEVGN
+1035 
-1047 NTYDV
+1047 
-1052 TFDINGQDETLQETF
+1052 
-1067 SNKSITTQFLGDD
+1067 
-1080 LQAKAKATYQQDL
+1080 
-1093 NNSQSA
+1093 
-1099 LSNATND
+1099 
-1106 NKIASAD
+1106 
-1113 TGYTNNQNTT
+1113 
-1123 IKQDAQN
+1123 
-1130 LEHTSQQ
+1130 
-1137 IAKDEQALQGDLN
+1137 
-1150 KLKQL
+1150 
-1155 ANSSFNEQAFNQ
+1155 
-1167 AQSKE
+1167 
-1172 QQDEQTLQNEEET
+1172 
-1185 FSSEQEGLEKA
+1185 
-1196 LANAKPASPTPTPTP
+1196 TP
-1211 TPTPSP
+1211 
-1217 TPNPT
+1217 
-1222 PTKHT
+1222 
-1227 APNKVPPTPP
+1227 PNKVPPTPP

-1246 WNGVYWL
+1246 WNGVYNL
-1253 QNQTYSQ
+1253 QNQTYSKQ
-1260 KGVYY
+1260 GVYY

-1322 GFGYIIGTFNAAN
+1322 GFGYITGTFNAAN
-1335 IYLTNNF
+1335 IYLTNNV

-1390 SYATF
+1390 SYAAF
-1395 DATNNISVTNSSFS
+1395 DATSNISVTNSSFS

-1479 NVLYSRGTSNF
+1479 NVLYSRGASNF

-1528 KSQTAFKNSLTLD
+1528 KSQAAFKNSLTLN

-1552 VLNASGASAFN
+1552 VLNANGTSAFN

-1574 QATFNSLFF
+1574 QATFKSLFF
-1583 NGATLSLNANS
+1583 NGGIISLNASS

-1613 SVLSVSNASSLNANI
+1613 SVLSASNTSSLNANI
-1628 NFQGASQATFG
+1628 NFQGASQANFG

-1645 AASFNFDSAS
+1645 TASFNFDSAS

-1666 ALNFNGYAPSLSKAL
+1666 ALNFNGYAPSLTKAL

-1761 NSSQIIQESIKN
+1761 NSSQIIQESVKN

-1888 TNQLDNITSINEV
+1888 SNQLDNITSINEV
-1901 LQLLDRIKITPAQK
+1901 LQLLDEIKITPAQK

-1942 TQDHVTNS
+1942 TQDNVTNS

-2000 KSIYITGTLGSGNA
+2000 KSIYITGTLGSANA

-2031 VLNKANI
+2031 VLDKANI

-2057 IFNQGNLANVLSQMA
+2057 IFNQGNLANVLSQVA

-2080 GLGNFVENALIPLS
+2080 GLGNFVENALSPLS
-2094 KELPSSLQNETL
+2094 KELPTSLQNETL

-2119 NNSGVMNAI
+2119 NNSGVMNEI

-2168 FIGGYMD
+2168 FIGRYMD
-2175 ASELSSILSVILKD
+2175 ASEVSSILSVVLKD

-2194 TSLQKDIGVVANDL
+2194 TSLKKDIGVVANDL
-2208 LDEFLGQDVVKKLE
+2208 LNEFLGQDVVKKLE

-2242 IYNQGLGSV
+2242 VYNQGLGSV

-2286 SNGYVFVNNSSFS
+2286 SDGYVFVNNSSFS

-2390 TNESLSVRANNF
+2390 TNESLSVRTNNF
-2402 TFLGVIASNGAI
+2402 TFLGTIASNGAI

-2437 ANNLTIANA
+2437 ANNLTITNA

-2458 GDFTLNQQ
+2458 GNFTLNQQ

-2480 NFNSY
+2480 NFSSY
-2485 GDLVFNLSHSVS
+2485 GDLVFNLSHSAS

-2502 AQGIAT
+2502 AQGTAT
-2508 IMTNYNNPLIQ
+2508 IMANNNNPLIQ

-2529 YTLIDSAKAIYYGYN
+2529 YTLIDSDKAIYYGYN
-2544 DQITGGSSL
+2544 DQITGGNSL
-2553 DNYLKLYTLINI
+2553 DNYLKLYTLIDI

-2580 GQAVSIKDGGLI
+2580 GQAVNIKDGGLV

-2611 VKIAVSNAPINNLQA
+2611 VKIAVSNDPINNLQA

-2631 YIAQIQGIQGV
+2631 YIAQIQGTQGV
-2642 DSIEQAGGTQAINW
+2642 DSIDQAGGTQAINW

-2694 VIANPNFKNDAT
+2694 VIANPDFKNDAT

-2789 YGINVGYDRFIKG
+2789 YGINIGYDRFIKG

-2870 SYRYNTWTTDAKIN
+2870 SYKYNTWTTDAKIN

-2903 LAYYYIGMSGLRGI
+2903 LAYYYIGLSGLRGI

>member
-1 MAFKKAGLIS
+1 MAFKKARLIS
-11 KFISKG
+11 RFISKG
-17 SFKLNKISKKI
+17 SFKLNKISKKF
-28 FKLNPILKREKPLK
+28 FKLNQILKCEKPLK
-42 RHKKTKSIKKP
+42 CHKKTKSIKKLS
-53 FNKNKSFLKA
+53 NRNKSFLKV

-72 GLPHLRASECR
+72 GLSHLRANECT
-83 YWSWW
+83 YWSWSSW
-88 SGYHDKIESG
+88 SYQDNIESG
-98 SNSPTH
+98 PNSPTH
-104 NSYCLFSSTQGSGTY
+104 NSYCLFSSAQGSGTY

-138 NNGTLNVGG
+138 NGGTLNVGG
-147 NIRFGGTGVNGVN
+147 NIRFGGTGINGGD

-175 NSSRITTGNSLSDG
+175 NSSHLTTGNSYADG
-189 GGATLNFNATNRIT
+189 GGATLNFNAANNIT

-208 FDNSDAGAQH
+208 LDNSDAGTQK
-218 SYMNFKGSNINVSG
+218 SYMNFKGSNIKVSG
-232 SSFTDDTNGGF
+232 SSFKDDTDGGF
-243 SFSGNNNNSAISFN
+243 NFSGNNNNSVISFN
-257 KTKFNQGTYN
+257 QTNFNQGTYN
-267 FTNSANLSFNN
+267 FSNSASSSFGNSSFN
-278 SNFNQSTYNFNS
+278 QGTYHFNS
-290 LQSTFNNSTFNQGTY
+290 TQSTFENSDFNQGTY
-305 NFTDNTSFNND
+305 NFNDSVSFNNN
-316 TFNQGTY
+316 TFNQGAY
-323 NFNTSK
+323 HFNTSK

-334 ANTLNSSSPFAS
+334 INTLNSSSPFAS
-346 LKGSVSFGSGA
+346 LKGSVSFNSGA
-357 VFNLNQTLNAN
+357 VFNLNQTLNNN

-375 TNGTIQYGVY
+375 TNGAIQYGVY

-401 SHVEVGNNTYDV
+401 SHVGVGNNTYDV

-419 QDETLQETFS
+419 QDETLQETF
-429 NKSITTQFLGDD
+429 NKQSIITQFLGDD
-441 LQAKAK
+441 LQQQAQQ
-447 ATYQQDLN
+447 TYQEDVANSQNALN
-455 NSQSALSNATNDNK
+455 NVTSDNT
-469 IASADTGYTNNQNT
+469 IANNDTGYTQSKNAT
-483 TIKQDAQNLEHTSQQ
+483 VAKDAQGLENTNQKIQQ
-498 IAKDEQALQGDLNK
+498 DEQALEKDLAQI
-512 LKQLAN
+512 KQLAN
-518 SSFNEQAFNQ
+518 STTGFSEQAFNQ
-528 AQSKEQQDEQ
+528 AQKQEQQDEQ
-538 TLQNEEN
+538 TLQNEEK
-545 TFSSEQ
+545 TFNSEQ
-551 EGLEKA
+551 EGLKQA
-557 LANAKEQQ
+557 IANAKP
-565 EQQQA
+565 
-570 QATYQQDLNNSQSAL
+570 
-585 SNATNDNKIASADTD
+585 
-600 YTKNQ
+600 
-605 NTAIKQDAQNL
+605 
-616 ENTSQQIT
+616 TSPT
-624 QDQKDLEQ
+624 P
-632 DLDKLQQLA
+632 
-641 NSKTGFN
+641 SPT
-648 EQAFNQAQSTEQQ
+648 
-661 DEQTL
+661 
-666 QNEEETFSSEQEG
+666 
-679 LEKALANAK
+679 
-688 HTSPTPTKH
+688 PTPTKH
-697 TAQNNPPNKVSPPTQ
+697 TAQNTPPNKVSPT
-712 NLPTTNVWNGVY
+712 
-724 NFQNQTYSKKGIYY
+724 
-738 IDPNLSGQSGQ
+738 
-749 SGNTLS
+749 
-755 TYGYLDWF
+755 
-763 TLKNKFSVNAN
+763 
-774 NGTLIIGNNTESANT
+774 
-789 KGLIWIGDD
+789 
-798 KGLVYYNTGTFNAAN
+798 
-813 IYLTSNL
+813 
-820 KTGNGFSGEGATLNF
+820 
-835 NATNRITINQASFD
+835 
-849 NSDAGAQHSYMN
+849 
-861 FKGSNINVSGSSFTD
+861 
-876 DTNGGFSFSGNNNN
+876 
-890 SAISF
+890 
-895 NKTKFNQGTYN
+895 
-906 FTNSAN
+906 
-912 LSFNNSNFNQSTYNF
+912 
-927 NSLQSTFNN
+927 
-936 STFNQGTYNF
+936 
-946 TDNTSFNNDTFNQGT
+946 
-961 YNFNTSKVSFSGANT
+961 
-976 LNSSSP
+976 
-982 FASLKGSVS
+982 
-991 FGSGAV
+991 
-997 FNLNQTLNANQTYDI
+997 
-1012 LTTNGTIQYGVYQ
+1012 
-1025 SYLWDLINYK
+1025 
-1035 GDKAISHVEVGN
+1035 
-1047 NTYDV
+1047 
-1052 TFDINGQDETLQETF
+1052 
-1067 SNKSITTQFLGDD
+1067 
-1080 LQAKAKATYQQDL
+1080 
-1093 NNSQSA
+1093 
-1099 LSNATND
+1099 
-1106 NKIASAD
+1106 
-1113 TGYTNNQNTT
+1113 
-1123 IKQDAQN
+1123 
-1130 LEHTSQQ
+1130 
-1137 IAKDEQALQGDLN
+1137 
-1150 KLKQL
+1150 
-1155 ANSSFNEQAFNQ
+1155 
-1167 AQSKE
+1167 
-1172 QQDEQTLQNEEET
+1172 
-1185 FSSEQEGLEKA
+1185 
-1196 LANAKPASPTPTPTP
+1196 
-1211 TPTPSP
+1211 
-1217 TPNPT
+1217 
-1222 PTKHT
+1222 
-1227 APNKVPPTPP
+1227 PTPP

-1246 WNGVYWL
+1246 WNGVYNL

-1260 KGVYY
+1260 KGIYY

-1280 LSTYTANLLGR
+1280 LSTYTANLFGR

-1322 GFGYIIGTFNAAN
+1322 GFGYITGTFNAAN

-1342 KTGEGVSGSDGGGAN
+1342 KTGEGVSNSDGGGAN

-1390 SYATF
+1390 SYAAF
-1395 DATNNISVTNSSFS
+1395 DALNNISVTNSSFS

-1415 FSFNAKNISFS
+1415 FSFSAKNISFS

-1438 SSVISANA
+1438 SSTISANA
-1446 ANSLSFNNSR
+1446 SNSLSFINSR
-1456 LNGGAVYNL
+1456 LNGGAIYNL
-1465 WANSLIFNN
+1465 QANSLIFNN

-1519 NNANITLGN
+1519 NNANITLDN
-1528 KSQTAFKNSLTLD
+1528 KSQAAFKNSLTLD

-1552 VLNASGASAFN
+1552 VLNANNTSAFN

-1583 NGATLSLNANS
+1583 NGGTLSLNASS

-1600 ASFSNNTTINLDD
+1600 TSFSNNTTINLDD
-1613 SVLSVSNASSLNANI
+1613 SVLSASNTSSLNANI
-1628 NFQGASQATFG
+1628 NFQGTSQANFG

-1645 AASFNFDSAS
+1645 TASFNFDSAS
-1655 SLSFNNLTANG
+1655 SLNFNNLTANG
-1666 ALNFNGYAPSLSKAL
+1666 ALNFNGYAPSLTKAL

-1863 FSSGNLK
+1863 FSSENLK

-1881 TLKEMIE
+1881 ALKEMIE
-1888 TNQLDNITSINEV
+1888 SNQLDNITNINEV
-1901 LQLLDRIKITPAQK
+1901 LQLLDKIKITQTQK

-1930 QTFSNGNLVIGA
+1930 QTFSNGNLIIGA
-1942 TQDHVTNS
+1942 TQDNVTNS

-1965 ALDSATC
+1965 TLDSTTC

-2000 KSIYITGTLGSGNA
+2000 KSIYITGTLGSANA
-2014 FESGGSADITFQ
+2014 FESGGSADVTFQ

-2043 DNIFNLLGQEGIDK
+2043 DNIFNLLGQKGINE
-2057 IFNQGNLANVLSQMA
+2057 IFNQGNLANVLSQVA

-2080 GLGNFVENALIPLS
+2080 GLGNFIENALSPLS
-2094 KELPSSLQNETL
+2094 KELPASLQDETL
-2106 GQLIGQNNLDNLL
+2106 GQLIGQNNLDDLL
-2119 NNSGVMNAI
+2119 NNSGVMNEI

-2168 FIGGYMD
+2168 FIGGYID
-2175 ASELSSILSVILKD
+2175 ASELSSILSVVLKD

-2194 TSLQKDIGVVANDL
+2194 ASLQKDIGVVANDL
-2208 LDEFLGQDVVKKLE
+2208 LNEFLGQNVVKKLE
-2222 SQGLVS
+2222 SQGLVN

-2242 IYNQGLGSV
+2242 VYNQGLGSV

-2335 NGVSNIN
+2335 NDVSNIN

-2366 EICINLANCPTTK
+2366 EICVNLANCPTTK

-2402 TFLGVIASNGAI
+2402 TFLGAITSNGVI
-2414 DLSQVKNNSV
+2414 NLSQVTNNSV

-2437 ANNLTIANA
+2437 ANNLTITNA

-2458 GDFTLNQQ
+2458 GNFTLNQQ

-2485 GDLVFNLSHSVS
+2485 GDLVFNLSRSVS

-2502 AQGIAT
+2502 AQGNAT
-2508 IMTNYNNPLIQ
+2508 IMANNNNPLIQ
-2519 FNTSSKETGA
+2519 FNTSSKEAGT

-2553 DNYLKLYTLINI
+2553 DNYLKLYALIDI

-2580 GQAVSIKDGGLI
+2580 GQAVNIKDGGLV

-2611 VKIAVSNAPINNLQA
+2611 VKIAVSNDPINNLQA

-2631 YIAQIQGIQGV
+2631 YIAQIQGTQGV
-2642 DSIEQAGGTQAINW
+2642 DSIDQAGGNQAINW

-2694 VIANPNFKNDAT
+2694 VIANPDFKNDAT

-2816 HANITQSGSSNVNMG
+2816 HGNITQSGSSNVNMG

-2870 SYRYNTWTTDAKIN
+2870 SYRYDTWTTDAKIN

-2897 FKPQIG
+2897 FKPQVG
-2903 LAYYYIGMSGLRGI
+2903 LAYYYIGLSGLRGI

>member
-1 MAFKKAGLIS
+1 MAFKKVRLIS

-28 FKLNPILKREKPLK
+28 FKLNQILKCEKPLK
-42 RHKKTKSIKKP
+42 CHKKTKSIKKP

-63 SVLLIGALG
+63 SILLIGALG
-72 GLPHLRASECR
+72 GLSHLRASECR
-83 YWSWW
+83 YWSWSSW
-88 SGYHDKIESG
+88 NYQDNIESG
-98 SNSPTH
+98 PNSPTH
-104 NSYCLFSSTQGSGTY
+104 NSYCLFSSAQGSGTY

-138 NNGTLNVGG
+138 NGGTLNVGG
-147 NIRFGGTGVNGVN
+147 NIRFGGTGINGGD

-175 NSSRITTGNSLSDG
+175 NSSHLTTGNSYADG
-189 GGATLNFNATNRIT
+189 GGATLNFNATNNLT

-208 FDNSDAGAQH
+208 FDNSDAGTQH
-218 SYMNFKGSNINVSG
+218 SYMNFKGSNIKVSG
-232 SSFTDDTNGGF
+232 SSFKDDTNGGF
-243 SFSGNNNNSAISFN
+243 SFSGNNNNSTISFN
-257 KTKFNQGTYN
+257 QTSFNQGTYN
-267 FTNSANLSFNN
+267 FSNSASSSFDN
-278 SNFNQSTYNFNS
+278 SNFNQGTYHFNS
-290 LQSTFNNSTFNQGTY
+290 TQSTFENSTFNQGAY
-305 NFTDNTSFNND
+305 NFNDNTSFNND

-323 NFNTSK
+323 SFNTNK

-334 ANTLNSSSPFAS
+334 INTLNSSSPFAS
-346 LKGSVSFGSGA
+346 LKGSVSFGSDA
-357 VFNLNQTLNAN
+357 IFNLNQTLNNN

-401 SHVEVGNNTYDV
+401 SHVGVGNNTYDV

-419 QDETLQETFS
+419 QDETLQETF
-429 NKSITTQFLGDD
+429 NKQSIITQFLGDD
-441 LQAKAK
+441 LQAKAQK
-447 ATYQQDLN
+447 TYQQDLS
-455 NSQSALSNATNDNK
+455 NSQSALNNAASDSK
-469 IASADTGYTNNQNT
+469 IASNDTSYTQSKNT
-483 TIKQDAQNLEHTSQQ
+483 TIAKDAQNLEHTNQQ
-498 IAKDEQALQGDLNK
+498 IAQDEQALQGDLDK
-512 LKQLAN
+512 LQQLAN
-518 SSFNEQAFNQ
+518 STTGFNEQAFNQ
-528 AQSKEQQDEQ
+528 AQKQEQQDEQ

-545 TFSSEQ
+545 AFNAEQ
-551 EGLEKA
+551 EGLEQA
-557 LANAKEQQ
+557 IANAKP
-565 EQQQA
+565 
-570 QATYQQDLNNSQSAL
+570 
-585 SNATNDNKIASADTD
+585 
-600 YTKNQ
+600 
-605 NTAIKQDAQNL
+605 
-616 ENTSQQIT
+616 TSPT
-624 QDQKDLEQ
+624 P
-632 DLDKLQQLA
+632 
-641 NSKTGFN
+641 SPT
-648 EQAFNQAQSTEQQ
+648 
-661 DEQTL
+661 
-666 QNEEETFSSEQEG
+666 
-679 LEKALANAK
+679 
-688 HTSPTPTKH
+688 PTPTKH
-697 TAQNNPPNKVSPPTQ
+697 TAQNTPPNKVPPPTQ
-712 NLPTTNVWNGVY
+712 NLPTTNVWDGVY
-724 NFQNQTYSKKGIYY
+724 NLQNQTYSK
-738 IDPNLSGQSGQ
+738 Q
-749 SGNTLS
+749 
-755 TYGYLDWF
+755 
-763 TLKNKFSVNAN
+763 
-774 NGTLIIGNNTESANT
+774 
-789 KGLIWIGDD
+789 
-798 KGLVYYNTGTFNAAN
+798 
-813 IYLTSNL
+813 
-820 KTGNGFSGEGATLNF
+820 
-835 NATNRITINQASFD
+835 
-849 NSDAGAQHSYMN
+849 
-861 FKGSNINVSGSSFTD
+861 
-876 DTNGGFSFSGNNNN
+876 
-890 SAISF
+890 
-895 NKTKFNQGTYN
+895 
-906 FTNSAN
+906 
-912 LSFNNSNFNQSTYNF
+912 
-927 NSLQSTFNN
+927 
-936 STFNQGTYNF
+936 
-946 TDNTSFNNDTFNQGT
+946 
-961 YNFNTSKVSFSGANT
+961 
-976 LNSSSP
+976 
-982 FASLKGSVS
+982 
-991 FGSGAV
+991 
-997 FNLNQTLNANQTYDI
+997 
-1012 LTTNGTIQYGVYQ
+1012 
-1025 SYLWDLINYK
+1025 
-1035 GDKAISHVEVGN
+1035 
-1047 NTYDV
+1047 
-1052 TFDINGQDETLQETF
+1052 
-1067 SNKSITTQFLGDD
+1067 
-1080 LQAKAKATYQQDL
+1080 
-1093 NNSQSA
+1093 
-1099 LSNATND
+1099 
-1106 NKIASAD
+1106 
-1113 TGYTNNQNTT
+1113 
-1123 IKQDAQN
+1123 
-1130 LEHTSQQ
+1130 
-1137 IAKDEQALQGDLN
+1137 
-1150 KLKQL
+1150 
-1155 ANSSFNEQAFNQ
+1155 
-1167 AQSKE
+1167 
-1172 QQDEQTLQNEEET
+1172 
-1185 FSSEQEGLEKA
+1185 
-1196 LANAKPASPTPTPTP
+1196 
-1211 TPTPSP
+1211 
-1217 TPNPT
+1217 
-1222 PTKHT
+1222 
-1227 APNKVPPTPP
+1227 
-1237 TQNLPTTNV
+1237 
-1246 WNGVYWL
+1246 
-1253 QNQTYSQ
+1253 
-1260 KGVYY
+1260 GVYY

-1280 LSTYTANLLGR
+1280 LSTYTANLFGR

-1322 GFGYIIGTFNAAN
+1322 GFGYITGTFNAAN

-1342 KTGEGVSGSDGGGAN
+1342 KTGEGVSNSDGGGAN

-1390 SYATF
+1390 SYAAF

-1415 FSFNAKNISFS
+1415 FSFTAKNISFS

-1438 SSVISANA
+1438 SSTISTNA
-1446 ANSLSFNNSR
+1446 SNSLSFINSR
-1456 LNGGAVYNL
+1456 LNGGAIYNL
-1465 WANSLIFNN
+1465 QASSLIFNN

-1528 KSQTAFKNSLTLD
+1528 KSQAAFKNSLTLD

-1552 VLNASGASAFN
+1552 VLNANGTSAFN

-1574 QATFNSLFF
+1574 QATFKSLFF
-1583 NGATLSLNANS
+1583 NGGTLSLNANS

-1613 SVLSVSNASSLNANI
+1613 SVLSANNTSSLNANI
-1628 NFQGASQATFG
+1628 NFQGASQADFG

-1645 AASFNFDSAS
+1645 TASFNFDSAS

-1666 ALNFNGYAPSLSKAL
+1666 ALNFNGYAPSLTKAL

-1830 GLFTPKGSQTPQT
+1830 GLFTPKGSQTPQA
-1843 PGTYSPFNQPLNSL
+1843 PGTYSPFNQPLSSL
-1857 NIYNKG
+1857 NIYNEG
-1863 FSSGNLK
+1863 FSGENLK

-1881 TLKEMIE
+1881 ALKEMIE
-1888 TNQLDNITSINEV
+1888 SNQLDNITNINEV
-1901 LQLLDRIKITPAQK
+1901 LQLLDKIKITQVQK

-1930 QTFSNGNLVIGA
+1930 QTFNNGNLIIGA
-1942 TQDHVTNS
+1942 TQDNVTNS

-2000 KSIYITGTLGSGNA
+2000 KSIYITGTMGSGNA
-2014 FESGGSADITFQ
+2014 FESGGSADVTFQ

-2043 DNIFNLLGQEGIDK
+2043 DNIFNLLGQKGIEK
-2057 IFNQGNLANVLSQMA
+2057 IFNQGNLANVLSQVA

-2080 GLGNFVENALIPLS
+2080 GLGNFVENALSPLS
-2094 KELPSSLQNETL
+2094 KELPASLQDETL

-2168 FIGGYMD
+2168 FIGGYID
-2175 ASELSSILSVILKD
+2175 ASELSSILSVVLKD

-2208 LDEFLGQDVVKKLE
+2208 LNEFLGQNVVKKLE
-2222 SQGLVS
+2222 SQGLAN

-2242 IYNQGLGSV
+2242 VYNQGLGSV

-2286 SNGYVFVNNSSFS
+2286 SNGYVFVNDSSFS

-2366 EICINLANCPTTK
+2366 EICVNLANCPTTK

-2390 TNESLSVRANNF
+2390 TNESLSVHANNF
-2402 TFLGVIASNGAI
+2402 TFLGAITSNGAI
-2414 DLSQVKNNSV
+2414 DLSQVTNNSV

-2437 ANNLTIANA
+2437 ANNLTITNA

-2458 GDFTLNQQ
+2458 GNFTLNQQ

-2485 GDLVFNLSHSVS
+2485 GDLVFNLSHSAS

-2502 AQGIAT
+2502 AQGAAT
-2508 IMTNYNNPLIQ
+2508 IMANNNNPLIQ
-2519 FNTSSKETGA
+2519 FNTSSKEAGT

-2544 DQITGGSSL
+2544 NQITGGSSL
-2553 DNYLKLYTLINI
+2553 DNYLKLYTLIDI

-2570 VMTDNGLTYN
+2570 VMAGNGLTYN
-2580 GQAVSIKDGGLI
+2580 EQAVNIKDGGLV

-2611 VKIAVSNAPINNLQA
+2611 VKIAVSNDPINNLQA

-2631 YIAQIQGIQGV
+2631 YIAQIQGTQGV
-2642 DSIEQAGGTQAINW
+2642 DSIDQAGGNQAINW

-2671 YYLESHSTKD
+2671 YYLESHSVKD

-2694 VIANPNFKNDAT
+2694 VIANPDFKNDAT

-2816 HANITQSGSSNVNMG
+2816 HGNITQSGSSNVNMG

-2870 SYRYNTWTTDAKIN
+2870 SYKYNTWTTDAKIN

-2903 LAYYYIGMSGLRGI
+2903 LAYYYIGLSGLRGI
-2917 MDDPIYNQFR
+2917 MDDPIYDQFR

>member
-1 MAFKKAGLIS
+1 MAFKKARLIS
-11 KFISKG
+11 KFILKG

-28 FKLNPILKREKPLK
+28 FKLNQILKYEKPLS
-42 RHKKTKSIKKP
+42 HKKTKSVKKP

-72 GLPHLRASECR
+72 GLSHLRASECR
-83 YWSWW
+83 YWSWSSW
-88 SGYHDKIESG
+88 SYHDNIESG
-98 SNSPTH
+98 PNSPTH
-104 NSYCLFSSTQGSGTY
+104 NSYCLFSSAQGSGTY

-138 NNGTLNVGG
+138 NGGTLNVGG
-147 NIRFGGTGVNGVN
+147 NIRFGGTGINGGN
-160 VGYITGTYDAQTINF
+160 LGYITGTYDAQTINF
-175 NSSRITTGNSLSDG
+175 NSSRITTGNSFSTG
-189 GGATLNFNATNRIT
+189 GGATLNFNATNHIT

-208 FDNSDAGAQH
+208 FDNSDAGTQH
-218 SYMNFKGSNINVSG
+218 SYMNFSGSNINVSG

-243 SFSGNNNNSAISFN
+243 SFSGNGTNSNLSFD
-257 KTKFNQGTYN
+257 KTNFNQGTYK
-267 FTNSANLSFNN
+267 FTNSANLNFNN
-278 SNFNQSTYNFNS
+278 SNFNQ
-290 LQSTFNNSTFNQGTY
+290 GTY
-305 NFTDNTSFNND
+305 SFTDNTGLNFNND

-323 NFNTSK
+323 NFNASK

-357 VFNLNQTLNAN
+357 IFNLNQTLNSN

-375 TNGTIQYGVY
+375 TNKTIQYGVY

-401 SHVEVGNNTYDV
+401 SHVEVGSNTYDV

-429 NKSITTQFLGDD
+429 NQSITTQFLGDD
-441 LQAKAK
+441 LQAKAQ
-447 ATYQQDLN
+447 ATYQQDLS
-455 NSQSALSNATNDNK
+455 NSQSALNNATSDNK
-469 IASADTGYTNNQNT
+469 IASNDTSYTNNQNT
-483 TIKQDAQNLEHTSQQ
+483 TIKKDAQSLENTSQQ
-498 IAKDEQALQGDLNK
+498 IAQDQKDLEQDLDN

-518 SSFNEQAFNQ
+518 APTGFNQQAFKN
-528 AQSKEQQDEQ
+528 AQSTEQQDLQ
-538 TLQNEEN
+538 TLQENEK

-557 LANAKEQQ
+557 IAN
-565 EQQQA
+565 
-570 QATYQQDLNNSQSAL
+570 
-585 SNATNDNKIASADTD
+585 
-600 YTKNQ
+600 TKP
-605 NTAIKQDAQNL
+605 
-616 ENTSQQIT
+616 
-624 QDQKDLEQ
+624 
-632 DLDKLQQLA
+632 A
-641 NSKTGFN
+641 NPT
-648 EQAFNQAQSTEQQ
+648 
-661 DEQTL
+661 
-666 QNEEETFSSEQEG
+666 
-679 LEKALANAK
+679 
-688 HTSPTPTKH
+688 PTPTKH
-697 TAQNNPPNKVSPPTQ
+697 TAPNTPPNKVPPTPPTQ
-712 NLPTTNVWNGVY
+712 NLPTTNVWSGVY
-724 NFQNQTYSKKGIYY
+724 WLQNQTYSKQGIYY

-749 SGNTLS
+749 SGNTL
-755 TYGYLDWF
+755 
-763 TLKNKFSVNAN
+763 N
-774 NGTLIIGNNTESANT
+774 
-789 KGLIWIGDD
+789 
-798 KGLVYYNTGTFNAAN
+798 
-813 IYLTSNL
+813 
-820 KTGNGFSGEGATLNF
+820 
-835 NATNRITINQASFD
+835 
-849 NSDAGAQHSYMN
+849 
-861 FKGSNINVSGSSFTD
+861 
-876 DTNGGFSFSGNNNN
+876 
-890 SAISF
+890 
-895 NKTKFNQGTYN
+895 
-906 FTNSAN
+906 
-912 LSFNNSNFNQSTYNF
+912 
-927 NSLQSTFNN
+927 
-936 STFNQGTYNF
+936 
-946 TDNTSFNNDTFNQGT
+946 
-961 YNFNTSKVSFSGANT
+961 
-976 LNSSSP
+976 
-982 FASLKGSVS
+982 
-991 FGSGAV
+991 
-997 FNLNQTLNANQTYDI
+997 
-1012 LTTNGTIQYGVYQ
+1012 
-1025 SYLWDLINYK
+1025 
-1035 GDKAISHVEVGN
+1035 
-1047 NTYDV
+1047 
-1052 TFDINGQDETLQETF
+1052 
-1067 SNKSITTQFLGDD
+1067 
-1080 LQAKAKATYQQDL
+1080 
-1093 NNSQSA
+1093 
-1099 LSNATND
+1099 
-1106 NKIASAD
+1106 
-1113 TGYTNNQNTT
+1113 
-1123 IKQDAQN
+1123 
-1130 LEHTSQQ
+1130 
-1137 IAKDEQALQGDLN
+1137 
-1150 KLKQL
+1150 
-1155 ANSSFNEQAFNQ
+1155 
-1167 AQSKE
+1167 
-1172 QQDEQTLQNEEET
+1172 
-1185 FSSEQEGLEKA
+1185 
-1196 LANAKPASPTPTPTP
+1196 
-1211 TPTPSP
+1211 
-1217 TPNPT
+1217 
-1222 PTKHT
+1222 
-1227 APNKVPPTPP
+1227 
-1237 TQNLPTTNV
+1237 
-1246 WNGVYWL
+1246 
-1253 QNQTYSQ
+1253 
-1260 KGVYY
+1260 
-1265 IDPNLSGQSGQSANT
+1265 
-1280 LSTYTANLLGR
+1280 TYTANLLGR

-1322 GFGYIIGTFNAAN
+1322 GFGYITGTFNAAN

-1376 ETVTKMIQTGASQH
+1376 ETVTKMIQTEASQH
-1390 SYATF
+1390 SYAAF

-1456 LNGGAVYNL
+1456 LNGGAIYNL
-1465 WANSLIFNN
+1465 QANSLIFNN

-1500 SFTLSSQSL
+1500 NFTLSSQSL

-1528 KSQTAFKNSLTLD
+1528 KSQAAFKNSLTLD

-1552 VLNASGASAFN
+1552 VLNANNTSAFN

-1574 QATFNSLFF
+1574 QATFKSLFF
-1583 NGATLSLNANS
+1583 NGGTLSLNASS
-1594 KLNASS
+1594 KLNASR

-1613 SVLSVSNASSLNANI
+1613 SVLSASNTSSLNANI
-1628 NFQGASQATFG
+1628 NFQGASQADFG

-1645 AASFNFDSAS
+1645 TASFNFDSAS
-1655 SLSFNNLTANG
+1655 SLNFNNLTANG
-1666 ALNFNGYAPSLSKAL
+1666 ALNFNGYAPSLTKAL

-1746 SDNNN
+1746 SGNNN

-1888 TNQLDNITSINEV
+1888 SNQLDNITSINEV
-1901 LQLLDRIKITPAQK
+1901 LQLLDKIKITPAQK
-1915 QALLETINHLTDNIN
+1915 QELLETINHLTDNIN
-1930 QTFSNGNLVIGA
+1930 QTFSNGNLVIGS
-1942 TQDHVTNS
+1942 TQDNATNS

-2000 KSIYITGTLGSGNA
+2000 KSIYITGTLGSANA
-2014 FESGGSADITFQ
+2014 FESGGSADVTFQ

-2031 VLNKANI
+2031 VLDKANI

-2057 IFNQGNLANVLSQMA
+2057 IFNQGNLANVLSQVA

-2094 KELPSSLQNETL
+2094 KELPASLQDETL

-2119 NNSGVMNAI
+2119 NNSGVMNEI

-2168 FIGGYMD
+2168 FIGGYID
-2175 ASELSSILSVILKD
+2175 ASELSSILSVVLKD
-2189 ITNPP
+2189 IINPP

-2208 LDEFLGQDVVKKLE
+2208 LNEFLGQDVVKKLE

-2242 IYNQGLGSV
+2242 VYNQGLGSV

-2366 EICINLANCPTTK
+2366 EICVNLANCPTTK

-2437 ANNLTIANA
+2437 ANNLTITNA

-2502 AQGIAT
+2502 AQGTAT
-2508 IMTNYNNPLIQ
+2508 IMANNNNPLIQ

-2544 DQITGGSSL
+2544 DQITGGNSL
-2553 DNYLKLYTLINI
+2553 ADYLKLYTLIDI
-2565 NGKHM
+2565 NGKRM

-2611 VKIAVSNAPINNLQA
+2611 VKIAVSNDPINNLQA

-2631 YIAQIQGIQGV
+2631 YIAQIQGTQGV

-2694 VIANPNFKNDAT
+2694 VIANPDFKNDAT

-2789 YGINVGYDRFIKG
+2789 YGINIGYDRFIKG

-2870 SYRYNTWTTDAKIN
+2870 SYKYNTWTTDAKIN

-2903 LAYYYIGMSGLRGI
+2903 LAYYYIGLSGLRGI

>member
-1 MAFKKAGLIS
+1 MAFKKARLIS
-11 KFISKG
+11 RFISKG
-17 SFKLNKISKKI
+17 SFKLSKISKKI
-28 FKLNPILKREKPLK
+28 FKLNQILKREKPLK
-42 RHKKTKSIKKP
+42 RHKKALKPIKKLS
-53 FNKNKSFLKA
+53 NRNKSFLKA
-63 SVLLIGALG
+63 SILLIGALG
-72 GLPHLRASECR
+72 GLSHLRASECKT
-83 YWSWW
+83 WSWSSW
-88 SGYHDKIESG
+88 NYQDNIESG
-98 SNSPTH
+98 PNSPTH
-104 NSYCLFSSTQGSGTY
+104 NSYCLFSSAQGSGTY

-138 NNGTLNVGG
+138 NGGTLNVGG
-147 NIRFGGTGVNGVN
+147 NIRFGGTGINGGD
-160 VGYITGTYDAQTINF
+160 VGYITGTYDAQTMNF
-175 NSSRITTGNSLSDG
+175 NSSHIITGNSYADG
-189 GGATLNFNATNRIT
+189 GGTTLNFNATNNIT

-208 FDNSDAGAQH
+208 FDNSDAGTQK
-218 SYMNFKGSNINVSG
+218 SYMNFKGSNIKVSG
-232 SSFTDDTNGGF
+232 SSFKDDTDGGF

-257 KTKFNQGTYN
+257 QTSFNQGTYN
-267 FTNSANLSFNN
+267 FSNNATLSFNN
-278 SNFNQSTYNFNS
+278 SNFNQGTYNFNS
-290 LQSTFNNSTFNQGTY
+290 AQSTFENSNFNQGTY
-305 NFTDNTSFNND
+305 DFNNNASFNND

-334 ANTLNSSSPFAS
+334 INTLNSSSPFAS
-346 LKGSVSFGSGA
+346 LKGSVSFNSNA
-357 VFNLNQTLNAN
+357 IFNLNQTLNNN

-375 TNGTIQYGVY
+375 TNGAIQYGVY

-395 KGDKAI
+395 KGDKAM

-419 QDETLQETFS
+419 QDETLQETF
-429 NKSITTQFLGDD
+429 NNQSIITQFLGDN
-441 LQAKAK
+441 LQQQAQQ
-447 ATYQQDLN
+447 TYQEDVN
-455 NSQSALSNATNDNK
+455 NSQNALRGATSDNT
-469 IASADTGYTNNQNT
+469 IASADTSDTTSKNT
-483 TIKQDAQNLEHTSQQ
+483 TIATDAQTLEKTNQQ
-498 IAKDEQALQGDLNK
+498 IQKDEQALEKDLAQIK
-512 LKQLAN
+512 ELAN
-518 SSFNEQAFNQ
+518 STTGFNEQAFTQ
-528 AQSKEQQDEQ
+528 AQKQ
-538 TLQNEEN
+538 
-545 TFSSEQ
+545 
-551 EGLEKA
+551 
-557 LANAKEQQ
+557 EQQ
-565 EQQQA
+565 EEQALQNDENAFNTEQDSLNKAIQQA
-570 QATYQQDLNNSQSAL
+570 QAQQQKQEQAQAQETYQEDVANSQNAL
-585 SNATNDNKIASADTD
+585 NGVTSDKEIASADTS
-600 YTKNQ
+600 YTQSSNPTILK
-605 NTAIKQDAQNL
+605 DAQNL
-616 ENTSQQIT
+616 ENTNQKIQQDE
-624 QDQKDLEQ
+624 QALEKDLAQ
-632 DLDKLQQLA
+632 IKQLA
-641 NSKTGFN
+641 NSTTGFN
-648 EQAFNQAQSTEQQ
+648 EQAFTQAQKQEQQ
-661 DEQTL
+661 EEQTL
-666 QNEEETFSSEQEG
+666 QNDENAFNTEQEG
-679 LEKALANAK
+679 LKQAIANAK
-688 HTSPTPTKH
+688 HVSPTPNPTPSPTPTPTKH
-697 TAQNNPPNKVSPPTQ
+697 TAPNTPPSQVPPTPTQ
-712 NLPTTNVWNGVY
+712 NPPAESVWSGVY
-724 NFQNQTYSKKGIYY
+724 WLQNKTYSNKGIYY

-755 TYGYLDWF
+755 TYTANLLGRSF
-763 TLKNKFSVNAN
+763 GVNAN
-774 NGTLIIGNNTESANT
+774 NGTLIIGNNTEN
-789 KGLIWIGDD
+789 
-798 KGLVYYNTGTFNAAN
+798 
-813 IYLTSNL
+813 
-820 KTGNGFSGEGATLNF
+820 
-835 NATNRITINQASFD
+835 
-849 NSDAGAQHSYMN
+849 
-861 FKGSNINVSGSSFTD
+861 
-876 DTNGGFSFSGNNNN
+876 
-890 SAISF
+890 
-895 NKTKFNQGTYN
+895 
-906 FTNSAN
+906 
-912 LSFNNSNFNQSTYNF
+912 
-927 NSLQSTFNN
+927 
-936 STFNQGTYNF
+936 
-946 TDNTSFNNDTFNQGT
+946 
-961 YNFNTSKVSFSGANT
+961 
-976 LNSSSP
+976 
-982 FASLKGSVS
+982 
-991 FGSGAV
+991 
-997 FNLNQTLNANQTYDI
+997 
-1012 LTTNGTIQYGVYQ
+1012 
-1025 SYLWDLINYK
+1025 
-1035 GDKAISHVEVGN
+1035 
-1047 NTYDV
+1047 
-1052 TFDINGQDETLQETF
+1052 
-1067 SNKSITTQFLGDD
+1067 
-1080 LQAKAKATYQQDL
+1080 
-1093 NNSQSA
+1093 
-1099 LSNATND
+1099 
-1106 NKIASAD
+1106 
-1113 TGYTNNQNTT
+1113 
-1123 IKQDAQN
+1123 
-1130 LEHTSQQ
+1130 
-1137 IAKDEQALQGDLN
+1137 
-1150 KLKQL
+1150 
-1155 ANSSFNEQAFNQ
+1155 
-1167 AQSKE
+1167 
-1172 QQDEQTLQNEEET
+1172 
-1185 FSSEQEGLEKA
+1185 
-1196 LANAKPASPTPTPTP
+1196 
-1211 TPTPSP
+1211 
-1217 TPNPT
+1217 
-1222 PTKHT
+1222 
-1227 APNKVPPTPP
+1227 
-1237 TQNLPTTNV
+1237 
-1246 WNGVYWL
+1246 
-1253 QNQTYSQ
+1253 
-1260 KGVYY
+1260 
-1265 IDPNLSGQSGQSANT
+1265 
-1280 LSTYTANLLGR
+1280 
-1291 SFGVNIQNGTL
+1291 
-1302 IIGNNTESVND
+1302 VND

-1322 GFGYIIGTFNAAN
+1322 GFGYITGTFSAAN

-1342 KTGEGVSGSDGGGAN
+1342 KTGEGVSNSDGGGAN

-1365 ITMDGLNYNDA
+1365 ITMDGLNYNNA

-1390 SYATF
+1390 SYTTF

-1415 FSFNAKNISFS
+1415 FSFSAENISFS

-1438 SSVISANA
+1438 SSTISANA
-1446 ANSLSFNNSR
+1446 SNSLSFVNSR

-1465 WANSLIFNN
+1465 QANSLIFNN

-1509 LNFNGDTTLQ
+1509 LNFNGGTTLQ

-1528 KSQTAFKNSLTLD
+1528 KSQVTFKNSLTLD
-1541 NNSNLSLDNQS
+1541 NSSNLSLDNQS
-1552 VLNASGASAFN
+1552 VLNANGTSTFN

-1574 QATFNSLFF
+1574 QAAFSSLFF
-1583 NGATLSLNANS
+1583 NGGTLSLNANS
-1594 KLNASS
+1594 KLNASN

-1613 SVLSVSNASSLNANI
+1613 SVLNANNTSTLNANI
-1628 NFQGASQATFG
+1628 NFQGASQADFG

-1645 AASFNFDSAS
+1645 TASFNFDSAS
-1655 SLSFNNLTANG
+1655 SLSFNNLKANG
-1666 ALNFNGYAPSLSKAL
+1666 ALNFNGYAPSLTKAL

-1809 GYSYDYSDNQ
+1809 GYSYDYSNNQ

-1863 FSSGNLK
+1863 FSSENLK

-1888 TNQLDNITSINEV
+1888 SNQLDNITNINEV
-1901 LQLLDRIKITPAQK
+1901 LQLLDKIKITQAQK

-1930 QTFSNGNLVIGA
+1930 QTFSNGNLVIGT
-1942 TQDHVTNS
+1942 TQDNVTNS

-1965 ALDSATC
+1965 TLDSATC

-2000 KSIYITGTLGSGNA
+2000 KSIYITGTIGSGNA
-2014 FESGGSADITFQ
+2014 FESGGSADVTFQ

-2043 DNIFNLLGQEGIDK
+2043 DNIFNLLGQKGINE
-2057 IFNQGNLANVLSQMA
+2057 IFNQGNLANVLSQVA

-2080 GLGNFVENALIPLS
+2080 GLGNFIENALSPLS

-2106 GQLIGQNNLDNLL
+2106 GQLIGQNNLDDLL
-2119 NNSGVMNAI
+2119 NNSGVMNEI

-2168 FIGGYMD
+2168 FIGGYID
-2175 ASELSSILSVILKD
+2175 ASELSSILSVVLKD

-2194 TSLQKDIGVVANDL
+2194 ASLQKDIGVVANDL
-2208 LDEFLGQDVVKKLE
+2208 LNEFLGQDVVKKLE
-2222 SQGLVS
+2222 SQDLVS

-2242 IYNQGLGSV
+2242 VYNQGLGSV

-2335 NGVSNIN
+2335 NDVSNIN

-2366 EICINLANCPTTK
+2366 EICVNLANCPTTK

-2390 TNESLSVRANNF
+2390 TNETLSVRANNF
-2402 TFLGVIASNGAI
+2402 TFLGAITSNGAI

-2437 ANNLTIANA
+2437 ANNLTITNA

-2458 GDFTLNQQ
+2458 GNFTLNQQ
-2466 ATLSTNA
+2466 ATLSTNT

-2485 GDLVFNLSHSVS
+2485 GDLVFNLSHSAS

-2502 AQGIAT
+2502 AQGTAT
-2508 IMTNYNNPLIQ
+2508 IMANNNNPLIQ
-2519 FNTSSKETGA
+2519 FNASSKEVGT

-2544 DQITGGSSL
+2544 NQITGGSSL
-2553 DNYLKLYTLINI
+2553 DNYLKLYALIDI

-2580 GQAVSIKDGGLI
+2580 GQAVNIKDGGLV

-2611 VKIAVSNAPINNLQA
+2611 VKIAVSNDPINNLQA

-2631 YIAQIQGIQGV
+2631 YIAQIQGVQSV
-2642 DSIEQAGGTQAINW
+2642 DSIDQAGGNQAINW

-2694 VIANPNFKNDAT
+2694 VIANPDFKNDAT

-2816 HANITQSGSSNVNMG
+2816 HANITQSGSSNVNVG

-2870 SYRYNTWTTDAKIN
+2870 SYRYDTWTTDAKIN

-2897 FKPQIG
+2897 FKPQVG
-2903 LAYYYIGMSGLRGI
+2903 LAYYYIGLSGLRGI